1 MRTAKRITTACLTA
15 IMIFQA
21 LAPSTE
27 VFAQELDAV
36 MEASVSAAH
45 AAGNTARSAQDAVAT
60 ALQDADQA
68 TSDDVAAAPGAD
80 AGATE
85 GGDGSTN
92 AGESQD
98 SATDGTTSGDA
109 PAEGDASQ
117 DDAAADEGAAD
128 EEQADDADAD
138 AAAQASAG
146 PVIKTAGELEA
157 ALVDG
162 EVTVNDAGE
171 VTAITFGSNA
181 DLIAISNT
189 DPAIYQNANISK
201 TGLSGVDFDVCSA
214 QAVGDLGNLA
224 FQGFGSDAY
233 PFKGTLD
240 LGGRSLTANKTLFN
254 NIELS
259 DANSTVKLTWKGTDA
274 QPIVAAKVTG
284 ADKTLAATV
293 TVGTPKSD
301 TEKDI
306 CKLTSPLVG
315 EVTGALTL
323 NATYTTS
330 ANSPLAVDMQSS
342 TGNMGLLV
350 NTLAEGASLTLAG
363 LTLPDNLNGTPTI
376 NASAA
381 DANAGG
387 LIGEAREGATVALP
401 TGIDVSALSVA
412 GENAAGG
419 LIGKATKLTLTVG
432 KDNSGKEASGK
443 AIAIKPAHA
452 VGSSSAGTYAGGLIG
467 DASFADAFTINS
479 GIFDFGKGVALS
491 VSNTSAAPSAGGL
504 FGVLDISN
512 GDVAVNGG
520 SYTST
525 LQNGKDDNKHGNYGG
540 LVGKLWG
547 RKNGDALHAF
557 TVQGDTAVSFGVGSN
572 GKLTYAGGLVGYL
585 GEGGGST
592 NVSAVVISD
601 ATVTCSTSGYASANG
616 KYGGAVGLVDTNNVL
631 EVRGLKVKTAS
642 GATIGG
648 TNGGFA
654 GVVGSSWL
662 GIVKFSGIT
671 DLSDAT
677 FVENDHTAQLI
688 YENFN
693 SLIFAAGSGSD
704 SGTAA
709 GDTTKWQYKRPS
721 TPVKIDD
728 VYSCGQVIRLGNPLS
743 EDLVSINETHQWNF
757 SSKLVKTGDAF
768 ALASIDDFAKLA
780 ITWQTNGYYSM
791 VDGVTENNLNGLQSS
806 TITVN
811 GTIDLKGTGL
821 TGFTQDRADGSQVFS
836 GTLNGGGTNGNGTI
850 NLAAGEPYGMRGKAV
865 LDGNDTSNGNG
876 KIYRHGRLG
885 LFAAVNGAT
894 ISNVAIAGSMKF
906 DNGSAIDAGSLAGTI
921 VGNLSLSGVTCK
933 TNIACDDTFSNEV
946 NIGGIAGSVSA
957 ASTVA
962 FEGNSK
968 AQATITK
975 AQTLNGNMRIG
986 GAIGYVGDYTSTFN
1000 VTGLE
1005 VAGEIKTGDCAGG
1018 KIAQVGGF
1026 IGCIVQGSNE
1036 KNVTIT
1042 GLSFSEFAMTVGKN
1056 GDKLNGAGGLLGY
1069 SWGNAI
1075 VTIGGAAANTS
1086 DSTYALK
1093 TTNNTTVTAN
1103 GSTEVGGLVYAASG
1117 HWIINDYAIDL
1128 SNATINADKATVLGL
1143 LIGRGGRTENSSTYG
1158 VETYSGLYLENKAS
1172 WDTAY
1177 KVNDVAGNDVKINNT
1192 AIKSDDSDTSFD
1204 EWVGNGTKPAYG
1216 NEAGSKLIDGEWN
1229 VVVSLHTNDG
1239 ANGGKLNMSGEPGS
1253 DNSYQNRSAFGSN
1266 HKTNAWTRYYYN
1278 LDKAYAEV
1286 GNNEKNSSASS
1297 WMDSAEYLL
1306 LWCAYLY
1313 APPAI
1318 QTYIIPGNQEI
1329 FKGNN
1334 IGTDKSSGTEIDLK
1348 GYSFYPTDP
1357 AKGSTVTVNNATIT
1371 FHYSDI
1377 KAEQEGNKKNS
1388 EATQHEN
1395 MHCAL
1400 IGTHTGSLK
1409 VKNVTLAGTVGSVV
1423 NDAGSSSGAL
1433 VCRCI
1438 YGPINETNVAQL
1450 EIDGLTL
1457 DGLTVD
1463 GVNDNTSYAPLLIN
1477 EMQTCVNLSAKNIST
1492 RSYANGATA
1501 ATSLF
1506 GRLGVG
1512 KNSDQVTAKFEQI
1525 SLPSQKN
1532 DTIFTHASLLESFGY
1547 GSTSTGSADYTFTR
1561 ADADAGKVTYGSEID
1576 AKGEYSGKQL
1586 WYYDKETYAT
1596 PNGLVTVDK
1605 KPADAKNP
1613 RFGDYLPY
1621 VYKGKAT
1628 EDGVQYHE
1636 IKVNQRIPNLMTG
1649 CGTYGDPYAVTD
1661 ATEMNAIANYINNS
1675 VALDGWEVTIAANQ
1689 SELCMRRSAK
1699 PNTDNEVV
1707 YVYKQSNPSES
1718 KWEKKVGEKTDPTQ
1732 TLKDETMHRY
1742 VQSAY
1747 YSIEPP
1753 EGNKI
1758 TVDAASFGGFGNK
1771 ANPFRGVIVGDL
1783 GKSTAAIEIENNKG
1797 ELRGLIPYSYGS
1809 VVRKLYINYVNAQAT
1824 ITYSDKDADGVPT
1837 AFFGGVIGCIL
1848 GGDNIIDGVVVN
1860 NPNNGSTAYGFT
1872 VVSNPDVSNP
1882 DVSRSHLVPI
1892 GGYVGAI
1899 AGGGVIFRHTGD
1911 SWRGGTKEKFLPV
1924 AKGGANSQLYD
1935 NPYVGRVI
1943 DGYAFS
1949 EGCAVKN
1956 GDANYKINEL
1966 KDKGT
1971 PCVTTT
1977 GTDNKYIGTNAEAP
1991 VTTVENPQGLLVLSA
2006 IISSGAGAGA
2016 AHTNY
2021 ANYGVFRGSKAY
2033 WGSDTQDPAICGY
2046 LFGNK
2051 EYGKVRNADYANV
2064 GKPASAAS
2072 DFEIAK
2078 NDDQKAPGKQG
2089 WHGPLDHDDNV
2100 NSPYLVA
2107 SYAANYQ
2114 TGYVCASR
2122 SIGMSLEFKENST
2135 YDMTGYGTGY
2145 VGLNGRYYSSACD
2158 SNQKSTDRDRI
2169 TPHVAAI
2176 DGNGATIKVGTT
2188 DTAYGVVEYADDDY
2202 KVSGVGGLFSTVMFT
2217 STNVGPSVDANG
2229 GAQVKDLT
2237 FSNCNVALTYVD
2249 ADGNIASGPASND
2262 LIGTGLLAGA
2272 TANYDGNTCGVYRNV
2287 QMKNCTVLGAK
2298 SVGGLLGSS
2307 GCAKQKIDG
2316 DVTYM
2321 VDFDSNFNN
2330 DFNKGYN
2337 NCTRAPV
2344 YLYDCSYTGLSVT
2357 GEKYVGGYVGAIASP
2372 CGVWTT
2378 EAEGVKERA
2387 VGEKSTITATGTTP
2401 YVGGVL
2407 GFANLSNIS
2416 INTKIDNATAVQ
2428 PSTTVISG
2436 VNVLATRPNNSQD
2449 MGCMGAG
2456 GVVGCA
2462 RGGVISMSNVR
2473 IDAGGDAKNVTI
2485 GDKDGTN
2492 NRIRNVG
2499 GLIGRVT
2506 SSGNTK
2512 YWFEGCS
2519 VKNINVAGTNQCSG
2533 GLIGYYHSNGNITC
2547 NKISIEGST
2556 IKGSWSG
2563 GLLGAI
2569 SSGADVIDVTNTKVS
2584 NTTFGGTSN
2593 GGIAGD
2599 GRGQFHLVNVLM
2611 DSNTYKSGVKQGVL
2625 LGEADTRDNWYSLSA
2640 AGVDVK
2646 PGDGK
2651 TTSDLPPM
2659 VYATNAAAVNRKT
2672 YIAFGDYN
2680 DKLDVLGKGITL
2692 YGTDDTATTAASPFV
2707 TTSPVSTLAVR
2718 ASNDDTADRHL
2729 FGDGVAIDTAKAI
2742 QSDVI
2747 KSEEGTRVPD
2757 RYTYTNIGGNNDAG
2771 VYQNTST
2778 YRADSSRSTYNANNI
2793 TSGKKA
2799 KTDFPVL
2806 VIPGN
2811 DTTTVESYLNIVT
2824 NGGFSDARRLNGSA
2838 KHVTATAEV
2847 FSLADN
2853 GAFVKDATASQA
2865 PTLKVLNNGTS
2876 SMVFRASTD
2885 WDNERGRFTLLTV
2898 TFSEAGQSYCVQVP
2912 IIVKRML
2919 EIDFTATYSE
2929 GANFKASD
2937 FETKYDKHVLVSSGD
2952 TMTGYLTW
2960 TYGSARGE
2968 AVAYGWNTLLE
2979 AGGSMGP
2986 LNKSITFGA
2995 TLPKGT
3001 QLTLVDTAHNN
3012 REYHCT
3018 VGAGGAASVKLT
3030 DFVDAGNNAYVEPW
3044 LSEIVGV
3051 THKEDKDG
3059 AWVKLTDAE
3068 VKDKS
3073 QAELAKMAGAKVDGA
3088 YYRARTSSDATGTF
3102 YTLSVAKEEPKSE
3115 NFYLVV
3121 RTPAGSAGVNG
3132 YTATTVD
3139 TSLNEHI
3146 NYLLRGK
3153 KAADDKAAEDGH
3165 QNTASTYSVTSNY
3178 THDLIDN
3185 NEDGIKR
3192 MELLDVTYPL
3202 TMKVSDTVKFDP
3214 NQQYTSSDALYYQL
3228 DSSLVN
3234 YGKNGSA
3241 AGAHG
3246 YPTGTQ
3252 GTYSFYVKVGGN
3264 YYTWD
3269 GSKWTDAG
3277 TTETP
3282 AIAAKDWSAAGGD
3295 MSLVLADASGKAID
3309 LSGIREAA
3317 KSHNNQFTITMK
3329 ANLAMTEPACQAGII
3344 ASQNG
3349 GTDRYTKPN
3358 YRAYLSTNDETLSTS
3373 SNSAYIDGKAGYYR
3387 MDVGSSTIALEASKK
3402 SQLGINIDDLKSADG
3417 EIALVGTYDLS
3428 KLTGAEAMISSAD
3441 TVTYTLSLQQR
3452 QDDGSYAQVSGI
3464 NNYITVLGS
3473 DKLANGSLSADGKNY
3488 VFTDSKGT
3496 GGAFATRDGNSLA
3509 FEHAFRVKVN
3519 TDVEGKGQ
3527 TYANYRLVLTAHMS
3541 GVGVNDT
3548 PVNASNLAGYA
3559 NSDYV
3564 TYTLARINTKG
3575 IPHET
3580 KTN

>member
-1 MRTAKRITTACLTA
+1 
-15 IMIFQA
+15 MIFQA

-36 MEASVSAAH
+36 MEASVSAAR
-45 AAGNTARSAQDAVAT
+45 AAGNTARSVQDGVAT

-68 TSDDVAAAPGAD
+68 ASDDAATTPGAD

-98 SATDGTTSGDA
+98 STTDGTTNGDT
-109 PAEGDASQ
+109 PTEGDASQ
-117 DDAAADEGAAD
+117 DDAATDEGAAD

-138 AAAQASAG
+138 AADQAGANYPIATVEALRHALG
-146 PVIKTAGELEA
+146 DGNVITDDLGA
-157 ALVDG
+157 
-162 EVTVNDAGE
+162 
-171 VTAITFGSNA
+171 VTAITFESNA

-201 TGLSGVDFDVCSA
+201 GGSTGIDFDVCGA
-214 QAVGDLGNLA
+214 EIVDGLGSLT

-301 TEKDI
+301 AEKDI

-342 TGNMGLLV
+342 AGNMGLLA

-363 LTLPDNLNGTPTI
+363 LALPDKLDGTPTI
-376 NASAA
+376 NATAA

-412 GENAAGG
+412 GKNAAGG
-419 LIGKATKLTLTVG
+419 LIGKATNLTLNIADGVTV
-432 KDNSGKEASGK
+432 
-443 AIAIKPAHA
+443 KPACN
-452 VGSSSAGTYAGGLIG
+452 VGDKDSACSGGVIG
-467 DASFADAFTINS
+467 DVSFAQGFIVKPNM
-479 GIFDFGKGVALS
+479 FDLGKLVTLGAS
-491 VSNTSAAPSAGGL
+491 QRAGAL
-504 FGVLDISN
+504 FGVADISN
-512 GDVAVNGG
+512 GDIVVQGGTYKSKFTLPEEVSFNG
-520 SYTST
+520 S
-525 LQNGKDDNKHGNYGG
+525 YGG
-540 LVGKLWG
+540 LVGKVFATAKGVDESLRAFVVQKDADKKTCSIEFELAG
-547 RKNGDALHAF
+547 KLSDTGGVVGYVGDSADSNSQPVAVVLDGVTVACKGDASAR
-557 TVQGDTAVSFGVGSN
+557 TDA
-572 GKLTYAGGLVGYL
+572 GKF
-585 GEGGGST
+585 
-592 NVSAVVISD
+592 
-601 ATVTCSTSGYASANG
+601 
-616 KYGGAVGLVDTNNVL
+616 GGAVGVVDARNVL
-631 EVRGLKVKTAS
+631 DVRDFKLTS
-642 GATIGG
+642 DNPIGKAQS
-648 TNGGFA
+648 NRAA
-654 GVVGSSWL
+654 GIAGSAWNAV
-662 GIVKFSGIT
+662 IKFSGIT
-671 DLSDAT
+671 DLSGAS
-677 FVENDHTAQLI
+677 FAENSTTGQLVH
-688 YENFN
+688 ENHN
-693 SLIFAAGSGSD
+693 ALIFAVGDGSD
-704 SGTAA
+704 ADKGAA
-709 GDTTKWQYKRPS
+709 GWTFKRS
-721 TPVKIDD
+721 NTASKTDD
-728 VYSCGQVIRLGNPLS
+728 IATYGEVIRLGGDFIKL
-743 EDLVSINETHQWNF
+743 DVDTH
-757 SSKLVKTGDAF
+757 KLTLPDSLTAANGACTLTSVE
-768 ALASIDDFAKLA
+768 DFAKLA

-791 VDGVTENNLNGLQSS
+791 VEGVSENNPNILQSS

-850 NLAAGEPYGMRGKAV
+850 NLAVGEPYGKRGEAV

-894 ISNVAIAGSMKF
+894 ISNVTIAGSMKF

-921 VGNLSLSGVTCK
+921 VGNLPLSGVTCK
-933 TNIACDDTFSNEV
+933 TNIACDDTFGNEV

-962 FEGNSK
+962 FKDNSR
-968 AQATITK
+968 AQATIAATK
-975 AQTLNGNMRIG
+975 TLNGNSRIG
-986 GAIGYVGDYTSTFN
+986 GAIGYVGDYGSSFN
-1000 VTGLE
+1000 VAGLE
-1005 VAGEIKTGDCAGG
+1005 VAGSIETGNCTSG
-1018 KIAQVGGF
+1018 KIAQVGGL

-1036 KNVTIT
+1036 KKVTIT

-1075 VTIGGAAANTS
+1075 VTIGDTAANTS

-1093 TTNNTTVTAN
+1093 TSNNTTVTAN
-1103 GSTEVGGLVYAASG
+1103 SSTEVGGLVYAASG
-1117 HWIINDYAIDL
+1117 HWIINKYAINL
-1128 SNATINADKATVLGL
+1128 ANASFTANSATTLGV
-1143 LIGRGGRTENSSTYG
+1143 LIGRGSTSDSNSFG
-1158 VETYSGLYLENKAS
+1158 AETSYSGLYLEDRAW

-1177 KVNDVAGNDVKINNT
+1177 VVDDVSITAPKVKT
-1192 AIKSDDSDTSFD
+1192 YD
-1204 EWVGNGTKPAYG
+1204 EWLANGVKPES
-1216 NEAGSKLIDGEWN
+1216 NLIDNGCN
-1229 VVVSLHTNDG
+1229 AVVSLHTEDQ
-1239 ANGGKLNMSGEPGS
+1239 KLDMSGDPAR
-1253 DNSYQNRSAFGSN
+1253 DNSYRNRIAPANPSDSFPQTNGSV
-1266 HKTNAWTRYYYN
+1266 RYYYN

-1286 GNNEKNSSASS
+1286 GNKPENASKDN
-1297 WMDSAEYLL
+1297 WMNSAEYLL

-1313 APPAI
+1313 APSAI
-1318 QTYIIPGNQEI
+1318 QDYIIPGDQAI
-1329 FKGNN
+1329 FQGNN
-1334 IGTDKSSGTEIDLK
+1334 IGTSNSAGVEINLD

-1409 VKNVTLAGTVGSVV
+1409 VKNATLAGTVGSIV

-1433 VCRCI
+1433 VCCCI

-1532 DTIFTHASLLESFGY
+1532 KTIFTHASLLESFGY
-1547 GSTSTGSADYTFTR
+1547 GSTSTGSADYTFTK

-1586 WYYDKETYAT
+1586 WYYDKATYGT
-1596 PNGLVTVDK
+1596 NEGFVKVKGEST
-1605 KPADAKNP
+1605 DAERP
-1613 RFGDYLPY
+1613 WFSDYLPY
-1621 VYKGKAT
+1621 VAKGKAT
-1628 EDGVQYHE
+1628 ESGVQYHE
-1636 IKVNQRIPNLMTG
+1636 IKVNQRIPNFVTG
-1649 CGTYGDPYAVTD
+1649 CGTYGDPYAITS
-1661 ATEMNAIANYINNS
+1661 ALEFNTAANYINNGT
-1675 VALDGWEVTIAANQ
+1675 ALDGWEVTIAKDQ
-1689 SELCMRRSAK
+1689 STLCQRR
-1699 PNTDNEVV
+1699 NDGNRGNEVT
-1707 YVYKQSNPSES
+1707 YVYKQTNDAT
-1718 KWEKKVGEKTDPTQ
+1718 KRWEKKIGDKTDPNEV
-1732 TLKDETMHRY
+1732 LSDDTMRRY
-1742 VQSAY
+1742 LQSAY
-1747 YSIEPP
+1747 YSIEPIND
-1753 EGNKI
+1753 NKI
-1758 TVDAASFGGFGNK
+1758 TLDAASFGGFGNK
-1771 ANPFRGVIVGDL
+1771 ANPFRGVIVGKP
-1783 GKSTAAIEIENNKG
+1783 GASTATIEIENNNG
-1797 ELRGLIPYSYGS
+1797 ELRGLVPYSYGS
-1809 VVRKLYINYVNAQAT
+1809 VVRNLNINYVNASAT
-1824 ITYSDKDADGVPT
+1824 ITYSAKDTDGVPT
-1837 AFFGGVIGCIL
+1837 SFFGGVIGCIL

-1860 NPNNGSTAYGFT
+1860 GTTADSPTTGFT
-1872 VVSNPDVSNP
+1872 VAGGGTKP
-1882 DVSRSHLVPI
+1882 HLVPI

-1899 AGGGVIFRHTGD
+1899 AGGGVIFRHMSET
-1911 SWRGGTKEKFLPV
+1911 SWRAGTKEKF
-1924 AKGGANSQLYD
+1924 KSRGEGGGNFQLYD

-1949 EGCAVKN
+1949 EGCSVEN

-1966 KDKGT
+1966 DVNDTG
-1971 PCVTTT
+1971 CITTT
-1977 GTDNKYIGTNAEAP
+1977 DTYMKFSWGAGQQNNKAP
-1991 VTTVENPQGLLVLSA
+1991 KTTVKDRQGLLVLSA
-2006 IISSGAGAGA
+2006 IINSGAGAGA
-2016 AHTNY
+2016 AHTDVTDGRGTY
-2021 ANYGVFRGSKAY
+2021 RGSHAY
-2033 WGSDTQDPAICGY
+2033 EGSSVHGPISSTGY
-2046 LFGNK
+2046 KFGN
-2051 EYGKVRNADYANV
+2051 ERYGKVRNANYAAV
-2064 GKPASAAS
+2064 GKPDDAAAAS
-2072 DFEIAK
+2072 DFATSV
-2078 NDDQKAPGKQG
+2078 NDDLKAPGNQG
-2089 WHGPLDHDDNV
+2089 YQGPLDGKDGQDI
-2100 NSPYLVA
+2100 NSPYLVKK
-2107 SYAANYQ
+2107 YATDWR
-2114 TGYVCASR
+2114 TGYVCAMGVC
-2122 SIGMSLEFKENST
+2122 GMDLQFEQGAP
-2135 YDMTGYGTGY
+2135 YDMRDYGSGFL
-2145 VGLNGRYYSSACD
+2145 GLSGRYYSNACA
-2158 SNQKSTDRDRI
+2158 TDKKVNDKDFI
-2169 TPHVAAI
+2169 TPGIATI
-2176 DGNGATIKVGTT
+2176 NGNGATIKVKNNTR
-2188 DTAYGVVEYADDDY
+2188 EYVDDDY
-2202 KVSGVGGLFSTVMFT
+2202 NIAGVGGLFSTIKFY
-2217 STNVGPSVDANG
+2217 
-2229 GAQVKDLT
+2229 
-2237 FSNCNVALTYVD
+2237 SN
-2249 ADGNIASGPASND
+2249 
-2262 LIGTGLLAGA
+2262 
-2272 TANYDGNTCGVYRNV
+2272 
-2287 QMKNCTVLGAK
+2287 Q
-2298 SVGGLLGSS
+2298 
-2307 GCAKQKIDG
+2307 
-2316 DVTYM
+2316 
-2321 VDFDSNFNN
+2321 
-2330 DFNKGYN
+2330 FNKGSIEENGNANVCNLNFESCNISLAYVTSN
-2337 NCTRAPV
+2337 GAEQSTSTSNTNSGSVGVGCLAGSTANQGVYGEVAYGVFKNVDISSSTVAGGCTAGGLIGSAGVMSRSADGANGSIVTYGGGVSSPV
-2344 YLYDCSYTGLSVT
+2344 QLYDCSYTGLNVT
-2357 GEKYVGGYVGAIASP
+2357 GKKNVGGYVGTVASA

-2378 EAEGVKERA
+2378 VAEGV
-2387 VGEKSTITATGTTP
+2387 GEKTVGANSTITATGLASECRA
-2401 YVGGVL
+2401 GGVF
-2407 GFANLSNIS
+2407 GYTSSNVS
-2416 INTKIDNATAVQ
+2416 VNTNIGTTVAAASSTAV
-2428 PSTTVISG
+2428 ISK
-2436 VNVLATRPNNSQD
+2436 VDVLITGETAGQTEEQLKN
-2449 MGCMGAG
+2449 MGAG
-2456 GVVGCA
+2456 GVVGNA
-2462 RGGVISMSNVR
+2462 YSGVISMSNVR
-2473 IDAGGDAKNVTI
+2473 IEAGGGTENATI
-2485 GDKDGTN
+2485 GDKTGKN
-2492 NRIRNVG
+2492 SKIRNAG
-2499 GLIGRVT
+2499 GLIGKVT
-2506 SSGNTK
+2506 SGGSGSNA
-2512 YWFEGCS
+2512 YWFKDCG
-2519 VKNINVAGTNQCSG
+2519 VKNINIAGTYQCSG
-2533 GLIGYYHSNGNITC
+2533 GLIGYYFSNLGIAC
-2547 NKISIEGST
+2547 NNVAIENAA
-2556 IKGSWSG
+2556 INGSWSG

-2569 SSGADVIDVTNTKVS
+2569 NSGSDVIDVTNTKVS
-2584 NTTFGGTSN
+2584 NTTFSGISN

-2611 DSNTYKSGVKQGVL
+2611 DGNTYKSGVKQGVL
-2625 LGEADTRDNWYSLSA
+2625 LGEVDTRDNQYGLFA

-2646 PGDGK
+2646 PGNSK

-2659 VYATNAAAVNRKT
+2659 VYTTNTAAVNKKT

-2680 DKLDVLGKGITL
+2680 DRLDVPGKDTTL
-2692 YGTDDTATTAASPFV
+2692 YGADDTATTAASPYV

-2718 ASNDDTADRHL
+2718 ASNDDTTDRYL
-2729 FGDGVAIDTAKAI
+2729 FGDGVAIDTATTI
-2742 QSDVI
+2742 QS
-2747 KSEEGTRVPD
+2747 EAGTSVAG
-2757 RYTYTNIGGNNDAG
+2757 RYTYTNIGGINDAG
-2771 VYQNTST
+2771 AYQNTST
-2778 YRADSSRSTYNANNI
+2778 YSADSPRPTFNTNNV
-2793 TSGKKA
+2793 TSGKKVA
-2799 KTDFPVL
+2799 NDFPVL
-2806 VIPGN
+2806 MIPGN
-2811 DTTTVESYLNIVT
+2811 DTTTVEKYLNIVT

-2853 GAFVKDATASQA
+2853 GAFVKDAIASQT

-2898 TFSEAGQSYCVQVP
+2898 TFSEAGQSYRVQVP

-2929 GANFKASD
+2929 GANFKAAD
-2937 FETKYDKHVLVSSGD
+2937 YATKYDKHVLVSSGD

-2968 AVAYGWNTLLE
+2968 AVEYGWNTLLE

-2995 TLPKGT
+2995 TLPEGT

-3030 DFVDAGNNAYVEPW
+3030 EFVDASKKAYVEPW
-3044 LSEIVGV
+3044 LSETVGV
-3051 THKEDKDG
+3051 KADEAKEDKDG
-3059 AWVKLTDAE
+3059 AWVKLADDE

-3073 QAELAKMAGAKVDGA
+3073 QAELAKMADAKVDGA

-3102 YTLSVAKEEPKSE
+3102 YTLSVDKEEPKSE

-3153 KAADDKAAEDGH
+3153 IAADDKAAEDGH

-3178 THDLIDN
+3178 THGLIDN
-3185 NEDGIKR
+3185 NKNGIKQ
-3192 MELLDVTYPL
+3192 MELNDVTYPL
-3202 TMKVSDTVKFDP
+3202 TMKVSDTVKFDS

-3252 GTYSFYVKVGGN
+3252 GTYSFYVTVGGK
-3264 YYTWD
+3264 YYAPHASTVN
-3269 GSKWTDAG
+3269 GKTKWTWGEATAEDHRAATGVWTADG
-3277 TTETP
+3277 T
-3282 AIAAKDWSAAGGD
+3282 D
-3295 MSLVLADASGKAID
+3295 MKLTLADAGLGAID
-3309 LSGIREAA
+3309 LSGIREIA
-3317 KSHNNQFTITMK
+3317 KNHGSEFTITME

-3349 GTDRYTKPN
+3349 GTDKYTKPN
-3358 YRAYLSTNDETLSTS
+3358 YRACLSTNDETLSTS

-3428 KLTGAEAMISSAD
+3428 KLAGAEAMISNAS
-3441 TVTYTLSLQQR
+3441 TVTYTLSLQKRR
-3452 QDDGSYAQVSGI
+3452 QNDGRYDAVDNISS
-3464 NNYITVLGS
+3464 YITVLGS

-3488 VFTDSKGT
+3488 VFTDSKGA

-3509 FEHAFRVKVN
+3509 FKHAFRVKVN
-3519 TDVEGKGQ
+3519 TDVEGKDQ
-3527 TYANYRLVLTAHMS
+3527 TYANYRLVLTAHMF
-3541 GVGVNDT
+3541 GGGVNDT
-3548 PVNASNLAGYA
+3548 PVNVSNLAGYA

>member
-1 MRTAKRITTACLTA
+1 
-15 IMIFQA
+15 MIFQA

-36 MEASVSAAH
+36 MEASVSAAR
-45 AAGNTARSAQDAVAT
+45 AAGNTARSVQDAVAT

-68 TSDDVAAAPGAD
+68 TSDDVATTPGAD

-98 SATDGTTSGDA
+98 STTDGTTNGDT
-109 PAEGDASQ
+109 PTEGDASQ

-128 EEQADDADAD
+128 GEQADDADAD
-138 AAAQASAG
+138 AADQANTAPTIATVEDLRHALG
-146 PVIKTAGELEA
+146 DGNVITDDLGA
-157 ALVDG
+157 
-162 EVTVNDAGE
+162 
-171 VTAITFGSNA
+171 VTAITFESNA

-201 TGLSGVDFDVCSA
+201 GGSTGIDFDVCGA
-214 QAVGDLGNLA
+214 EIVDGLGSLT

-233 PFKGTLD
+233 PFKGALNLGDRTL
-240 LGGRSLTANKTLFN
+240 TVNKTLFN

-301 TEKDI
+301 AEKDI

-342 TGNMGLLV
+342 AGNMGLLV
-350 NTLAEGASLTLAG
+350 NTLAERASLTLAG
-363 LTLPDNLNGTPTI
+363 LTLPDKLNGTPTI
-376 NASAA
+376 NATASG
-381 DANAGG
+381 ANAGG

-412 GENAAGG
+412 GKNATGG

-432 KDNSGKEASGK
+432 KDNSGKDASGK

-547 RKNGDALHAF
+547 KKNGDALHAF

-585 GEGGGST
+585 GEGGGSA

-601 ATVTCSTSGYASANG
+601 TTVTCSTSGYASANG
-616 KYGGAVGLVDTNNVL
+616 KYGGAVGVVDTNNVL
-631 EVRGLKVKTAS
+631 EVRGLTVKTAG

-671 DLSDAT
+671 DLSHAT

-709 GDTTKWQYKRPS
+709 GDIKKWQYKRPS

-743 EDLVSINETHQWNF
+743 ENLISINEAHQWNF

-780 ITWQTNGYYSM
+780 ITWQTSGHYSM

-821 TGFTQDRADGSQVFS
+821 TGFTQDRVDGSQVFS
-836 GTLNGGGTNGNGTI
+836 GTLNGGGTI
-850 NLAAGEPYGMRGKAV
+850 NLAVGEPYGKRGEAV

-894 ISNVAIAGSMKF
+894 ISNVTIAGSMKF
-906 DNGSAIDAGSLAGTI
+906 DNGSAIDAGSLAGAI

-986 GAIGYVGDYTSTFN
+986 GAIGNVGDYTSTFN
-1000 VTGLE
+1000 VTRLE
-1005 VAGEIKTGDCAGG
+1005 VGGKIKTGDCAGG

-1026 IGCIVQGSNE
+1026 IGRIVQGSNE
-1036 KNVTIT
+1036 KHVTIT

-1075 VTIGGAAANTS
+1075 VTIGDTAANTS
-1086 DSTYALK
+1086 GSTYALK
-1093 TTNNTTVTAN
+1093 TSNNTTVTAN
-1103 GSTEVGGLVYAASG
+1103 SSAEVGGLVYAASG
-1117 HWIINDYAIDL
+1117 HWIVNNYAINL
-1128 SNATINADKATVLGL
+1128 ANASFTANNATTLGVL
-1143 LIGRGGRTENSSTYG
+1143 IARGGTSDSNSFG
-1158 VETYSGLYLENKAS
+1158 AETNYNGLYLEDRAS

-1177 KVNDVAGNDVKINNT
+1177 AVNGVSITAPKVT
-1192 AIKSDDSDTSFD
+1192 TYD
-1204 EWVGNGTKPAYG
+1204 EWLANGVKPES
-1216 NEAGSKLIDGEWN
+1216 NLIDSGCN
-1229 VVVSLHTNDG
+1229 AVVSLRTKG
-1239 ANGGKLNMSGEPGS
+1239 QKLDMSGDPAR
-1253 DNSYQNRSAFGSN
+1253 DNSYQNRIAPANSSDGFPQSNGSV
-1266 HKTNAWTRYYYN
+1266 RYYYN

-1286 GNNEKNSSASS
+1286 GNNPENASKDN
-1297 WMDSAEYLL
+1297 WMNSAEYLL

-1313 APPAI
+1313 APNAI
-1318 QTYIIPGNQEI
+1318 QDYIIPGNQAI
-1329 FKGNN
+1329 FQGNN
-1334 IGTDKSSGTEIDLK
+1334 IGTSDSAGVEINLD

-1377 KAEQEGNKKNS
+1377 KAEQKGNKKNS

-1423 NDAGSSSGAL
+1423 NDEGSSSGAL
-1433 VCRCI
+1433 VYRCI

-1463 GVNDNTSYAPLLIN
+1463 GVNDNTGYAPLLIN
-1477 EMQTCVNLSAKNIST
+1477 EMQTCVNLSAKSIST

-1525 SLPSQKN
+1525 SLPSKNN

-1547 GSTSTGSADYTFTR
+1547 GSTSTGSADYTFTK
-1561 ADADAGKVTYGSEID
+1561 AEADAGKVTYGSEID
-1576 AKGEYSGKQL
+1576 AKDKEYSGKQL

-1675 VALDGWEVTIAANQ
+1675 VALDGWEVTIAADQ
-1689 SELCMRRSAK
+1689 SRLCERRNKTKIDSAR
-1699 PNTDNEVV
+1699 TDNEVV
-1707 YVYKQSNPSES
+1707 YVYKQANGADN
-1718 KWEKKVGEKTDPTQ
+1718 KWEKKNGDATTDPSQ
-1732 TLKDETMHRY
+1732 TLSDETMHRY

-1809 VVRKLYINYVNAQAT
+1809 VVRNLNINYVNAQAT
-1824 ITYSDKDADGVPT
+1824 ITYSDKDEDGVPT

-1860 NPNNGSTAYGFT
+1860 NPNNGSTAYRFT
-1872 VVSNPDVSNP
+1872 V
-1882 DVSRSHLVPI
+1882 VSRSHLVPI

-1911 SWRGGTKEKFLPV
+1911 SWRGGTKEKFKPV

-1991 VTTVENPQGLLVLSA
+1991 VTTVENAQGLLVLSA

-2021 ANYGVFRGSKAY
+2021 ADYGVFRGSKAY
-2033 WGSDTQDPAICGY
+2033 WGNDTEDPAICGY

-2051 EYGKVRNADYANV
+2051 NYGKVRNASYDSV
-2064 GKPASAAS
+2064 GKPAGVAS
-2072 DFEIAK
+2072 DFEAAK

-2089 WHGPLDHDDNV
+2089 WHGPLDADNDV

-2107 SYAANYQ
+2107 SYATDYQ
-2114 TGYVCASR
+2114 TGYVCASK
-2122 SIGMSLEFKENST
+2122 SIGMSLEFKQGGT

-2145 VGLNGRYYSSACD
+2145 VGLNGRYYSNACD
-2158 SNQKSTDRDRI
+2158 SNEATTDRDRI
-2169 TPHVAAI
+2169 TPHVATI
-2176 DGNGATIKVGTT
+2176 DGNGATITVGTK
-2188 DTAYGVVEYADDDY
+2188 DTAYGAVEYTDDDY

-2217 STNVGPSVDANG
+2217 STNVGQSVTAND

-2237 FSNCNVALTYVD
+2237 FSNCSVALTYIN
-2249 ADGNIASGPASND
+2249 ANGEITSGKASND

-2272 TANYDGNTCGVYRNV
+2272 TANYDKGTCGIYRNV
-2287 QMKNCTVLGAK
+2287 QMKNCTVSGAK

-2307 GCAKQKIDG
+2307 GRASRSTDS

-2321 VDFDSNFNN
+2321 VKFSS
-2330 DFNKGYN
+2330 
-2337 NCTRAPV
+2337 TWAPM
-2344 YLYDCSYTGLSVT
+2344 YLYDCSYTGLNVA
-2357 GEKYVGGYVGAIASP
+2357 GEKYVGGYVGTVASSS
-2372 CGVWTT
+2372 GVWTT
-2378 EAEGVKERA
+2378 AAKGMSEKA
-2387 VGEKSTITATGTTP
+2387 VGESSTITATGTTP
-2401 YVGGVL
+2401 YVGGVI
-2407 GFANLSNIS
+2407 GFAKSSHISVNTNIGA
-2416 INTKIDNATAVQ
+2416 TTAV
-2428 PSTTVISG
+2428 PSSTAVISG
-2436 VNVLATRPNNSQD
+2436 VNVLATGSNTD
-2449 MGCMGAG
+2449 KYMGAG
-2456 GVVGCA
+2456 GVVGRA
-2462 RGGVISMSNVR
+2462 DGGVISMSNVR
-2473 IDAGGDAKNVTI
+2473 IDAGTGTKNAII
-2485 GDKDGTN
+2485 GDGTGKN
-2492 NRIRNVG
+2492 FKIRNAG
-2499 GLIGRVT
+2499 GLIGEVT
-2506 SSGNTK
+2506 SSGSPNK
-2512 YWFEGCS
+2512 YWFKDCS
-2519 VKNINVAGTNQCSG
+2519 VKNVNVAGTDQCSG
-2533 GLIGYYHSNGNITC
+2533 GLIGYYFSNVNITC
-2547 NKISIEGST
+2547 NNIAIENAA

-2569 SSGADVIDVTNTKVS
+2569 NSGSDVINVTNTKVS

-2625 LGEADTRDNWYSLSA
+2625 LGEVDTRDNQYSLSA

-2651 TTSDLPPM
+2651 TTSDLPSM
-2659 VYATNAAAVNRKT
+2659 VYTDNTTAVNKKT

-2680 DKLDVLGKGITL
+2680 DRLDVPGKDTTL
-2692 YGTDDTATTAASPFV
+2692 YGADDTATTAASPYV

-2718 ASNDDTADRHL
+2718 ASNDDTTDRYL
-2729 FGDGVAIDTAKAI
+2729 FGDGAAIDTATTI
-2742 QSDVI
+2742 QS
-2747 KSEEGTRVPD
+2747 EAGTSVAG
-2757 RYTYTNIGGNNDAG
+2757 RYTYTNICGINDAG
-2771 VYQNTST
+2771 AYQNKKT
-2778 YRADSSRSTYNANNI
+2778 YSADSAKSTFNTNNV
-2793 TSGKKA
+2793 TSDKKA
-2799 KTDFPVL
+2799 ATDFPVL
-2806 VIPGN
+2806 MIPGN
-2811 DTTTVESYLNIVT
+2811 DTTTVEKYLNIVT

-2847 FSLADN
+2847 FKLADN
-2853 GAFVKDATASQA
+2853 GAFVKDATASQT

-2898 TFSEAGQSYCVQVP
+2898 TFSEAGQSYRVQVP

-2929 GANFKASD
+2929 GANFKAAD
-2937 FETKYDKHVLVSSGD
+2937 YATKYDKHVLVSSGD

-2968 AVAYGWNTLLE
+2968 AVEYGWNTLLE

-2995 TLPKGT
+2995 TLPEGT

-3030 DFVDAGNNAYVEPW
+3030 EFVDASKKAYVEPW
-3044 LSEIVGV
+3044 LSETVGV
-3051 THKEDKDG
+3051 KADEAKEDKDG
-3059 AWVKLTDAE
+3059 AWVKLADDE

-3102 YTLSVAKEEPKSE
+3102 YTLSVDKEEPKSE

-3153 KAADDKAAEDGH
+3153 KAADGKAAEDGH

-3178 THDLIDN
+3178 THGLIDN
-3185 NEDGIKR
+3185 NEGGIKQ
-3192 MELLDVTYPL
+3192 MGLNDVTYPL
-3202 TMKVSDTVKFDP
+3202 TMKVGDTVKFDP
-3214 NQQYTSSDALYYQL
+3214 NQQYTSSDELYYQL

-3234 YGKNGSA
+3234 YEGGKA

-3252 GTYSFYVKVGGN
+3252 GTYSFYVTVGGK
-3264 YYTWD
+3264 YYTWN
-3269 GSKWTDAG
+3269 GSKWIDAG
-3277 TTETP
+3277 TSPTP
-3282 AIAAKDWSAAGGD
+3282 AIAAKDWSATGGD
-3295 MSLVLADASGKAID
+3295 MSLVLADASGTAID
-3309 LSGIREAA
+3309 LSGIREIA
-3317 KSHNNQFTITMK
+3317 KNHNSQFTITMK

-3349 GTDRYTKPN
+3349 GTDKYTKPN
-3358 YRAYLSTNDETLSTS
+3358 YRAHLSTHAETLSTS
-3373 SNSAYIDGKAGYYR
+3373 SNSAYIDGIAGYYR

-3428 KLTGAEAMISSAD
+3428 KLAGAEAMISNAS
-3441 TVTYTLSLQQR
+3441 TVTYTLSLQKRR
-3452 QDDGSYAQVSGI
+3452 QDDDRYDAVNDISS
-3464 NNYITVLGS
+3464 YITVLGS

-3509 FEHAFRVKVN
+3509 FKHAFRVKVN
-3519 TDVEGKGQ
+3519 TDVEGKDQ

-3548 PVNASNLAGYA
+3548 PVNVSSLAGYA

-3564 TYTLARINTKG
+3564 TYTLARINTEG
-3575 IPHET
+3575 IRHET

>member
-1 MRTAKRITTACLTA
+1 
-15 IMIFQA
+15 MIFQA

-36 MEASVSAAH
+36 MEASVSAAR
-45 AAGNTARSAQDAVAT
+45 AAGNTARSVQDAVAT

-68 TSDDVAAAPGAD
+68 TSDDVATTPGAD

-98 SATDGTTSGDA
+98 STTDGTTNGDT
-109 PAEGDASQ
+109 PTEGDASQ

-128 EEQADDADAD
+128 GEQADDADAD
-138 AAAQASAG
+138 AADQANTAPTIATVEDLRHALG
-146 PVIKTAGELEA
+146 DGNVITDDLGA
-157 ALVDG
+157 
-162 EVTVNDAGE
+162 
-171 VTAITFGSNA
+171 VTAITFESNA

-201 TGLSGVDFDVCSA
+201 GGSTGIDFDVCGA
-214 QAVGDLGNLA
+214 EIVDGLGSLT

-233 PFKGTLD
+233 PFKGALNLGDRTL
-240 LGGRSLTANKTLFN
+240 TVNKTLFN

-259 DANSTVKLTWKGTDA
+259 DDNSSVKLTWKGTDA

-342 TGNMGLLV
+342 AGNMGLLV

-363 LTLPDNLNGTPTI
+363 LALPDKLDGTPTI
-376 NASAA
+376 NATA
-381 DANAGG
+381 DGANAGG

-412 GENAAGG
+412 GKNAAGG
-419 LIGKATKLTLTVG
+419 LIGKATNLTLNIADGVTV
-432 KDNSGKEASGK
+432 
-443 AIAIKPAHA
+443 KPACN
-452 VGSSSAGTYAGGLIG
+452 VGDKDSACSGGVIG
-467 DASFADAFTINS
+467 DVSFAQGFIVKPNM
-479 GIFDFGKGVALS
+479 FDLGKLVTLGAS
-491 VSNTSAAPSAGGL
+491 QRAGAL
-504 FGVLDISN
+504 FGVADISN
-512 GDVAVNGG
+512 GDIVVQGGTYKSKFTLPEEVSFNG
-520 SYTST
+520 S
-525 LQNGKDDNKHGNYGG
+525 YGG
-540 LVGKLWG
+540 LVGKVFATAKGVDESLRAFVVQKDADKKTCSIEFELAG
-547 RKNGDALHAF
+547 KLSDTGGVVGYVGDSADSNSQPVAVVLDGVTVACKGDASAR
-557 TVQGDTAVSFGVGSN
+557 TDA
-572 GKLTYAGGLVGYL
+572 GKF
-585 GEGGGST
+585 
-592 NVSAVVISD
+592 
-601 ATVTCSTSGYASANG
+601 
-616 KYGGAVGLVDTNNVL
+616 GGAVGVVDARNVL
-631 EVRGLKVKTAS
+631 DVRDFKLTS
-642 GATIGG
+642 DNPIGKAQS
-648 TNGGFA
+648 NRAA
-654 GVVGSSWL
+654 GIAGSAWNAV
-662 GIVKFSGIT
+662 IKFSGIT
-671 DLSDAT
+671 DLSGAS
-677 FVENDHTAQLI
+677 FAENSTTGQLV
-688 YENFN
+688 YENHN
-693 SLIFAAGSGSD
+693 ALIFAVGDGSD
-704 SGTAA
+704 ADKGAA
-709 GDTTKWQYKRPS
+709 GWTFKRS
-721 TPVKIDD
+721 NTASKTDD
-728 VYSCGQVIRLGNPLS
+728 IATYGEVIRLGGDFIKL
-743 EDLVSINETHQWNF
+743 DVDTH
-757 SSKLVKTGDAF
+757 KLTLPDSLTAANGAYTLTSVE
-768 ALASIDDFAKLA
+768 DFAKLA

-791 VDGVTENNLNGLQSS
+791 VEGVSENNPNILQSS

-850 NLAAGEPYGMRGKAV
+850 NLAVGEPYGKRGEAV

-894 ISNVAIAGSMKF
+894 ISNVTIAGSMKF

-921 VGNLSLSGVTCK
+921 VGNLLLSGVTCK
-933 TNIACDDTFSNEV
+933 TNIACDDTFGNEV

-1000 VTGLE
+1000 VTRLE
-1005 VAGEIKTGDCAGG
+1005 VGGKIKTGDCAGG

-1042 GLSFSEFAMTVGKN
+1042 GLSFSRFTMNVGKN
-1056 GDKLNGAGGLLGY
+1056 GDAKNGAGGLLGY

-1075 VTIGGAAANTS
+1075 VTIGDAAASAS
-1086 DSTYALK
+1086 DNAYALK
-1093 TTNNTTVTAN
+1093 TTSNTTVTAN
-1103 GSTEVGGLVYAASG
+1103 SSTEVGGLVYAASG
-1117 HWIINDYAIDL
+1117 YWIINDYAIDL
-1128 SNATINADKATVLGL
+1128 SNATINVDKATVLGL

-1158 VETYSGLYLENKAS
+1158 VETYSGLYLEDRAS

-1177 KVNDVAGNDVKINNT
+1177 KVNGAAAGNGVKINNT

-1334 IGTDKSSGTEIDLK
+1334 IGTSDSAGVAINLD

-1400 IGTHTGSLK
+1400 IGTHTGDLN
-1409 VKNVTLAGTVGSVV
+1409 VENVTLAGTVGSVV

-1433 VCRCI
+1433 VCCCI

-1457 DGLTVD
+1457 DGLKVD
-1463 GVNDNTSYAPLLIN
+1463 GVNGNTSYAPLLIN
-1477 EMQTCVNLSAKNIST
+1477 EMQTCVNLSAKNISST
-1492 RSYANGATA
+1492 LSYAKGDTA

-1512 KNSDQVTAKFEQI
+1512 KNSDQVTAKFERI
-1525 SLPSQKN
+1525 SLPSQN
-1532 DTIFTHASLLESFGY
+1532 SNTIFTHASLLESFGY
-1547 GSTSTGSADYTFTR
+1547 KSTGTGSADYTFTK
-1561 ADADAGKVTYGSEID
+1561 ADANAGMVTYGSEID
-1576 AKGEYSGKQL
+1576 AENKEYSGKQL
-1586 WYYDKETYAT
+1586 WYYDEATYGAVS
-1596 PNGLVTVDK
+1596 GYVTVDGK
-1605 KPADAKNP
+1605 KDGDVRPW
-1613 RFGDYLPY
+1613 FGDYLPY

-1636 IKVNQRIPNLMTG
+1636 IKVNQRIPKLVMG
-1649 CGTYGDPYAVTD
+1649 CGTYGDPYSVTN
-1661 ATEMNAIANYINNS
+1661 AAEMNAIANYINNMT
-1675 VALDGWEVTIAANQ
+1675 ALDGWEVTIVADQ
-1689 SELCMRRSAK
+1689 GRLCTRRSSDHS
-1699 PNTDNEVV
+1699 TDNEVT
-1707 YVYKQSNPSES
+1707 YVYKQANGTDN
-1718 KWEKKVGEKTDPTQ
+1718 KWEKKTGDASTNSPQ
-1732 TLKDETMHRY
+1732 TLSDETMHRY
-1742 VQSAY
+1742 MQSAY
-1747 YSIEPP
+1747 YSIEPT
-1753 EGNKI
+1753 EGNTI
-1758 TVDAASFGGFGNK
+1758 TLDGASFGGFGNR
-1771 ANPFRGVIVGDL
+1771 ANPFRGVIVGNFGSDN
-1783 GKSTAAIEIENNKG
+1783 KNAAIKIENNEG
-1797 ELRGLIPYSYGS
+1797 SLRGLIPYSYGS
-1809 VVRKLYINYVNAQAT
+1809 VVRDLNIRYVNASAT
-1824 ITYSDKDADGVPT
+1824 ITYSAKDADGVPT
-1837 AFFGGVIGCIL
+1837 AFFGGVVGCIL

-1860 NPNNGSTAYGFT
+1860 GTTAENPTTGFT
-1872 VVSNPDVSNP
+1872 VTGGGDKP
-1882 DVSRSHLVPI
+1882 HLVPI

-1899 AGGGVIFRHTGD
+1899 AGGGVIFRNMDKSGKSSWRAGTGD
-1911 SWRGGTKEKFLPV
+1911 KSRGLG
-1924 AKGGANSQLYD
+1924 KGNFDLYN

-1949 EGCAVKN
+1949 EGCKVEN
-1956 GDANYKINEL
+1956 GNANYQINEL
-1966 KDKGT
+1966 TKKGT

-1977 GTDNKYIGTNAEAP
+1977 GTDNKYLGTNAEAP
-1991 VTTVENPQGLLVLSA
+1991 VTMVKNAQGLLVLSA

-2021 ANYGVFRGSKAY
+2021 SNNGVFRGSKAY
-2033 WGSDTQDPAICGY
+2033 WGSDSQDPAICGY

-2051 EYGKVRNADYANV
+2051 EYGKVRNANYANV
-2064 GKPASAAS
+2064 GKPESAAG

-2078 NDDQKAPGKQG
+2078 NDDQKAPGKQR
-2089 WHGPLDHDDNV
+2089 WHGPLDHDDDV

-2107 SYAANYQ
+2107 SYAADYQ
-2114 TGYVCASR
+2114 TGYVCASK
-2122 SIGMSLEFKENST
+2122 SIGMSLEFKQGDT
-2135 YDMTGYGTGY
+2135 YDMTDYGTGY
-2145 VGLNGRYYSSACD
+2145 VGLNGRYYSNACN
-2158 SNQKSTDRDRI
+2158 SNQPGTDRDRI
-2169 TPHVAAI
+2169 TPHVATI
-2176 DGNGATIKVGTT
+2176 DGNGATITVGTEG
-2188 DTAYGVVEYADDDY
+2188 TAYGVVEYADDDY

-2217 STNVGPSVDANG
+2217 STNVGQSVTAND

-2237 FSNCNVALTYVD
+2237 FSNCNVALTYID
-2249 ADGNIASGPASND
+2249 TNGEAKPGEAPND
-2262 LIGTGLLAGA
+2262 LTGAGLLAGA
-2272 TANYDGNTCGVYRNV
+2272 TANYDDGTCGIYRNV
-2287 QMKNCTVLGAK
+2287 QMKNCTVSGAK

-2307 GCAKQKIDG
+2307 GRARRTTSEDR
-2316 DVTYM
+2316 TYM
-2321 VDFDSNFNN
+2321 VEFGD
-2330 DFNKGYN
+2330 GWGP
-2337 NCTRAPV
+2337 A
-2344 YLYDCSYTGLSVT
+2344 YLYDCSYTGLNVT
-2357 GEKYVGGYVGAIASP
+2357 GEKNVGGYVGTVASA

-2378 EAEGVKERA
+2378 AGTGVSERT
-2387 VGEKSTITATGTTP
+2387 VGKNSTITATGTVP

-2407 GFANLSNIS
+2407 GYVERSDISVNTNIG
-2416 INTKIDNATAVQ
+2416 TTTAAQ
-2428 PSTTVISG
+2428 SSCTAVISG
-2436 VNVLATRPNNSQD
+2436 VNVLATGSNSD
-2449 MGCMGAG
+2449 DHMGAG
-2456 GVVGCA
+2456 GVVGRA

-2473 IDAGGDAKNVTI
+2473 IDGGNGTENAVI
-2485 GDKDGTN
+2485 GDKAGTN
-2492 NRIRNVG
+2492 NSIYNAG
-2499 GLIGRVT
+2499 GLIGEVT
-2506 SSGNTK
+2506 SSGSPNK
-2512 YWFEGCS
+2512 YWFDDCS
-2519 VKNINVAGTNQCSG
+2519 VKNVSIAGTGKCSG
-2533 GLIGYYHSNGNITC
+2533 GLIGYFFSNVNIAC
-2547 NKISIEGST
+2547 NNIAIENAT
-2556 IKGSWSG
+2556 IKGNWSG
-2563 GLLGAI
+2563 GLLGANNA
-2569 SSGADVIDVTNTKVS
+2569 SNSGSVVIDVTNTKVS
-2584 NTTFGGTSN
+2584 NTTFSERSN
-2593 GGIAGD
+2593 GGIMGD
-2599 GRGQFHLVNVLM
+2599 GRGQFHLLNVLM
-2611 DSNTYKSGVKQGVL
+2611 DSNSYNAGKTQGVL
-2625 LGEADTRDNWYSLSA
+2625 LGEVDTGDGKYSLSA
-2640 AGVDVK
+2640 AGVEVK
-2646 PGDGK
+2646 PGSGK

-2659 VYATNAAAVNRKT
+2659 VYTTNTNTAAVNEKT

-2680 DKLDVLGKGITL
+2680 GTAAAPNENKTL
-2692 YGTDDTATTAASPFV
+2692 YGAGDTATTATSPYV
-2707 TTSPVSTLAVR
+2707 TTRPVSTMAVR
-2718 ASNDDTADRHL
+2718 ASDGDTTDRYL
-2729 FGDGVAIDTAKAI
+2729 FGDGAAIDTATTI
-2742 QSDVI
+2742 QSQA
-2747 KSEEGTRVPD
+2747 GARVPG
-2757 RYTYTNIGGNNDAG
+2757 RYTYTNIAGINDAG
-2771 VYQNTST
+2771 AYQNTST
-2778 YRADSSRSTYNANNI
+2778 YSADSSRSTYNANNI
-2793 TSGKKA
+2793 TSDKKA

-2824 NGGFSDARRLNGSA
+2824 NGGFSDACRLNGSTA
-2838 KHVTATAEV
+2838 HVTATAEV

-2853 GAFVKDATASQA
+2853 GTFVKDVAASQA

-2876 SMVFRASTD
+2876 SMAFRASTD
-2885 WDNERGRFTLLTV
+2885 WDNEQGRFTLLTV
-2898 TFSEAGQSYCVQVP
+2898 TFSEAGQSYRVQVP

-2929 GANFKASD
+2929 GANFKAAD
-2937 FETKYDKHVLVSSGD
+2937 YATKYDKHVLVSSGD

-2960 TYGSARGE
+2960 TYGSARGKP
-2968 AVAYGWNTLLE
+2968 VDYGWNTLLE

-2995 TLPKGT
+2995 TLPEGT
-3001 QLTLVDTAHNN
+3001 QLTLVDTANN
-3012 REYHCT
+3012 SREYHYT
-3018 VGAGGAASVKLT
+3018 VGTGGATSVKLT
-3030 DFVDAGNNAYVEPW
+3030 EFVDAGNKAYYTEPW

-3051 THKEDKDG
+3051 KADEAKEDKDG
-3059 AWVKLTDAE
+3059 AWVKLADDE

-3102 YTLSVAKEEPKSE
+3102 YTLSVDKEEPKSE

-3121 RTPAGSAGVNG
+3121 RTPAGSVGVNG

-3153 KAADDKAAEDGH
+3153 KAADGKAAEDGH
-3165 QNTASTYSVTSNY
+3165 QNTPSTYSVASNY
-3178 THDLIDN
+3178 THSLVDN
-3185 NEDGIKR
+3185 KRNLVDNRDSINR
-3192 MELLDVTYPL
+3192 MELKEATYSL
-3202 TMKVSDTVKFDP
+3202 SMNVSDTVTFDSS
-3214 NQQYTSSDALYYQL
+3214 QQYTSSDALYYQL
-3228 DSSLVN
+3228 DSSLVT
-3234 YGKNGSA
+3234 YHDGVIAGSV
-3241 AGAHG
+3241 G

-3252 GTYSFYVKVGGN
+3252 GTYEFYVKVGDN
-3264 YYTWD
+3264 YYTWG
-3269 GSKWTDAG
+3269 GSGWNLAG
-3277 TTETP
+3277 TKETP
-3282 AIAAKDWSAAGGD
+3282 VVSGLSWTANGGD
-3295 MSLVLADASGKAID
+3295 MSLVLADAEGNPIDMSG
-3309 LSGIREAA
+3309 LREIAKNHVNAFTVTMRAA
-3317 KSHNNQFTITMK
+3317 LT
-3329 ANLAMTEPACQAGII
+3329 MTEPACQAGIV
-3344 ASQNG
+3344 ASQNS

-3358 YRAYLSTNDETLSTS
+3358 YRAYLSTHADTLSTS
-3373 SNSAYIDGKAGYYR
+3373 SNSAYNDGGAGYYR

-3428 KLTGAEAMISSAD
+3428 KLTGAEAMISNAS
-3441 TVTYTLSLQQR
+3441 TVTYTLSLQR
-3452 QDDGSYAQVSGI
+3452 RGKDGYAPVGDISK
-3464 NNYITVLGS
+3464 YITVFGS
-3473 DKLANGSLSADGKNY
+3473 DKLGAGSLSGSSY
-3488 VFTDSKGT
+3488 VFTDTKAGDT
-3496 GGAFATRDGNSLA
+3496 FATRDGNSLA
-3509 FEHAFRVKVN
+3509 FKHAFRVKVN
-3519 TDVEGKGQ
+3519 TDVETAGQ
-3527 TYANYRLVLTAHMS
+3527 TYANYRLVLTANMS
-3541 GVGVNDT
+3541 DNGVIKDT
-3548 PVNASNLAGYA
+3548 PVNVSNLGGYK

-3564 TYTLARINTKG
+3564 TYTLSRINTKG
-3575 IPHET
+3575 IPHGS
-3580 KTN
+3580 N

>member
-1 MRTAKRITTACLTA
+1 
-15 IMIFQA
+15 MIFQA

-36 MEASVSAAH
+36 MEASVSAAR
-45 AAGNTARSAQDAVAT
+45 AAGNTARSVQDAVAT

-68 TSDDVAAAPGAD
+68 ASDDAATTPGAD

-98 SATDGTTSGDA
+98 STTDGTTSGDA

-128 EEQADDADAD
+128 GEQADDADAD
-138 AAAQASAG
+138 AADQANTAPTIATVEDLRHALG
-146 PVIKTAGELEA
+146 DGNVITDDLGA
-157 ALVDG
+157 
-162 EVTVNDAGE
+162 
-171 VTAITFGSNA
+171 VTAITFESNA

-201 TGLSGVDFDVCSA
+201 GGSTGIDFDVCGA
-214 QAVGDLGNLA
+214 EIVDGLGSLT

-233 PFKGTLD
+233 PFKGALNLGDRTL
-240 LGGRSLTANKTLFN
+240 TVNKALFN

-342 TGNMGLLV
+342 AGNMGLLV
-350 NTLAEGASLTLAG
+350 NTLAEKASFTLAG
-363 LTLPDNLNGTPTI
+363 LALPDNLDGTPTI
-376 NASAA
+376 NATA
-381 DANAGG
+381 DGANAGG
-387 LIGEAREGATVALP
+387 LIGEAQEGATVALP

-412 GENAAGG
+412 GKNAAGG

-432 KDNSGKEASGK
+432 KDNSGKDASGK
-443 AIAIKPAHA
+443 AVVIKPAHA

-512 GDVAVNGG
+512 GDAVVNGG

-525 LQNGKDDNKHGNYGG
+525 LQNGTDNSNNNGVRGNYGG

-547 RKNGDALHAF
+547 KKNGDALHAF
-557 TVQGDTAVSFGVGSN
+557 TVQDDTAVSFGVGSN

-585 GEGGGST
+585 GEGDGSA

-616 KYGGAVGLVDTNNVL
+616 KYGGAVGVVDTNNVL

-642 GATIGG
+642 GANIGG

-709 GDTTKWQYKRPS
+709 GDTMKWQYKRPS

-743 EDLVSINETHQWNF
+743 ENLISINEAHRWIF

-791 VDGVTENNLNGLQSS
+791 VEGVSENNPNILQSS

-850 NLAAGEPYGMRGKAV
+850 NLAVGEPYGKRGEAV

-894 ISNVAIAGSMKF
+894 ISNVTIAGSMKF
-906 DNGSAIDAGSLAGTI
+906 DNGSAIDAGSLAGAI

-933 TNIACDDTFSNEV
+933 TNIACDDTFGNEV

-1000 VTGLE
+1000 VTRLE
-1005 VAGEIKTGDCAGG
+1005 VGGSIETGNCASG

-1075 VTIGGAAANTS
+1075 VTIGDADANTS

-1093 TTNNTTVTAN
+1093 TSNNTTVTAEN
-1103 GSTEVGGLVYAASG
+1103 STEVGGLVYAASG
-1117 HWIINDYAIDL
+1117 HWIINNYAINL
-1128 SNATINADKATVLGL
+1128 ANASFTANNATTLGVLIAHGS
-1143 LIGRGGRTENSSTYG
+1143 TSDSNSFG
-1158 VETYSGLYLENKAS
+1158 AETSYNGLYLEDRAS

-1177 KVNDVAGNDVKINNT
+1177 AVNGVSITAPKVKT
-1192 AIKSDDSDTSFD
+1192 YD
-1204 EWVGNGTKPAYG
+1204 EWLANGVKPES
-1216 NEAGSKLIDGEWN
+1216 NLIDSGCN
-1229 VVVSLHTNDG
+1229 AVVSLHTEG
-1239 ANGGKLNMSGEPGS
+1239 QKLNMSGDPAR
-1253 DNSYQNRSAFGSN
+1253 DNSYRNRIAPANSSDDFPQSNGSV
-1266 HKTNAWTRYYYN
+1266 RYYYN

-1286 GNNEKNSSASS
+1286 GNNPENASKDNR
-1297 WMDSAEYLL
+1297 MNSAEYLL

-1313 APPAI
+1313 APSAI
-1318 QTYIIPGNQEI
+1318 QGYVIPGNQAI
-1329 FKGNN
+1329 FQGNN
-1334 IGTDKSSGTEIDLK
+1334 IGTSDSAGVAINLD

-1357 AKGSTVTVNNATIT
+1357 AKGSTVTVKNATIT

-1377 KAEQEGNKKNS
+1377 KAEQQGNKKNS

-1400 IGTHTGSLK
+1400 IGTHAGSLK

-1457 DGLTVD
+1457 DGLKVD
-1463 GVNDNTSYAPLLIN
+1463 GVNGNTSYAPLLIN
-1477 EMQTCVNLSAKNIST
+1477 EMQTCVNLSAKNISST
-1492 RSYANGATA
+1492 LSYAKGATA

-1512 KNSDQVTAKFEQI
+1512 KNSDQVTAKFERI
-1525 SLPSQKN
+1525 SLPSKKN

-1547 GSTSTGSADYTFTR
+1547 GSTSTGSADYTFTK
-1561 ADADAGKVTYGSEID
+1561 AEADAGKVTYGSEID
-1576 AKGEYSGKQL
+1576 AKDKEYSGKQL

-1675 VALDGWEVTIAANQ
+1675 VALDGWEVTIAADQ
-1689 SELCMRRSAK
+1689 SRLCERRNKTKIDSAR
-1699 PNTDNEVV
+1699 TDNEVV
-1707 YVYKQSNPSES
+1707 YVYKQANGADN
-1718 KWEKKVGEKTDPTQ
+1718 KWEKKNGDATTDPSQ
-1732 TLKDETMHRY
+1732 TLSDETMHRY

-1809 VVRKLYINYVNAQAT
+1809 VVRNLNINYVNAQAT
-1824 ITYSDKDADGVPT
+1824 ITYSDKDEDGVPT

-1911 SWRGGTKEKFLPV
+1911 SWRGGTKEKFKPV

-1991 VTTVENPQGLLVLSA
+1991 VTTVENAQGLLVLSA

-2016 AHTNY
+2016 AQTDY
-2021 ANYGVFRGSKAY
+2021 ADYGVFRGSKAY
-2033 WGSDTQDPAICGY
+2033 WGNDTEDPAICGY

-2051 EYGKVRNADYANV
+2051 NYGKVRNANYDSV
-2064 GKPASAAS
+2064 GKPAGVAS
-2072 DFEIAK
+2072 DFEAAK

-2089 WHGPLDHDDNV
+2089 WHGPLDADNDV

-2114 TGYVCASR
+2114 TGYVCASK
-2122 SIGMSLEFKENST
+2122 SIGMSLEFKQGAP

-2145 VGLNGRYYSSACD
+2145 VGLNGRYYSNACD
-2158 SNQKSTDRDRI
+2158 SNEATTDRDRI
-2169 TPHVAAI
+2169 TPHIATI
-2176 DGNGATIKVGTT
+2176 DGNGATITVGTE
-2188 DTAYGVVEYADDDY
+2188 DAAYGAVEYADDDY

-2217 STNVGPSVDANG
+2217 STNVGQSVTANDR
-2229 GAQVKDLT
+2229 AQVKDLT
-2237 FSNCNVALTYVD
+2237 FSNCNVALTYID
-2249 ADGNIASGPASND
+2249 TNGEAKPGQATND

-2272 TANYDGNTCGVYRNV
+2272 TANYDVWTCGVYRNV
-2287 QMKNCTVLGAK
+2287 QMKNCTVSGAK

-2307 GCAKQKIDG
+2307 GRASRSTDS

-2321 VDFDSNFNN
+2321 VKFSS
-2330 DFNKGYN
+2330 
-2337 NCTRAPV
+2337 TWAPM
-2344 YLYDCSYTGLSVT
+2344 YLYDCSYTGLNVA
-2357 GEKYVGGYVGAIASP
+2357 GEKYVGGYVGRVASSS
-2372 CGVWTT
+2372 GVWTT
-2378 EAEGVKERA
+2378 AAKGMSEKA
-2387 VGEKSTITATGTTP
+2387 VGESSTITATGTTP
-2401 YVGGVL
+2401 YVGGVI
-2407 GFANLSNIS
+2407 GFAKSSHISVNTNIGA
-2416 INTKIDNATAVQ
+2416 TTAV
-2428 PSTTVISG
+2428 PSSTAVISG
-2436 VNVLATRPNNSQD
+2436 VNVLATGENTDRY
-2449 MGCMGAG
+2449 MGAG
-2456 GVVGCA
+2456 GVVG
-2462 RGGVISMSNVR
+2462 RVDGGVISMSNVR
-2473 IDAGGDAKNVTI
+2473 IDAGTGTKNAVI
-2485 GDKDGTN
+2485 GDGTGKN
-2492 NRIRNVG
+2492 FKIRNAG
-2499 GLIGRVT
+2499 GLIGEVT
-2506 SSGNTK
+2506 SSGSPNT
-2512 YWFEGCS
+2512 YWFEDCN
-2519 VKNINVAGTNQCSG
+2519 VKNVNIAGTDQCSG
-2533 GLIGYYHSNGNITC
+2533 GLIGYYFSNVNITC
-2547 NKISIEGST
+2547 NNIAIENAA
-2556 IKGSWSG
+2556 INGSWSG

-2569 SSGADVIDVTNTKVS
+2569 NSGSDVINVTNTKVS

-2611 DSNTYKSGVKQGVL
+2611 DSNIYKSDAKQGVL
-2625 LGEADTRDNWYSLSA
+2625 LGEVDTGGYSLSA

-2646 PGDGK
+2646 PGNSK

-2659 VYATNAAAVNRKT
+2659 VYTTNTAAVNKKT

-2680 DKLDVLGKGITL
+2680 DRLDVPGKDTTL
-2692 YGTDDTATTAASPFV
+2692 YGADDTATTAASPYV

-2718 ASNDDTADRHL
+2718 ASNDDTTDRYL
-2729 FGDGVAIDTAKAI
+2729 FGDGVAIDTATTI
-2742 QSDVI
+2742 QS
-2747 KSEEGTRVPD
+2747 EAGTSVAG
-2757 RYTYTNIGGNNDAG
+2757 RYTYTNIGGINDAG
-2771 VYQNTST
+2771 AYQNTST
-2778 YRADSSRSTYNANNI
+2778 YSADSPRPTFNTNNV
-2793 TSGKKA
+2793 TSGKKVA
-2799 KTDFPVL
+2799 NDFPVL
-2806 VIPGN
+2806 MIPGN
-2811 DTTTVESYLNIVT
+2811 DTTTVEKYLNIVT

-2853 GAFVKDATASQA
+2853 GAFVKDAIASQT

-2898 TFSEAGQSYCVQVP
+2898 TFSEAGQSYRVQVP

-2929 GANFKASD
+2929 GANFKAAD
-2937 FETKYDKHVLVSSGD
+2937 YATKYDKHVLVSSGD

-2968 AVAYGWNTLLE
+2968 AVEYGWNTLLE

-2995 TLPKGT
+2995 TLPEGT

-3030 DFVDAGNNAYVEPW
+3030 EFVDASKKAYVEPW
-3044 LSEIVGV
+3044 LSETVGV
-3051 THKEDKDG
+3051 KADEAKEDKDG
-3059 AWVKLTDAE
+3059 AWVKLADDE

-3102 YTLSVAKEEPKSE
+3102 YTLSVDKEEPKSE

-3153 KAADDKAAEDGH
+3153 IAADDKAAEDGH

-3178 THDLIDN
+3178 THGLIDN
-3185 NEDGIKR
+3185 NKNGIKQ
-3192 MELLDVTYPL
+3192 MELNDVTYPL
-3202 TMKVSDTVKFDP
+3202 TMKVSDTVKFDS

-3252 GTYSFYVKVGGN
+3252 GTYSFYVTVGGK
-3264 YYTWD
+3264 YYAPHASTVN
-3269 GSKWTDAG
+3269 GKTKWTWGEATAEDHRAATGVWTADG
-3277 TTETP
+3277 T
-3282 AIAAKDWSAAGGD
+3282 D
-3295 MSLVLADASGKAID
+3295 MKLTLADAGLGAID
-3309 LSGIREAA
+3309 LSGIREIA
-3317 KSHNNQFTITMK
+3317 KNHGSEFTITME

-3349 GTDRYTKPN
+3349 GTDKYTKPN
-3358 YRAYLSTNDETLSTS
+3358 YRACLSTNDETLSTS

-3428 KLTGAEAMISSAD
+3428 KLAGAEAMISNAS
-3441 TVTYTLSLQQR
+3441 TVTYTLSLQKRR
-3452 QDDGSYAQVSGI
+3452 QDDGRYDAVDNISS
-3464 NNYITVLGS
+3464 YITVLGS

-3488 VFTDSKGT
+3488 VFTDSKGA

-3509 FEHAFRVKVN
+3509 FKHAFRVKVN
-3519 TDVEGKGQ
+3519 TDVEGKDQ
-3527 TYANYRLVLTAHMS
+3527 TYANYRLVLTANIMT
-3541 GVGVNDT
+3541 GNVVNDT
-3548 PVNASNLAGYA
+3548 PVNASNLDGYSH
-3559 NSDYV
+3559 SDYV

>member
-1 MRTAKRITTACLTA
+1 
-15 IMIFQA
+15 MIFQA

-36 MEASVSAAH
+36 MEASVSAAR
-45 AAGNTARSAQDAVAT
+45 AAGNTARSVQDAVAT

-68 TSDDVAAAPGAD
+68 TSDDATTTPGAD

-98 SATDGTTSGDA
+98 STTDGTTSGDA

-138 AAAQASAG
+138 AADQANTAPTIATVEDLRHALG
-146 PVIKTAGELEA
+146 DGNVITDDLGA
-157 ALVDG
+157 
-162 EVTVNDAGE
+162 
-171 VTAITFGSNA
+171 VTAITFESNA

-201 TGLSGVDFDVCSA
+201 GGSTGIDFDVCGA
-214 QAVGDLGNLA
+214 EIVDGLGSLT

-233 PFKGTLD
+233 PFKGALNLGDRTL
-240 LGGRSLTANKTLFN
+240 TVNKTLFN

-342 TGNMGLLV
+342 AGNMGLLV
-350 NTLAEGASLTLAG
+350 NTLVEGASLTLAG
-363 LTLPDNLNGTPTI
+363 LALPDKLDGTPTI
-376 NASAA
+376 NATAA

-412 GENAAGG
+412 GKNAAGG

-432 KDNSGKEASGK
+432 KDNSGKDASGK

-467 DASFADAFTINS
+467 DASFAGAFTINS
-479 GIFDFGKGVALS
+479 GIFDFGRGVELS
-491 VSNTSAAPSAGGL
+491 VSDTSAAPSAGGL

-512 GDVAVNGG
+512 GDVVVNGG

-525 LQNGKDDNKHGNYGG
+525 LQDGKDDNRHGNYGG

-547 RKNGDALHAF
+547 QKNGDALHAF

-585 GEGGGST
+585 GEGGGSA
-592 NVSAVVISD
+592 NVSAVVISG
-601 ATVTCSTSGYASANG
+601 ATVTCSTSGYASANS
-616 KYGGAVGLVDTNNVL
+616 KYGGAVGVVDTNNVL
-631 EVRGLKVKTAS
+631 EVRGLTVKTAS

-648 TNGGFA
+648 ANGGFA

-671 DLSDAT
+671 DLSHAT

-704 SGTAA
+704 SGAAA
-709 GDTTKWQYKRPS
+709 GDTKKWQYKRSS

-743 EDLVSINETHQWNF
+743 ENLISINEAHQWNF

-791 VDGVTENNLNGLQSS
+791 VEGVTENNLNGLQSS

-821 TGFTQDRADGSQVFS
+821 TGFTQNRADGSQVFS
-836 GTLNGGGTNGNGTI
+836 GTLNGGGTI
-850 NLAAGEPYGMRGKAV
+850 NLAAGEPYGKRGEAV

-894 ISNVAIAGSMKF
+894 ISNVTIAGSMKF
-906 DNGSAIDAGSLAGTI
+906 DNGSAIDAGSLAGAI
-921 VGNLSLSGVTCK
+921 VGNLSLPGVTCK
-933 TNIACDDTFSNEV
+933 TNIACDDTFGNEV

-1000 VTGLE
+1000 VARLE
-1005 VAGEIKTGDCAGG
+1005 VGGSIETGNCASG

-1026 IGCIVQGSNE
+1026 IGCIAQGSNE

-1056 GDKLNGAGGLLGY
+1056 GDKFNGAGGLLGY

-1075 VTIGGAAANTS
+1075 VTIGDTTANTS
-1086 DSTYALK
+1086 GSTYALK
-1093 TTNNTTVTAN
+1093 TTNNTTVTAEN
-1103 GSTEVGGLVYAASG
+1103 STEVGGLVYAASG
-1117 HWIINDYAIDL
+1117 HWIINNYAINLANASFTANSATTLGVLIARGSTSD
-1128 SNATINADKATVLGL
+1128 SNSFGA
-1143 LIGRGGRTENSSTYG
+1143 
-1158 VETYSGLYLENKAS
+1158 ETNYNGLYLEDRA
-1172 WDTAY
+1172 WWGTAY
-1177 KVNDVAGNDVKINNT
+1177 AVNGVSITAPKVKT
-1192 AIKSDDSDTSFD
+1192 YD
-1204 EWVGNGTKPAYG
+1204 EWLANGVKPES
-1216 NEAGSKLIDGEWN
+1216 NLIDNGCN
-1229 VVVSLHTNDG
+1229 AVVSLHTEDQ
-1239 ANGGKLNMSGEPGS
+1239 KLDMSGDPAR
-1253 DNSYQNRSAFGSN
+1253 DNSYRNRIAPANPSDSFPQTNGSV
-1266 HKTNAWTRYYYN
+1266 RYYYN
-1278 LDKAYAEV
+1278 LDKAYTAV
-1286 GNNEKNSSASS
+1286 GNKPENASKDN
-1297 WMDSAEYLL
+1297 WMNSAEYLL

-1313 APPAI
+1313 APSAI
-1318 QTYIIPGNQEI
+1318 QGYIIPGNQAI
-1329 FKGNN
+1329 FQGNN
-1334 IGTDKSSGTEIDLK
+1334 IGTSDSAGVEINLD

-1377 KAEQEGNKKNS
+1377 KDEQEGNKKNS

-1457 DGLTVD
+1457 DGLKVD
-1463 GVNDNTSYAPLLIN
+1463 GVNGYTSYAPLLIN

-1492 RSYANGATA
+1492 LSYAKGATA

-1525 SLPSQKN
+1525 SFPSQKN
-1532 DTIFTHASLLESFGY
+1532 NTIFTHASLLESFGY

-1561 ADADAGKVTYGSEID
+1561 ADAEAGKVTYGSEID
-1576 AKGEYSGKQL
+1576 AKDKEYSGKQL

-1675 VALDGWEVTIAANQ
+1675 VALDGWEVTIAADQ
-1689 SELCMRRSAK
+1689 SRLCERRNKTKVDSAR
-1699 PNTDNEVV
+1699 TDNEVV
-1707 YVYKQSNPSES
+1707 YVYKQANGADN
-1718 KWEKKVGEKTDPTQ
+1718 KWEKKNGDATTDPSQ
-1732 TLKDETMHRY
+1732 TLSDETMHRY

-1783 GKSTAAIEIENNKG
+1783 GKSTAAIEIENNNG

-1809 VVRKLYINYVNAQAT
+1809 VVRNLNINYVNASAT
-1824 ITYSDKDADGVPT
+1824 ITYSAKDTDGVPT
-1837 AFFGGVIGCIL
+1837 SFFGGVIGCIL

-1860 NPNNGSTAYGFT
+1860 NPNNGSTAYDFT
-1872 VVSNPDVSNP
+1872 V
-1882 DVSRSHLVPI
+1882 VSRSHLVPI

-1911 SWRGGTKEKFLPV
+1911 SWRGGTKEKFLPA

-1949 EGCAVKN
+1949 EGCKVEN

-1991 VTTVENPQGLLVLSA
+1991 VTTVENAQGLLVLSA

-2021 ANYGVFRGSKAY
+2021 ADYGVFRGSKAY
-2033 WGSDTQDPAICGY
+2033 WGSDTQDPAIEGY

-2051 EYGKVRNADYANV
+2051 EYGKVRNASYDCV
-2064 GKPASAAS
+2064 GKPMSAAG
-2072 DFEIAK
+2072 DFVTAK

-2089 WHGPLDHDDNV
+2089 WHGPLDPDDDV

-2107 SYAANYQ
+2107 SYAAGYQ
-2114 TGYVCASR
+2114 TGYVCASK
-2122 SIGMSLEFKENST
+2122 SIGMSLEFKQGTT

-2145 VGLNGRYYSSACD
+2145 VGLNGRYYSNACN
-2158 SNQKSTDRDRI
+2158 SNETTTDRDRI
-2169 TPHVAAI
+2169 TPHVATI
-2176 DGNGATIKVGTT
+2176 DGNGATITVGTK
-2188 DTAYGVVEYADDDY
+2188 DAAYGAVEYADDDY
-2202 KVSGVGGLFSTVMFT
+2202 KVSGVGGLFNTVMFT
-2217 STNVGPSVDANG
+2217 STNVGQSVTANG

-2237 FSNCNVALTYVD
+2237 FSSCNVALTY
-2249 ADGNIASGPASND
+2249 IAANGGATTGEASND

-2287 QMKNCTVLGAK
+2287 QMNNCTVSGAK
-2298 SVGGLLGSS
+2298 SAGGLLGSS
-2307 GCAKQKIDG
+2307 GRASRSLSKDR
-2316 DVTYM
+2316 TYM
-2321 VDFDSNFNN
+2321 VAFN
-2330 DFNKGYN
+2330 DA
-2337 NCTRAPV
+2337 RATA
-2344 YLYDCSYTGLSVT
+2344 YLYDCSYTDLNVT
-2357 GEKYVGGYVGAIASP
+2357 GEKYVGGYVGTVASA
-2372 CGVWTT
+2372 CGVWTST
-2378 EAEGVKERA
+2378 AKGVSEKA
-2387 VGEKSTITATGTTP
+2387 VGKSSTITATGATP

-2407 GFANLSNIS
+2407 GFAKSSNLSVNTNIG
-2416 INTKIDNATAVQ
+2416 TTTAVRS
-2428 PSTTVISG
+2428 STAVISG
-2436 VNVLATRPNNSQD
+2436 VNVLATGSNTD
-2449 MGCMGAG
+2449 KYMGAG
-2456 GVVGCA
+2456 GVVGRA
-2462 RGGVISMSNVR
+2462 DGGVISMSNVR
-2473 IDAGGDAKNVTI
+2473 IDAGGDTKNAII
-2485 GDKDGTN
+2485 GDDTGTN
-2492 NRIRNVG
+2492 NSIRNAG
-2499 GLIGRVT
+2499 GLIGEVT
-2506 SSGNTK
+2506 SSGRPNT
-2512 YWFEGCS
+2512 YWFEGCG
-2519 VKNINVAGTNQCSG
+2519 VKNIDVAGTNQCSG
-2533 GLIGYYHSNGNITC
+2533 GLIGYYFSNVGIACNNIA
-2547 NKISIEGST
+2547 IEGAT

-2569 SSGADVIDVTNTKVS
+2569 NSGSDVINVTNTKVS

-2611 DSNTYKSGVKQGVL
+2611 DSNIYKSDAKQGVL
-2625 LGEADTRDNWYSLSA
+2625 LGEVDTGGYSLSA

-2646 PGDGK
+2646 PGKGK
-2651 TTSDLPPM
+2651 TTRDLPSM
-2659 VYATNAAAVNRKT
+2659 VYTVNTAAVNKKT

-2680 DKLDVLGKGITL
+2680 DTLAVPGRDTTL
-2692 YGTDDTATTAASPFV
+2692 YGADDTATMAASPYV
-2707 TTSPVSTLAVR
+2707 TTSPVSKLAVR
-2718 ASNDDTADRHL
+2718 ASDNDTTDRYL
-2729 FGDGVAIDTAKAI
+2729 FGDGAAIVTAATI
-2742 QSDVI
+2742 QS
-2747 KSEEGTRVPD
+2747 EAGTSVAG
-2757 RYTYTNIGGNNDAG
+2757 RYTYTNICGINDAG
-2771 VYQNTST
+2771 AYQNKKT
-2778 YRADSSRSTYNANNI
+2778 YSADSAKSTFNTNNV

-2799 KTDFPVL
+2799 ATDFPVL
-2806 VIPGN
+2806 MIPGN
-2811 DTTTVESYLNIVT
+2811 DTTTVEKYLNIVT

-2847 FSLADN
+2847 FKLADN
-2853 GAFVKDATASQA
+2853 GAFVKDATASQT

-2898 TFSEAGQSYCVQVP
+2898 TFSEAGQRYRVQVP

-2929 GANFKASD
+2929 GANFKAAD
-2937 FETKYDKHVLVSSGD
+2937 ATQYDNHVLVSSGD

-2968 AVAYGWNTLLE
+2968 AVDYGWNTLLE

-2995 TLPKGT
+2995 TLPEGT

-3030 DFVDAGNNAYVEPW
+3030 DFVDSGKNAHVEPW

-3051 THKEDKDG
+3051 AAKEDKDG

-3068 VKDKS
+3068 VEGKS
-3073 QAELAKMAGAKVDGA
+3073 QVELEKAAGAKVGGA
-3088 YYRARTSSDATGTF
+3088 YYRARTSSDTMGTF

-3153 KAADDKAAEDGH
+3153 KAADGKAAEDGH

-3185 NEDGIKR
+3185 NEGGIKR

-3202 TMKVSDTVKFDP
+3202 TMNVSDTVKFDP

-3234 YGKNGSA
+3234 YEKNGSA

-3252 GTYSFYVKVGGN
+3252 GTYSFYVTVGGK
-3264 YYTWD
+3264 YYMWD

-3282 AIAAKDWSAAGGD
+3282 AIAAKDWSATGGD
-3295 MSLVLADASGKAID
+3295 MSLVLADANGKAID

-3317 KSHNNQFTITMK
+3317 KSHDKKFAITMK
-3329 ANLAMTEPACQAGII
+3329 ASLTMTEPACQAGII
-3344 ASQNG
+3344 ASQDSG
-3349 GTDRYTKPN
+3349 KDKYTKPN
-3358 YRAYLSTNDETLSTS
+3358 YRAYLSTHAETLSTS
-3373 SNSAYIDGKAGYYR
+3373 SNSAYIDGNAGYYR

-3402 SQLGINIDDLKSADG
+3402 SQLGINIDDLKSVDG

-3428 KLTGAEAMISSAD
+3428 KLTGAEAMISNAS
-3441 TVTYTLSLQQR
+3441 TVTYTLSLQR
-3452 QDDGSYAQVSGI
+3452 RGKDGYAPVGDISK
-3464 NNYITVLGS
+3464 YITVFGS
-3473 DKLANGSLSADGKNY
+3473 DKLGAGSLSGSSY
-3488 VFTDSKGT
+3488 VFTDTKAGDT
-3496 GGAFATRDGNSLA
+3496 FATRDGNSLA
-3509 FEHAFRVKVN
+3509 FKHAFRVKVN
-3519 TDVEGKGQ
+3519 TDVETAGQ
-3527 TYANYRLVLTAHMS
+3527 TYANYRLVLTANMS
-3541 GVGVNDT
+3541 DNGVIKDT
-3548 PVNASNLAGYA
+3548 PVNVSNLGGYK

-3564 TYTLARINTKG
+3564 TYTLARINTQG
-3575 IPHET
+3575 IPHGS
-3580 KTN
+3580 N

>member
-36 MEASVSAAH
+36 MEASVSAAR
-45 AAGNTARSAQDAVAT
+45 AAGNTARSVQDAVAT
-60 ALQDADQA
+60 SLQDADQA
-68 TSDDVAAAPGAD
+68 APDDAATTPGAD

-85 GGDGSTN
+85 GGNGSAN

-98 SATDGTTSGDA
+98 STTDGTTSGDT
-109 PAEGDASQ
+109 PTEGDASQ

-128 EEQADDADAD
+128 GEQADDADAD
-138 AAAQASAG
+138 AADQADANY
-146 PVIKTAGELEA
+146 PIATVEA
-157 ALVDG
+157 LRRKLGDG
-162 EVTVNDAGE
+162 DVTTDDSGA
-171 VTAITFGSNA
+171 VTAITFESDA

-201 TGLSGVDFDVCSA
+201 GGSTGIDFDVCGA
-214 QAVGDLGNLA
+214 EIVDGLGSLT

-233 PFKGTLD
+233 PFKGALNLGDRTL
-240 LGGRSLTANKTLFN
+240 TVNKTLFN

-342 TGNMGLLV
+342 AGNMGLLA
-350 NTLAEGASLTLAG
+350 NTLAEKASFTLAG
-363 LTLPDNLNGTPTI
+363 LALPDNLDGTPTI
-376 NASAA
+376 NATA
-381 DANAGG
+381 DGANAGG
-387 LIGEAREGATVALP
+387 LIGEAQEGVTVALP

-412 GENAAGG
+412 GKNAAGG

-432 KDNSGKEASGK
+432 KDNSGKDASGK
-443 AIAIKPAHA
+443 AIAIKPAYA

-547 RKNGDALHAF
+547 KKNGDALHAF
-557 TVQGDTAVSFGVGSN
+557 TVQDDTAVSFGVGSN

-585 GEGGGST
+585 GEGGGSA

-616 KYGGAVGLVDTNNVL
+616 KYGGAVGVVDTNNVL

-704 SGTAA
+704 SGAAA
-709 GDTTKWQYKRPS
+709 GDAAKWQYKRPS

-728 VYSCGQVIRLGNPLS
+728 VYSYGQVIRLGNPLS
-743 EDLVSINETHQWNF
+743 ENLISINEAHQWNF
-757 SSKLVKTGDAF
+757 SPKLVKTGDAF

-791 VDGVTENNLNGLQSS
+791 VDGVTENNLNGLQSA

-821 TGFTQDRADGSQVFS
+821 TGFTQDRVDGSQVFS
-836 GTLNGGGTNGNGTI
+836 GTLNGNGANGNGTI
-850 NLAAGEPYGMRGKAV
+850 NLAVGEPYGKRGEAV
-865 LDGNDTSNGNG
+865 LDGNDTSDGNG

-894 ISNVAIAGSMKF
+894 VSNVRIAGSMKF
-906 DNGSAIDAGSLAGTI
+906 DNGSAIDAGSLAGAI

-933 TNIACDDTFSNEV
+933 TNIACDDTFSNEA
-946 NIGGIAGSVSA
+946 NIGGVAGSVSA

-962 FEGNSK
+962 FESNSR
-968 AQATITK
+968 AQATITTAK
-975 AQTLNGNMRIG
+975 TLNGNMRIG

-1000 VTGLE
+1000 VTRLE
-1005 VAGEIKTGDCAGG
+1005 VGGSIETGNCASG
-1018 KIAQVGGF
+1018 KIAQVGGL
-1026 IGCIVQGSNE
+1026 IGCIVQGSN
-1036 KNVTIT
+1036 KKSATIT
-1042 GLSFSEFAMTVGKN
+1042 GLSFSGFTMNVGKN
-1056 GDKLNGAGGLLGY
+1056 GDAKNSAGGLLGY

-1075 VTIGGAAANTS
+1075 VTIGDTDANTS

-1093 TTNNTTVTAN
+1093 TSNNTTVTAEN
-1103 GSTEVGGLVYAASG
+1103 STEVGGLVYAASG
-1117 HWIINDYAIDL
+1117 HWIINNYAINL
-1128 SNATINADKATVLGL
+1128 ANASFTANNATTLGVL
-1143 LIGRGGRTENSSTYG
+1143 IARGSTSDSTNG
-1158 VETYSGLYLENKAS
+1158 FGAETSYSGLYLEDKA
-1172 WDTAY
+1172 WWGTAY
-1177 KVNDVAGNDVKINNT
+1177 AVGGLSITAPKVKIY
-1192 AIKSDDSDTSFD
+1192 D
-1204 EWVGNGTKPAYG
+1204 EWLANGVKPKS
-1216 NEAGSKLIDGEWN
+1216 NLIDSGCN
-1229 VVVSLHTNDG
+1229 AVVSLHTEG
-1239 ANGGKLNMSGEPGS
+1239 QKLDMSGGPAE
-1253 DNSYQNRSAFGSN
+1253 DNSYQNRIVPDNSLDKFPQTNGSV
-1266 HKTNAWTRYYYN
+1266 RYYYN
-1278 LDKAYAEV
+1278 LDKAYVEV
-1286 GNNEKNSSASS
+1286 GNKPENASEDN
-1297 WMDSAEYLL
+1297 WMNSAEYLL

-1313 APPAI
+1313 APSAI
-1318 QTYIIPGNQEI
+1318 QGYIIPGNQAI
-1329 FKGNN
+1329 FQGNN
-1334 IGTDKSSGTEIDLK
+1334 IGTSNSAGVEINLD

-1357 AKGSTVTVNNATIT
+1357 ARGSTVTVNNATIT

-1438 YGPINETNVAQL
+1438 YGPIDETNVAQL

-1457 DGLTVD
+1457 DGLKVD
-1463 GVNDNTSYAPLLIN
+1463 GVNGNTSYAPLLIN
-1477 EMQTCVNLSAKNIST
+1477 EMQTCVNLSAKNISST
-1492 RSYANGATA
+1492 LSYAKGDTA

-1512 KNSDQVTAKFEQI
+1512 KNSDQVTAKFERI

-1547 GSTSTGSADYTFTR
+1547 GSTSTGSADYTFTK
-1561 ADADAGKVTYGSEID
+1561 AEATAGKVTYGSEID

-1586 WYYDKETYAT
+1586 WYYDKATYGT
-1596 PNGLVTVDK
+1596 KEGFVKVKGEST
-1605 KPADAKNP
+1605 DAERP
-1613 RFGDYLPY
+1613 WFSDYLPY

-1636 IKVNQRIPNLMTG
+1636 IKVNQRISNLMTG
-1649 CGTYGDPYAVTD
+1649 CGTYGDPYTVKD
-1661 ATEMNAIANYINNS
+1661 ATEMYTIANYINNS
-1675 VALDGWEVTIAANQ
+1675 VALDGWEVTIAADQ
-1689 SELCMRRSAK
+1689 SRLCERRNKTKTDSAR
-1699 PNTDNEVV
+1699 TDNEVV
-1707 YVYKQSNPSES
+1707 YVYKQNNPSES
-1718 KWEKKVGEKTDPTQ
+1718 KWEKKVDDTTDPSQ
-1732 TLKDETMHRY
+1732 TLSDETMHRY

-1747 YSIEPP
+1747 YSIEPTKD
-1753 EGNKI
+1753 NKI
-1758 TVDAASFGGFGNK
+1758 TLDAASFGGFGNK
-1771 ANPFRGVIVGDL
+1771 ANPFRGVIVGDP
-1783 GKSTAAIEIENNKG
+1783 KSSEPATIEIQNNKG

-1809 VVRKLYINYVNAQAT
+1809 VVRNLNINYVNAQAT
-1824 ITYSDKDADGVPT
+1824 IIYSEKDADGVPT

-1860 NPNNGSTAYGFT
+1860 DPNSGSTTYGFT
-1872 VVSNPDVSNP
+1872 VAGDSY
-1882 DVSRSHLVPI
+1882 LVPI

-1899 AGGGVIFRHTGD
+1899 AGGGVIFRNTGT
-1911 SWRGGTKEKFLPV
+1911 SWRGGTKNKKYKPIEEDA
-1924 AKGGANSQLYD
+1924 AKYDQYD

-1949 EGCAVKN
+1949 EGCNVDN

-1966 KDKGT
+1966 INKGT

-2021 ANYGVFRGSKAY
+2021 ADYGVFRGSKAY

-2051 EYGKVRNADYANV
+2051 NYGKVRNASYDCV
-2064 GKPASAAS
+2064 GKPMSAAG
-2072 DFEIAK
+2072 DFETAK

-2089 WHGPLDHDDNV
+2089 WHGPLDTDSDV

-2107 SYAANYQ
+2107 SYAADYQ
-2114 TGYVCASR
+2114 TGYVCASK
-2122 SIGMSLEFKENST
+2122 SIGMSLEFKQGTT

-2145 VGLNGRYYSSACD
+2145 VGLNGRYYSNACN
-2158 SNQKSTDRDRI
+2158 SNEATTDRDRI
-2169 TPHVAAI
+2169 TPHIATI
-2176 DGNGATIKVGTT
+2176 DGNGATITVGTE
-2188 DTAYGVVEYADDDY
+2188 DAAYGAVEYADDDY

-2217 STNVGPSVDANG
+2217 STNVGQSVTAND

-2237 FSNCNVALTYVD
+2237 FSNCNVVLTYID
-2249 ADGNIASGPASND
+2249 TNGEAKPGQATND

-2272 TANYDGNTCGVYRNV
+2272 TANYDVWTCGVYRNV
-2287 QMKNCTVLGAK
+2287 QMKNCTVSGAK

-2307 GCAKQKIDG
+2307 GRASRSTDS

-2321 VDFDSNFNN
+2321 VKFSS
-2330 DFNKGYN
+2330 
-2337 NCTRAPV
+2337 TWAPM

-2357 GEKYVGGYVGAIASP
+2357 GEKYVGGYVGTVASA

-2378 EAEGVKERA
+2378 AAKGVSEKT
-2387 VGEKSTITATGTTP
+2387 VGENSTITVTGTTP
-2401 YVGGVL
+2401 NVGGVL
-2407 GFANLSNIS
+2407 GYADLSDIS
-2416 INTKIDNATAVQ
+2416 VNTDIGTTTADRWSCTAVL
-2428 PSTTVISG
+2428 SG
-2436 VNVLATRPNNSQD
+2436 VNVLATVKKNTYD
-2449 MGCMGAG
+2449 YMGAG
-2456 GVVGCA
+2456 GVAGCA
-2462 RGGVISMSNVR
+2462 RGGIISMSNVR
-2473 IDAGGDAKNVTI
+2473 VDAGNGTENVII
-2485 GDKDGTN
+2485 GGIDGEG
-2492 NRIRNVG
+2492 IRNVG
-2499 GLIGRVT
+2499 GLFGRVT
-2506 SSGNTK
+2506 SSPYKPNK
-2512 YWFEGCS
+2512 YWFDDCS
-2519 VKNINVAGTNQCSG
+2519 VKNVNFADINQRSG
-2533 GLIGYYHSNGNITC
+2533 GLIGYYHSDLSMACNNIT
-2547 NKISIEGST
+2547 IEGAT
-2556 IKGSWSG
+2556 IGGDRSG
-2563 GLLGAI
+2563 GLLGMI
-2569 SSGADVIDVTNTKVS
+2569 HNGADVIDITNTKVS
-2584 NTTFGGTSN
+2584 NTTFSGTSN
-2593 GGIAGD
+2593 GGIAGN

-2625 LGEADTRDNWYSLSA
+2625 LGEVDTGDNKYSLSA
-2640 AGVDVK
+2640 AGVNVK
-2646 PGDGK
+2646 PGNGK

-2659 VYATNAAAVNRKT
+2659 VYTINAAAVNKKT

-2680 DKLDVLGKGITL
+2680 DKLAVPGKGITL
-2692 YGTDDTATTAASPFV
+2692 YGADDTATTAASPYV

-2718 ASNDDTADRHL
+2718 ASNDDTTDRYL
-2729 FGDGVAIDTAKAI
+2729 FGDGVAIDTATTI
-2742 QSDVI
+2742 QS
-2747 KSEEGTRVPD
+2747 EAGTSVPG
-2757 RYTYTNIGGNNDAG
+2757 RYTYTNISGINDDG
-2771 VYQNTST
+2771 TYQNKKT
-2778 YRADSSRSTYNANNI
+2778 YSADSSKSTFNTNNV

-2799 KTDFPVL
+2799 ATDFPVL
-2806 VIPGN
+2806 MIPGN
-2811 DTTTVESYLNIVT
+2811 DTTTVEKYLNIVT

-2853 GAFVKDATASQA
+2853 GAFVKDATASQTT
-2865 PTLKVLNNGTS
+2865 TLKVLNNGTS
-2876 SMVFRASTD
+2876 SMAFRASTD

-2898 TFSEAGQSYCVQVP
+2898 TFSEAGQSYRVQVP

-2929 GANFKASD
+2929 GANFKAAD
-2937 FETKYDKHVLVSSGD
+2937 FATQYDNHVLVSSGD

>member
-1 MRTAKRITTACLTA
+1 
-15 IMIFQA
+15 MIFQA

-36 MEASVSAAH
+36 MEASVSAAR
-45 AAGNTARSAQDAVAT
+45 AAGNTARSVQDAVAT

-68 TSDDVAAAPGAD
+68 ASDDAATTPGAD

-98 SATDGTTSGDA
+98 STTDGTTSGDA
-109 PAEGDASQ
+109 PAGGDASQ

-138 AAAQASAG
+138 AADQANTDPTITTVEALRRELG
-146 PVIKTAGELEA
+146 DGDVITDDSGA
-157 ALVDG
+157 
-162 EVTVNDAGE
+162 
-171 VTAITFGSNA
+171 VTAITFESNA

-201 TGLSGVDFDVCSA
+201 GGSTGIDFDVCGA
-214 QAVGDLGNLA
+214 EIVDGLGSLT
-224 FQGFGSDAY
+224 FQGFGSDAC
-233 PFKGTLD
+233 PFKGALNLGDRTL
-240 LGGRSLTANKTLFN
+240 TVNKTLFN

-301 TEKDI
+301 AEKDI

-342 TGNMGLLV
+342 AGNMGLLV
-350 NTLAEGASLTLAG
+350 NTLAERASFTLAG

-376 NASAA
+376 NATA
-381 DANAGG
+381 DGANAGG
-387 LIGEAREGATVALP
+387 LIGEAQEGATVALP

-412 GENAAGG
+412 GKNAAGG
-419 LIGKATKLTLTVG
+419 LIGKATNLTLNIADGVTV
-432 KDNSGKEASGK
+432 
-443 AIAIKPAHA
+443 KPACN
-452 VGSSSAGTYAGGLIG
+452 VGDKDSACSGGVIG
-467 DASFADAFTINS
+467 DVSFAQGFIVKPNM
-479 GIFDFGKGVALS
+479 FDLGKLVTLGAS
-491 VSNTSAAPSAGGL
+491 QRAGAL
-504 FGVLDISN
+504 FGVADISN
-512 GDVAVNGG
+512 GDIVVQGGTYKSKFTLPEEVSFNG
-520 SYTST
+520 S
-525 LQNGKDDNKHGNYGG
+525 YGG
-540 LVGKLWG
+540 LVGKVFATAKGVDESLRAFVVQKDADKKTCSIEFELAG
-547 RKNGDALHAF
+547 KLSDTGGVVGYVGDSADSNSQPVAVVLDGVTVACKGDASAR
-557 TVQGDTAVSFGVGSN
+557 TDA
-572 GKLTYAGGLVGYL
+572 GKF
-585 GEGGGST
+585 
-592 NVSAVVISD
+592 
-601 ATVTCSTSGYASANG
+601 
-616 KYGGAVGLVDTNNVL
+616 GGAVGVVDARNVL
-631 EVRGLKVKTAS
+631 DVRDFKLTS
-642 GATIGG
+642 DNPIGKAQS
-648 TNGGFA
+648 NRAA
-654 GVVGSSWL
+654 GIAGSAWNAV
-662 GIVKFSGIT
+662 IKFSGIT
-671 DLSDAT
+671 DLSGAS
-677 FVENDHTAQLI
+677 FAENSTTGQLV
-688 YENFN
+688 YENHN
-693 SLIFAAGSGSD
+693 ALIFAVGDGSD
-704 SGTAA
+704 ADKGAA
-709 GDTTKWQYKRPS
+709 GWTFKRS
-721 TPVKIDD
+721 NTASKTDD
-728 VYSCGQVIRLGNPLS
+728 IATYGEVIRLGGDFIKL
-743 EDLVSINETHQWNF
+743 DVDTH
-757 SSKLVKTGDAF
+757 KLTLPDSLTAANGAYTLTSVE
-768 ALASIDDFAKLA
+768 DFAKLA

-791 VDGVTENNLNGLQSS
+791 VEGVSENNPNILQSS

-836 GTLNGGGTNGNGTI
+836 GTLNGGGTI
-850 NLAAGEPYGMRGKAV
+850 NLAVGEPYGKRGEAV
-865 LDGNDTSNGNG
+865 LDDNDTSNGNG
-876 KIYRHGRLG
+876 KIYRHDRLG

-894 ISNVAIAGSMKF
+894 ISNVTIAGSMKF
-906 DNGSAIDAGSLAGTI
+906 DNGSAIDAGSLAGAI
-921 VGNLSLSGVTCK
+921 VGNLALSGVTCK
-933 TNIACDDTFSNEV
+933 TNIACDDTFANDV

-1000 VTGLE
+1000 VTRLE
-1005 VAGEIKTGDCAGG
+1005 VGGKIKTGDCAGG
-1018 KIAQVGGF
+1018 KIAQVGGL
-1026 IGCIVQGSNE
+1026 IGRIVQGSNE

-1075 VTIGGAAANTS
+1075 VTIGDAAASAS
-1086 DSTYALK
+1086 DNAYALK
-1093 TTNNTTVTAN
+1093 TTNNTTVAAN
-1103 GSTEVGGLVYAASG
+1103 SSTEVGGLVYAASG
-1117 HWIINDYAIDL
+1117 HWIINNYAINL
-1128 SNATINADKATVLGL
+1128 ANASFTANNATTLGVL
-1143 LIGRGGRTENSSTYG
+1143 IARGSTSDSNSFG
-1158 VETYSGLYLENKAS
+1158 AETNYNGLYLEDRA
-1172 WDTAY
+1172 WWGTAY
-1177 KVNDVAGNDVKINNT
+1177 AVDGVSITAPKVKT
-1192 AIKSDDSDTSFD
+1192 YD
-1204 EWVGNGTKPAYG
+1204 EWLANGVKPKS
-1216 NEAGSKLIDGEWN
+1216 NLIDNGCN
-1229 VVVSLHTNDG
+1229 AVVSLHTKDK
-1239 ANGGKLNMSGEPGS
+1239 KLDMSGDPAK
-1253 DNSYQNRSAFGSN
+1253 DNSYRNRIVPANPSDNFPQTNGSV
-1266 HKTNAWTRYYYN
+1266 RYYYN

-1286 GNNEKNSSASS
+1286 GNKPENASKDN
-1297 WMDSAEYLL
+1297 WMNSAEYLL

-1313 APPAI
+1313 APSAI
-1318 QTYIIPGNQEI
+1318 QDYIIPGNQAI
-1329 FKGNN
+1329 FQGNN
-1334 IGTDKSSGTEIDLK
+1334 IGTSDSAGVEINLD

-1409 VKNVTLAGTVGSVV
+1409 VKNVTLAGTVGSIV

-1457 DGLTVD
+1457 DSLKVD
-1463 GVNDNTSYAPLLIN
+1463 GVNGNTSYAPLLIN

-1492 RSYANGATA
+1492 RGYVNMPTA

-1532 DTIFTHASLLESFGY
+1532 KTIFTHASLLESFGY
-1547 GSTSTGSADYTFTR
+1547 GSTSTGSADYTFTK

-1576 AKGEYSGKQL
+1576 AKDKEYSGKQL

-1675 VALDGWEVTIAANQ
+1675 VALDGWEVTIAADQ
-1689 SELCMRRSAK
+1689 SRLCERRNKTKIDSAR
-1699 PNTDNEVV
+1699 TDNEVV
-1707 YVYKQSNPSES
+1707 YVYKQANGAGN
-1718 KWEKKVGEKTDPTQ
+1718 KWEKKNGDATTDPSQ
-1732 TLKDETMHRY
+1732 TLSDETMHRY

-1783 GKSTAAIEIENNKG
+1783 GRSTAAIEIENNKG

-1809 VVRKLYINYVNAQAT
+1809 VVRNLNINYVNAQAT
-1824 ITYSDKDADGVPT
+1824 ITYSDKDEDGVPT
-1837 AFFGGVIGCIL
+1837 AFFGGVVGCIL

-1860 NPNNGSTAYGFT
+1860 GTTAENPTTGFT
-1872 VVSNPDVSNP
+1872 VTGGGDKP
-1882 DVSRSHLVPI
+1882 HLVPI

-1899 AGGGVIFRHTGD
+1899 AGGGVIFRNMDKSGKSSWRAGTGD
-1911 SWRGGTKEKFLPV
+1911 KSRGLG
-1924 AKGGANSQLYD
+1924 KGNFDLYN

-1949 EGCAVKN
+1949 EGCKVEN
-1956 GDANYKINEL
+1956 GNANYQINEL
-1966 KDKGT
+1966 TKKGT

-1977 GTDNKYIGTNAEAP
+1977 GTDNKYLGTNAEAP
-1991 VTTVENPQGLLVLSA
+1991 VTMVKNAQGLLVLSA

-2021 ANYGVFRGSKAY
+2021 SNNGVFRGSKAY
-2033 WGSDTQDPAICGY
+2033 WGSDSQDPAICGY

-2051 EYGKVRNADYANV
+2051 EYGKVRNANYANV
-2064 GKPASAAS
+2064 GKPESAAG

-2089 WHGPLDHDDNV
+2089 WHGPLDHDDDV

-2107 SYAANYQ
+2107 SYAADYQ
-2114 TGYVCASR
+2114 TGYVCASK
-2122 SIGMSLEFKENST
+2122 SIGMSLEFKQGDT
-2135 YDMTGYGTGY
+2135 YDMTDYGTGY
-2145 VGLNGRYYSSACD
+2145 VGLNGRYYSNACN
-2158 SNQKSTDRDRI
+2158 SNQPGTDRDRI
-2169 TPHVAAI
+2169 TPHVATI
-2176 DGNGATIKVGTT
+2176 DGNGATITVGTEG
-2188 DTAYGVVEYADDDY
+2188 TAYGVVEYADDDY

-2217 STNVGPSVDANG
+2217 STNVGQSVTAND

-2237 FSNCNVALTYVD
+2237 FSNCNVALTYID
-2249 ADGNIASGPASND
+2249 TNGEAKPGEAPND
-2262 LIGTGLLAGA
+2262 LTGAGLLAGA
-2272 TANYDGNTCGVYRNV
+2272 TANYDDGTCGIYRNV
-2287 QMKNCTVLGAK
+2287 QMKNCTVSGAK

-2307 GCAKQKIDG
+2307 GRARRTTSEDR
-2316 DVTYM
+2316 TYM
-2321 VDFDSNFNN
+2321 VEFGD
-2330 DFNKGYN
+2330 GWGP
-2337 NCTRAPV
+2337 A
-2344 YLYDCSYTGLSVT
+2344 YLYDCSYTGLNVT
-2357 GEKYVGGYVGAIASP
+2357 GEKNVGGYVGTVASA

-2378 EAEGVKERA
+2378 AGTGVSERT
-2387 VGEKSTITATGTTP
+2387 VGKNSTITATGTVP

-2407 GFANLSNIS
+2407 GYVERSDISVNTNIG
-2416 INTKIDNATAVQ
+2416 TTTAAQ
-2428 PSTTVISG
+2428 SSCTAVISG
-2436 VNVLATRPNNSQD
+2436 VNVLATGSNSD
-2449 MGCMGAG
+2449 DHMGAG
-2456 GVVGCA
+2456 GVVGRA

-2473 IDAGGDAKNVTI
+2473 IDGGNGTENAVI
-2485 GDKDGTN
+2485 GDKAGTN
-2492 NRIRNVG
+2492 NSIYNAG
-2499 GLIGRVT
+2499 GLIGEVT
-2506 SSGNTK
+2506 SSGSPNK
-2512 YWFEGCS
+2512 YWFDDCS
-2519 VKNINVAGTNQCSG
+2519 VKNVSIAGTGKCSG
-2533 GLIGYYHSNGNITC
+2533 GLIGYFFSNVNIAC
-2547 NKISIEGST
+2547 NNIAIENAT
-2556 IKGSWSG
+2556 IKGNWSG
-2563 GLLGAI
+2563 GLLGANNA
-2569 SSGADVIDVTNTKVS
+2569 SNSGSVVIDVTNTKVS
-2584 NTTFGGTSN
+2584 NTTFSERSN
-2593 GGIAGD
+2593 GGIMGD
-2599 GRGQFHLVNVLM
+2599 GRGQFHLLNVLM
-2611 DSNTYKSGVKQGVL
+2611 DSNSYNAGKTQGVL
-2625 LGEADTRDNWYSLSA
+2625 LGEVDTGDGKYSLSA
-2640 AGVDVK
+2640 AGVEVK
-2646 PGDGK
+2646 PGSGK

-2659 VYATNAAAVNRKT
+2659 VYTTNTNTAAVNEKT

-2680 DKLDVLGKGITL
+2680 GTAAAPNENKTL
-2692 YGTDDTATTAASPFV
+2692 YGAGDTATTATSPYV
-2707 TTSPVSTLAVR
+2707 TTRPVSTLAVR
-2718 ASNDDTADRHL
+2718 ASDGDTTDRYL
-2729 FGDGVAIDTAKAI
+2729 FGDGAAIDTATTI
-2742 QSDVI
+2742 QSQA
-2747 KSEEGTRVPD
+2747 GARVPG
-2757 RYTYTNIGGNNDAG
+2757 RYTYTNIAGINDAG
-2771 VYQNTST
+2771 AYQNTST
-2778 YRADSSRSTYNANNI
+2778 YSADSSRSTYNANNI

-2824 NGGFSDARRLNGSA
+2824 NGGFSDARRLNGSTA
-2838 KHVTATAEV
+2838 HVTATAEV

-2853 GAFVKDATASQA
+2853 GTFVKDVAASQA

-2876 SMVFRASTD
+2876 SMAFRASTD
-2885 WDNERGRFTLLTV
+2885 WDNEQGRFTLLTV
-2898 TFSEAGQSYCVQVP
+2898 TFSEAGQSYRVQVP

-2929 GANFKASD
+2929 GANFKAAD
-2937 FETKYDKHVLVSSGD
+2937 YATKYDKHVLVSSGD

-2960 TYGSARGE
+2960 TYGSARGKP
-2968 AVAYGWNTLLE
+2968 VDYGWNTLLE

-2995 TLPKGT
+2995 TLPEGT
-3001 QLTLVDTAHNN
+3001 QLTLVDTANN
-3012 REYHCT
+3012 SREYHYT
-3018 VGAGGAASVKLT
+3018 VGTGGATSVRLT
-3030 DFVDAGNNAYVEPW
+3030 EFVDAGNKAYYTEPW

-3051 THKEDKDG
+3051 KADEAKEDKDG
-3059 AWVKLTDAE
+3059 AWVKLADDE

-3102 YTLSVAKEEPKSE
+3102 YTLSVDKEEPKSE

-3121 RTPAGSAGVNG
+3121 RTPAGSVGVNG

-3153 KAADDKAAEDGH
+3153 KAADGKAAEDGH
-3165 QNTASTYSVTSNY
+3165 QNTPSTYSVASNY
-3178 THDLIDN
+3178 THSLVDN
-3185 NEDGIKR
+3185 KRNLVDNRDSISR
-3192 MELLDVTYPL
+3192 MELKEATYSL
-3202 TMKVSDTVKFDP
+3202 SMNVSDTVTFDSS
-3214 NQQYTSSDALYYQL
+3214 QQYTSSDALYYQL
-3228 DSSLVN
+3228 DSSLVT
-3234 YGKNGSA
+3234 YHDGVIAGSV
-3241 AGAHG
+3241 G

-3252 GTYSFYVKVGGN
+3252 GTYEFYVKVGDN
-3264 YYTWD
+3264 YYTWG
-3269 GSKWTDAG
+3269 GSGWNLAG
-3277 TTETP
+3277 TKETP
-3282 AIAAKDWSAAGGD
+3282 VVSGLSWTANGGD
-3295 MSLVLADASGKAID
+3295 MSLVLADAEGNPIDMSG
-3309 LSGIREAA
+3309 LREIAKNHVNAFTVTMRAA
-3317 KSHNNQFTITMK
+3317 LT
-3329 ANLAMTEPACQAGII
+3329 MTEPACQAGIV
-3344 ASQNG
+3344 ASQNS

-3358 YRAYLSTNDETLSTS
+3358 YRAYLSTHADTLSTS
-3373 SNSAYIDGKAGYYR
+3373 SNSAYNDGGAGYYR

-3428 KLTGAEAMISSAD
+3428 KLTGAEAKIDAAS
-3441 TVTYTLSLQQR
+3441 TVTYTLSLEQR
-3452 QDDGSYAQVSGI
+3452 QDNGGYAPVGDIS
-3464 NNYITVLGS
+3464 NYITVLGS
-3473 DKLANGSLSADGKNY
+3473 DYLGTGAASADGNSY
-3488 VFTDSKGT
+3488 VFTDTKT
-3496 GGAFATRDGNSLA
+3496 NGAFLTRDGNSLA
-3509 FEHAFRVKVN
+3509 FKHAFRVKVN
-3519 TDVEGKGQ
+3519 TNVEGENQ
-3527 TYANYRLVLTAHMS
+3527 TYANYRLVLTANIMT
-3541 GVGVNDT
+3541 GNVVDDT
-3548 PVNASNLAGYA
+3548 PVNVSNLDGYSH
-3559 NSDYV
+3559 SDYV
-3564 TYTLARINTKG
+3564 TYTLARINTEG
-3575 IPHET
+3575 IRHET

>member
-1 MRTAKRITTACLTA
+1 
-15 IMIFQA
+15 MIFQA

-36 MEASVSAAH
+36 MEASVSAAR
-45 AAGNTARSAQDAVAT
+45 AAGNTARSVQDAVAT

-68 TSDDVAAAPGAD
+68 TSDDATTTPGAD

-98 SATDGTTSGDA
+98 STTDGTTSGDA

-138 AAAQASAG
+138 AADQANTAPTIATVEDLRHALG
-146 PVIKTAGELEA
+146 DGNVITDDLGA
-157 ALVDG
+157 
-162 EVTVNDAGE
+162 
-171 VTAITFGSNA
+171 VTAITFESNA

-201 TGLSGVDFDVCSA
+201 GGSTGIDFDVCGA
-214 QAVGDLGNLA
+214 EIVDGLGSLT

-233 PFKGTLD
+233 PFKGALNLGDRTL
-240 LGGRSLTANKTLFN
+240 TVNKTLFN

-323 NATYTTS
+323 NATYVTS

-342 TGNMGLLV
+342 AGNMGLLV
-350 NTLAEGASLTLAG
+350 NTLVEGASLTLAG
-363 LTLPDNLNGTPTI
+363 LALPDKLDGTPTI
-376 NASAA
+376 NATAA

-412 GENAAGG
+412 GKNAAGG

-432 KDNSGKEASGK
+432 KDNSGKDASGK

-467 DASFADAFTINS
+467 DASFAGAFTINS
-479 GIFDFGKGVALS
+479 GIFDFGRGVELS
-491 VSNTSAAPSAGGL
+491 VSDTSAAPSAGGL

-512 GDVAVNGG
+512 GDVVVNGG

-525 LQNGKDDNKHGNYGG
+525 LQDGKDDNRHGNYGG

-547 RKNGDALHAF
+547 QKNGDALHAF

-585 GEGGGST
+585 GEGGGSA
-592 NVSAVVISD
+592 NVSAVVISG
-601 ATVTCSTSGYASANG
+601 ATVTCSTSGYASANS
-616 KYGGAVGLVDTNNVL
+616 KYGGAVGVVDTNNVL
-631 EVRGLKVKTAS
+631 EVRGLTVKTAS

-648 TNGGFA
+648 ANGGFA

-671 DLSDAT
+671 DLSHAT

-704 SGTAA
+704 SGAAA
-709 GDTTKWQYKRPS
+709 GDTKKWQYKRSS

-743 EDLVSINETHQWNF
+743 ENLISINEAHQWNF

-791 VDGVTENNLNGLQSS
+791 VEGVTENNLNGLQSS

-821 TGFTQDRADGSQVFS
+821 TGFTQNRADGSQVFS
-836 GTLNGGGTNGNGTI
+836 GTLNGGGTI
-850 NLAAGEPYGMRGKAV
+850 NLAVGEPYGMRGKAV

-885 LFAAVNGAT
+885 LFAAVSGAT
-894 ISNVAIAGSMKF
+894 ISNVTIAGSMKF
-906 DNGSAIDAGSLAGTI
+906 DSGSAIDAGSLAGTI

-933 TNIACDDTFSNEV
+933 TNIARDDTFSNEV
-946 NIGGIAGSVSA
+946 NIGGIAGSVLA

-962 FEGNSK
+962 FKDNNK
-968 AQATITK
+968 AQATIAATK
-975 AQTLNGNMRIG
+975 TLNGNSRIG
-986 GAIGYVGDYTSTFN
+986 GAIGYVGDYGSSFN
-1000 VTGLE
+1000 VAGLE
-1005 VAGEIKTGDCAGG
+1005 VGGKIKTGDCAGG
-1018 KIAQVGGF
+1018 KIAQVGGL
-1026 IGCIVQGSNE
+1026 IGRIVQGSNE
-1036 KNVTIT
+1036 KYVTIT

-1056 GDKLNGAGGLLGY
+1056 GDKRNGAGGLLGY

-1075 VTIGGAAANTS
+1075 VTIGDTAANTS

-1093 TTNNTTVTAN
+1093 TANNTTVTAN
-1103 GSTEVGGLVYAASG
+1103 SSTEVGGLVYAASG
-1117 HWIINDYAIDL
+1117 HWIINNYAINLANASFTANSATTLGVLITRGSTSD
-1128 SNATINADKATVLGL
+1128 SNSFGA
-1143 LIGRGGRTENSSTYG
+1143 
-1158 VETYSGLYLENKAS
+1158 ETNYNGLYLEDRA
-1172 WDTAY
+1172 WWGTAY
-1177 KVNDVAGNDVKINNT
+1177 AVNGVSITAPKVKT
-1192 AIKSDDSDTSFD
+1192 YD
-1204 EWVGNGTKPAYG
+1204 EWLANGVKPES
-1216 NEAGSKLIDGEWN
+1216 NLIDNGCN
-1229 VVVSLHTNDG
+1229 AVVSLHTEDQ
-1239 ANGGKLNMSGEPGS
+1239 KLDMSGDPAR
-1253 DNSYQNRSAFGSN
+1253 DNSYRNRIAPANPSDSFPQTNGSV
-1266 HKTNAWTRYYYN
+1266 RYYYN

-1286 GNNEKNSSASS
+1286 GNKPENASKDN
-1297 WMDSAEYLL
+1297 WMNSAEYLL

-1313 APPAI
+1313 APSAI
-1318 QTYIIPGNQEI
+1318 QGYIIPGNQAI
-1329 FKGNN
+1329 FQGNN
-1334 IGTDKSSGTEIDLK
+1334 IGTSDSAGVEINLD

-1377 KAEQEGNKKNS
+1377 KDEQEGNKKNS

-1433 VCRCI
+1433 VCCCI

-1457 DGLTVD
+1457 DGLKVD

-1492 RSYANGATA
+1492 RGYVNMPTA

-1532 DTIFTHASLLESFGY
+1532 NTIFTHASLLESFGY
-1547 GSTSTGSADYTFTR
+1547 GSTSTGSADYTFTK
-1561 ADADAGKVTYGSEID
+1561 ADALAGKVTYGSEID
-1576 AKGEYSGKQL
+1576 AKDKEYSGKQL
-1586 WYYDKETYAT
+1586 WYYDKATYGT
-1596 PNGLVTVDK
+1596 KEGFVKVKGEST
-1605 KPADAKNP
+1605 DAERP
-1613 RFGDYLPY
+1613 WFSDYLPY
-1621 VYKGKAT
+1621 VAKGKAT

-1636 IKVNQRIPNLMTG
+1636 IKVNQRISNLMTG
-1649 CGTYGDPYAVTD
+1649 CGTYGDPYTVKD
-1661 ATEMNAIANYINNS
+1661 ATEMYTIANYINNS
-1675 VALDGWEVTIAANQ
+1675 VALDGWEVTIAADQ
-1689 SELCMRRSAK
+1689 SRLCERRNKTKTDSAR
-1699 PNTDNEVV
+1699 TDNEVA
-1707 YVYKQSNPSES
+1707 YVYKQNNPSES
-1718 KWEKKVGEKTDPTQ
+1718 KWEKKVDDTTDPSQ
-1732 TLKDETMHRY
+1732 TLSDETMHRY

-1783 GKSTAAIEIENNKG
+1783 GDLGKSTATIEIENNKG

-1809 VVRKLYINYVNAQAT
+1809 VVRNLNINYVNAQAT
-1824 ITYSDKDADGVPT
+1824 ITYSKKDADGVPT

-1911 SWRGGTKEKFLPV
+1911 SWRGGTKEKFKPV

-1991 VTTVENPQGLLVLSA
+1991 VTTVKNAQGLLVLSA

-2016 AHTNY
+2016 AQTNY

-2033 WGSDTQDPAICGY
+2033 WGNDTQTPAICGY

-2051 EYGKVRNADYANV
+2051 NYGKVRNASYDSV
-2064 GKPASAAS
+2064 GKPASADE
-2072 DFEIAK
+2072 DFATAQ

-2089 WHGPLDHDDNV
+2089 WHGPLDPDDNV

-2107 SYAANYQ
+2107 SYAADYQ
-2114 TGYVCASR
+2114 TGYVCASK
-2122 SIGMSLEFKENST
+2122 SIGMSLEFKQGAT

-2145 VGLNGRYYSSACD
+2145 VGLNGRYYSNACN
-2158 SNQKSTDRDRI
+2158 SNETTTDRDRI
-2169 TPHVAAI
+2169 TPHVATI
-2176 DGNGATIKVGTT
+2176 DGNGATITVGTK
-2188 DTAYGVVEYADDDY
+2188 DVAYGVVEYADDDY

-2217 STNVGPSVDANG
+2217 SSYVAPSVTANG
-2229 GAQVKDLT
+2229 DAQVKDLT
-2237 FSNCNVALTYVD
+2237 FSNCNVSLTYKD
-2249 ADGNIASGPASND
+2249 ANGSIASGPASND

-2272 TANYDGNTCGVYRNV
+2272 TANYDGGTRGVYRNV
-2287 QMKNCTVLGAK
+2287 QMKNCTVSGAK

-2307 GCAKQKIDG
+2307 GRASRRTDN
-2316 DVTYM
+2316 DMTYM
-2321 VDFDSNFNN
+2321 VNF
-2330 DFNKGYN
+2330 GSG
-2337 NCTRAPV
+2337 TQAPA
-2344 YLYDCSYTGLSVT
+2344 YLYDCSYAGLNVT
-2357 GEKYVGGYVGAIASP
+2357 GEKYVGGYVGTVASA

-2378 EAEGVKERA
+2378 ADTGVSERT
-2387 VGEKSTITATGTTP
+2387 VGKNSTITATGTVP

-2407 GFANLSNIS
+2407 GYVERSDISVNTNIG
-2416 INTKIDNATAVQ
+2416 TTTAAQ
-2428 PSTTVISG
+2428 SSCTAVISG
-2436 VNVLATRPNNSQD
+2436 VNVLATGSNSD
-2449 MGCMGAG
+2449 DHMGAG
-2456 GVVGCA
+2456 GVVGRA

-2473 IDAGGDAKNVTI
+2473 IDGRVGTENAVI
-2485 GDKDGTN
+2485 GDEAGTN
-2492 NRIRNVG
+2492 NSIYNAG
-2499 GLIGRVT
+2499 GLIGEVT
-2506 SSGNTK
+2506 SSGSLNK
-2512 YWFEGCS
+2512 YWFDDCN
-2519 VKNINVAGTNQCSG
+2519 VKNVSIAGTGKCSG
-2533 GLIGYYHSNGNITC
+2533 GLIGYFFSNVNIAC
-2547 NKISIEGST
+2547 NNIAIENAA
-2556 IKGSWSG
+2556 INGSWSG

-2569 SSGADVIDVTNTKVS
+2569 NSGSDVIYVTNTKVS
-2584 NTTFGGTSN
+2584 NTTFSGISN

-2625 LGEADTRDNWYSLSA
+2625 LGEVDTRDNQYGLFA

-2646 PGDGK
+2646 PGNGK

-2659 VYATNAAAVNRKT
+2659 VYTTNTAAVNKKT

-2680 DKLDVLGKGITL
+2680 DTLAAPGEGTTL
-2692 YGTDDTATTAASPFV
+2692 YGADGTATAVASPYV

-2718 ASNDDTADRHL
+2718 ASDGDTTNRYL
-2729 FGDGVAIDTAKAI
+2729 FGDGAAIDTAATI
-2742 QSDVI
+2742 QSQAGDSVR
-2747 KSEEGTRVPD
+2747 G
-2757 RYTYTNIGGNNDAG
+2757 RYTYTNISGINDDG
-2771 VYQNTST
+2771 TYQNTST
-2778 YRADSSRSTYNANNI
+2778 YSADSSKSTFNTNNV

-2799 KTDFPVL
+2799 ATDFPVL
-2806 VIPGN
+2806 MIPGN
-2811 DTTTVESYLNIVT
+2811 DTTTVEKYLNIVT

-2853 GAFVKDATASQA
+2853 GAFVKDATASQT

-2898 TFSEAGQSYCVQVP
+2898 TFREAGQSYCVQVP

-2929 GANFKASD
+2929 GANFKAAD
-2937 FETKYDKHVLVSSGD
+2937 YATKYDKHVLVSSGD

-3051 THKEDKDG
+3051 AAKEDKDG

-3068 VKDKS
+3068 VKGKS
-3073 QAELAKMAGAKVDGA
+3073 QVELEKTAGAKVGGA
-3088 YYRARTSSDATGTF
+3088 YYRARTSSDTIGTF

-3153 KAADDKAAEDGH
+3153 KAADGKAAEDGH

-3185 NEDGIKR
+3185 NEGGIKQ
-3192 MELLDVTYPL
+3192 MVLHDVTYPL
-3202 TMKVSDTVKFDP
+3202 TMKVSDTVKFDS

-3252 GTYSFYVKVGGN
+3252 GTYSFYVKVGN
-3264 YYTWD
+3264 DYYTWA
-3269 GSKWTDAG
+3269 GSKWTNAG

-3282 AIAAKDWSAAGGD
+3282 AIAAKDWSATGGD
-3295 MSLVLADASGKAID
+3295 MSLVLADTSGKAIN
-3309 LSGIREAA
+3309 LSGIREIA
-3317 KSHNNQFTITMK
+3317 KSHDNKFTITMK
-3329 ANLAMTEPACQAGII
+3329 ANLAMTEPACQAGIV
-3344 ASQNG
+3344 ASQNS

-3358 YRAYLSTNDETLSTS
+3358 YRAYLSTHADTLSTS

-3428 KLTGAEAMISSAD
+3428 KLAGAEAMISSAD

-3464 NNYITVLGS
+3464 KNYITVLGS

-3488 VFTDSKGT
+3488 VFTDSKGA

-3509 FEHAFRVKVN
+3509 FKHAFRVKVN
-3519 TDVEGKGQ
+3519 TDVETAGQ
-3527 TYANYRLVLTAHMS
+3527 TYANYRLVLTVNMS
-3541 GVGVNDT
+3541 DNGVIKDT
-3548 PVNASNLAGYA
+3548 PVNVSNLGGYK

-3564 TYTLARINTKG
+3564 TYTLARINTQG
-3575 IPHET
+3575 IPHGS
-3580 KTN
+3580 N

>member
-1 MRTAKRITTACLTA
+1 MRTAKRITTACLTV

-36 MEASVSAAH
+36 MEASVSAAR
-45 AAGNTARSAQDAVAT
+45 AAGNTARSVQDGVVS

-68 TSDDVAAAPGAD
+68 ASDDAATTPGAD
-80 AGATE
+80 AGAAE

-98 SATDGTTSGDA
+98 STTDGTTSGDA

-138 AAAQASAG
+138 AADQANTAPTIATVEALRRVLG
-146 PVIKTAGELEA
+146 DGDVIT
-157 ALVDG
+157 DDS
-162 EVTVNDAGE
+162 DA
-171 VTAITFGSNA
+171 VTAITFESNA

-201 TGLSGVDFDVCSA
+201 GGSTGIDFDVCGA
-214 QAVGDLGNLA
+214 ETVGDLGSLT

-315 EVTGALTL
+315 EVTGTLTL

-342 TGNMGLLV
+342 AGNMGLLV
-350 NTLAEGASLTLAG
+350 NTLVEGASLTLAG
-363 LTLPDNLNGTPTI
+363 LALPDKLDGTPTI
-376 NASAA
+376 NATAA

-412 GENAAGG
+412 GKNAAGG
-419 LIGKATKLTLTVG
+419 LIGKATNLTLNIADGVTV
-432 KDNSGKEASGK
+432 
-443 AIAIKPAHA
+443 KPACN
-452 VGSSSAGTYAGGLIG
+452 VGDKDSACSGGVIG
-467 DASFADAFTINS
+467 DVSFAQGFIVKPNM
-479 GIFDFGKGVALS
+479 FDLGKLVTLGAS
-491 VSNTSAAPSAGGL
+491 QRAGAL
-504 FGVLDISN
+504 FGVADISN
-512 GDVAVNGG
+512 GDIVVQGGTYKSKFTLPEEVSFNG
-520 SYTST
+520 S
-525 LQNGKDDNKHGNYGG
+525 YGG
-540 LVGKLWG
+540 LVGKVFATAKGVDESLRAFVVQKDADKKTCSIEFELAG
-547 RKNGDALHAF
+547 KLSNTGGVVGYVGDSADSNSQPVAVVLDGVTVACKGDASAR
-557 TVQGDTAVSFGVGSN
+557 TDA
-572 GKLTYAGGLVGYL
+572 GKF
-585 GEGGGST
+585 
-592 NVSAVVISD
+592 
-601 ATVTCSTSGYASANG
+601 
-616 KYGGAVGLVDTNNVL
+616 GGAVGVVDTRNVL
-631 EVRGLKVKTAS
+631 DVRDFKLTS
-642 GATIGG
+642 DNPIGKAQS
-648 TNGGFA
+648 NRAA
-654 GVVGSSWL
+654 GIAGSAWNAV
-662 GIVKFSGIT
+662 IKFSGIT
-671 DLSDAT
+671 DLSGAS
-677 FVENDHTAQLI
+677 FAENSTTGQLV
-688 YENFN
+688 YENHN
-693 SLIFAAGSGSD
+693 ALIFAVGDGSD
-704 SGTAA
+704 ADKGAA
-709 GDTTKWQYKRPS
+709 GWTFKRS
-721 TPVKIDD
+721 NTASKTDD
-728 VYSCGQVIRLGNPLS
+728 IATYGEVIRLGKGLDGKGLGNSFIALDPNS
-743 EDLVSINETHQWNF
+743 H
-757 SSKLVKTGDAF
+757 KLTLPTSPTSDGGAYTLTSVE
-768 ALASIDDFAKLA
+768 DFAKLA

-791 VDGVTENNLNGLQSS
+791 VEGVSENNPNILQSS

-811 GTIDLKGTGL
+811 GTINLKCTGL
-821 TGFTQDRADGSQVFS
+821 TGFTQDRADGSQVFL
-836 GTLNGGGTNGNGTI
+836 GTLNGNGTNGNSTI
-850 NLAAGEPYGMRGKAV
+850 NLAVGEPYGMRGEAV

-876 KIYRHGRLG
+876 KIYRHGRMG

-894 ISNVAIAGSMKF
+894 ISNVTIAGSMKF
-906 DNGSAIDAGSLAGTI
+906 DNGSAIDAGSLAGAI

-933 TNIACDDTFSNEV
+933 TNIACDDTFGNEV

-1000 VTGLE
+1000 VTRLE
-1005 VAGEIKTGDCAGG
+1005 VGGKIKTGDCAGG

-1042 GLSFSEFAMTVGKN
+1042 GLSFSRFTMNVGKN
-1056 GDKLNGAGGLLGY
+1056 GDAKNGAGGLLGY

-1075 VTIGGAAANTS
+1075 VTIGDAAASAS
-1086 DSTYALK
+1086 DNAYALK

-1103 GSTEVGGLVYAASG
+1103 SSTEVGGLVYAASG

-1158 VETYSGLYLENKAS
+1158 VETYSGLYLEDRAS

-1177 KVNDVAGNDVKINNT
+1177 KVNGAAAGNGVKINNT

-1334 IGTDKSSGTEIDLK
+1334 IGTSDSAGVAINLD

-1400 IGTHTGSLK
+1400 IGTHTGDLN
-1409 VKNVTLAGTVGSVV
+1409 VENVTLAGTVGSVV

-1433 VCRCI
+1433 VCCCI

-1457 DGLTVD
+1457 DGLKVD
-1463 GVNDNTSYAPLLIN
+1463 GVNGNTSYAPLLIN
-1477 EMQTCVNLSAKNIST
+1477 EMQTCVNLSAKNISST
-1492 RSYANGATA
+1492 LSYAKGDTA

-1512 KNSDQVTAKFEQI
+1512 KNSDQVTAKFERI
-1525 SLPSQKN
+1525 SLPSQN
-1532 DTIFTHASLLESFGY
+1532 SNTIFTHASLLESFGY
-1547 GSTSTGSADYTFTR
+1547 KSTGTGSADYTFTK
-1561 ADADAGKVTYGSEID
+1561 ADANAGMVTYGSEID
-1576 AKGEYSGKQL
+1576 AENKEYSGKQL
-1586 WYYDKETYAT
+1586 WYYDEATYGAVS
-1596 PNGLVTVDK
+1596 GYVTVDGK
-1605 KPADAKNP
+1605 KDGDVRPW
-1613 RFGDYLPY
+1613 FGDYLPY

-1636 IKVNQRIPNLMTG
+1636 IKVNQRIPKLVEG
-1649 CGTYGDPYAVTD
+1649 CGTYGDPYAVKD

-1675 VALDGWEVTIAANQ
+1675 VALDGWEVTIVADQ
-1689 SELCMRRSAK
+1689 SRLCERRNKTKIDSAR
-1699 PNTDNEVV
+1699 TDNEVV
-1707 YVYKQSNPSES
+1707 YVYKQNNPSES
-1718 KWEKKVGEKTDPTQ
+1718 KWEKKVDDTTDPSQ
-1732 TLKDETMHRY
+1732 TLSDETMHRY

-1783 GKSTAAIEIENNKG
+1783 GRSTAAIEIENNKG

-1809 VVRKLYINYVNAQAT
+1809 VVRNLNINYVNASAT
-1824 ITYSDKDADGVPT
+1824 ITYSAKDADGVPT
-1837 AFFGGVIGCIL
+1837 AFFGGVVGCIL

-1860 NPNNGSTAYGFT
+1860 GTTAENPTTGFT
-1872 VVSNPDVSNP
+1872 VTGGGDKP
-1882 DVSRSHLVPI
+1882 HLVPI

-1899 AGGGVIFRHTGD
+1899 AGGGVIFRNMDKSGKSSWRAGTGD
-1911 SWRGGTKEKFLPV
+1911 KSRGLG
-1924 AKGGANSQLYD
+1924 KGNFDLYN

-1949 EGCAVKN
+1949 EGCKVEN
-1956 GDANYKINEL
+1956 GNANYQINEL
-1966 KDKGT
+1966 TKKGT

-1977 GTDNKYIGTNAEAP
+1977 GTDNKYLGTNAEAP
-1991 VTTVENPQGLLVLSA
+1991 VTMVKNAQGLLVLSA

-2021 ANYGVFRGSKAY
+2021 SNNGVFRGSKAY
-2033 WGSDTQDPAICGY
+2033 WGSDSQDPAICGY

-2051 EYGKVRNADYANV
+2051 EYGKVRNANYANV
-2064 GKPASAAS
+2064 GKPESAAG

-2089 WHGPLDHDDNV
+2089 WHGPLDHDDDV

-2107 SYAANYQ
+2107 SYAADYQ
-2114 TGYVCASR
+2114 TGYVCASK
-2122 SIGMSLEFKENST
+2122 SIGMSLEFKQGDT
-2135 YDMTGYGTGY
+2135 YDMTDYGTGY
-2145 VGLNGRYYSSACD
+2145 VGLNGRYYSNACN
-2158 SNQKSTDRDRI
+2158 SNQPGTDRDRI
-2169 TPHVAAI
+2169 TPHVATI
-2176 DGNGATIKVGTT
+2176 DGNGATITVGTEG
-2188 DTAYGVVEYADDDY
+2188 TAYGVVEYADDDY

-2217 STNVGPSVDANG
+2217 STNVGQSVTAND

-2237 FSNCNVALTYVD
+2237 FSNCNVALTYID
-2249 ADGNIASGPASND
+2249 TNGEAKPGEAPND
-2262 LIGTGLLAGA
+2262 LTGAGLLAGA
-2272 TANYDGNTCGVYRNV
+2272 TANYDDGTCGIYRNV
-2287 QMKNCTVLGAK
+2287 QMKNCTVSGAK

-2307 GCAKQKIDG
+2307 GRARRTTSEDR
-2316 DVTYM
+2316 TYM
-2321 VDFDSNFNN
+2321 VEFGD
-2330 DFNKGYN
+2330 GWGP
-2337 NCTRAPV
+2337 A
-2344 YLYDCSYTGLSVT
+2344 YLYDCSYTGLNVT
-2357 GEKYVGGYVGAIASP
+2357 GEKNVGGYVGTVASA

-2378 EAEGVKERA
+2378 AGTGVSERT
-2387 VGEKSTITATGTTP
+2387 VGKNSTITATGTVP

-2407 GFANLSNIS
+2407 GYVERSDISVNTNIG
-2416 INTKIDNATAVQ
+2416 TTTAAQ
-2428 PSTTVISG
+2428 SSCTAVISG
-2436 VNVLATRPNNSQD
+2436 VNVLATGSNSD
-2449 MGCMGAG
+2449 DHMGAG
-2456 GVVGCA
+2456 GVVGRA

-2473 IDAGGDAKNVTI
+2473 IDGGNGTENAVI
-2485 GDKDGTN
+2485 GDKAGTN
-2492 NRIRNVG
+2492 NSIYNAG
-2499 GLIGRVT
+2499 GLIGEVT
-2506 SSGNTK
+2506 SSGSPNK
-2512 YWFEGCS
+2512 YWFDDCS
-2519 VKNINVAGTNQCSG
+2519 VKNVSIAGTGKCSG
-2533 GLIGYYHSNGNITC
+2533 GLIGYFFSNVNIAC
-2547 NKISIEGST
+2547 NNIAIENAT
-2556 IKGSWSG
+2556 IKGNWSG
-2563 GLLGAI
+2563 GLLGANNA
-2569 SSGADVIDVTNTKVS
+2569 SNSGSVVIDVTNTKVS
-2584 NTTFGGTSN
+2584 NTTFSERSN
-2593 GGIAGD
+2593 GGIMGD
-2599 GRGQFHLVNVLM
+2599 GRGQFHLLNVLM
-2611 DSNTYKSGVKQGVL
+2611 DSNSYNAGKTQGVL
-2625 LGEADTRDNWYSLSA
+2625 LGEVDTGDGKYSLSA
-2640 AGVDVK
+2640 AGVEVK
-2646 PGDGK
+2646 PGSGK

-2659 VYATNAAAVNRKT
+2659 VYTTNTNTAAVNEKT

-2680 DKLDVLGKGITL
+2680 GTAAAPNENKTL
-2692 YGTDDTATTAASPFV
+2692 YGAGDTATTATSPYV
-2707 TTSPVSTLAVR
+2707 TTRPVSTLAVR
-2718 ASNDDTADRHL
+2718 ASDGDTTDRYL
-2729 FGDGVAIDTAKAI
+2729 FGDGAAIDTATTI
-2742 QSDVI
+2742 QSQA
-2747 KSEEGTRVPD
+2747 GARVPG
-2757 RYTYTNIGGNNDAG
+2757 RYTYTNIAGINDAG
-2771 VYQNTST
+2771 AYQNTST
-2778 YRADSSRSTYNANNI
+2778 YSADSSRSTYNANNI
-2793 TSGKKA
+2793 TSDKKA

-2824 NGGFSDARRLNGSA
+2824 NGGFSDACRLNGSTA
-2838 KHVTATAEV
+2838 HVTATAEV

-2853 GAFVKDATASQA
+2853 GTFVKDVAASQA

-2876 SMVFRASTD
+2876 SMAFRASTD
-2885 WDNERGRFTLLTV
+2885 WDNEQGRFTLLTV
-2898 TFSEAGQSYCVQVP
+2898 TFSEAGQSYRVQVP

-2929 GANFKASD
+2929 GANFKAAD
-2937 FETKYDKHVLVSSGD
+2937 YATKYDKHVLVSSGD

-2960 TYGSARGE
+2960 TYGSARGKP
-2968 AVAYGWNTLLE
+2968 VDYGWNTLLE

-2995 TLPKGT
+2995 TLPEGT
-3001 QLTLVDTAHNN
+3001 QLTLVDTANN
-3012 REYHCT
+3012 SREYHYT
-3018 VGAGGAASVKLT
+3018 VGTGGATSVKLT
-3030 DFVDAGNNAYVEPW
+3030 EFVDAGNKAYYTEPW

-3051 THKEDKDG
+3051 KADEAKEDKDG
-3059 AWVKLTDAE
+3059 AWVKLADDE

-3102 YTLSVAKEEPKSE
+3102 YTLSVDKEEPKSE

-3121 RTPAGSAGVNG
+3121 RTPAGSVGVNG

-3153 KAADDKAAEDGH
+3153 KAADGKAAEDGH
-3165 QNTASTYSVTSNY
+3165 QNTPSTYSVASNY
-3178 THDLIDN
+3178 THSLVDN
-3185 NEDGIKR
+3185 KRNLVDNRDSINR
-3192 MELLDVTYPL
+3192 MELKEATYSL
-3202 TMKVSDTVKFDP
+3202 SMNVSDTVTFDSS
-3214 NQQYTSSDALYYQL
+3214 QQYTSSDALYYQL
-3228 DSSLVN
+3228 DSSLVT
-3234 YGKNGSA
+3234 YHDGVIAGSV
-3241 AGAHG
+3241 G

-3252 GTYSFYVKVGGN
+3252 GTYEFYVKVGDN
-3264 YYTWD
+3264 YYTWG
-3269 GSKWTDAG
+3269 GSGWNLAG
-3277 TTETP
+3277 TKETP
-3282 AIAAKDWSAAGGD
+3282 VVSGLSWTANGGD
-3295 MSLVLADASGKAID
+3295 MSLVLADAEGNPIDMSG
-3309 LSGIREAA
+3309 LREIAKNHVNAFTVTMRAA
-3317 KSHNNQFTITMK
+3317 LT
-3329 ANLAMTEPACQAGII
+3329 MTEPACQAGIV
-3344 ASQNG
+3344 ASQNS

-3358 YRAYLSTNDETLSTS
+3358 YRAYLSTHADTLSTS
-3373 SNSAYIDGKAGYYR
+3373 SNSAYNDGGAGYYR

-3428 KLTGAEAMISSAD
+3428 KLTGAEAKIDAAS
-3441 TVTYTLSLQQR
+3441 TVTYTLSLEQR
-3452 QDDGSYAQVSGI
+3452 QDNGGYAPVGDIS
-3464 NNYITVLGS
+3464 NYITVLGS
-3473 DKLANGSLSADGKNY
+3473 DYLGTGAASADGNSY
-3488 VFTDSKGT
+3488 VFTDTKT
-3496 GGAFATRDGNSLA
+3496 NGAFLTRDGNSLA
-3509 FEHAFRVKVN
+3509 FKHAFRVKVN
-3519 TDVEGKGQ
+3519 TNVEGENQ
-3527 TYANYRLVLTAHMS
+3527 TYANYRLVLTANIMT
-3541 GVGVNDT
+3541 GNVVDDT
-3548 PVNASNLAGYA
+3548 PVNVSNLDGYSH
-3559 NSDYV
+3559 SDYV
-3564 TYTLARINTKG
+3564 TYTLARINTEG
-3575 IPHET
+3575 IRHET

>member
-1 MRTAKRITTACLTA
+1 
-15 IMIFQA
+15 MIFQA

-36 MEASVSAAH
+36 MEASVSAAR
-45 AAGNTARSAQDAVAT
+45 AAGNTARSVQDAVAT

-68 TSDDVAAAPGAD
+68 TSDDATTTPGAD

-98 SATDGTTSGDA
+98 STTDGTTSGDA

-138 AAAQASAG
+138 AADQANTAPTIATVEDLRHALG
-146 PVIKTAGELEA
+146 DGNVITDDLGA
-157 ALVDG
+157 
-162 EVTVNDAGE
+162 
-171 VTAITFGSNA
+171 VTAITIGSNA

-189 DPAIYQNANISK
+189 DPAIYQNASISK

-254 NIELS
+254 NIELN
-259 DANSTVKLTWKGTDA
+259 DNNSTVKLTWKGTDA

-342 TGNMGLLV
+342 AGNMGLLV
-350 NTLAEGASLTLAG
+350 NTLAEKASFTLAG
-363 LTLPDNLNGTPTI
+363 LALPDNLDGTPTI
-376 NASAA
+376 NATA
-381 DANAGG
+381 DGANAGG
-387 LIGEAREGATVALP
+387 LIGEAQEGATVALP

-412 GENAAGG
+412 GKNAAGG

-432 KDNSGKEASGK
+432 KDNSGKDASGK
-443 AIAIKPAHA
+443 AVVIKPAHT

-525 LQNGKDDNKHGNYGG
+525 LQNGTDNSNNNGVRGNYGG

-547 RKNGDALHAF
+547 KKNGDALHAF

-585 GEGGGST
+585 GEGGGSA

-616 KYGGAVGLVDTNNVL
+616 KYGGAVGVVDTNNVL

-709 GDTTKWQYKRPS
+709 GDAKKWQYKRPS

-743 EDLVSINETHQWNF
+743 ENLISINEAHQWNF

-768 ALASIDDFAKLA
+768 VLASIDDFAKLA
-780 ITWQTNGYYSM
+780 ITWQTNGHYSM

-806 TITVN
+806 TITAN

-836 GTLNGGGTNGNGTI
+836 GTLNGGGTI
-850 NLAAGEPYGMRGKAV
+850 NLAVGEPYGKRGEAV
-865 LDGNDTSNGNG
+865 LDGNDTSDGNG

-894 ISNVAIAGSMKF
+894 ISNVTIAGSMKF

-921 VGNLSLSGVTCK
+921 VGNLVLSGVTCK
-933 TNIACDDTFSNEV
+933 TNIACDDTFANDV

-968 AQATITK
+968 AQATITE

-1000 VTGLE
+1000 VTRLE
-1005 VAGEIKTGDCAGG
+1005 VGGKIKTGDCAGG
-1018 KIAQVGGF
+1018 KIAQVGGL
-1026 IGCIVQGSNE
+1026 IGRIVQGSNE
-1036 KNVTIT
+1036 KYVTIT

-1075 VTIGGAAANTS
+1075 VTIGDAAAKTS
-1086 DSTYALK
+1086 GSTYALK
-1093 TTNNTTVTAN
+1093 TSNNTTVTAN
-1103 GSTEVGGLVYAASG
+1103 SSIEVGGLVYAASG

-1158 VETYSGLYLENKAS
+1158 VETYSGLYLENRAS

-1177 KVNDVAGNDVKINNT
+1177 KVNAAAGNGVKINNT
-1192 AIKSDDSDTSFD
+1192 AIQSNDSATSFD

-1334 IGTDKSSGTEIDLK
+1334 IGTSDSAGVEINLD

-1357 AKGSTVTVNNATIT
+1357 ASGSTVTVNNATIT

-1395 MHCAL
+1395 MQCAL

-1433 VCRCI
+1433 VCCCI
-1438 YGPINETNVAQL
+1438 YGPVNETNVAQL
-1450 EIDGLTL
+1450 EIDDLTL
-1457 DGLTVD
+1457 DGLKVD
-1463 GVNDNTSYAPLLIN
+1463 GVNGNTSYAPLLIN
-1477 EMQTCVNLSAKNIST
+1477 EMQTRVNLSAKNIST
-1492 RSYANGATA
+1492 RNYANGATA

-1532 DTIFTHASLLESFGY
+1532 KTIFTHASLLESFGY
-1547 GSTSTGSADYTFTR
+1547 GSTSTGSADYTFTK

-1675 VALDGWEVTIAANQ
+1675 VALDGWEVTIAADQ
-1689 SELCMRRSAK
+1689 SRLCERRNKTKIDSAR
-1699 PNTDNEVV
+1699 TDNEVV
-1707 YVYKQSNPSES
+1707 YVYKQANGADN
-1718 KWEKKVGEKTDPTQ
+1718 KWEKKNGDATTDPSQ
-1732 TLKDETMHRY
+1732 TLSDETMHRY

-1809 VVRKLYINYVNAQAT
+1809 VVRNLNINYVNAQAT

-1837 AFFGGVIGCIL
+1837 AFFGGVIGSIL

-1860 NPNNGSTAYGFT
+1860 NPNSGSTTYGFT
-1872 VVSNPDVSNP
+1872 VAGD
-1882 DVSRSHLVPI
+1882 SHLVPI

-1899 AGGGVIFRHTGD
+1899 AGGGVIFRNTGT
-1911 SWRGGTKEKFLPV
+1911 SWRGGTKNKKYKPIEEDA
-1924 AKGGANSQLYD
+1924 AKYDQYD

-1949 EGCAVKN
+1949 EGCNVDN

-1966 KDKGT
+1966 INKGT

-1991 VTTVENPQGLLVLSA
+1991 VTTVENAQGLLVLSA

-2021 ANYGVFRGSKAY
+2021 ADYGVFRGSKAY
-2033 WGSDTQDPAICGY
+2033 WGNDTEDPAICGY

-2051 EYGKVRNADYANV
+2051 NYGKVRNASYDSV
-2064 GKPASAAS
+2064 GKPAGVAS
-2072 DFEIAK
+2072 DFEAAK

-2089 WHGPLDHDDNV
+2089 WHGPLDADNDV

-2114 TGYVCASR
+2114 TGYVCASK
-2122 SIGMSLEFKENST
+2122 SIGMSLEFKQGAP

-2145 VGLNGRYYSSACD
+2145 VGLNGRYYSNACD
-2158 SNQKSTDRDRI
+2158 SNEATTDRDRI
-2169 TPHVAAI
+2169 TPHIATI
-2176 DGNGATIKVGTT
+2176 DGNGATITVGTG
-2188 DTAYGVVEYADDDY
+2188 DAAYGAVEYADDDY

-2217 STNVGPSVDANG
+2217 STNVGQSVTAND

-2237 FSNCNVALTYVD
+2237 FSNCNVALTYID
-2249 ADGNIASGPASND
+2249 TNGKAKPGQATND

-2272 TANYDGNTCGVYRNV
+2272 TANYDKGTCGIYRNV
-2287 QMKNCTVLGAK
+2287 QMKNCTVSGAK

-2307 GCAKQKIDG
+2307 GRASRNTSD
-2316 DVTYM
+2316 DRTYM
-2321 VDFDSNFNN
+2321 VKFSG
-2330 DFNKGYN
+2330 K
-2337 NCTRAPV
+2337 RAPV
-2344 YLYDCSYTGLSVT
+2344 YLYDCSYTGLNVT
-2357 GEKYVGGYVGAIASP
+2357 GEKYVGGYVGTVASP
-2372 CGVWTT
+2372 CRVWTT
-2378 EAEGVKERA
+2378 AAEGVSEKV
-2387 VGEKSTITATGTTP
+2387 VGENSTITATGITP

-2407 GFANLSNIS
+2407 GFVKSSNIS
-2416 INTKIDNATAVQ
+2416 VNTSIGTTTAVRS
-2428 PSTTVISG
+2428 STAVISG
-2436 VNVLATRPNNSQD
+2436 VNVLATGSNTD
-2449 MGCMGAG
+2449 KYMGAG
-2456 GVVGCA
+2456 GVAGRA
-2462 RGGVISMSNVR
+2462 DGGVISISNVR
-2473 IDAGGDAKNVTI
+2473 IDAGTGTKNAVI
-2485 GDKDGTN
+2485 GDGTGKN
-2492 NRIRNVG
+2492 FKIRNAG
-2499 GLIGRVT
+2499 GLIGEVT
-2506 SSGNTK
+2506 SSGSPNT
-2512 YWFEGCS
+2512 YWFEDCN
-2519 VKNINVAGTNQCSG
+2519 VKNVNIAGTDQCSG
-2533 GLIGYYHSNGNITC
+2533 GLIGYYFSNVNITC
-2547 NKISIEGST
+2547 NNIAIENAA
-2556 IKGSWSG
+2556 INGSWSG

-2569 SSGADVIDVTNTKVS
+2569 NSGSDVINVTNTKVS

-2611 DSNTYKSGVKQGVL
+2611 DSNIYKSDAKQGVL
-2625 LGEADTRDNWYSLSA
+2625 LGEVDTGGYSLSA

-2646 PGDGK
+2646 PGKGK

-2659 VYATNAAAVNRKT
+2659 VYTTNAAAVNRKT

-2680 DKLDVLGKGITL
+2680 DKLDVPGKGTTL
-2692 YGTDDTATTAASPFV
+2692 YGADDTATTAASPYV

-2718 ASNDDTADRHL
+2718 ASNGDTTDRHL
-2729 FGDGVAIDTAKAI
+2729 FGDGAAIVTAATI
-2742 QSDVI
+2742 QS
-2747 KSEEGTRVPD
+2747 EAGTSVAG
-2757 RYTYTNIGGNNDAG
+2757 RYTYTNICGINDAG
-2771 VYQNTST
+2771 AYQNKKT
-2778 YRADSSRSTYNANNI
+2778 YSADSAKSTFNTNNV

-2799 KTDFPVL
+2799 ATDFPVL
-2806 VIPGN
+2806 MIPGN
-2811 DTTTVESYLNIVT
+2811 DTTTVEKYLNIVT

-2847 FSLADN
+2847 FKLADN
-2853 GAFVKDATASQA
+2853 GAFVKDANASQT

-2898 TFSEAGQSYCVQVP
+2898 TFSEAGQSYRVQVP

-2937 FETKYDKHVLVSSGD
+2937 FETQYDKHVLVSSGD

-3001 QLTLVDTAHNN
+3001 QLTLVDMANNN
-3012 REYHCT
+3012 RECHYT

-3030 DFVDAGNNAYVEPW
+3030 EFVDASKNAYVEPW
-3044 LSEIVGV
+3044 LSETVGV
-3051 THKEDKDG
+3051 KAKEDKENG
-3059 AWVKLTDAE
+3059 AWVKLTDDE
-3068 VKDKS
+3068 VANKS
-3073 QAELAKMAGAKVDGA
+3073 QVELAKTAGAKVDGA

-3153 KAADDKAAEDGH
+3153 KAADGKAAEDGH

-3178 THDLIDN
+3178 THGLIDD

-3202 TMKVSDTVKFDP
+3202 TMNVSDTVKFDP

-3277 TTETP
+3277 TSPTP
-3282 AIAAKDWSAAGGD
+3282 AIAAKDWSATGGD

-3309 LSGIREAA
+3309 LSGIREIA
-3317 KSHNNQFTITMK
+3317 KNHNSQFTITMK

-3349 GTDRYTKPN
+3349 GTDKYTKPN
-3358 YRAYLSTNDETLSTS
+3358 YRAHLSTHAETLSTS
-3373 SNSAYIDGKAGYYR
+3373 SNSAYIDGIAGYYR

-3417 EIALVGTYDLS
+3417 TIALVGTYDLS
-3428 KLTGAEAMISSAD
+3428 KLSGADAMISSA
-3441 TVTYTLSLQQR
+3441 TSVAYTLSLQQR
-3452 QDDGSYAQVSGI
+3452 QADGNYDAVDDISS
-3464 NNYITVLGS
+3464 YITVLDS
-3473 DKLANGSLSADGKNY
+3473 DKLGTGVKSADGSSY
-3488 VFTDSKGT
+3488 VFTDTKAGDT
-3496 GGAFATRDGNSLA
+3496 FTTRDGNSLA
-3509 FEHAFRVKVN
+3509 FKHAFRVKVN
-3519 TDVEGKGQ
+3519 TDVEGKDQ
-3527 TYANYRLVLTAHMS
+3527 TYANYRLVLTANIMT
-3541 GVGVNDT
+3541 GNVVNDT
-3548 PVNASNLAGYA
+3548 PVNVSNLDGYSH
-3559 NSDYV
+3559 SDYV
-3564 TYTLARINTKG
+3564 TYTLARINTEG
-3575 IPHET
+3575 IRHET

>member
-1 MRTAKRITTACLTA
+1 
-15 IMIFQA
+15 MIFQA

-36 MEASVSAAH
+36 MEASVSAAR
-45 AAGNTARSAQDAVAT
+45 AAGNTARSVQDAVAT

-68 TSDDVAAAPGAD
+68 ASDDATTTPGAD

-98 SATDGTTSGDA
+98 STTDGTTSGDA

-128 EEQADDADAD
+128 GEQADDADAD
-138 AAAQASAG
+138 AADQANTAPTIATVEDLRHALG
-146 PVIKTAGELEA
+146 DGNVIT
-157 ALVDG
+157 DDS
-162 EVTVNDAGE
+162 DA
-171 VTAITFGSNA
+171 VTAITFESNA

-201 TGLSGVDFDVCSA
+201 GGSTGIDFDVCGA
-214 QAVGDLGNLA
+214 EIVDGLGSLT

-233 PFKGTLD
+233 PFKGALNLGDRTL
-240 LGGRSLTANKTLFN
+240 TVNKTLFN

-259 DANSTVKLTWKGTDA
+259 DDNSSVKLTWKGTDA

-342 TGNMGLLV
+342 AGNMGLLV

-363 LTLPDNLNGTPTI
+363 LALPDKLDGTPTI
-376 NASAA
+376 NATA
-381 DANAGG
+381 DGANAGG

-412 GENAAGG
+412 GKNAAGG
-419 LIGKATKLTLTVG
+419 LIGKATNLTLNIADGVTV
-432 KDNSGKEASGK
+432 
-443 AIAIKPAHA
+443 KPACN
-452 VGSSSAGTYAGGLIG
+452 VGDKDSACSGGVIG
-467 DASFADAFTINS
+467 DVSFAQGFIVKPNM
-479 GIFDFGKGVALS
+479 FDLGELVTLGA
-491 VSNTSAAPSAGGL
+491 TQRAGAL
-504 FGVLDISN
+504 FGVADISN
-512 GDVAVNGG
+512 GDIVVQGGTYKSKLALPEEVSVNG
-520 SYTST
+520 S
-525 LQNGKDDNKHGNYGG
+525 YGG
-540 LVGKLWG
+540 LVGKVFATAKGVDEPL
-547 RKNGDALHAF
+547 RAFVVQKDADKKTCSIEFELA
-557 TVQGDTAVSFGVGSN
+557 
-572 GKLTYAGGLVGYL
+572 GKLSDAGGVVGYV
-585 GEGGGST
+585 GDSSAP
-592 NVSAVVISD
+592 NPQPVAVVLD
-601 ATVTCSTSGYASANG
+601 GVTVACKGGASARTDAG
-616 KYGGAVGLVDTNNVL
+616 KFGGAVGVVDTRNVL
-631 EVRGLKVKTAS
+631 DVRDFKLTS
-642 GATIGG
+642 DNPIGKAQS
-648 TNGGFA
+648 NRAA
-654 GVVGSSWL
+654 GIAGSAWNAV
-662 GIVKFSGIT
+662 IKFSGIT
-671 DLSDAT
+671 DLSGAS
-677 FVENDHTAQLI
+677 FAENSTTGQLV
-688 YENFN
+688 YENHN
-693 SLIFAAGSGSD
+693 ALIFAVGDGSD
-704 SGTAA
+704 ADKGAA
-709 GDTTKWQYKRPS
+709 GWTFKRS
-721 TPVKIDD
+721 NTASKTDD
-728 VYSCGQVIRLGNPLS
+728 IATYGEVIRLGGDFIKL
-743 EDLVSINETHQWNF
+743 DVDTH
-757 SSKLVKTGDAF
+757 KLTLPDSLTAANGAYTLTSVE
-768 ALASIDDFAKLA
+768 DFAKLA

-791 VDGVTENNLNGLQSS
+791 VEGVSENNPNILQSS

-836 GTLNGGGTNGNGTI
+836 GTLNGGGTI
-850 NLAAGEPYGMRGKAV
+850 NHAVGEPYGMRGGAV
-865 LDGNDTSNGNG
+865 LDGNDTSDGNG

-894 ISNVAIAGSMKF
+894 ISNVTIAGSMKF

-986 GAIGYVGDYTSTFN
+986 GAIGNVGDCTSTFN
-1000 VTGLE
+1000 VTRLE
-1005 VAGEIKTGDCAGG
+1005 VGGKIKTGDCAGG
-1018 KIAQVGGF
+1018 KIAQVGGL
-1026 IGCIVQGSNE
+1026 IGRIVQGSNE
-1036 KNVTIT
+1036 KYVTIT

-1075 VTIGGAAANTS
+1075 VTIGDTAANTS
-1086 DSTYALK
+1086 GSTYALK
-1093 TTNNTTVTAN
+1093 TSNNTTVTAN

-1117 HWIINDYAIDL
+1117 HWIINNYAINL
-1128 SNATINADKATVLGL
+1128 ANASFTANNATTLGVL
-1143 LIGRGGRTENSSTYG
+1143 IARGGTSDSNSFG
-1158 VETYSGLYLENKAS
+1158 AETNYNGLYLEDRAS

-1177 KVNDVAGNDVKINNT
+1177 AVNGVSITAPKVT
-1192 AIKSDDSDTSFD
+1192 TYD
-1204 EWVGNGTKPAYG
+1204 EWLANGVKPES
-1216 NEAGSKLIDGEWN
+1216 NLIDSGCN
-1229 VVVSLHTNDG
+1229 AVVSLRTKG
-1239 ANGGKLNMSGEPGS
+1239 QKLDMSGDPAR
-1253 DNSYQNRSAFGSN
+1253 DNSYQNRIAPANSSDGFPQSNGSV
-1266 HKTNAWTRYYYN
+1266 RYYYN

-1286 GNNEKNSSASS
+1286 GNNPENASKDN
-1297 WMDSAEYLL
+1297 WMNSAEYLL

-1313 APPAI
+1313 APSAI
-1318 QTYIIPGNQEI
+1318 QDYIIPGNQAI
-1329 FKGNN
+1329 FQGNN
-1334 IGTDKSSGTEIDLK
+1334 IGTSDSAGVEINLD

-1377 KAEQEGNKKNS
+1377 KAEQKGNKKNS
-1388 EATQHEN
+1388 EVTQHEN

-1423 NDAGSSSGAL
+1423 NDEGSSSGAL

-1450 EIDGLTL
+1450 EIDDLTL

-1532 DTIFTHASLLESFGY
+1532 KTIFTHASLLESFGY
-1547 GSTSTGSADYTFTR
+1547 GSTSTGSADYTFTK

-1576 AKGEYSGKQL
+1576 AKDKEYSGKQL

-1675 VALDGWEVTIAANQ
+1675 VALDGWEVTIAADQ

-1771 ANPFRGVIVGDL
+1771 ANPFRGVIVGNL
-1783 GKSTAAIEIENNKG
+1783 RSSGSATIEIENNKG

-1809 VVRKLYINYVNAQAT
+1809 VVRNLNINYVNAHAT

-1860 NPNNGSTAYGFT
+1860 DPNSGSTTYGFT
-1872 VVSNPDVSNP
+1872 VAGD
-1882 DVSRSHLVPI
+1882 SHLVSI

-1899 AGGGVIFRHTGD
+1899 AGGGVIFRNTGT
-1911 SWRGGTKEKFLPV
+1911 SWRGGTKNKKYKPIEEDA
-1924 AKGGANSQLYD
+1924 AKYDQYD

-1949 EGCAVKN
+1949 EGCNVDN

-1966 KDKGT
+1966 INKGT

-1991 VTTVENPQGLLVLSA
+1991 VTTVENAQGLLVLSA

-2021 ANYGVFRGSKAY
+2021 ADYGVFRGSKAY
-2033 WGSDTQDPAICGY
+2033 WGNDTEDPAICGY

-2051 EYGKVRNADYANV
+2051 NYGKVRNASYDSV
-2064 GKPASAAS
+2064 GKPAGVAS
-2072 DFEIAK
+2072 DFEAAK

-2089 WHGPLDHDDNV
+2089 WHGPLDADNDV

-2114 TGYVCASR
+2114 TGYVCASK
-2122 SIGMSLEFKENST
+2122 SIGMSLEFKQGAP

-2145 VGLNGRYYSSACD
+2145 VGLNGRYYSNACD
-2158 SNQKSTDRDRI
+2158 SNEATTDRDRI
-2169 TPHVAAI
+2169 TPHIATI
-2176 DGNGATIKVGTT
+2176 DGNGATITVGTE
-2188 DTAYGVVEYADDDY
+2188 DAAYGAVEYADDDY

-2217 STNVGPSVDANG
+2217 STNVGQSVTAND

-2237 FSNCNVALTYVD
+2237 FSNCNVALTYIN
-2249 ADGNIASGPASND
+2249 ANGEITSGQASND

-2272 TANYDGNTCGVYRNV
+2272 TANYDKGTCGIYCNV
-2287 QMKNCTVLGAK
+2287 QMKNCTVSGAK

-2307 GCAKQKIDG
+2307 GRADRSISDNR
-2316 DVTYM
+2316 TYM
-2321 VDFDSNFNN
+2321 VEFI
-2330 DFNKGYN
+2330 NKL
-2337 NCTRAPV
+2337 APV
-2344 YLYDCSYTGLSVT
+2344 YLYDCSYTGLNVT
-2357 GEKYVGGYVGAIASP
+2357 GEKYVGGYVGTVASA
-2372 CGVWTT
+2372 CRVWTS
-2378 EAEGVKERA
+2378 AAKGVSERT
-2387 VGEKSTITATGTTP
+2387 VGKNSTITATGTVP

-2407 GFANLSNIS
+2407 GYVERSDISVNTNIG
-2416 INTKIDNATAVQ
+2416 TTTAAQ
-2428 PSTTVISG
+2428 SSCTAVISG
-2436 VNVLATRPNNSQD
+2436 VNVLATGSNSD
-2449 MGCMGAG
+2449 DHMGAG
-2456 GVVGCA
+2456 GVVGRA

-2473 IDAGGDAKNVTI
+2473 IDGGNGTENAVI
-2485 GDKDGTN
+2485 GDKAGTN
-2492 NRIRNVG
+2492 NSIYNAG
-2499 GLIGRVT
+2499 GLIGEVT
-2506 SSGNTK
+2506 SSGSPNK
-2512 YWFEGCS
+2512 YWFDDCS
-2519 VKNINVAGTNQCSG
+2519 VKNVSIAGTGKCSG
-2533 GLIGYYHSNGNITC
+2533 GLIGYFFSNVNIAC
-2547 NKISIEGST
+2547 NNIAIENAT
-2556 IKGSWSG
+2556 IKGNWSG
-2563 GLLGAI
+2563 GLLGANNA
-2569 SSGADVIDVTNTKVS
+2569 SNSGSVAIDVTNTKVS
-2584 NTTFGGTSN
+2584 NTTFSERSN
-2593 GGIAGD
+2593 GGIMGD
-2599 GRGQFHLVNVLM
+2599 GRGQFHLLNVLM
-2611 DSNTYKSGVKQGVL
+2611 DSNSYNAGKTQGVL
-2625 LGEADTRDNWYSLSA
+2625 LGEVDTGDGKYSLSA
-2640 AGVDVK
+2640 AGVEVK
-2646 PGDGK
+2646 PGSGK

-2659 VYATNAAAVNRKT
+2659 VYTTNTNTAAVNEKT

-2680 DKLDVLGKGITL
+2680 GTAAAPNENKTL
-2692 YGTDDTATTAASPFV
+2692 YGAGDTATTATSPYV
-2707 TTSPVSTLAVR
+2707 TTRPVSTLAVR
-2718 ASNDDTADRHL
+2718 ASDGDTTDRYL
-2729 FGDGVAIDTAKAI
+2729 FGDGAAIDTATTI
-2742 QSDVI
+2742 QSQA
-2747 KSEEGTRVPD
+2747 GARVPG
-2757 RYTYTNIGGNNDAG
+2757 RYTYTNIAGINDAG
-2771 VYQNTST
+2771 AYQNTST
-2778 YRADSSRSTYNANNI
+2778 YSADSSRSTYNANNI

-2824 NGGFSDARRLNGSA
+2824 NGGFSDARRLNGSTA
-2838 KHVTATAEV
+2838 HVTATAEV

-2853 GAFVKDATASQA
+2853 GTFVKDVAASQA

-2876 SMVFRASTD
+2876 SMAFRASTD
-2885 WDNERGRFTLLTV
+2885 WDNEQGRFTLLTV
-2898 TFSEAGQSYCVQVP
+2898 TFSEAGQSYRVQVP

-2929 GANFKASD
+2929 GANFKAAD
-2937 FETKYDKHVLVSSGD
+2937 YATKYDKHVLVSSGD

-2960 TYGSARGE
+2960 TYGSARGKP
-2968 AVAYGWNTLLE
+2968 VDYGWNTLLE

-2995 TLPKGT
+2995 TLPEGT
-3001 QLTLVDTAHNN
+3001 QLTLVDTANN
-3012 REYHCT
+3012 SREYHYT
-3018 VGAGGAASVKLT
+3018 VGTGGATSVKLT
-3030 DFVDAGNNAYVEPW
+3030 EFVDAGNKAYYTEPW

-3051 THKEDKDG
+3051 KADEAKEDKDG
-3059 AWVKLTDAE
+3059 AWVKLADDE

-3102 YTLSVAKEEPKSE
+3102 YTLSVDKEEPKSE

-3153 KAADDKAAEDGH
+3153 IAADGKAAEDGH
-3165 QNTASTYSVTSNY
+3165 QNTPSTYSVASNY
-3178 THDLIDN
+3178 THSLVDN
-3185 NEDGIKR
+3185 KRNLVDNRDSINR
-3192 MELLDVTYPL
+3192 MELKDATYPL
-3202 TMKVSDTVKFDP
+3202 SMDVSDTVTFDSS
-3214 NQQYTSSDALYYQL
+3214 QQYTSSDALYYQL
-3228 DSSLVN
+3228 DSSLVT
-3234 YGKNGSA
+3234 YHDGVIAGSV
-3241 AGAHG
+3241 G

-3252 GTYSFYVKVGGN
+3252 GTYEFYVKVGDN
-3264 YYTWD
+3264 YYTWG
-3269 GSKWTDAG
+3269 GSGWNLAG
-3277 TTETP
+3277 AKETP
-3282 AIAAKDWSAAGGD
+3282 VVSGLSWTANGGD
-3295 MSLVLADASGKAID
+3295 MSLVLADTEGNPIDMSG
-3309 LSGIREAA
+3309 LREIA
-3317 KSHNNQFTITMK
+3317 KNHDNAFTVTMK
-3329 ANLAMTEPACQAGII
+3329 AALTMTEPACQAGIV
-3344 ASQNG
+3344 ASQNS

-3358 YRAYLSTNDETLSTS
+3358 YRAYLSTHADTLSTS
-3373 SNSAYIDGKAGYYR
+3373 SNSAYNDGGAGYYR

-3428 KLTGAEAMISSAD
+3428 KLTGAEAKIDAAS
-3441 TVTYTLSLQQR
+3441 TVTYTLSLEQR
-3452 QDDGSYAQVSGI
+3452 QDNGGYAPVGDIS
-3464 NNYITVLGS
+3464 NYITVLGS
-3473 DKLANGSLSADGKNY
+3473 DYLGTGAASADGNSY
-3488 VFTDSKGT
+3488 VFTDTKT
-3496 GGAFATRDGNSLA
+3496 NGAFLTRDGNSLA
-3509 FEHAFRVKVN
+3509 FKHAFRVKVN
-3519 TDVEGKGQ
+3519 TNVEGENQ
-3527 TYANYRLVLTAHMS
+3527 TYTNYRLVLTANIMT
-3541 GVGVNDT
+3541 GNVVDDT
-3548 PVNASNLAGYA
+3548 PVNVSNLDGYSH
-3559 NSDYV
+3559 SDYV
-3564 TYTLARINTKG
+3564 TYTLARINTEG
-3575 IPHET
+3575 IRHET

>member
-1 MRTAKRITTACLTA
+1 
-15 IMIFQA
+15 MIFQA

-36 MEASVSAAH
+36 MEASVSAAR
-45 AAGNTARSAQDAVAT
+45 AAGNTARSVQDAVAT

-68 TSDDVAAAPGAD
+68 ASDDVATTPGAD

-92 AGESQD
+92 ADESQD
-98 SATDGTTSGDA
+98 STTDGTTSGDA

-138 AAAQASAG
+138 AADQASTDPTITTVEALRHALG
-146 PVIKTAGELEA
+146 DGDVITDDSGA
-157 ALVDG
+157 
-162 EVTVNDAGE
+162 
-171 VTAITFGSNA
+171 VTAITFESNA

-189 DPAIYQNANISK
+189 DSAIYQNANISK
-201 TGLSGVDFDVCSA
+201 GGSTGIDFDVCGA
-214 QAVGDLGNLA
+214 EIVDGLGSLT

-233 PFKGTLD
+233 PFKGALNLGDRTL
-240 LGGRSLTANKTLFN
+240 TVNKTLFN

-342 TGNMGLLV
+342 AGNMGLLV
-350 NTLAEGASLTLAG
+350 NTLVEGASLTLAG
-363 LTLPDNLNGTPTI
+363 LALPDKLDGTPTI
-376 NASAA
+376 NATAA

-401 TGIDVSALSVA
+401 TGIDVSVLSVA
-412 GENAAGG
+412 GKNAAGG
-419 LIGKATKLTLTVG
+419 LIGKATNLTLNIADGVTV
-432 KDNSGKEASGK
+432 
-443 AIAIKPAHA
+443 KPACN
-452 VGSSSAGTYAGGLIG
+452 VGDKDSACSGGVIG
-467 DASFADAFTINS
+467 DVSFAQGFIVKPNM
-479 GIFDFGKGVALS
+479 FDLGKLVTLGAS
-491 VSNTSAAPSAGGL
+491 QRAGAL
-504 FGVLDISN
+504 FGVADISN
-512 GDVAVNGG
+512 GDIVVQGGTYKSKFTLPEEVSFNG
-520 SYTST
+520 S
-525 LQNGKDDNKHGNYGG
+525 YGG
-540 LVGKLWG
+540 LVGKVFATAKGVDESLRAFVVQKDADKKTCSIEFELAG
-547 RKNGDALHAF
+547 KLSNTGGVVGYVGDSADSNSQPVAVVLDGVTVACKGDASAR
-557 TVQGDTAVSFGVGSN
+557 TDA
-572 GKLTYAGGLVGYL
+572 GKF
-585 GEGGGST
+585 
-592 NVSAVVISD
+592 
-601 ATVTCSTSGYASANG
+601 
-616 KYGGAVGLVDTNNVL
+616 GGAVGVVDTRNVL
-631 EVRGLKVKTAS
+631 DVRDFKLTS
-642 GATIGG
+642 DNPIGKAQS
-648 TNGGFA
+648 NRAA
-654 GVVGSSWL
+654 GIAGSAWNAV
-662 GIVKFSGIT
+662 IKFSGIT
-671 DLSDAT
+671 DLLGASFA
-677 FVENDHTAQLI
+677 ENSTTGQLV
-688 YENFN
+688 YENHN
-693 SLIFAAGSGSD
+693 ALIFAAGNGSNGELTD
-704 SGTAA
+704 KGAKGWTFKRSNTASK
-709 GDTTKWQYKRPS
+709 T
-721 TPVKIDD
+721 DD
-728 VYSCGQVIRLGNPLS
+728 IATYGEVIRLGKGLDGKGLGNSFIALDPNS
-743 EDLVSINETHQWNF
+743 H
-757 SSKLVKTGDAF
+757 KLTLPTSPTSDGGAYTLTSVE
-768 ALASIDDFAKLA
+768 DFAKLA

-791 VDGVTENNLNGLQSS
+791 VEGVSENNPNILQSS

-850 NLAAGEPYGMRGKAV
+850 NLAVGEPYGKRGEAV

-885 LFAAVNGAT
+885 LFASVNGAT
-894 ISNVAIAGSMKF
+894 ISNVTIAGSMKF
-906 DNGSAIDAGSLAGTI
+906 DNGSAIDAGSLAGAI

-933 TNIACDDTFSNEV
+933 TNIACDDTFGNEV

-986 GAIGYVGDYTSTFN
+986 GAIGCVGDYTSTFN
-1000 VTGLE
+1000 VARLE
-1005 VAGEIKTGDCAGG
+1005 VGGSIETGNCASG

-1026 IGCIVQGSNE
+1026 IGCIAQGSNE

-1056 GDKLNGAGGLLGY
+1056 GDKFNGAGGLLGY

-1075 VTIGGAAANTS
+1075 VTIGDTAANTS
-1086 DSTYALK
+1086 GSTYALK

-1158 VETYSGLYLENKAS
+1158 VETYSGLYLEDRAS

-1177 KVNDVAGNDVKINNT
+1177 KVNGAAAGNGVKINNT

-1334 IGTDKSSGTEIDLK
+1334 IGTSDSAGVAINLD

-1400 IGTHTGSLK
+1400 IGTHTGDLN
-1409 VKNVTLAGTVGSVV
+1409 VENVTLAGTVGSVV

-1433 VCRCI
+1433 VCCCI

-1457 DGLTVD
+1457 DGLKVD
-1463 GVNDNTSYAPLLIN
+1463 GVNGNTSYAPLLIN
-1477 EMQTCVNLSAKNIST
+1477 EMQTCVNLSAKNISST
-1492 RSYANGATA
+1492 LSYAKGDTA

-1512 KNSDQVTAKFEQI
+1512 KKSDQVTAKFERI
-1525 SLPSQKN
+1525 SLPSQN
-1532 DTIFTHASLLESFGY
+1532 SNTIFTHASLLESFGY
-1547 GSTSTGSADYTFTR
+1547 KSTGTGSADYTFTK
-1561 ADADAGKVTYGSEID
+1561 ADANAGMVTYGSEID
-1576 AKGEYSGKQL
+1576 AENKEYSGKQL
-1586 WYYDKETYAT
+1586 WYYDEATYGAVS
-1596 PNGLVTVDK
+1596 GYVTVDGK
-1605 KPADAKNP
+1605 KDGDVRPW
-1613 RFGDYLPY
+1613 FGDYLPY

-1636 IKVNQRIPNLMTG
+1636 IKVNQRIPRLVEG
-1649 CGTYGDPYAVTD
+1649 CGTYGDPYAVKD

-1675 VALDGWEVTIAANQ
+1675 VALDGWEVTIVADQ
-1689 SELCMRRSAK
+1689 SRLCERRNKTKIDSAR
-1699 PNTDNEVV
+1699 TDNEVV
-1707 YVYKQSNPSES
+1707 YVYKQNNPSES
-1718 KWEKKVGEKTDPTQ
+1718 KWEKKVDDTTDPSQ
-1732 TLKDETMHRY
+1732 TLSDETMHRY

-1783 GKSTAAIEIENNKG
+1783 GDLGKSTATIEIENNKG

-1809 VVRKLYINYVNAQAT
+1809 VVRNLNINYVNASAT
-1824 ITYSDKDADGVPT
+1824 ITYSAKDTDGVPT
-1837 AFFGGVIGCIL
+1837 SFFGGVIGCIL

-1860 NPNNGSTAYGFT
+1860 NPNNGSTAYDFT
-1872 VVSNPDVSNP
+1872 V
-1882 DVSRSHLVPI
+1882 VSRSHLVPI

-1911 SWRGGTKEKFLPV
+1911 SWRGGTKEKFLPA

-1949 EGCAVKN
+1949 EGCKVEN

-1991 VTTVENPQGLLVLSA
+1991 VTTVENAQGLLVLSA

-2021 ANYGVFRGSKAY
+2021 ADYGVFRGSKAY
-2033 WGSDTQDPAICGY
+2033 WGSDTQDPAIEGY

-2051 EYGKVRNADYANV
+2051 EYGKVRNASYDCV
-2064 GKPASAAS
+2064 GKPMSAAG
-2072 DFEIAK
+2072 DFVTAK

-2089 WHGPLDHDDNV
+2089 WHGPLDPDDDV

-2107 SYAANYQ
+2107 SYAAGYQ
-2114 TGYVCASR
+2114 TGYVCASK
-2122 SIGMSLEFKENST
+2122 SIGMSLEFKQGTT

-2145 VGLNGRYYSSACD
+2145 VGLNGRYYSNACN
-2158 SNQKSTDRDRI
+2158 SNETTTDRDRI
-2169 TPHVAAI
+2169 TPHVATI
-2176 DGNGATIKVGTT
+2176 DGNGATITVGTK
-2188 DTAYGVVEYADDDY
+2188 DAAYGAVEYADDDY
-2202 KVSGVGGLFSTVMFT
+2202 KVSGVGGLFNTVMFT
-2217 STNVGPSVDANG
+2217 STNVGQSVTANG

-2237 FSNCNVALTYVD
+2237 FSSCNVALTY
-2249 ADGNIASGPASND
+2249 IAANGGATTGEASND

-2287 QMKNCTVLGAK
+2287 QMNNCTVSGAK
-2298 SVGGLLGSS
+2298 SAGGLLGSS
-2307 GCAKQKIDG
+2307 GRASRSLSKDR
-2316 DVTYM
+2316 TYM
-2321 VDFDSNFNN
+2321 VAFN
-2330 DFNKGYN
+2330 DA
-2337 NCTRAPV
+2337 RATA
-2344 YLYDCSYTGLSVT
+2344 YLYDCSYTDLNVT
-2357 GEKYVGGYVGAIASP
+2357 GEKYVGGYVGTVASA
-2372 CGVWTT
+2372 CGVWTST
-2378 EAEGVKERA
+2378 AKGVSEKA
-2387 VGEKSTITATGTTP
+2387 VGKSSTITATGATP

-2407 GFANLSNIS
+2407 GFAKSSNLSVNTNIG
-2416 INTKIDNATAVQ
+2416 TTTAVRS
-2428 PSTTVISG
+2428 STAVISG
-2436 VNVLATRPNNSQD
+2436 VNVLATGSNAD
-2449 MGCMGAG
+2449 KYMGAG
-2456 GVVGCA
+2456 GVVGRA
-2462 RGGVISMSNVR
+2462 DGGVISMSNVR
-2473 IDAGGDAKNVTI
+2473 IDAGGDTKNAII
-2485 GDKDGTN
+2485 GDDTGTN
-2492 NRIRNVG
+2492 NSIRNAG
-2499 GLIGRVT
+2499 GLIGEVT
-2506 SSGNTK
+2506 SSGRPNT
-2512 YWFEGCS
+2512 YWFEGCG
-2519 VKNINVAGTNQCSG
+2519 VKNIDVAGTNQCSG
-2533 GLIGYYHSNGNITC
+2533 GLIGYYFSNVGIACNNIA
-2547 NKISIEGST
+2547 IEGAT

-2569 SSGADVIDVTNTKVS
+2569 NSGSDVINVTNTKVS

-2611 DSNTYKSGVKQGVL
+2611 DSNIYKSDAKQGVL
-2625 LGEADTRDNWYSLSA
+2625 LGEVDTGGYSLSA

-2646 PGDGK
+2646 PGKGK
-2651 TTSDLPPM
+2651 TTRDLPSM
-2659 VYATNAAAVNRKT
+2659 VYTVNTAAVNKKT

-2680 DKLDVLGKGITL
+2680 DTLAVPGRDTTL
-2692 YGTDDTATTAASPFV
+2692 YGADDTATMAASPYV
-2707 TTSPVSTLAVR
+2707 TTSPVSKLAVR
-2718 ASNDDTADRHL
+2718 ASDNDTTDRYL
-2729 FGDGVAIDTAKAI
+2729 FGDGAAIVTAATI
-2742 QSDVI
+2742 QS
-2747 KSEEGTRVPD
+2747 EAGTSVAG
-2757 RYTYTNIGGNNDAG
+2757 RYTYTNICGINDAG
-2771 VYQNTST
+2771 AYQNKKT
-2778 YRADSSRSTYNANNI
+2778 YSADSAKSTFNTNNV

-2799 KTDFPVL
+2799 ATDFPVL
-2806 VIPGN
+2806 MIPGN
-2811 DTTTVESYLNIVT
+2811 DTTTVEKYLNIVT

-2847 FSLADN
+2847 FKLADN
-2853 GAFVKDATASQA
+2853 GAFVKDATASQT

-2898 TFSEAGQSYCVQVP
+2898 TFSEAGQRYRVQVP

-2929 GANFKASD
+2929 GANFKAAD
-2937 FETKYDKHVLVSSGD
+2937 ATQYDNHVLVSSGD

-2968 AVAYGWNTLLE
+2968 AVDYGWNTLLE

-2995 TLPKGT
+2995 TLPEGT

-3030 DFVDAGNNAYVEPW
+3030 DFVDSGKNAYVEPW

-3051 THKEDKDG
+3051 AAKEDKDG

-3068 VKDKS
+3068 VEGKS
-3073 QAELAKMAGAKVDGA
+3073 QVELEKAAGAKVGGA
-3088 YYRARTSSDATGTF
+3088 YYRARTSSDTMGTF

-3153 KAADDKAAEDGH
+3153 KAADGKAAEDGH

-3185 NEDGIKR
+3185 NEGGIKQ
-3192 MELLDVTYPL
+3192 MVLHDVTYPL
-3202 TMKVSDTVKFDP
+3202 TMKVSDTVKFDS

-3228 DSSLVN
+3228 NSSLVN

-3252 GTYSFYVKVGGN
+3252 GTYSFYVKVGN
-3264 YYTWD
+3264 DYYTWA

-3282 AIAAKDWSAAGGD
+3282 AIAAKDWSATGGD
-3295 MSLVLADASGKAID
+3295 MSLVLADTSGKAID
-3309 LSGIREAA
+3309 LSGIREIA
-3317 KSHNNQFTITMK
+3317 KSHDNKFTITMEAK
-3329 ANLAMTEPACQAGII
+3329 LTMTEPACQAGII

-3349 GTDRYTKPN
+3349 GTDKYTKPN
-3358 YRAYLSTNDETLSTS
+3358 YRAHLSTHAETLSTS
-3373 SNSAYIDGKAGYYR
+3373 SNSAYIDGIAGYYR

-3428 KLTGAEAMISSAD
+3428 KLTGAEAMISNAD

-3452 QDDGSYAQVSGI
+3452 QDDGSYDAVDNISS
-3464 NNYITVLGS
+3464 YITVLGS

-3509 FEHAFRVKVN
+3509 FKHAFRVKVN

-3527 TYANYRLVLTAHMS
+3527 IYANYRLVLTANIMT
-3541 GVGVNDT
+3541 GNVVNDT
-3548 PVNASNLAGYA
+3548 PVNVSNLAGYA
-3559 NSDYV
+3559 HSDYV
-3564 TYTLARINTKG
+3564 TYTLARINTEG
-3575 IPHET
+3575 IRHET

>member
-1 MRTAKRITTACLTA
+1 
-15 IMIFQA
+15 MIFQA

-36 MEASVSAAH
+36 MEASVSAAR
-45 AAGNTARSAQDAVAT
+45 AAGNTARSVQDAVAT

-68 TSDDVAAAPGAD
+68 TSDDVATTPGAD

-98 SATDGTTSGDA
+98 STTDGTTNGDT
-109 PAEGDASQ
+109 PTEGDASQ

-128 EEQADDADAD
+128 GEQADDADAD
-138 AAAQASAG
+138 AADQANTAPTIATVEDLRHALG
-146 PVIKTAGELEA
+146 DGNVITDDLGA
-157 ALVDG
+157 
-162 EVTVNDAGE
+162 
-171 VTAITFGSNA
+171 VTAITFESNA

-201 TGLSGVDFDVCSA
+201 GGSTGIDFDVCGA
-214 QAVGDLGNLA
+214 EIVDGLGSLT

-301 TEKDI
+301 AEKDI

-342 TGNMGLLV
+342 AGNMGLLA

-363 LTLPDNLNGTPTI
+363 LALPDKLDGTPTI
-376 NASAA
+376 NATAA

-412 GENAAGG
+412 GKNAAGG
-419 LIGKATKLTLTVG
+419 LIGKATNLTLNIADGVTV
-432 KDNSGKEASGK
+432 
-443 AIAIKPAHA
+443 KPACN
-452 VGSSSAGTYAGGLIG
+452 VGDKDSACSGGVIG
-467 DASFADAFTINS
+467 DVSFAQGFIVKPNM
-479 GIFDFGKGVALS
+479 FDLGKLVTLGAS
-491 VSNTSAAPSAGGL
+491 QRAGAL
-504 FGVLDISN
+504 FGVADISN
-512 GDVAVNGG
+512 GDIVVQGGTYKSKFTLPEEVSFNG
-520 SYTST
+520 S
-525 LQNGKDDNKHGNYGG
+525 YGG
-540 LVGKLWG
+540 LVGKVFATAKGVDESLRAFVVQKDADKKTCSIEFELAG
-547 RKNGDALHAF
+547 KLSDTGGVVGYVGDSADSNSQPVAVVLDGVTVACKGDASAR
-557 TVQGDTAVSFGVGSN
+557 TDA
-572 GKLTYAGGLVGYL
+572 GKF
-585 GEGGGST
+585 
-592 NVSAVVISD
+592 
-601 ATVTCSTSGYASANG
+601 
-616 KYGGAVGLVDTNNVL
+616 GGAVGVVDARNVL
-631 EVRGLKVKTAS
+631 DVRDFKLTS
-642 GATIGG
+642 DNPIGKAQS
-648 TNGGFA
+648 NRAA
-654 GVVGSSWL
+654 GIAGSAWNAV
-662 GIVKFSGIT
+662 IKFSGIT
-671 DLSDAT
+671 DLSGAS
-677 FVENDHTAQLI
+677 FAENSTTGQLV
-688 YENFN
+688 YENHN
-693 SLIFAAGSGSD
+693 ALIFAVGDGSD
-704 SGTAA
+704 ADKGAA
-709 GDTTKWQYKRPS
+709 GWTFKRS
-721 TPVKIDD
+721 NTASKTDD
-728 VYSCGQVIRLGNPLS
+728 IATYGEVIRLGGDFIKL
-743 EDLVSINETHQWNF
+743 DVDTH
-757 SSKLVKTGDAF
+757 KLTLPDSLTAANGAYTLTSVE
-768 ALASIDDFAKLA
+768 DFAKLA

-791 VDGVTENNLNGLQSS
+791 VEGVSENNPNILQSS

-821 TGFTQDRADGSQVFS
+821 TGFAQDRADGSQVFS
-836 GTLNGGGTNGNGTI
+836 GTLNGGGTI
-850 NLAAGEPYGMRGKAV
+850 NLAVGEPYGKRGEAV
-865 LDGNDTSNGNG
+865 LDDNDTSNGNG

-894 ISNVAIAGSMKF
+894 ISNVTIAGSMKF
-906 DNGSAIDAGSLAGTI
+906 DNGSAIDAGSLAGAI
-921 VGNLSLSGVTCK
+921 VGNLALSGVTCK
-933 TNIACDDTFSNEV
+933 TNIACDDTFANDV

-1000 VTGLE
+1000 VTRLE
-1005 VAGEIKTGDCAGG
+1005 VGGKIKTGDCAGG
-1018 KIAQVGGF
+1018 KIAQVGGL
-1026 IGCIVQGSNE
+1026 IGRIVQGSNE

-1075 VTIGGAAANTS
+1075 VTIGDAAASAS
-1086 DSTYALK
+1086 DNAYALK
-1093 TTNNTTVTAN
+1093 TTNNTTVAAN
-1103 GSTEVGGLVYAASG
+1103 SSTEVGGLVYAASG
-1117 HWIINDYAIDL
+1117 HWIINNYAINL
-1128 SNATINADKATVLGL
+1128 ANASFTANNATTLGVL
-1143 LIGRGGRTENSSTYG
+1143 IARGSTSDSNSFG
-1158 VETYSGLYLENKAS
+1158 AETNYNGLYLEDRA
-1172 WDTAY
+1172 WWGTAY
-1177 KVNDVAGNDVKINNT
+1177 AVDGVSITAPKVKT
-1192 AIKSDDSDTSFD
+1192 YD
-1204 EWVGNGTKPAYG
+1204 EWLANGVKPES
-1216 NEAGSKLIDGEWN
+1216 NLIDNGCN
-1229 VVVSLHTNDG
+1229 AVVSLHTEDQ
-1239 ANGGKLNMSGEPGS
+1239 KLDMSGDPAR
-1253 DNSYQNRSAFGSN
+1253 DNSYRNRIALANPSDSFPQTNGSV
-1266 HKTNAWTRYYYN
+1266 RYYYN

-1286 GNNEKNSSASS
+1286 GNKPENASKDN
-1297 WMDSAEYLL
+1297 WMNSAEYLL

-1313 APPAI
+1313 APSAI
-1318 QTYIIPGNQEI
+1318 QDYIIPGDQAI
-1329 FKGNN
+1329 FQGNN
-1334 IGTDKSSGTEIDLK
+1334 IGTSDSAGVEINLD

-1409 VKNVTLAGTVGSVV
+1409 VKNVTLAGTVGSIV

-1457 DGLTVD
+1457 DSLKVD
-1463 GVNDNTSYAPLLIN
+1463 GVNGNTSYAPLLIN

-1492 RSYANGATA
+1492 RGYVNMPTA

-1532 DTIFTHASLLESFGY
+1532 KTIFTHASLLESFGY
-1547 GSTSTGSADYTFTR
+1547 GSTSTGSADYTFTK

-1576 AKGEYSGKQL
+1576 AKDKEYSGKQL

-1675 VALDGWEVTIAANQ
+1675 VALDGWEVTIAADQ
-1689 SELCMRRSAK
+1689 SRLCERRNKTKIDSAR
-1699 PNTDNEVV
+1699 TDNEVV
-1707 YVYKQSNPSES
+1707 YVYKQANGAGN
-1718 KWEKKVGEKTDPTQ
+1718 KWEKKNGDATTDPSQ
-1732 TLKDETMHRY
+1732 TLSDETMHRY

-1783 GKSTAAIEIENNKG
+1783 GRSTAAIEIENNKG

-1809 VVRKLYINYVNAQAT
+1809 VVRNLNINYVNAQAT
-1824 ITYSDKDADGVPT
+1824 ITYSDKDEDGVPT

-1860 NPNNGSTAYGFT
+1860 DPNSGSTTYGFT
-1872 VVSNPDVSNP
+1872 VAGD
-1882 DVSRSHLVPI
+1882 SHLVPI

-1899 AGGGVIFRHTGD
+1899 AGGGVIFRNTGT
-1911 SWRGGTKEKFLPV
+1911 SWRGGTKNKKYKPIEEDA
-1924 AKGGANSQLYD
+1924 AKYDQYD

-1949 EGCAVKN
+1949 EGCNVDN

-1966 KDKGT
+1966 INKGT

-1991 VTTVENPQGLLVLSA
+1991 VTTVENAQGLLVLSA

-2021 ANYGVFRGSKAY
+2021 ADYGVFRGSKAY
-2033 WGSDTQDPAICGY
+2033 WGSDTQDPAIEGY

-2051 EYGKVRNADYANV
+2051 NYGKVRNASYDSV
-2064 GKPASAAS
+2064 GKPAGVAS
-2072 DFEIAK
+2072 DFEAAK

-2089 WHGPLDHDDNV
+2089 WHGPLDADNDV

-2114 TGYVCASR
+2114 TGYVCASK
-2122 SIGMSLEFKENST
+2122 SIGMSLEFKQGAP

-2145 VGLNGRYYSSACD
+2145 VGLNGRYYSNACD
-2158 SNQKSTDRDRI
+2158 SNEATTDRDRI
-2169 TPHVAAI
+2169 TPHVATI
-2176 DGNGATIKVGTT
+2176 DGNGATITVGTE
-2188 DTAYGVVEYADDDY
+2188 DAAYGAVEYADDDY

-2217 STNVGPSVDANG
+2217 STYVGPSVAANG
-2229 GAQVKDLT
+2229 DAQVRDLT
-2237 FSNCNVALTYVD
+2237 FSNCNVALAYIDTN
-2249 ADGNIASGPASND
+2249 GKTTSGQASND

-2287 QMKNCTVLGAK
+2287 QMNNCTVSGAK

-2307 GCAKQKIDG
+2307 GRASRTTSEDR
-2316 DVTYM
+2316 TYM
-2321 VDFDSNFNN
+2321 VEFGD
-2330 DFNKGYN
+2330 GWGP
-2337 NCTRAPV
+2337 A
-2344 YLYDCSYTGLSVT
+2344 YLYDCSYTGLNVT
-2357 GEKYVGGYVGAIASP
+2357 GEKNVGGYVGTVASA

-2378 EAEGVKERA
+2378 AGTGVSERT
-2387 VGEKSTITATGTTP
+2387 VGKNSTITATGTVP

-2407 GFANLSNIS
+2407 GYVERSDISVNTNIG
-2416 INTKIDNATAVQ
+2416 TTTAAQ
-2428 PSTTVISG
+2428 SSCTAVISG
-2436 VNVLATRPNNSQD
+2436 VNVLATGSNSD
-2449 MGCMGAG
+2449 DHMGAG
-2456 GVVGCA
+2456 GVVGRA

-2473 IDAGGDAKNVTI
+2473 IDGGNGTENAVI
-2485 GDKDGTN
+2485 GDKAGTN
-2492 NRIRNVG
+2492 NSIYNAG
-2499 GLIGRVT
+2499 GLIGEVT
-2506 SSGNTK
+2506 SSGSPNK
-2512 YWFEGCS
+2512 YWFDDCS
-2519 VKNINVAGTNQCSG
+2519 VKNVSIAGTGKCSG
-2533 GLIGYYHSNGNITC
+2533 GLIGYFFSNVNIAC
-2547 NKISIEGST
+2547 NNIAIENAT
-2556 IKGSWSG
+2556 IKGNWSG
-2563 GLLGAI
+2563 GLLGANNA
-2569 SSGADVIDVTNTKVS
+2569 SNSGSVVIDVTNTKVS
-2584 NTTFGGTSN
+2584 NTTFSERSN
-2593 GGIAGD
+2593 GGIMGD
-2599 GRGQFHLVNVLM
+2599 GRGQFHLLNVLM
-2611 DSNTYKSGVKQGVL
+2611 DSNSYNAGKTQGVL
-2625 LGEADTRDNWYSLSA
+2625 LGEVDTGDGKYSLSA
-2640 AGVDVK
+2640 AGVEVK
-2646 PGDGK
+2646 PGSGK

-2659 VYATNAAAVNRKT
+2659 VYTTNTNTAAANEKT

-2680 DKLDVLGKGITL
+2680 GTAAAPNENKTL
-2692 YGTDDTATTAASPFV
+2692 YGAGDTATTATSPYV
-2707 TTSPVSTLAVR
+2707 TTRPVSTLAVR
-2718 ASNDDTADRHL
+2718 ASDGDTTDRYL
-2729 FGDGVAIDTAKAI
+2729 FGDGAAIDTATTI
-2742 QSDVI
+2742 QSQA
-2747 KSEEGTRVPD
+2747 GARVPG
-2757 RYTYTNIGGNNDAG
+2757 RYTYTNIAGINDAG
-2771 VYQNTST
+2771 AYQNTST
-2778 YRADSSRSTYNANNI
+2778 YSADSSRSTYNANNI
-2793 TSGKKA
+2793 TSDKKA

-2824 NGGFSDARRLNGSA
+2824 NGGFSDARRLNGSTA
-2838 KHVTATAEV
+2838 HVTATAEV

-2853 GAFVKDATASQA
+2853 GTFVKDVAASQA

-2876 SMVFRASTD
+2876 SMAFRASTD
-2885 WDNERGRFTLLTV
+2885 WDNEQGRFTLITV
-2898 TFSEAGQSYCVQVP
+2898 TFSEAGQSYRVQVP

-2929 GANFKASD
+2929 GANFKAAD
-2937 FETKYDKHVLVSSGD
+2937 YATKYDKHVLVSSGD

-2960 TYGSARGE
+2960 TYGSARDE
-2968 AVAYGWNTLLE
+2968 AVEYGWNTLLE

-2995 TLPKGT
+2995 TLPEGT

-3030 DFVDAGNNAYVEPW
+3030 EFVDASKKAYVEPW

-3051 THKEDKDG
+3051 KADEAKEDKDG
-3059 AWVKLTDAE
+3059 AWVKLADDE

-3102 YTLSVAKEEPKSE
+3102 YTLSVDKEEPKSE

-3153 KAADDKAAEDGH
+3153 KAADGKAAEDGH

-3178 THDLIDN
+3178 THGLIDN
-3185 NEDGIKR
+3185 NKNGIKQ
-3192 MELLDVTYPL
+3192 MELNDVTYPL
-3202 TMKVSDTVKFDP
+3202 TMKVSDTVKFDS

-3252 GTYSFYVKVGGN
+3252 GTYSFYVTVGGK
-3264 YYTWD
+3264 YYAPHASTVN
-3269 GSKWTDAG
+3269 GKTKWTWGEATAEDHRAATGVWTADG
-3277 TTETP
+3277 T
-3282 AIAAKDWSAAGGD
+3282 D
-3295 MSLVLADASGKAID
+3295 MKLTLADAGLGAID
-3309 LSGIREAA
+3309 LSGIREIA
-3317 KSHNNQFTITMK
+3317 KNHGSEFTITME

-3349 GTDRYTKPN
+3349 GTDKYTKPN
-3358 YRAYLSTNDETLSTS
+3358 YRACLSTNDETLSTS

-3428 KLTGAEAMISSAD
+3428 KLAGAEAMISNAS
-3441 TVTYTLSLQQR
+3441 TVTYTLSLQKRR
-3452 QDDGSYAQVSGI
+3452 QDDGRYDAVDNISS
-3464 NNYITVLGS
+3464 YITVLGS

-3488 VFTDSKGT
+3488 VFTDSKGA

-3509 FEHAFRVKVN
+3509 FKHAFRVKVN
-3519 TDVEGKGQ
+3519 TDVEGKDQ
-3527 TYANYRLVLTAHMS
+3527 TYANYRLVLTAHMF
-3541 GVGVNDT
+3541 GGGVNDT
-3548 PVNASNLAGYA
+3548 PVNVSNLAGYA

-3580 KTN
+3580 ETN

>member
-1 MRTAKRITTACLTA
+1 
-15 IMIFQA
+15 MIFQA

-36 MEASVSAAH
+36 MEASVSAAR
-45 AAGNTARSAQDAVAT
+45 AAGNTARSVQDAVAT

-68 TSDDVAAAPGAD
+68 TPDDVATTPGAD

-98 SATDGTTSGDA
+98 STTDGTTNGDT
-109 PAEGDASQ
+109 PTEGDASQ

-128 EEQADDADAD
+128 GEQADDADAD
-138 AAAQASAG
+138 AADQANTAPTIATVEDLRHALG
-146 PVIKTAGELEA
+146 DGNVITDDLGA
-157 ALVDG
+157 
-162 EVTVNDAGE
+162 
-171 VTAITFGSNA
+171 VTAITFESNA

-201 TGLSGVDFDVCSA
+201 GGSTGIDFDVCGA
-214 QAVGDLGNLA
+214 EIVDGLGSLT

-233 PFKGTLD
+233 PFKGALNLGDRTL
-240 LGGRSLTANKTLFN
+240 TVNKTLFN

-259 DANSTVKLTWKGTDA
+259 DDNSSVKLTWKGTDA

-342 TGNMGLLV
+342 AGNMGLLV

-363 LTLPDNLNGTPTI
+363 LALPDKLDGTPTI
-376 NASAA
+376 NATA
-381 DANAGG
+381 DGANAGG

-412 GENAAGG
+412 GKNAAGG
-419 LIGKATKLTLTVG
+419 LIGKATNLTLNIADGVTV
-432 KDNSGKEASGK
+432 
-443 AIAIKPAHA
+443 KPACN
-452 VGSSSAGTYAGGLIG
+452 VGDKDSACSGGVIG
-467 DASFADAFTINS
+467 DVSFAQGFIVKPNM
-479 GIFDFGKGVALS
+479 FDLGKLVTLGAS
-491 VSNTSAAPSAGGL
+491 QRAGAL
-504 FGVLDISN
+504 FGVADISN
-512 GDVAVNGG
+512 GDIVVQGGTYKSKFTLPEEVSFNG
-520 SYTST
+520 S
-525 LQNGKDDNKHGNYGG
+525 YGG
-540 LVGKLWG
+540 LVGKVFATAKGVDESLRAFVVQKDADKKTCSIEFELAG
-547 RKNGDALHAF
+547 KLSDTGGVVGYVGDSADSNSQPVAVVLDGVTVACKGDASAR
-557 TVQGDTAVSFGVGSN
+557 TDA
-572 GKLTYAGGLVGYL
+572 GKF
-585 GEGGGST
+585 
-592 NVSAVVISD
+592 
-601 ATVTCSTSGYASANG
+601 
-616 KYGGAVGLVDTNNVL
+616 GGAVGVVDARNVL
-631 EVRGLKVKTAS
+631 DVRDFKLTS
-642 GATIGG
+642 DNPIGKAQS
-648 TNGGFA
+648 NRAA
-654 GVVGSSWL
+654 GIAGSAWNAV
-662 GIVKFSGIT
+662 IKFSGIT
-671 DLSDAT
+671 DLSGAS
-677 FVENDHTAQLI
+677 FAENSTTGQLV
-688 YENFN
+688 YENHN
-693 SLIFAAGSGSD
+693 ALIFAVGDGSD
-704 SGTAA
+704 ADKGAA
-709 GDTTKWQYKRPS
+709 GWTFKRS
-721 TPVKIDD
+721 NTASKTDD
-728 VYSCGQVIRLGNPLS
+728 IATYGEVIRLGGDFIKL
-743 EDLVSINETHQWNF
+743 DVDTH
-757 SSKLVKTGDAF
+757 KLTLPDSLTAANGAYTLTSVE
-768 ALASIDDFAKLA
+768 DFAKLA

-791 VDGVTENNLNGLQSS
+791 VEGVSENNPNILQSS

-850 NLAAGEPYGMRGKAV
+850 NLAVGEPYGKRGEAV

-894 ISNVAIAGSMKF
+894 ISNVTIAGSMKF

-921 VGNLSLSGVTCK
+921 VGNLLLSGVTCK
-933 TNIACDDTFSNEV
+933 TNIACDDTFGNEV

-1000 VTGLE
+1000 VTRLE
-1005 VAGEIKTGDCAGG
+1005 VGGKIKTGDCAGG

-1042 GLSFSEFAMTVGKN
+1042 GLSFSRFTMNVGKN
-1056 GDKLNGAGGLLGY
+1056 GDAKNGAGGLLGY

-1075 VTIGGAAANTS
+1075 VTIGDAAASAS
-1086 DSTYALK
+1086 DNAYALK

-1103 GSTEVGGLVYAASG
+1103 SSTEVGGLVYAASG
-1117 HWIINDYAIDL
+1117 YWIINDYAIDL

-1158 VETYSGLYLENKAS
+1158 VETYSGLYLEDRAS

-1177 KVNDVAGNDVKINNT
+1177 KVNGAAAGNGVKINNT

-1334 IGTDKSSGTEIDLK
+1334 IGTSDSAGVAINLD

-1400 IGTHTGSLK
+1400 IGTHTGDLN
-1409 VKNVTLAGTVGSVV
+1409 VENVTLAGTVGSVV

-1433 VCRCI
+1433 VCCCI

-1457 DGLTVD
+1457 DGLKVD
-1463 GVNDNTSYAPLLIN
+1463 GVNGNTSYAPLLIN
-1477 EMQTCVNLSAKNIST
+1477 EMQTCVNLSAKNISST
-1492 RSYANGATA
+1492 LSYAKGDTA

-1512 KNSDQVTAKFEQI
+1512 KNSDQVTAKFERI
-1525 SLPSQKN
+1525 SLPSQN
-1532 DTIFTHASLLESFGY
+1532 SNTIFTHASLLESFGY
-1547 GSTSTGSADYTFTR
+1547 KSTGTGSADYTFTK
-1561 ADADAGKVTYGSEID
+1561 ADANAGMVTYGSEID
-1576 AKGEYSGKQL
+1576 AENKEYSGKQL
-1586 WYYDKETYAT
+1586 WYYDEATYGAVS
-1596 PNGLVTVDK
+1596 GYVTVDGK
-1605 KPADAKNP
+1605 KDGDVRPW
-1613 RFGDYLPY
+1613 FGDYLPY

-1636 IKVNQRIPNLMTG
+1636 IKVNQRIPKLVMG
-1649 CGTYGDPYAVTD
+1649 CGTYGDPYSVTN
-1661 ATEMNAIANYINNS
+1661 AAEMNAIANYINNMT
-1675 VALDGWEVTIAANQ
+1675 ALDGWEVTIVADQ
-1689 SELCMRRSAK
+1689 GRLCTRRSSDHS
-1699 PNTDNEVV
+1699 TDNEVT
-1707 YVYKQSNPSES
+1707 YVYKQANGTDN
-1718 KWEKKVGEKTDPTQ
+1718 KWEKKTGDASTNSPQ
-1732 TLKDETMHRY
+1732 TLSDETMHRY
-1742 VQSAY
+1742 MQSAY
-1747 YSIEPP
+1747 YSIEPT
-1753 EGNKI
+1753 EGNTI
-1758 TVDAASFGGFGNK
+1758 TLDGASFGGFGNR
-1771 ANPFRGVIVGDL
+1771 ANPFRGVIVGNFGSDN
-1783 GKSTAAIEIENNKG
+1783 KNAAIKIENNEG
-1797 ELRGLIPYSYGS
+1797 SLRGLIPYSYGS
-1809 VVRKLYINYVNAQAT
+1809 VVRDLNIRYVNASAT
-1824 ITYSDKDADGVPT
+1824 ITYSAKDADGVPT
-1837 AFFGGVIGCIL
+1837 AFFGGVVGCIL

-1860 NPNNGSTAYGFT
+1860 GTTAENPTTGFT
-1872 VVSNPDVSNP
+1872 VTGGGDKP
-1882 DVSRSHLVPI
+1882 HLVPI

-1899 AGGGVIFRHTGD
+1899 AGGGVIFRNMDKSGKSSWRAGTGD
-1911 SWRGGTKEKFLPV
+1911 KSRGLG
-1924 AKGGANSQLYD
+1924 KGNFDLYN

-1949 EGCAVKN
+1949 EGCKVEN
-1956 GDANYKINEL
+1956 GNANYQINEL
-1966 KDKGT
+1966 TKKGT

-1977 GTDNKYIGTNAEAP
+1977 GTDNKYLGTNAEAP
-1991 VTTVENPQGLLVLSA
+1991 VTMVKNAQGLLVLSA

-2021 ANYGVFRGSKAY
+2021 SNNGVFRGSKAY
-2033 WGSDTQDPAICGY
+2033 WGSDSQDPAICGY

-2051 EYGKVRNADYANV
+2051 EYGKVRNANYANV
-2064 GKPASAAS
+2064 GKPESAAG

-2078 NDDQKAPGKQG
+2078 NDDQKAPGKQR
-2089 WHGPLDHDDNV
+2089 WHGPLDHDDDV

-2107 SYAANYQ
+2107 SYAADYQ
-2114 TGYVCASR
+2114 TGYVCASK
-2122 SIGMSLEFKENST
+2122 SIGMSLEFKQGDT
-2135 YDMTGYGTGY
+2135 YDMTDYGTGY
-2145 VGLNGRYYSSACD
+2145 VGLNGRYYSNACN
-2158 SNQKSTDRDRI
+2158 SNQPGTDRDRI
-2169 TPHVAAI
+2169 TPHVATI
-2176 DGNGATIKVGTT
+2176 DGNGATITVGTEG
-2188 DTAYGVVEYADDDY
+2188 TAYGVVEYADDDY

-2217 STNVGPSVDANG
+2217 STNVGQSVTAND

-2237 FSNCNVALTYVD
+2237 FSNCNVALTYID
-2249 ADGNIASGPASND
+2249 TNGEAKPGEAPND
-2262 LIGTGLLAGA
+2262 LTGAGLLAGA
-2272 TANYDGNTCGVYRNV
+2272 TANYDDGTCGIYRNV
-2287 QMKNCTVLGAK
+2287 QMKNCTVSGAK

-2307 GCAKQKIDG
+2307 GRARRTTSEDR
-2316 DVTYM
+2316 TYM
-2321 VDFDSNFNN
+2321 VEFGD
-2330 DFNKGYN
+2330 GWGP
-2337 NCTRAPV
+2337 A
-2344 YLYDCSYTGLSVT
+2344 YLYDCSYTGLNVT
-2357 GEKYVGGYVGAIASP
+2357 GEKNVGGYVGTVASA

-2378 EAEGVKERA
+2378 AGTGVSERT
-2387 VGEKSTITATGTTP
+2387 VGKNSTITATGTVP

-2407 GFANLSNIS
+2407 GYVERSDISVNTNIG
-2416 INTKIDNATAVQ
+2416 TTTAAQ
-2428 PSTTVISG
+2428 SSCTAVISG
-2436 VNVLATRPNNSQD
+2436 VNVLATGSNSD
-2449 MGCMGAG
+2449 DHMGAG
-2456 GVVGCA
+2456 GVVGRA

-2473 IDAGGDAKNVTI
+2473 IDGGNGTENAVI
-2485 GDKDGTN
+2485 GDKAGTN
-2492 NRIRNVG
+2492 NSIYNAG
-2499 GLIGRVT
+2499 GLIGEVT
-2506 SSGNTK
+2506 SSGSPNK
-2512 YWFEGCS
+2512 YWFDDCS
-2519 VKNINVAGTNQCSG
+2519 VKNVSIAGTGKCSG
-2533 GLIGYYHSNGNITC
+2533 GLIGYFFSNVNIAC
-2547 NKISIEGST
+2547 NNIAIENAT
-2556 IKGSWSG
+2556 IKGNWSG
-2563 GLLGAI
+2563 GLLGANNA
-2569 SSGADVIDVTNTKVS
+2569 SNSGSVVIDVTNTKVS
-2584 NTTFGGTSN
+2584 NTTFSERSN
-2593 GGIAGD
+2593 GGIMGD
-2599 GRGQFHLVNVLM
+2599 GRGQFHLLNVLM
-2611 DSNTYKSGVKQGVL
+2611 DSNSYNAGKTQGVL
-2625 LGEADTRDNWYSLSA
+2625 LGEVDTGDGKYSLSA
-2640 AGVDVK
+2640 AGVEVK
-2646 PGDGK
+2646 PGSGK

-2659 VYATNAAAVNRKT
+2659 VYTTNTNTAAVNEKT

-2680 DKLDVLGKGITL
+2680 GTAAAPNENKTL
-2692 YGTDDTATTAASPFV
+2692 YGAGDTATTATSPYV
-2707 TTSPVSTLAVR
+2707 TTRPVSTMAVR
-2718 ASNDDTADRHL
+2718 ASDGDTTDRYL
-2729 FGDGVAIDTAKAI
+2729 FGDGAAIDTATTI
-2742 QSDVI
+2742 QSQA
-2747 KSEEGTRVPD
+2747 GARVPG
-2757 RYTYTNIGGNNDAG
+2757 RYTYTNIAGINDAG
-2771 VYQNTST
+2771 AYQNTST
-2778 YRADSSRSTYNANNI
+2778 YSADSSRSTYNANNI
-2793 TSGKKA
+2793 TSDKKA

-2824 NGGFSDARRLNGSA
+2824 NGGFSDACRLNGSTA
-2838 KHVTATAEV
+2838 HVTATAEV

-2853 GAFVKDATASQA
+2853 GTFVKDVAASQA

-2876 SMVFRASTD
+2876 SMAFRASTD
-2885 WDNERGRFTLLTV
+2885 WDNEQGRFTLLTV
-2898 TFSEAGQSYCVQVP
+2898 TFSEAGQSYRVQVP

-2929 GANFKASD
+2929 GANFKAAD
-2937 FETKYDKHVLVSSGD
+2937 YATKYDKHVLVSSGD

-2960 TYGSARGE
+2960 TYGSARGKP
-2968 AVAYGWNTLLE
+2968 VDYGWNTLLE

-2995 TLPKGT
+2995 TLPEGT
-3001 QLTLVDTAHNN
+3001 QLTLVDTANN
-3012 REYHCT
+3012 SREYHYT
-3018 VGAGGAASVKLT
+3018 VGTGGATSVKLT
-3030 DFVDAGNNAYVEPW
+3030 EFVDAGNKAYYTEPW

-3051 THKEDKDG
+3051 KADEAKEDKDG
-3059 AWVKLTDAE
+3059 AWVKLADDE

-3102 YTLSVAKEEPKSE
+3102 YTLSVDKEEPKSE

-3121 RTPAGSAGVNG
+3121 RTPAGSVGVNG

-3153 KAADDKAAEDGH
+3153 KAADGKAAEDGH
-3165 QNTASTYSVTSNY
+3165 QNTPSTYSVASNY
-3178 THDLIDN
+3178 THSLVDN
-3185 NEDGIKR
+3185 KRNLVDNRDSINR
-3192 MELLDVTYPL
+3192 MELKEATYSL
-3202 TMKVSDTVKFDP
+3202 SMNVSDTVTFDSS
-3214 NQQYTSSDALYYQL
+3214 QQYTSSDALYYQL
-3228 DSSLVN
+3228 DSSLVT
-3234 YGKNGSA
+3234 YHDGVIAGSV
-3241 AGAHG
+3241 G

-3252 GTYSFYVKVGGN
+3252 GTYEFYVKVGDN
-3264 YYTWD
+3264 YYTWG
-3269 GSKWTDAG
+3269 GSGWNLAG
-3277 TTETP
+3277 TKETP
-3282 AIAAKDWSAAGGD
+3282 VVSGLSWTANGGD
-3295 MSLVLADASGKAID
+3295 MSLVLADAEGNPIDMSG
-3309 LSGIREAA
+3309 LREIAKNHVNAFTVTMRAA
-3317 KSHNNQFTITMK
+3317 LT
-3329 ANLAMTEPACQAGII
+3329 MTEPACQAGIV
-3344 ASQNG
+3344 ASQNS

-3358 YRAYLSTNDETLSTS
+3358 YRAYLSTHADTLSTS
-3373 SNSAYIDGKAGYYR
+3373 SNSAYNDGGAGYYR

-3428 KLTGAEAMISSAD
+3428 KLTGAEAMISNAS
-3441 TVTYTLSLQQR
+3441 TVTYTLSLQR
-3452 QDDGSYAQVSGI
+3452 RGKDGYAPVGDISK
-3464 NNYITVLGS
+3464 YITVFGS
-3473 DKLANGSLSADGKNY
+3473 DKLGAGSLSGSSY
-3488 VFTDSKGT
+3488 VFTDTKAGDT
-3496 GGAFATRDGNSLA
+3496 FATRDGNSLA
-3509 FEHAFRVKVN
+3509 FKHAFRVKVN
-3519 TDVEGKGQ
+3519 TDVETAGQ
-3527 TYANYRLVLTAHMS
+3527 TYANYRLVLTANMS
-3541 GVGVNDT
+3541 DNGVIKDT
-3548 PVNASNLAGYA
+3548 PVNVSNLGGYK

-3564 TYTLARINTKG
+3564 TYTLSRINTKG
-3575 IPHET
+3575 IPHGS
-3580 KTN
+3580 N

>member
-1 MRTAKRITTACLTA
+1 
-15 IMIFQA
+15 MIFQA

-36 MEASVSAAH
+36 MEASVSAAR
-45 AAGNTARSAQDAVAT
+45 AAGNTARSVQDAVAT

-68 TSDDVAAAPGAD
+68 TSDDVATTPGAD

-98 SATDGTTSGDA
+98 STTDGTTNGDT
-109 PAEGDASQ
+109 PTEGDASQ

-128 EEQADDADAD
+128 GEQADDADAD
-138 AAAQASAG
+138 AADQANTAPTIATVEDLRHALG
-146 PVIKTAGELEA
+146 DGNVITDDLGA
-157 ALVDG
+157 
-162 EVTVNDAGE
+162 
-171 VTAITFGSNA
+171 VTAITFESNA

-201 TGLSGVDFDVCSA
+201 GGSTGIDFDVCGA
-214 QAVGDLGNLA
+214 EIVDGLGSLT

-233 PFKGTLD
+233 PFKGALNLGDRTL
-240 LGGRSLTANKTLFN
+240 TVNKTLFN

-259 DANSTVKLTWKGTDA
+259 DDNSSVKLTWKGTDA

-342 TGNMGLLV
+342 AGNMGLLV

-363 LTLPDNLNGTPTI
+363 LALPDKLDGTPTI
-376 NASAA
+376 NATA
-381 DANAGG
+381 DGANAGG

-412 GENAAGG
+412 GKNAAGG
-419 LIGKATKLTLTVG
+419 LIGKATNLTLNIADGVTV
-432 KDNSGKEASGK
+432 
-443 AIAIKPAHA
+443 KPACN
-452 VGSSSAGTYAGGLIG
+452 VGDKDSACSGGVIG
-467 DASFADAFTINS
+467 DVSFAQGFIVKPNM
-479 GIFDFGKGVALS
+479 FDLGKLVTLGAS
-491 VSNTSAAPSAGGL
+491 QRAGAL
-504 FGVLDISN
+504 FGVADISN
-512 GDVAVNGG
+512 GDIVVQGGTYKSKFTLPEEVSFNG
-520 SYTST
+520 S
-525 LQNGKDDNKHGNYGG
+525 YGG
-540 LVGKLWG
+540 LVGKVFATAKGVDESLRAFVVQKDADKKTCSIEFELAG
-547 RKNGDALHAF
+547 KLSDTGGVVGYVGDSADSNSQPVAVVLDGVTVACKGDASAR
-557 TVQGDTAVSFGVGSN
+557 TDA
-572 GKLTYAGGLVGYL
+572 GKF
-585 GEGGGST
+585 
-592 NVSAVVISD
+592 
-601 ATVTCSTSGYASANG
+601 
-616 KYGGAVGLVDTNNVL
+616 GGAVGVVDARNVL
-631 EVRGLKVKTAS
+631 DVRDFKLTS
-642 GATIGG
+642 DNPIGKAQS
-648 TNGGFA
+648 NRAA
-654 GVVGSSWL
+654 GIAGSAWNAV
-662 GIVKFSGIT
+662 IKFSGIT
-671 DLSDAT
+671 DLSGAS
-677 FVENDHTAQLI
+677 FAENSTTGQLV
-688 YENFN
+688 YENHN
-693 SLIFAAGSGSD
+693 ALIFAVGDGSD
-704 SGTAA
+704 ADKGAA
-709 GDTTKWQYKRPS
+709 GWTFKRS
-721 TPVKIDD
+721 NTASKTDD
-728 VYSCGQVIRLGNPLS
+728 IATYGEVIRLGGDFIKL
-743 EDLVSINETHQWNF
+743 DVDTH
-757 SSKLVKTGDAF
+757 KLTLPDSLTAANGACTLTSVE
-768 ALASIDDFAKLA
+768 DFAKLA

-791 VDGVTENNLNGLQSS
+791 VEGVSENNPNILQSS

-850 NLAAGEPYGMRGKAV
+850 NLAVGEPYGKRGEAV

-894 ISNVAIAGSMKF
+894 ISNVTIAGSMKF

-921 VGNLSLSGVTCK
+921 VGNLLLSGVTCK
-933 TNIACDDTFSNEV
+933 TNIACDDTFGNEV

-1000 VTGLE
+1000 VTRLE
-1005 VAGEIKTGDCAGG
+1005 VGGKIKTGDCAGG

-1042 GLSFSEFAMTVGKN
+1042 GLSFSRFTMNVGKN
-1056 GDKLNGAGGLLGY
+1056 GDAKNGAGGLLGY

-1075 VTIGGAAANTS
+1075 VTIGDAAASAS
-1086 DSTYALK
+1086 DNAYALK

-1103 GSTEVGGLVYAASG
+1103 SSTEVGGLVYAASG
-1117 HWIINDYAIDL
+1117 YWIINDYAIDL

-1158 VETYSGLYLENKAS
+1158 VETYSGLYLEDRAS

-1177 KVNDVAGNDVKINNT
+1177 KVNGAAAGNGVKINNT

-1334 IGTDKSSGTEIDLK
+1334 IGTSDSAGVAINLD

-1400 IGTHTGSLK
+1400 IGTHTGDLN
-1409 VKNVTLAGTVGSVV
+1409 VENVTLAGTVGSVV

-1433 VCRCI
+1433 VCCCI

-1457 DGLTVD
+1457 DGLKVD
-1463 GVNDNTSYAPLLIN
+1463 GVNGNTSYAPLLIN
-1477 EMQTCVNLSAKNIST
+1477 EMQTCVNLSAKNISST
-1492 RSYANGATA
+1492 LSYAKGDTA

-1512 KNSDQVTAKFEQI
+1512 KNSDQVTAKFERI
-1525 SLPSQKN
+1525 SLPSQN
-1532 DTIFTHASLLESFGY
+1532 SNTIFTHASLLESFGY
-1547 GSTSTGSADYTFTR
+1547 KSTGTGSADYTFTK
-1561 ADADAGKVTYGSEID
+1561 ADANAGMVTYGSEID
-1576 AKGEYSGKQL
+1576 AENKEYSGKQL
-1586 WYYDKETYAT
+1586 WYYDEATYGAVS
-1596 PNGLVTVDK
+1596 GYVTVDGK
-1605 KPADAKNP
+1605 KDGDVRPW
-1613 RFGDYLPY
+1613 FGDYLPY

-1636 IKVNQRIPNLMTG
+1636 IKVNQRIPKLVMG
-1649 CGTYGDPYAVTD
+1649 CGTYGDPYSVTN
-1661 ATEMNAIANYINNS
+1661 AAEMNAIANYINNMT
-1675 VALDGWEVTIAANQ
+1675 ALDGWEVTIVADQ
-1689 SELCMRRSAK
+1689 GRLCTRRSSDHS
-1699 PNTDNEVV
+1699 TDNEVT
-1707 YVYKQSNPSES
+1707 YVYKQANGTDN
-1718 KWEKKVGEKTDPTQ
+1718 KWEKKTGDASTNSPQ
-1732 TLKDETMHRY
+1732 TLSDETMHRY
-1742 VQSAY
+1742 MQSAY
-1747 YSIEPP
+1747 YSIEPT
-1753 EGNKI
+1753 EGNTI
-1758 TVDAASFGGFGNK
+1758 TLDGASFGGFGNR
-1771 ANPFRGVIVGDL
+1771 ANPFRGVIVGNFGSDN
-1783 GKSTAAIEIENNKG
+1783 KNAAIKIENNEG
-1797 ELRGLIPYSYGS
+1797 SLRGLIPYSYGS
-1809 VVRKLYINYVNAQAT
+1809 VVRDLNIRYVNASAT
-1824 ITYSDKDADGVPT
+1824 ITYSAKDADGVPT
-1837 AFFGGVIGCIL
+1837 AFFGGVVGCIL

-1860 NPNNGSTAYGFT
+1860 GTTAENPTTGFT
-1872 VVSNPDVSNP
+1872 VTGGGDKP
-1882 DVSRSHLVPI
+1882 HLVPI

-1899 AGGGVIFRHTGD
+1899 AGGGVIFRNMDKSGKSSWRAGTGD
-1911 SWRGGTKEKFLPV
+1911 KSRGLG
-1924 AKGGANSQLYD
+1924 KGNFDLYN

-1949 EGCAVKN
+1949 EGCKVEN
-1956 GDANYKINEL
+1956 GNANYQINEL
-1966 KDKGT
+1966 TKKGT

-1977 GTDNKYIGTNAEAP
+1977 GTDNKYLGTNAEAP
-1991 VTTVENPQGLLVLSA
+1991 VTMVKNAQGLLVLSA

-2021 ANYGVFRGSKAY
+2021 SNNGVFRGSKAY
-2033 WGSDTQDPAICGY
+2033 WGSDSQDPAICGY

-2051 EYGKVRNADYANV
+2051 EYGKVRNANYANV
-2064 GKPASAAS
+2064 GKPESAAG

-2078 NDDQKAPGKQG
+2078 NDDQKAPGKQR
-2089 WHGPLDHDDNV
+2089 WHGPLDHDDDV

-2107 SYAANYQ
+2107 SYAADYQ
-2114 TGYVCASR
+2114 TGYVCASK
-2122 SIGMSLEFKENST
+2122 SIGMSLEFKQGDT
-2135 YDMTGYGTGY
+2135 YDMTDYGTGY
-2145 VGLNGRYYSSACD
+2145 VGLNGRYYSNACN
-2158 SNQKSTDRDRI
+2158 SNQPGTDRDRI
-2169 TPHVAAI
+2169 TPHVATI
-2176 DGNGATIKVGTT
+2176 DGNGATITVGTEG
-2188 DTAYGVVEYADDDY
+2188 TAYGVVEYADDDY

-2217 STNVGPSVDANG
+2217 STNVGQSVTAND

-2237 FSNCNVALTYVD
+2237 FSNCNVALTYID
-2249 ADGNIASGPASND
+2249 TNGEAKPGEAPND
-2262 LIGTGLLAGA
+2262 LTGAGLLAGA
-2272 TANYDGNTCGVYRNV
+2272 TANYDDGTCGIYRNV
-2287 QMKNCTVLGAK
+2287 QMKNCTVSGAK

-2307 GCAKQKIDG
+2307 GRARRTTSEDR
-2316 DVTYM
+2316 TYM
-2321 VDFDSNFNN
+2321 VEFGD
-2330 DFNKGYN
+2330 GWGP
-2337 NCTRAPV
+2337 A
-2344 YLYDCSYTGLSVT
+2344 YLYDCSYTGLNVT
-2357 GEKYVGGYVGAIASP
+2357 GEKNVGGYVGTVASA

-2378 EAEGVKERA
+2378 AGTGASERT
-2387 VGEKSTITATGTTP
+2387 VGKNSTITATGTVP

-2407 GFANLSNIS
+2407 GYVERSDISVNTNIG
-2416 INTKIDNATAVQ
+2416 TTTAAQ
-2428 PSTTVISG
+2428 SSCTAVISG
-2436 VNVLATRPNNSQD
+2436 VNVLATGSNSD
-2449 MGCMGAG
+2449 DHMGAG
-2456 GVVGCA
+2456 GVVGRA

-2473 IDAGGDAKNVTI
+2473 IDGGNGTENAVI
-2485 GDKDGTN
+2485 GDKAGTN
-2492 NRIRNVG
+2492 NSIYNAG
-2499 GLIGRVT
+2499 GLIGEVT
-2506 SSGNTK
+2506 SSGSPNK
-2512 YWFEGCS
+2512 YWFDDCS
-2519 VKNINVAGTNQCSG
+2519 VKNVSIAGTGKCSG
-2533 GLIGYYHSNGNITC
+2533 GLIGYFFSNVNIAC
-2547 NKISIEGST
+2547 NNIAIENAT
-2556 IKGSWSG
+2556 IKGNWSG
-2563 GLLGAI
+2563 GLLGANNA
-2569 SSGADVIDVTNTKVS
+2569 SNSGSVVIDVTNTKVS
-2584 NTTFGGTSN
+2584 NTTFSERSN
-2593 GGIAGD
+2593 GGIMGD
-2599 GRGQFHLVNVLM
+2599 GRGQFHLLNVLM
-2611 DSNTYKSGVKQGVL
+2611 DSNSYNAGKTQGVL
-2625 LGEADTRDNWYSLSA
+2625 LGEVDTGDGKYSLSA
-2640 AGVDVK
+2640 AGVEVK
-2646 PGDGK
+2646 PGSGK

-2659 VYATNAAAVNRKT
+2659 VYTTNTNTAAVNEKT

-2680 DKLDVLGKGITL
+2680 GTAAAPNENKTL
-2692 YGTDDTATTAASPFV
+2692 YGAGDTATTATSPYV
-2707 TTSPVSTLAVR
+2707 TTRPVSTMAVR
-2718 ASNDDTADRHL
+2718 ASDGDTTDRYL
-2729 FGDGVAIDTAKAI
+2729 FGDGAAIDTATTI
-2742 QSDVI
+2742 QSQA
-2747 KSEEGTRVPD
+2747 GARVPG
-2757 RYTYTNIGGNNDAG
+2757 RYTYTNIAGINDAG
-2771 VYQNTST
+2771 AYQNTST
-2778 YRADSSRSTYNANNI
+2778 YSADSSRSTYNANNI
-2793 TSGKKA
+2793 TSDKKA

-2824 NGGFSDARRLNGSA
+2824 NGGFSDACRLNGSTA
-2838 KHVTATAEV
+2838 HVTATAEV

-2853 GAFVKDATASQA
+2853 GTFVKDVAASQA

-2876 SMVFRASTD
+2876 SMAFRASTD
-2885 WDNERGRFTLLTV
+2885 WDNEQGRFTLLTV
-2898 TFSEAGQSYCVQVP
+2898 TFSEAGQSYRVQVP

-2929 GANFKASD
+2929 GANFKAAD
-2937 FETKYDKHVLVSSGD
+2937 YATKYDKHVLVSSGD

-2960 TYGSARGE
+2960 TYGSARGKP
-2968 AVAYGWNTLLE
+2968 VDYGWNTLLE

-2995 TLPKGT
+2995 TLPEGT
-3001 QLTLVDTAHNN
+3001 QLTLVDTANN
-3012 REYHCT
+3012 SREYHYT
-3018 VGAGGAASVKLT
+3018 VGTGGATSVKLT
-3030 DFVDAGNNAYVEPW
+3030 EFVDAGNKAYYTEPW

-3051 THKEDKDG
+3051 KADEAKEDKDG
-3059 AWVKLTDAE
+3059 AWVKLADDE

-3102 YTLSVAKEEPKSE
+3102 YTLSVDKEEPKSE

-3121 RTPAGSAGVNG
+3121 RTPAGSVGVNG

-3153 KAADDKAAEDGH
+3153 KAADGKAAEDGH
-3165 QNTASTYSVTSNY
+3165 QNTPSTYSVASNY
-3178 THDLIDN
+3178 THSLVDN
-3185 NEDGIKR
+3185 KRNLVDNRDSINR
-3192 MELLDVTYPL
+3192 MELKEATYSL
-3202 TMKVSDTVKFDP
+3202 SMNVSDTVTFDSS
-3214 NQQYTSSDALYYQL
+3214 QQYTSSDALYYQL
-3228 DSSLVN
+3228 DSSLVT
-3234 YGKNGSA
+3234 YHDGVIAGSV
-3241 AGAHG
+3241 G

-3252 GTYSFYVKVGGN
+3252 GTYEFYVKVGDN
-3264 YYTWD
+3264 YYTWG
-3269 GSKWTDAG
+3269 GSGWNLAG
-3277 TTETP
+3277 TKETP
-3282 AIAAKDWSAAGGD
+3282 VVSGLSWTANGGD
-3295 MSLVLADASGKAID
+3295 MSLVLADAEGNPIDMSG
-3309 LSGIREAA
+3309 LREIAKNHVNAFTVTMRAA
-3317 KSHNNQFTITMK
+3317 LT
-3329 ANLAMTEPACQAGII
+3329 MTEPACQAGIV
-3344 ASQNG
+3344 ASQNS

-3358 YRAYLSTNDETLSTS
+3358 YRAYLSTHADTLSTS
-3373 SNSAYIDGKAGYYR
+3373 SNSAYNDGGAGYYR

-3428 KLTGAEAMISSAD
+3428 KLTGAEAMISNAS
-3441 TVTYTLSLQQR
+3441 TVTYTLSLQR
-3452 QDDGSYAQVSGI
+3452 RGKDGYAPVGDISK
-3464 NNYITVLGS
+3464 YITVFGS
-3473 DKLANGSLSADGKNY
+3473 DKLGAGSLSGSSY
-3488 VFTDSKGT
+3488 VFTDTKAGDT
-3496 GGAFATRDGNSLA
+3496 FATRDGNSLA
-3509 FEHAFRVKVN
+3509 FKHAFRVKVN
-3519 TDVEGKGQ
+3519 TDVETAGQ
-3527 TYANYRLVLTAHMS
+3527 TYANYRLVLTANMS
-3541 GVGVNDT
+3541 DNGVIKDT
-3548 PVNASNLAGYA
+3548 PVNVSNLGGYK

-3564 TYTLARINTKG
+3564 TYTLSRINTKG
-3575 IPHET
+3575 IPHGS
-3580 KTN
+3580 N

>member
-1 MRTAKRITTACLTA
+1 
-15 IMIFQA
+15 MIFQA

-36 MEASVSAAH
+36 MEASVSAAR
-45 AAGNTARSAQDAVAT
+45 AAGNTARSVQDGVAT

-68 TSDDVAAAPGAD
+68 ASDDAATTPGAD

-98 SATDGTTSGDA
+98 STTDGTTNGDT
-109 PAEGDASQ
+109 PTEGDASQ
-117 DDAAADEGAAD
+117 DDAATDEGAAD

-138 AAAQASAG
+138 AADQAGANYPIATVEALRHALG
-146 PVIKTAGELEA
+146 DGNVITDDLGA
-157 ALVDG
+157 
-162 EVTVNDAGE
+162 
-171 VTAITFGSNA
+171 VTAITFESNA

-201 TGLSGVDFDVCSA
+201 GGSTGIDFDVCGA
-214 QAVGDLGNLA
+214 EIVDGLGSLT

-233 PFKGTLD
+233 PFKGALNLGDRTL
-240 LGGRSLTANKTLFN
+240 TVNKTLFN

-342 TGNMGLLV
+342 AGNMGLLV
-350 NTLAEGASLTLAG
+350 NTLAEKASFTLAG
-363 LTLPDNLNGTPTI
+363 LALPDNLDGTPTI
-376 NASAA
+376 NATA
-381 DANAGG
+381 DGANAGG
-387 LIGEAREGATVALP
+387 LIGEAQEGATVALP

-412 GENAAGG
+412 GKNAAGG

-432 KDNSGKEASGK
+432 KDNSGKDASGK
-443 AIAIKPAHA
+443 AVVIKPAHA

-512 GDVAVNGG
+512 GDAVVNGG

-525 LQNGKDDNKHGNYGG
+525 LQNGTDNSNNNGVRGNYGG

-547 RKNGDALHAF
+547 KKNGDALHAF
-557 TVQGDTAVSFGVGSN
+557 TVQDDTAVSFGVGSN

-585 GEGGGST
+585 GEGGGSA

-616 KYGGAVGLVDTNNVL
+616 KYGGAVGVVDTNNVL

-642 GATIGG
+642 GANIGG

-709 GDTTKWQYKRPS
+709 GDTMKWQYKRPS

-743 EDLVSINETHQWNF
+743 ENLISINEAHRWIF

-806 TITVN
+806 TITVS

-850 NLAAGEPYGMRGKAV
+850 NLAVGEPYGMRGKAV

-894 ISNVAIAGSMKF
+894 ISNVTIAGSMKF
-906 DNGSAIDAGSLAGTI
+906 DNGSAIDAGSLAGAI

-962 FEGNSK
+962 FEGDSK

-975 AQTLNGNMRIG
+975 AQTLSGNMRIG
-986 GAIGYVGDYTSTFN
+986 GAIGNVGDYTSTFN
-1000 VTGLE
+1000 VTRLE
-1005 VAGEIKTGDCAGG
+1005 VGGKIKTGDCAGG

-1026 IGCIVQGSNE
+1026 IGRIVQGSNE
-1036 KNVTIT
+1036 KHVTIT

-1075 VTIGGAAANTS
+1075 VTIGDTAANTS
-1086 DSTYALK
+1086 GSAYALK
-1093 TTNNTTVTAN
+1093 TSNNTTVTAN
-1103 GSTEVGGLVYAASG
+1103 SSAEVGGLVYAASG
-1117 HWIINDYAIDL
+1117 HWIVNNYAINL
-1128 SNATINADKATVLGL
+1128 ANASFTANNATTLGVL
-1143 LIGRGGRTENSSTYG
+1143 IARGGTSDSNSFG
-1158 VETYSGLYLENKAS
+1158 AETNYNGLYLEDRAS

-1177 KVNDVAGNDVKINNT
+1177 AVNGVSITAPKVT
-1192 AIKSDDSDTSFD
+1192 TYD
-1204 EWVGNGTKPAYG
+1204 EWLANGVKPES
-1216 NEAGSKLIDGEWN
+1216 NLIDNGCN
-1229 VVVSLHTNDG
+1229 AVVSLHTEG
-1239 ANGGKLNMSGEPGS
+1239 QKLDMSGNPAR
-1253 DNSYQNRSAFGSN
+1253 DNSYQNRIAPANSSDGFPQSNGSV
-1266 HKTNAWTRYYYN
+1266 RYYYN

-1286 GNNEKNSSASS
+1286 GNNPENDSKDN
-1297 WMDSAEYLL
+1297 WMNSAEYLL

-1313 APPAI
+1313 APSAI
-1318 QTYIIPGNQEI
+1318 QDYIIPGNQAI
-1329 FKGNN
+1329 FQGNN
-1334 IGTDKSSGTEIDLK
+1334 IGTSDSAGVEINLD

-1377 KAEQEGNKKNS
+1377 KAEQKGNKKNS

-1423 NDAGSSSGAL
+1423 NDEGSSSGAL

-1463 GVNDNTSYAPLLIN
+1463 GVNDDTSYAPLLIN

-1525 SLPSQKN
+1525 SLPSKNN

-1547 GSTSTGSADYTFTR
+1547 GSTSTGSADYTFTK
-1561 ADADAGKVTYGSEID
+1561 AEADAGKVTYGSEID
-1576 AKGEYSGKQL
+1576 AKDKEYSGKQL

-1675 VALDGWEVTIAANQ
+1675 VALDGWEVTIAADQ
-1689 SELCMRRSAK
+1689 SRLCERRNKTKIDSAR
-1699 PNTDNEVV
+1699 TDNEVV
-1707 YVYKQSNPSES
+1707 YVYKQANGADN
-1718 KWEKKVGEKTDPTQ
+1718 KWEKKNGDATTDPSQ
-1732 TLKDETMHRY
+1732 TLSDETMHRY

-1809 VVRKLYINYVNAQAT
+1809 VVRNLNINYVNAQAT
-1824 ITYSDKDADGVPT
+1824 ITYSDKDEDGVPT

-1911 SWRGGTKEKFLPV
+1911 SWRGGTKEKFKPV

-1991 VTTVENPQGLLVLSA
+1991 VTTVENAQGLLVLSA

-2016 AHTNY
+2016 AQTDY
-2021 ANYGVFRGSKAY
+2021 ADYGVFRGSKAY
-2033 WGSDTQDPAICGY
+2033 WGNDTEDPAICGY

-2051 EYGKVRNADYANV
+2051 NYGKVRNANYDSV
-2064 GKPASAAS
+2064 GKPAGVAS
-2072 DFEIAK
+2072 DFEAAK

-2089 WHGPLDHDDNV
+2089 WHGPLDADNDV

-2114 TGYVCASR
+2114 TGYVCASK
-2122 SIGMSLEFKENST
+2122 SIGMSLEFKQGAP

-2145 VGLNGRYYSSACD
+2145 VGLNGRYYSNACD
-2158 SNQKSTDRDRI
+2158 SNEATTDRDRI
-2169 TPHVAAI
+2169 TPHIATI
-2176 DGNGATIKVGTT
+2176 DGNGATITVGTE
-2188 DTAYGVVEYADDDY
+2188 DAAYGAVEYADDDY

-2217 STNVGPSVDANG
+2217 STNVGQSVTANDR
-2229 GAQVKDLT
+2229 AQVKDLT
-2237 FSNCNVALTYVD
+2237 FSNCNVALTYID
-2249 ADGNIASGPASND
+2249 TNGEAKPGQATND

-2272 TANYDGNTCGVYRNV
+2272 TANYDVWTCGVYRNV
-2287 QMKNCTVLGAK
+2287 QMKNCTVSGAK

-2307 GCAKQKIDG
+2307 GRASRSTDS

-2321 VDFDSNFNN
+2321 VKFSS
-2330 DFNKGYN
+2330 
-2337 NCTRAPV
+2337 TWAPM
-2344 YLYDCSYTGLSVT
+2344 YLYDCSYTGLNVA
-2357 GEKYVGGYVGAIASP
+2357 GEKYVGGYVGTVASSS
-2372 CGVWTT
+2372 GVWTT
-2378 EAEGVKERA
+2378 AAKGMSEKA
-2387 VGEKSTITATGTTP
+2387 VGESSTITATGTTP
-2401 YVGGVL
+2401 YVGGVI
-2407 GFANLSNIS
+2407 GFAKSSHISVNTNIGA
-2416 INTKIDNATAVQ
+2416 TTAV
-2428 PSTTVISG
+2428 PSSTAVISG
-2436 VNVLATRPNNSQD
+2436 VNVLATGENTDRY
-2449 MGCMGAG
+2449 MGAG
-2456 GVVGCA
+2456 GVVG
-2462 RGGVISMSNVR
+2462 RVDGGVISMSNVR
-2473 IDAGGDAKNVTI
+2473 IDAGTGTKNAVI
-2485 GDKDGTN
+2485 GDGTGKN
-2492 NRIRNVG
+2492 FKIRNAG
-2499 GLIGRVT
+2499 GLIGEVT
-2506 SSGNTK
+2506 SSGSPNT
-2512 YWFEGCS
+2512 YWFEDCN
-2519 VKNINVAGTNQCSG
+2519 VKNVNIAGTDQCSG
-2533 GLIGYYHSNGNITC
+2533 GLIGYYFSNVNITC
-2547 NKISIEGST
+2547 NNIAIENAA
-2556 IKGSWSG
+2556 INGSWSG

-2569 SSGADVIDVTNTKVS
+2569 NSGSDVINVTNTKVS

-2611 DSNTYKSGVKQGVL
+2611 DSNIYKSDAKQGVL
-2625 LGEADTRDNWYSLSA
+2625 LGEVDTGGYSLSA

-2646 PGDGK
+2646 PGKGK

-2659 VYATNAAAVNRKT
+2659 VYTTNTAAVNKKT

-2680 DKLDVLGKGITL
+2680 DRLDVPGKDTTL
-2692 YGTDDTATTAASPFV
+2692 YGADDTATTAASPYV

-2718 ASNDDTADRHL
+2718 ASNDDTTDRYL
-2729 FGDGVAIDTAKAI
+2729 FGDGVAIDTATTI
-2742 QSDVI
+2742 QS
-2747 KSEEGTRVPD
+2747 EAGTSVAG
-2757 RYTYTNIGGNNDAG
+2757 RYTYTNIGGINDAG
-2771 VYQNTST
+2771 AYQNTST
-2778 YRADSSRSTYNANNI
+2778 YSADSPRPTFNTNNV
-2793 TSGKKA
+2793 TSDKKA
-2799 KTDFPVL
+2799 ATDFPVL
-2806 VIPGN
+2806 MIPGN
-2811 DTTTVESYLNIVT
+2811 DTTTVEKYLNIVT

-2847 FSLADN
+2847 FNLADN
-2853 GAFVKDATASQA
+2853 GAFVKDATASQT

-2898 TFSEAGQSYCVQVP
+2898 TFREAGQSYRVQVP

-2929 GANFKASD
+2929 GANFKAAD
-2937 FETKYDKHVLVSSGD
+2937 FATQYDNHVLVSSGD

-3001 QLTLVDTAHNN
+3001 QLTLVDTANNN

-3044 LSEIVGV
+3044 LSETVGV
-3051 THKEDKDG
+3051 KAKEDKENG
-3059 AWVKLTDAE
+3059 AWVKLTDDE
-3068 VKDKS
+3068 VANKS
-3073 QAELAKMAGAKVDGA
+3073 QVELAKTAGAKVDGA
-3088 YYRARTSSDATGTF
+3088 YYRARTSSDTMGTF

-3153 KAADDKAAEDGH
+3153 KAADGKAAEDGH
-3165 QNTASTYSVTSNY
+3165 QNTPSTYSVTSNY
-3178 THDLIDN
+3178 THGLIDN
-3185 NEDGIKR
+3185 NKDGIKQ
-3192 MELLDVTYPL
+3192 MELHDVTYPL
-3202 TMKVSDTVKFDP
+3202 TMKVSDTVKFDS
-3214 NQQYTSSDALYYQL
+3214 NQQYTSSDELYYQL

-3234 YGKNGSA
+3234 YEGGKA

-3252 GTYSFYVKVGGN
+3252 GTYSFYVKVGGK
-3264 YYTWD
+3264 YYTWN
-3269 GSKWTDAG
+3269 GSKWIDAG
-3277 TTETP
+3277 TSPTP
-3282 AIAAKDWSAAGGD
+3282 AIAAKDWSATGGD

-3309 LSGIREAA
+3309 LSGIREIA
-3317 KSHNNQFTITMK
+3317 KNHGSEFTITME

-3349 GTDRYTKPN
+3349 GTDKYTKPN
-3358 YRAYLSTNDETLSTS
+3358 YRAHLSTHAETLSTS
-3373 SNSAYIDGKAGYYR
+3373 SNSAYIGGIAGYYR

-3428 KLTGAEAMISSAD
+3428 KLAGAEAMISNAS
-3441 TVTYTLSLQQR
+3441 TVTYTLSLQKRR
-3452 QDDGSYAQVSGI
+3452 QDDDRYDAVDNISS
-3464 NNYITVLGS
+3464 YITVLGS
-3473 DKLANGSLSADGKNY
+3473 DKLANGSLNADGKNY

-3496 GGAFATRDGNSLA
+3496 GGTFATRDGNSLA
-3509 FEHAFRVKVN
+3509 FKHAFRVKVN
-3519 TDVEGKGQ
+3519 TDVEGKDQ

-3548 PVNASNLAGYA
+3548 PVNVSSLAGYA

>member
-1 MRTAKRITTACLTA
+1 MRTAKRITTACLTV

-27 VFAQELDAV
+27 VFAQELDTV
-36 MEASVSAAH
+36 MEASVSAAR
-45 AAGNTARSAQDAVAT
+45 AAGNTARSVQDAVAT

-68 TSDDVAAAPGAD
+68 TSDDVATTPGAD

-98 SATDGTTSGDA
+98 STTDGTTNGDT
-109 PAEGDASQ
+109 PTEGDASQ

-138 AAAQASAG
+138 AADQADANYPIATVEALRHALG
-146 PVIKTAGELEA
+146 DGDVIT
-157 ALVDG
+157 DDS
-162 EVTVNDAGE
+162 DA
-171 VTAITFGSNA
+171 VTAITFESDA

-189 DPAIYQNANISK
+189 DPAIYQNANISRS
-201 TGLSGVDFDVCSA
+201 GLSGIDFDVCDA
-214 QAVGDLGNLA
+214 KTVGNLGSLT
-224 FQGFGSDAY
+224 FQGFGSDDY
-233 PFKGTLD
+233 PFKGALN
-240 LGGRSLTANKTLFN
+240 LVGRTLTANKTLFN

-259 DANSTVKLTWKGTDA
+259 DANSTVKLTWKGADA
-274 QPIVAAKVTG
+274 QQPIVAAKVTG

-293 TVGTPKSD
+293 TVGTPKSE

-323 NATYTTS
+323 NATYATS

-342 TGNMGLLV
+342 AGNMGLLV

-363 LTLPDNLNGTPTI
+363 LTLPDKLNGTPTI
-376 NASAA
+376 NATASG
-381 DANAGG
+381 ANAGG

-412 GENAAGG
+412 GKNATGG

-432 KDNSGKEASGK
+432 KDNSGKDASGK

-479 GIFDFGKGVALS
+479 GIFDFGRGVALN

-547 RKNGDALHAF
+547 KKNGDALHAF

-585 GEGGGST
+585 GEGGGSA
-592 NVSAVVISD
+592 NVSAVVIND

-616 KYGGAVGLVDTNNVL
+616 KYGGAVGVVDTNSVL

-709 GDTTKWQYKRPS
+709 GDTMKWQYKRPS

-728 VYSCGQVIRLGNPLS
+728 VYSYGQVIRLGNPLS
-743 EDLVSINETHQWNF
+743 ENLISINKAHQWNF

-780 ITWQTNGYYSM
+780 ITWQTSGHYSM

-836 GTLNGGGTNGNGTI
+836 GTLNGGGTI
-850 NLAAGEPYGMRGKAV
+850 NLAVGEPYGMRGGSV
-865 LDGNDTSNGNG
+865 LGEGDTSKGNG

-894 ISNVAIAGSMKF
+894 ISNVTIAGSMKF
-906 DNGSAIDAGSLAGTI
+906 DNGSAIDAGSLAGAI

-986 GAIGYVGDYTSTFN
+986 GAIGNVGDYTSTFN
-1000 VTGLE
+1000 VTRLE
-1005 VAGEIKTGDCAGG
+1005 VGGSIETGNCASG
-1018 KIAQVGGF
+1018 KIAQAGGL
-1026 IGCIVQGSNE
+1026 IGRIVQGSNE
-1036 KNVTIT
+1036 KHVTIT

-1117 HWIINDYAIDL
+1117 HWIVNNYAINL
-1128 SNATINADKATVLGL
+1128 ANASFTANNATTLGVL
-1143 LIGRGGRTENSSTYG
+1143 IARGGTSDSNSFG
-1158 VETYSGLYLENKAS
+1158 AETNYNGLYLEDRAS

-1177 KVNDVAGNDVKINNT
+1177 AVNGVSITAPKVT
-1192 AIKSDDSDTSFD
+1192 TYD
-1204 EWVGNGTKPAYG
+1204 EWLANGVKPES
-1216 NEAGSKLIDGEWN
+1216 NLIDSGCN
-1229 VVVSLHTNDG
+1229 AVVSLRTKG
-1239 ANGGKLNMSGEPGS
+1239 QKLDMSGDPAR
-1253 DNSYQNRSAFGSN
+1253 DNSYQNRIAPANSSDGFPQSNGSV
-1266 HKTNAWTRYYYN
+1266 RYYYN

-1286 GNNEKNSSASS
+1286 GNNPENASKDN
-1297 WMDSAEYLL
+1297 WMNSAEYLL

-1313 APPAI
+1313 APNAI
-1318 QTYIIPGNQEI
+1318 QDYIIPGNQAI
-1329 FKGNN
+1329 FQGNN
-1334 IGTDKSSGTEIDLK
+1334 IGTSDSAGVEINLD

-1400 IGTHTGSLK
+1400 IGTHMGSLK
-1409 VKNVTLAGTVGSVV
+1409 VKNVTLAGTVGSIV

-1433 VCRCI
+1433 VCCCI

-1450 EIDGLTL
+1450 EIDDLTL
-1457 DGLTVD
+1457 DGLKVD

-1525 SLPSQKN
+1525 SLPSKNN

-1547 GSTSTGSADYTFTR
+1547 GSTSTGSADYTFTK

-1576 AKGEYSGKQL
+1576 AKDKEYSGKQL

-1675 VALDGWEVTIAANQ
+1675 VALDGWEVTIAADQ
-1689 SELCMRRSAK
+1689 SRLCERRSKTKIDGAR
-1699 PNTDNEVV
+1699 TDNEVV
-1707 YVYKQSNPSES
+1707 YVYKQANGAGN
-1718 KWEKKVGEKTDPTQ
+1718 KWEKKNGDATTDPSQ
-1732 TLKDETMHRY
+1732 TLSDETMHRY

-1809 VVRKLYINYVNAQAT
+1809 VVRNLNINYVNAQAT
-1824 ITYSDKDADGVPT
+1824 ITYSDKDEGGVPT

-1872 VVSNPDVSNP
+1872 VAGDSY
-1882 DVSRSHLVPI
+1882 LVPI

-1899 AGGGVIFRHTGD
+1899 AGGGVIFRNTGT
-1911 SWRGGTKEKFLPV
+1911 SWRGGTKNKKYKPIEEDA
-1924 AKGGANSQLYD
+1924 AKYD
-1935 NPYVGRVI
+1935 QYVNPYVGRVI

-1949 EGCAVKN
+1949 EGCNVDN

-1966 KDKGT
+1966 INKGT

-1991 VTTVENPQGLLVLSA
+1991 VTTVENAQGLLVLSA

-2016 AHTNY
+2016 AQTDY
-2021 ANYGVFRGSKAY
+2021 ADYGVFRGSKAY
-2033 WGSDTQDPAICGY
+2033 WGNDTEDPAICGY

-2051 EYGKVRNADYANV
+2051 NYGKVRNANYDSV
-2064 GKPASAAS
+2064 GKPAGVAS
-2072 DFEIAK
+2072 DFEAAK

-2089 WHGPLDHDDNV
+2089 WHGPLDADNDV

-2114 TGYVCASR
+2114 TGYVCASK
-2122 SIGMSLEFKENST
+2122 SIGMSLEFKQGAP

-2145 VGLNGRYYSSACD
+2145 VGLNGRYYSNACD
-2158 SNQKSTDRDRI
+2158 SNEATTDRDRI
-2169 TPHVAAI
+2169 TPHIATI
-2176 DGNGATIKVGTT
+2176 DGNGATITVGTE
-2188 DTAYGVVEYADDDY
+2188 DAAYGAVEYADDDY

-2217 STNVGPSVDANG
+2217 STNVGQSVTANDR
-2229 GAQVKDLT
+2229 AQVKDLT
-2237 FSNCNVALTYVD
+2237 FSNCNVALTYID
-2249 ADGNIASGPASND
+2249 TNGEAKPGQATND

-2272 TANYDGNTCGVYRNV
+2272 TANYDVWTCGVYRNV
-2287 QMKNCTVLGAK
+2287 QMKNCTVSGAK

-2307 GCAKQKIDG
+2307 GRASRSTDS

-2321 VDFDSNFNN
+2321 VKFSS
-2330 DFNKGYN
+2330 
-2337 NCTRAPV
+2337 TWAPM
-2344 YLYDCSYTGLSVT
+2344 YLYDCSYTGLNVA
-2357 GEKYVGGYVGAIASP
+2357 GEKYVGGYVGTVASSS
-2372 CGVWTT
+2372 GVWTT
-2378 EAEGVKERA
+2378 AAKGMSEKA
-2387 VGEKSTITATGTTP
+2387 VGESSTITATGTTP
-2401 YVGGVL
+2401 YVGGVI
-2407 GFANLSNIS
+2407 GFAKSSHISVNTNIGA
-2416 INTKIDNATAVQ
+2416 TTAV
-2428 PSTTVISG
+2428 PSSTAVISG
-2436 VNVLATRPNNSQD
+2436 VNVLATGSNTD
-2449 MGCMGAG
+2449 KYMGAG
-2456 GVVGCA
+2456 GVVGRA
-2462 RGGVISMSNVR
+2462 DGGVISMSNVR
-2473 IDAGGDAKNVTI
+2473 IDAGTGTKNAII
-2485 GDKDGTN
+2485 GDGTGKN
-2492 NRIRNVG
+2492 FKIRNAG
-2499 GLIGRVT
+2499 GLIGEVT
-2506 SSGNTK
+2506 SSGSPNK
-2512 YWFEGCS
+2512 YWFKDCS
-2519 VKNINVAGTNQCSG
+2519 VKNVNVAGTDQCSG
-2533 GLIGYYHSNGNITC
+2533 GLIGYYFSNVNITC
-2547 NKISIEGST
+2547 NNIAIENAA
-2556 IKGSWSG
+2556 INGSWSG

-2569 SSGADVIDVTNTKVS
+2569 NSGSDVIDVTNTKVS
-2584 NTTFGGTSN
+2584 NTTFSGISN

-2611 DSNTYKSGVKQGVL
+2611 DGNTYKSGVKQGVL
-2625 LGEADTRDNWYSLSA
+2625 LGEVDTRDNQYGLFA

-2646 PGDGK
+2646 PGNSK

-2659 VYATNAAAVNRKT
+2659 VYTTNTAAVNKKT

-2680 DKLDVLGKGITL
+2680 DRLDVPGKDTTL
-2692 YGTDDTATTAASPFV
+2692 YGADDTATTAASPYV

-2718 ASNDDTADRHL
+2718 ASNDDTTDRYL
-2729 FGDGVAIDTAKAI
+2729 FGDGVAIDTATTI
-2742 QSDVI
+2742 QS
-2747 KSEEGTRVPD
+2747 EAGTSVAG
-2757 RYTYTNIGGNNDAG
+2757 RYTYTNIGGINDAG
-2771 VYQNTST
+2771 AYQNTST
-2778 YRADSSRSTYNANNI
+2778 YSADSPRPTFNTNNV
-2793 TSGKKA
+2793 TSGKKVA
-2799 KTDFPVL
+2799 NDFPVL
-2806 VIPGN
+2806 MIPGN
-2811 DTTTVESYLNIVT
+2811 DTTTVEKYLNIVT

-2853 GAFVKDATASQA
+2853 GAFVKDAIASQT

-2898 TFSEAGQSYCVQVP
+2898 TFSEAGQSYRVQVP

-2929 GANFKASD
+2929 GANFKAAD
-2937 FETKYDKHVLVSSGD
+2937 YATKYDKHVLVSSGD

-2968 AVAYGWNTLLE
+2968 AVEYGWNTLLE

-2995 TLPKGT
+2995 TLPEGT

-3030 DFVDAGNNAYVEPW
+3030 EFVDASKKAYVEPW
-3044 LSEIVGV
+3044 LSETVGV
-3051 THKEDKDG
+3051 KADEAKEDKDG
-3059 AWVKLTDAE
+3059 AWVKLADDE

-3102 YTLSVAKEEPKSE
+3102 YTLSVDKEEPKSE

-3153 KAADDKAAEDGH
+3153 IAADDKAAEDGH
-3165 QNTASTYSVTSNY
+3165 QNTPSTYSVASNY
-3178 THDLIDN
+3178 THSLVDN
-3185 NEDGIKR
+3185 KRNIVDNRDSISR
-3192 MELLDVTYPL
+3192 MELKEATYSL
-3202 TMKVSDTVKFDP
+3202 SMNVSDTVTFDSS
-3214 NQQYTSSDALYYQL
+3214 QQYTSSDALYYQL
-3228 DSSLVN
+3228 DSSLVT
-3234 YGKNGSA
+3234 YHDGVIAGSV
-3241 AGAHG
+3241 G

-3252 GTYSFYVKVGGN
+3252 GTYEFYVKVGDN
-3264 YYTWD
+3264 YYTWG
-3269 GSKWTDAG
+3269 GSGWNLAG
-3277 TTETP
+3277 TKETP
-3282 AIAAKDWSAAGGD
+3282 VVSGLSWTANGGD
-3295 MSLVLADASGKAID
+3295 MSLVLADAEGNPIDMSG
-3309 LSGIREAA
+3309 LREIAKNHVNAFTVTMRAA
-3317 KSHNNQFTITMK
+3317 LT
-3329 ANLAMTEPACQAGII
+3329 MTEPACQAGIV
-3344 ASQNG
+3344 ASQNS

-3358 YRAYLSTNDETLSTS
+3358 YRAYLSTHADTLSTS
-3373 SNSAYIDGKAGYYR
+3373 SNSAYNDGGAGYYR

-3428 KLTGAEAMISSAD
+3428 KLTGAEAKIDAAS
-3441 TVTYTLSLQQR
+3441 TVTYTLSLEQR
-3452 QDDGSYAQVSGI
+3452 QDNGGYAPVGDIS
-3464 NNYITVLGS
+3464 NYITVLGS
-3473 DKLANGSLSADGKNY
+3473 DCLGTGAASADGNSY
-3488 VFTDSKGT
+3488 VFTDTKT
-3496 GGAFATRDGNSLA
+3496 NGAFLTRDGNSLA
-3509 FEHAFRVKVN
+3509 FKHAFRVKVN
-3519 TDVEGKGQ
+3519 TIVEGENQ
-3527 TYANYRLVLTAHMS
+3527 TYANYRLVLTANIMT
-3541 GVGVNDT
+3541 GNVVDDT
-3548 PVNASNLAGYA
+3548 PVNVSNLDGYSH
-3559 NSDYV
+3559 SDYV
-3564 TYTLARINTKG
+3564 TYTLARINTEG
-3575 IPHET
+3575 IRHET

>member
-1 MRTAKRITTACLTA
+1 
-15 IMIFQA
+15 MIFQA

-36 MEASVSAAH
+36 MEASVSAAR
-45 AAGNTARSAQDAVAT
+45 AAGNTARSVQDAVAT

-68 TSDDVAAAPGAD
+68 ASDDATTTPGAD

-98 SATDGTTSGDA
+98 STTDGTTSGDA

-128 EEQADDADAD
+128 GEQADDADAD
-138 AAAQASAG
+138 AADQANTAPTIATVEDLRHALG
-146 PVIKTAGELEA
+146 DGNVIT
-157 ALVDG
+157 DDS
-162 EVTVNDAGE
+162 DA
-171 VTAITFGSNA
+171 VTAITFESNA

-201 TGLSGVDFDVCSA
+201 GGSTGIDFDVCGA
-214 QAVGDLGNLA
+214 EIVDGLGSLT

-233 PFKGTLD
+233 PFKGALNLGDRTL
-240 LGGRSLTANKTLFN
+240 TVNKTLFN

-259 DANSTVKLTWKGTDA
+259 DDNSSVKLTWKGTDA

-342 TGNMGLLV
+342 AGNMGLLV

-363 LTLPDNLNGTPTI
+363 LALPDKLDGTPTI
-376 NASAA
+376 NATA
-381 DANAGG
+381 DGANAGG

-412 GENAAGG
+412 GKNAAGG
-419 LIGKATKLTLTVG
+419 LIGKATNLTLNIADGVTV
-432 KDNSGKEASGK
+432 
-443 AIAIKPAHA
+443 KPACN
-452 VGSSSAGTYAGGLIG
+452 VGDKDSACSGGVIG
-467 DASFADAFTINS
+467 DVSFAQGFIVKPNM
-479 GIFDFGKGVALS
+479 FDLGELVTLGA
-491 VSNTSAAPSAGGL
+491 TQRAGAL
-504 FGVLDISN
+504 FGVADISN
-512 GDVAVNGG
+512 GDIVVQGGTYKSKLALPEEVSVNG
-520 SYTST
+520 S
-525 LQNGKDDNKHGNYGG
+525 YGG
-540 LVGKLWG
+540 LVGKVFATAKGVDEPL
-547 RKNGDALHAF
+547 RAFVVQKDADKKTCSIEFELA
-557 TVQGDTAVSFGVGSN
+557 
-572 GKLTYAGGLVGYL
+572 GKLSDAGGVVGYV
-585 GEGGGST
+585 GDSSAP
-592 NVSAVVISD
+592 NPQPVAVVLD
-601 ATVTCSTSGYASANG
+601 GVTVACKGGASARTDAG
-616 KYGGAVGLVDTNNVL
+616 KFGGAVGVVDTRNVL
-631 EVRGLKVKTAS
+631 DVRDFKLTS
-642 GATIGG
+642 DNPIGKAQS
-648 TNGGFA
+648 NRAA
-654 GVVGSSWL
+654 GIAGSAWNAV
-662 GIVKFSGIT
+662 IKFSGIT
-671 DLSDAT
+671 DLSGAS
-677 FVENDHTAQLI
+677 FAENSTTGQLV
-688 YENFN
+688 YENHN
-693 SLIFAAGSGSD
+693 ALIFAVGDGSD
-704 SGTAA
+704 ADKGAA
-709 GDTTKWQYKRPS
+709 GWTFKRS
-721 TPVKIDD
+721 NTASKTDD
-728 VYSCGQVIRLGNPLS
+728 IATYGEVIRLGGDFIKL
-743 EDLVSINETHQWNF
+743 DVDTH
-757 SSKLVKTGDAF
+757 KLTLPDSLTAANGAYTLTSVE
-768 ALASIDDFAKLA
+768 DFAKLA

-791 VDGVTENNLNGLQSS
+791 VEGVSENNPNILQSS

-836 GTLNGGGTNGNGTI
+836 GTLNGGGTI
-850 NLAAGEPYGMRGKAV
+850 NHAVGEPYGMRGGAV
-865 LDGNDTSNGNG
+865 LDGNDTSDGNG

-894 ISNVAIAGSMKF
+894 ISNVTIAGSMKF

-986 GAIGYVGDYTSTFN
+986 GAIGNVGDCTSTFN
-1000 VTGLE
+1000 VTRLE
-1005 VAGEIKTGDCAGG
+1005 VGGKIKTGDCAGG
-1018 KIAQVGGF
+1018 KIAQVGGL
-1026 IGCIVQGSNE
+1026 IGRIVQGSNE
-1036 KNVTIT
+1036 KYVTIT

-1075 VTIGGAAANTS
+1075 VTIGDTAANTS
-1086 DSTYALK
+1086 GSTYALK
-1093 TTNNTTVTAN
+1093 TSNNTTVTAN

-1117 HWIINDYAIDL
+1117 HWIINNYAINL
-1128 SNATINADKATVLGL
+1128 ANASFTANNATTLGVL
-1143 LIGRGGRTENSSTYG
+1143 IARGGTSDSNSFG
-1158 VETYSGLYLENKAS
+1158 AETNYNGLYLEDRAS

-1177 KVNDVAGNDVKINNT
+1177 AVNGVSITAPKVT
-1192 AIKSDDSDTSFD
+1192 TYD
-1204 EWVGNGTKPAYG
+1204 EWLANGVKPES
-1216 NEAGSKLIDGEWN
+1216 NLIDSGCN
-1229 VVVSLHTNDG
+1229 AVVSLRTKG
-1239 ANGGKLNMSGEPGS
+1239 QKLDMSGDPAR
-1253 DNSYQNRSAFGSN
+1253 DNSYQNRIAPANSSDGFPQSNGSV
-1266 HKTNAWTRYYYN
+1266 RYYYN

-1286 GNNEKNSSASS
+1286 GNNPENASKDN
-1297 WMDSAEYLL
+1297 WMNSAEYLL

-1313 APPAI
+1313 APSAI
-1318 QTYIIPGNQEI
+1318 QDYIIPGNQAI
-1329 FKGNN
+1329 FQGNN
-1334 IGTDKSSGTEIDLK
+1334 IGTSDSAGVEINLD

-1371 FHYSDI
+1371 FYYSDI
-1377 KAEQEGNKKNS
+1377 KAEQKGNKKNS
-1388 EATQHEN
+1388 EVTQHEN

-1423 NDAGSSSGAL
+1423 NDEGSSSGAL

-1450 EIDGLTL
+1450 EIDDLTL

-1532 DTIFTHASLLESFGY
+1532 KTIFTHASLLESFGY
-1547 GSTSTGSADYTFTR
+1547 GSTSTGSADYTFTK

-1576 AKGEYSGKQL
+1576 AKDKEYSGKQL

-1675 VALDGWEVTIAANQ
+1675 VALDGWEVTIAADQ

-1771 ANPFRGVIVGDL
+1771 ANPFRGVIVGNL
-1783 GKSTAAIEIENNKG
+1783 RSSGSATIEIENNKG

-1809 VVRKLYINYVNAQAT
+1809 VVRNLNINYVNAHAT

-1860 NPNNGSTAYGFT
+1860 DPNSGSTTYDFIVAG
-1872 VVSNPDVSNP
+1872 D
-1882 DVSRSHLVPI
+1882 SHLVPI

-1899 AGGGVIFRHTGD
+1899 AGGGVIFRNTGT
-1911 SWRGGTKEKFLPV
+1911 SWRGGTKNKKYKPIEEDA
-1924 AKGGANSQLYD
+1924 AKYDQYD
-1935 NPYVGRVI
+1935 NPYVGRMI

-1949 EGCAVKN
+1949 EGCNVDN

-1966 KDKGT
+1966 INKGT

-1977 GTDNKYIGTNAEAP
+1977 GTDNKYLGTNAEAP
-1991 VTTVENPQGLLVLSA
+1991 VTMVKNAQGLLVLSA

-2021 ANYGVFRGSKAY
+2021 SNNGVFRGSKAY
-2033 WGSDTQDPAICGY
+2033 WGSDSQDPAICGY

-2051 EYGKVRNADYANV
+2051 EYGKVRNANYANV
-2064 GKPASAAS
+2064 GKPESAAG

-2089 WHGPLDHDDNV
+2089 WHGPLDHDDDV

-2107 SYAANYQ
+2107 SYAADYQ
-2114 TGYVCASR
+2114 TGYVCASK
-2122 SIGMSLEFKENST
+2122 SIGMSLEFKQGDT
-2135 YDMTGYGTGY
+2135 YDMTDYGTGY
-2145 VGLNGRYYSSACD
+2145 VGLNGRYYSNACN
-2158 SNQKSTDRDRI
+2158 SNQPGTDRDRI
-2169 TPHVAAI
+2169 TPHVATI
-2176 DGNGATIKVGTT
+2176 DGNGATITVGTE
-2188 DTAYGVVEYADDDY
+2188 DAAYGAVEYADDDY

-2217 STNVGPSVDANG
+2217 STNVGQSVTAND

-2237 FSNCNVALTYVD
+2237 FSNCNVALTYIN
-2249 ADGNIASGPASND
+2249 ANGEITSGQASND

-2272 TANYDGNTCGVYRNV
+2272 TANYDKGTCGIYCNV
-2287 QMKNCTVLGAK
+2287 QMKNCTVSGAK

-2307 GCAKQKIDG
+2307 GRADRSISDNR
-2316 DVTYM
+2316 TYM
-2321 VDFDSNFNN
+2321 VEFI
-2330 DFNKGYN
+2330 NKL
-2337 NCTRAPV
+2337 APV
-2344 YLYDCSYTGLSVT
+2344 YLYDCSYTGLNVT
-2357 GEKYVGGYVGAIASP
+2357 GEKYVGGYVGTVASA
-2372 CGVWTT
+2372 CRVWTS
-2378 EAEGVKERA
+2378 AAKGVSERT
-2387 VGEKSTITATGTTP
+2387 VGKNSTITATGTVP

-2407 GFANLSNIS
+2407 GYVERSDISVNTNIG
-2416 INTKIDNATAVQ
+2416 TTTAAQ
-2428 PSTTVISG
+2428 SSCTAVISG
-2436 VNVLATRPNNSQD
+2436 VNVLATGSNSD
-2449 MGCMGAG
+2449 DHMGAG
-2456 GVVGCA
+2456 GVVGRA

-2473 IDAGGDAKNVTI
+2473 IDGGNGTENAVI
-2485 GDKDGTN
+2485 GDKAGTN
-2492 NRIRNVG
+2492 NSIYNAG
-2499 GLIGRVT
+2499 GLIGEVT
-2506 SSGNTK
+2506 SSGSPNK
-2512 YWFEGCS
+2512 YWFDDCS
-2519 VKNINVAGTNQCSG
+2519 VKNVSIAGTGKCSG
-2533 GLIGYYHSNGNITC
+2533 GLIGYFFSNVNIAC
-2547 NKISIEGST
+2547 NNIAIENAT
-2556 IKGSWSG
+2556 IKGNWSG
-2563 GLLGAI
+2563 GLLGANNA
-2569 SSGADVIDVTNTKVS
+2569 SNSGSVAIDVTNTKVS
-2584 NTTFGGTSN
+2584 NTTFSERSN
-2593 GGIAGD
+2593 GGIMGD
-2599 GRGQFHLVNVLM
+2599 GRGQFHLLNVLM
-2611 DSNTYKSGVKQGVL
+2611 DSNSYNAGKTQGVL
-2625 LGEADTRDNWYSLSA
+2625 LGEVDTGDGKYSLSA
-2640 AGVDVK
+2640 AGVEVK
-2646 PGDGK
+2646 PGSGK

-2659 VYATNAAAVNRKT
+2659 VYTTNTNTAAVNEKT

-2680 DKLDVLGKGITL
+2680 GTAAAPNENKTL
-2692 YGTDDTATTAASPFV
+2692 YGAGDTATTATSPYV
-2707 TTSPVSTLAVR
+2707 TTRPVSTLAVR
-2718 ASNDDTADRHL
+2718 ASDGDTTDRYL
-2729 FGDGVAIDTAKAI
+2729 FGDGAAIDTATTI
-2742 QSDVI
+2742 QSQA
-2747 KSEEGTRVPD
+2747 GARVPG
-2757 RYTYTNIGGNNDAG
+2757 RYTYTNIAGINDAG
-2771 VYQNTST
+2771 AYQNTST
-2778 YRADSSRSTYNANNI
+2778 YSADSSRSTYNANNI

-2824 NGGFSDARRLNGSA
+2824 NGGFSDARRLNGSTA
-2838 KHVTATAEV
+2838 HVTATAEV

-2853 GAFVKDATASQA
+2853 GTFVKDVAASQA

-2876 SMVFRASTD
+2876 SMAFRASTD
-2885 WDNERGRFTLLTV
+2885 WDNEQGRFTLLTV
-2898 TFSEAGQSYCVQVP
+2898 TFSEAGQSYRVQVP

-2929 GANFKASD
+2929 GANFKAAD
-2937 FETKYDKHVLVSSGD
+2937 YATKYDKHVLVSSGD

-2960 TYGSARGE
+2960 TYGSARGKP
-2968 AVAYGWNTLLE
+2968 VDYGWNTLLE

-2995 TLPKGT
+2995 TLPEGT
-3001 QLTLVDTAHNN
+3001 QLTLVDTANN
-3012 REYHCT
+3012 SREYHYT
-3018 VGAGGAASVKLT
+3018 VGTGGATSVKLT
-3030 DFVDAGNNAYVEPW
+3030 EFVDAGNKAYYTEPW

-3051 THKEDKDG
+3051 KADEAKEDKDG
-3059 AWVKLTDAE
+3059 AWVKLADDE

-3102 YTLSVAKEEPKSE
+3102 YTLSVDKEEPKSE

-3153 KAADDKAAEDGH
+3153 IAADGKAAEDGH
-3165 QNTASTYSVTSNY
+3165 QNTPSTYSVASNY
-3178 THDLIDN
+3178 THSLVDN
-3185 NEDGIKR
+3185 KRNLVDNRDSINR
-3192 MELLDVTYPL
+3192 MELKDATYPL
-3202 TMKVSDTVKFDP
+3202 SMDVSDTVTFDSS
-3214 NQQYTSSDALYYQL
+3214 QQYTSSDALYYQL
-3228 DSSLVN
+3228 DSSLVT
-3234 YGKNGSA
+3234 YHDGVIAGSV
-3241 AGAHG
+3241 G

-3252 GTYSFYVKVGGN
+3252 GTYEFYVKVGDN
-3264 YYTWD
+3264 YYTWG
-3269 GSKWTDAG
+3269 GSGWNLAG
-3277 TTETP
+3277 AKETP
-3282 AIAAKDWSAAGGD
+3282 VVSGLSWTANGGD
-3295 MSLVLADASGKAID
+3295 MSLVLADTEGNPIDMSG
-3309 LSGIREAA
+3309 LREIA
-3317 KSHNNQFTITMK
+3317 KNHDNAFTVTMK
-3329 ANLAMTEPACQAGII
+3329 AALTMTEPACQAGIV
-3344 ASQNG
+3344 ASQNS

-3358 YRAYLSTNDETLSTS
+3358 YRAYLSTHADTLSTS
-3373 SNSAYIDGKAGYYR
+3373 SNSAYNDGGAGYYR

-3428 KLTGAEAMISSAD
+3428 KLTGAEAKIDAAS
-3441 TVTYTLSLQQR
+3441 TVTYTLSLERR
-3452 QDDGSYAQVSGI
+3452 QDNGGYAPVGDIS
-3464 NNYITVLGS
+3464 NYITVLGS
-3473 DKLANGSLSADGKNY
+3473 DYLGTGAASADGNSY
-3488 VFTDSKGT
+3488 VFTDTKT
-3496 GGAFATRDGNSLA
+3496 NGAFLTRDGNSLA
-3509 FEHAFRVKVN
+3509 FKHAFRVKVN
-3519 TDVEGKGQ
+3519 TNVEGENQ
-3527 TYANYRLVLTAHMS
+3527 TYANYRLVLTANIMT
-3541 GVGVNDT
+3541 GNVVDDT
-3548 PVNASNLAGYA
+3548 PVNVSNLDGYSH
-3559 NSDYV
+3559 SDYV
-3564 TYTLARINTKG
+3564 TYTLARVNTEG
-3575 IPHET
+3575 IRHET

>member
-1 MRTAKRITTACLTA
+1 
-15 IMIFQA
+15 MIFQA

-36 MEASVSAAH
+36 MEASVSAAR
-45 AAGNTARSAQDAVAT
+45 AAGNTARSVQDAVAT

-68 TSDDVAAAPGAD
+68 TSDDATTTPGAD

-98 SATDGTTSGDA
+98 STTDGTTSGDA

-138 AAAQASAG
+138 AADQANTAPTIATVEDLRHALG
-146 PVIKTAGELEA
+146 DGNVITDDLGA
-157 ALVDG
+157 
-162 EVTVNDAGE
+162 
-171 VTAITFGSNA
+171 VTAITFESNA

-201 TGLSGVDFDVCSA
+201 GGSTGIDFDVCGA
-214 QAVGDLGNLA
+214 EIVDGLGSLT

-233 PFKGTLD
+233 PFKGALNLGDRTL
-240 LGGRSLTANKTLFN
+240 TVNKTLFN

-342 TGNMGLLV
+342 AGNMGLLV
-350 NTLAEGASLTLAG
+350 NTLVEGASLTLAG
-363 LTLPDNLNGTPTI
+363 LALPDKLDGTPTI
-376 NASAA
+376 NATAA

-412 GENAAGG
+412 GKNAAGG

-432 KDNSGKEASGK
+432 KDNSGKDASGK

-467 DASFADAFTINS
+467 DASFAGAFTINS
-479 GIFDFGKGVALS
+479 GIFDFGRGVELS
-491 VSNTSAAPSAGGL
+491 VSDTSAAPSAGGL

-512 GDVAVNGG
+512 GDVVVNGG

-525 LQNGKDDNKHGNYGG
+525 LQDGKDDNRHGNYGG

-547 RKNGDALHAF
+547 QKNGDALHAF

-585 GEGGGST
+585 GEGGGSA
-592 NVSAVVISD
+592 NVSAVVISG
-601 ATVTCSTSGYASANG
+601 ATVTCSTSGYASANS
-616 KYGGAVGLVDTNNVL
+616 KYGGAVGVVDTNNVL
-631 EVRGLKVKTAS
+631 EVRGLTVKTAS

-648 TNGGFA
+648 ANGGFA

-671 DLSDAT
+671 DLSHAT

-704 SGTAA
+704 SGAAA
-709 GDTTKWQYKRPS
+709 GDTKKWQYKRSS

-743 EDLVSINETHQWNF
+743 ENLISINEAHQWNF

-791 VDGVTENNLNGLQSS
+791 VEGVTENNLNGLQSS

-821 TGFTQDRADGSQVFS
+821 TGFTQNRADGSQVFS
-836 GTLNGGGTNGNGTI
+836 GTLNGGGTI
-850 NLAAGEPYGMRGKAV
+850 NLAAGEPYGKRGEAV

-894 ISNVAIAGSMKF
+894 ISNVTIAGSMKF
-906 DNGSAIDAGSLAGTI
+906 DNGSAIDAGSLAGAI
-921 VGNLSLSGVTCK
+921 VGNLSLPGVTCK
-933 TNIACDDTFSNEV
+933 TNIACDDTFGNEV

-1000 VTGLE
+1000 VTRLE
-1005 VAGEIKTGDCAGG
+1005 VGGSIETGNCASG
-1018 KIAQVGGF
+1018 KIAQVGGL
-1026 IGCIVQGSNE
+1026 IGCIVQGSN
-1036 KNVTIT
+1036 KKSVTIT
-1042 GLSFSEFAMTVGKN
+1042 GLSFSGFTMNVGKN
-1056 GDKLNGAGGLLGY
+1056 GDAKNGAGGLLGY

-1075 VTIGGAAANTS
+1075 VTIGDAAASAS
-1086 DSTYALK
+1086 DNAYALK

-1103 GSTEVGGLVYAASG
+1103 SSTEVGGLVYAASG
-1117 HWIINDYAIDL
+1117 HWIINKYAINL
-1128 SNATINADKATVLGL
+1128 GGASFTANNATTLGVL
-1143 LIGRGGRTENSSTYG
+1143 IARGSTSDSTNG
-1158 VETYSGLYLENKAS
+1158 FGAETSYSGLYLEDKA
-1172 WDTAY
+1172 WWGTAY
-1177 KVNDVAGNDVKINNT
+1177 AVGGLSITAPKVKIY
-1192 AIKSDDSDTSFD
+1192 D
-1204 EWVGNGTKPAYG
+1204 EWLANGVKPES
-1216 NEAGSKLIDGEWN
+1216 NLIDNGCN
-1229 VVVSLHTNDG
+1229 AVVSLHTKDE
-1239 ANGGKLNMSGEPGS
+1239 KLDMSGDPAK
-1253 DNSYQNRSAFGSN
+1253 DNSYRNRIVPDNPLDKFPQTNGSV
-1266 HKTNAWTRYYYN
+1266 RYYYN

-1286 GNNEKNSSASS
+1286 GNNPENASKDN
-1297 WMDSAEYLL
+1297 WMNSAEYLL

-1313 APPAI
+1313 APSAI
-1318 QTYIIPGNQEI
+1318 QDYIIPGNQAI
-1329 FKGNN
+1329 FHGNN
-1334 IGTDKSSGTEIDLK
+1334 IGTSDSAGVAINLD

-1377 KAEQEGNKKNS
+1377 KVEQEGNKKNS

-1433 VCRCI
+1433 VCCCI

-1457 DGLTVD
+1457 DGLKVD
-1463 GVNDNTSYAPLLIN
+1463 GVNGNTSYAPLLIN
-1477 EMQTCVNLSAKNIST
+1477 EMQTCVNLSAKNISST
-1492 RSYANGATA
+1492 LSYAKGATA

-1512 KNSDQVTAKFEQI
+1512 KDSDQVTAKFERI
-1525 SLPSQKN
+1525 SLPSQKGN
-1532 DTIFTHASLLESFGY
+1532 SIFTHASLLESFGY

-1576 AKGEYSGKQL
+1576 GSTEYPGKQL
-1586 WYYDKETYAT
+1586 WYYDEATYGT
-1596 PNGLVTVDK
+1596 DSGLVTVDNK
-1605 KPADAKNP
+1605 QASVTNP

-1628 EDGVQYHE
+1628 ENGVQYHE
-1636 IKVNQRIPNLMTG
+1636 IKVNQRLPKLLTG
-1649 CGTYGDPYAVTD
+1649 CGTYGDPYTVKD
-1661 ATEMNAIANYINNS
+1661 ATEMNAIANYINNGT
-1675 VALDGWEVTIAANQ
+1675 ALDGWEVTIAANQ
-1689 SELCMRRSAK
+1689 TILCERRSDK
-1699 PNTDNEVV
+1699 TKTDNEVV

-1718 KWEKKVGEKTDPTQ
+1718 KWEKRIGETTDPNQ
-1732 TLKDETMHRY
+1732 TLKDETMRRY
-1742 VQSAY
+1742 IQSAY

-1771 ANPFRGVIVGDL
+1771 ANPFRGVIVGNPRSS
-1783 GKSTAAIEIENNKG
+1783 GSATIEIKNNKG

-1809 VVRKLYINYVNAQAT
+1809 VVRNLNINYVNASAT
-1824 ITYSDKDADGVPT
+1824 ITYSAKDTDGVPT
-1837 AFFGGVIGCIL
+1837 SFFGGVIGCIL

-1860 NPNNGSTAYGFT
+1860 NPNNGSTAYDFT
-1872 VVSNPDVSNP
+1872 V
-1882 DVSRSHLVPI
+1882 VSRSHLVPI

-1911 SWRGGTKEKFLPV
+1911 SWRGGTKEKFLPA

-1949 EGCAVKN
+1949 EGCKVEN

-1991 VTTVENPQGLLVLSA
+1991 VTTVENAQGLLVLSA

-2021 ANYGVFRGSKAY
+2021 ADYGVFRGSKAY
-2033 WGSDTQDPAICGY
+2033 WGSDTQDPAIEGY

-2051 EYGKVRNADYANV
+2051 EYGKVRNASYDCV
-2064 GKPASAAS
+2064 GKPMSAAG
-2072 DFEIAK
+2072 DFVTAK

-2089 WHGPLDHDDNV
+2089 WYGPLDPDDDV

-2107 SYAANYQ
+2107 SYAAGYQ
-2114 TGYVCASR
+2114 TGYVCASK
-2122 SIGMSLEFKENST
+2122 SIGMSLEFKQGTT

-2145 VGLNGRYYSSACD
+2145 VGLNGRYYSNACN
-2158 SNQKSTDRDRI
+2158 SNETTTDRDRI
-2169 TPHVAAI
+2169 TPHVATI
-2176 DGNGATIKVGTT
+2176 DGNGATITVGTK
-2188 DTAYGVVEYADDDY
+2188 DAAYGAVEYADDDY
-2202 KVSGVGGLFSTVMFT
+2202 KVSGVGGLFNTVMFT
-2217 STNVGPSVDANG
+2217 STNVGQSVTANG

-2237 FSNCNVALTYVD
+2237 FSSCNVALTY
-2249 ADGNIASGPASND
+2249 IAANGGATTGEASND

-2287 QMKNCTVLGAK
+2287 QMNNCTVSGAK
-2298 SVGGLLGSS
+2298 SAGGLLGSS
-2307 GCAKQKIDG
+2307 GRASRSLSKDR
-2316 DVTYM
+2316 TYM
-2321 VDFDSNFNN
+2321 VAFN
-2330 DFNKGYN
+2330 DA
-2337 NCTRAPV
+2337 RATA
-2344 YLYDCSYTGLSVT
+2344 YLYDCSYTDLNVT
-2357 GEKYVGGYVGAIASP
+2357 GEKYVGGYVGTVASA
-2372 CGVWTT
+2372 CGVWTST
-2378 EAEGVKERA
+2378 AKGVSEKA
-2387 VGEKSTITATGTTP
+2387 VGKSSTITATGATP

-2407 GFANLSNIS
+2407 GFAKSSNLSVNTNIGTTTTVRS
-2416 INTKIDNATAVQ
+2416 STA
-2428 PSTTVISG
+2428 VISG
-2436 VNVLATRPNNSQD
+2436 VNVLATGSNTD
-2449 MGCMGAG
+2449 KYMGAG
-2456 GVVGCA
+2456 GVVGRA
-2462 RGGVISMSNVR
+2462 DGGVISMSNVR
-2473 IDAGGDAKNVTI
+2473 IDAGGDTKNAII
-2485 GDKDGTN
+2485 GDDTGTN
-2492 NRIRNVG
+2492 NSIRNAG
-2499 GLIGRVT
+2499 GLIGEVT
-2506 SSGNTK
+2506 SSGRPNT
-2512 YWFEGCS
+2512 YWFEGCG
-2519 VKNINVAGTNQCSG
+2519 VKNIDVAGTNQCSG
-2533 GLIGYYHSNGNITC
+2533 GLIGYYFSNVGIACNNIA
-2547 NKISIEGST
+2547 IEGAT

-2569 SSGADVIDVTNTKVS
+2569 NSGSDVINVTNTKVS

-2611 DSNTYKSGVKQGVL
+2611 DSNIYKSDAKQGVL
-2625 LGEADTRDNWYSLSA
+2625 LGEVDTGGYSLSA

-2646 PGDGK
+2646 PGKGK
-2651 TTSDLPPM
+2651 TTRDLPSM
-2659 VYATNAAAVNRKT
+2659 VYTVNTAAVNKKT

-2680 DKLDVLGKGITL
+2680 DTLAVPGRDTTL
-2692 YGTDDTATTAASPFV
+2692 YGADDTTTMAASPYV
-2707 TTSPVSTLAVR
+2707 TTSPVSKLAVR
-2718 ASNDDTADRHL
+2718 ASDNDTTDRYL
-2729 FGDGVAIDTAKAI
+2729 FGDGAAIVTAATI
-2742 QSDVI
+2742 QS
-2747 KSEEGTRVPD
+2747 EAGTSVAG
-2757 RYTYTNIGGNNDAG
+2757 RYTYTNICGINDAG
-2771 VYQNTST
+2771 AYQNKKT
-2778 YRADSSRSTYNANNI
+2778 YSADSAKSTFNTNNV

-2799 KTDFPVL
+2799 ATDFPVL
-2806 VIPGN
+2806 MIPGN
-2811 DTTTVESYLNIVT
+2811 DTTTVEKYLNIVT

-2847 FSLADN
+2847 FKLADN
-2853 GAFVKDATASQA
+2853 GAFVKDATASQT

-2898 TFSEAGQSYCVQVP
+2898 TFSEAGQRYRVQVP

-2929 GANFKASD
+2929 GANFKAAD
-2937 FETKYDKHVLVSSGD
+2937 ATQYDNHVLVSSGD

-2968 AVAYGWNTLLE
+2968 AVDYGWNTLLE

-2995 TLPKGT
+2995 TLPEGT

-3030 DFVDAGNNAYVEPW
+3030 DFVDSGKNAYVEPW

-3051 THKEDKDG
+3051 AAKEDKDG

-3068 VKDKS
+3068 VEGKS
-3073 QAELAKMAGAKVDGA
+3073 QVELEKAAGAKVGGA
-3088 YYRARTSSDATGTF
+3088 YYRARTSSDTMGTF

-3153 KAADDKAAEDGH
+3153 KAADGKAAEDGH

-3185 NEDGIKR
+3185 NEGGIKR

-3202 TMKVSDTVKFDP
+3202 TMNVSDTVKFDP

-3252 GTYSFYVKVGGN
+3252 GTYSFYVMVENN
-3264 YYTWD
+3264 YYKWD
-3269 GSKWTDAG
+3269 GSGWTDVG
-3277 TTETP
+3277 TTKTP
-3282 AIAAKDWSAAGGD
+3282 VVAAKDWSATGGD
-3295 MSLVLADASGKAID
+3295 MSLVLADTSGKAID
-3309 LSGIREAA
+3309 LSGIREIA
-3317 KSHNNQFTITMK
+3317 KSHDNKFTITMEAK
-3329 ANLAMTEPACQAGII
+3329 LTMTEPACQAGII
-3344 ASQNG
+3344 ASQNS
-3349 GTDRYTKPN
+3349 GTDKYTKPN
-3358 YRAYLSTNDETLSTS
+3358 YRAHLSTHAETLSTS
-3373 SNSAYIDGKAGYYR
+3373 SNSAYIDGIAGYYR

-3428 KLTGAEAMISSAD
+3428 KLTGAEAMISNAD

-3452 QDDGSYAQVSGI
+3452 QDDGSYDAVDNISS
-3464 NNYITVLGS
+3464 YITVLGS

-3509 FEHAFRVKVN
+3509 FKHAFRVKVN

-3527 TYANYRLVLTAHMS
+3527 IYANYRLVLTANIMT
-3541 GVGVNDT
+3541 GNVVNGT
-3548 PVNASNLAGYA
+3548 PVNVSNLAGYA
-3559 NSDYV
+3559 HSDYV
-3564 TYTLARINTKG
+3564 TYTLARINTEG
-3575 IPHET
+3575 IRHET

>member
-1 MRTAKRITTACLTA
+1 
-15 IMIFQA
+15 MIFQA

-36 MEASVSAAH
+36 MEASVSAAR
-45 AAGNTARSAQDAVAT
+45 AAGNTARSVQDGVAT

-68 TSDDVAAAPGAD
+68 ASDDAATTPGAD

-98 SATDGTTSGDA
+98 STTDGTTNGDT
-109 PAEGDASQ
+109 PTEGDASQ
-117 DDAAADEGAAD
+117 DDAATDEGAAD

-138 AAAQASAG
+138 AADQAGANYPIATVEALRHALG
-146 PVIKTAGELEA
+146 DGNVITDDLGA
-157 ALVDG
+157 
-162 EVTVNDAGE
+162 
-171 VTAITFGSNA
+171 VTAITFESNA

-201 TGLSGVDFDVCSA
+201 GGSTGIDFDVCGA
-214 QAVGDLGNLA
+214 EIVDGLGSLT

-301 TEKDI
+301 AEKDI

-342 TGNMGLLV
+342 AGNMGLLA

-376 NASAA
+376 NATAA

-412 GENAAGG
+412 GKNAAGG
-419 LIGKATKLTLTVG
+419 LIGKATNLTLNIADGVTV
-432 KDNSGKEASGK
+432 
-443 AIAIKPAHA
+443 KPACN
-452 VGSSSAGTYAGGLIG
+452 VGDKDSACSGGVIG
-467 DASFADAFTINS
+467 DVSFAQGFIVKPNM
-479 GIFDFGKGVALS
+479 FDLGKLVTLGAS
-491 VSNTSAAPSAGGL
+491 QRAGAL
-504 FGVLDISN
+504 FGVADISN
-512 GDVAVNGG
+512 GDIVVQGGTYKSKFTLPEEVSFNG
-520 SYTST
+520 S
-525 LQNGKDDNKHGNYGG
+525 YGG
-540 LVGKLWG
+540 LVGKVFATAKGVDESLRAFVVQKDADKKTCSIEFELAG
-547 RKNGDALHAF
+547 KLSDTGGVVGYVGDSADSNSQPVAVVLDGVTVACKGDASAR
-557 TVQGDTAVSFGVGSN
+557 TDA
-572 GKLTYAGGLVGYL
+572 GKF
-585 GEGGGST
+585 
-592 NVSAVVISD
+592 
-601 ATVTCSTSGYASANG
+601 
-616 KYGGAVGLVDTNNVL
+616 GGAVGVVDARNVL
-631 EVRGLKVKTAS
+631 DVRDFKLTS
-642 GATIGG
+642 DNPIGKAQS
-648 TNGGFA
+648 NRAA
-654 GVVGSSWL
+654 GIAGSAWNAV
-662 GIVKFSGIT
+662 IKFSGIT
-671 DLSDAT
+671 DLSGAS
-677 FVENDHTAQLI
+677 FAENSTTGQLV
-688 YENFN
+688 YENHN
-693 SLIFAAGSGSD
+693 ALIFAVGDGSD
-704 SGTAA
+704 ADKGAA
-709 GDTTKWQYKRPS
+709 GWTFKRS
-721 TPVKIDD
+721 NTASKTDD
-728 VYSCGQVIRLGNPLS
+728 IATYGEVIRLGGDFIKL
-743 EDLVSINETHQWNF
+743 DVDTH
-757 SSKLVKTGDAF
+757 KLTLPDSLTAANGAYTLTSVE
-768 ALASIDDFAKLA
+768 DFAKLA

-791 VDGVTENNLNGLQSS
+791 VEGVSENNPNILQSS

-821 TGFTQDRADGSQVFS
+821 TGFAQDRADGSQVFS

-850 NLAAGEPYGMRGKAV
+850 NLAVGEPYGMRGGAV
-865 LDGNDTSNGNG
+865 LDGNDTTNGNG

-885 LFAAVNGAT
+885 LFAVVNGAT
-894 ISNVAIAGSMKF
+894 ISNVTIAGSMKF
-906 DNGSAIDAGSLAGTI
+906 DNGSAIDAGSLAGAI

-933 TNIACDDTFSNEV
+933 TNIACDDTFANDV
-946 NIGGIAGSVSA
+946 NIGGIAGSVLA

-962 FEGNSK
+962 FKDNSR
-968 AQATITK
+968 AQATIAATK
-975 AQTLNGNMRIG
+975 TLNGNMRIG
-986 GAIGYVGDYTSTFN
+986 GAIGYVGDYGSSFN
-1000 VTGLE
+1000 VAGLE
-1005 VAGEIKTGDCAGG
+1005 VAGSIETGDCAGG
-1018 KIAQVGGF
+1018 KIAQVGGL

-1036 KNVTIT
+1036 KKVTIT

-1075 VTIGGAAANTS
+1075 VTIGDTAANTS

-1093 TTNNTTVTAN
+1093 TSNNTTVTAN
-1103 GSTEVGGLVYAASG
+1103 SSTEVGGLVYAASG
-1117 HWIINDYAIDL
+1117 HWIINKYAINLANASFTANSATTLGVLIARGSTSD
-1128 SNATINADKATVLGL
+1128 SNSFGA
-1143 LIGRGGRTENSSTYG
+1143 
-1158 VETYSGLYLENKAS
+1158 ETSYSGLYLEDRAW

-1177 KVNDVAGNDVKINNT
+1177 VVDDVSITAPKVKT
-1192 AIKSDDSDTSFD
+1192 YD
-1204 EWVGNGTKPAYG
+1204 EWLANGVKPES
-1216 NEAGSKLIDGEWN
+1216 NLIDNGCN
-1229 VVVSLHTNDG
+1229 AVVSLHTEDQ
-1239 ANGGKLNMSGEPGS
+1239 KLDMSGDPAR
-1253 DNSYQNRSAFGSN
+1253 DNSYRNRIAPANPSDSFPQTNGSV
-1266 HKTNAWTRYYYN
+1266 RYYYN

-1286 GNNEKNSSASS
+1286 GNKPENASKDN
-1297 WMDSAEYLL
+1297 WMNSAEYLL

-1313 APPAI
+1313 APSAI
-1318 QTYIIPGNQEI
+1318 QDYIIPGDQAI
-1329 FKGNN
+1329 FQGNN
-1334 IGTDKSSGTEIDLK
+1334 IGTSNSEGVEINLD

-1409 VKNVTLAGTVGSVV
+1409 VKNATLAGTVGSIV

-1433 VCRCI
+1433 VCCCI

-1532 DTIFTHASLLESFGY
+1532 KTIFTHASLLESFGY
-1547 GSTSTGSADYTFTR
+1547 GSTSTGSADYTFTK

-1586 WYYDKETYAT
+1586 WYYDKATYGT
-1596 PNGLVTVDK
+1596 NEGFVKVKGEST
-1605 KPADAKNP
+1605 DAERP
-1613 RFGDYLPY
+1613 WFSDYLPY
-1621 VYKGKAT
+1621 VAKGKAT
-1628 EDGVQYHE
+1628 ESGVQYHE
-1636 IKVNQRIPNLMTG
+1636 IKVNQRIPNFVTG
-1649 CGTYGDPYAVTD
+1649 CGTYGDPYAITS
-1661 ATEMNAIANYINNS
+1661 ALEFNTAANYINNGT
-1675 VALDGWEVTIAANQ
+1675 ALDGWEVTIAKDQ
-1689 SELCMRRSAK
+1689 STLCQRR
-1699 PNTDNEVV
+1699 NDGNRGNEVT
-1707 YVYKQSNPSES
+1707 YVYKQTNDAT
-1718 KWEKKVGEKTDPTQ
+1718 KRWEKKIGDKTDPNEV
-1732 TLKDETMHRY
+1732 LSDDTMRRY
-1742 VQSAY
+1742 LQSAY
-1747 YSIEPP
+1747 YSIEPIND
-1753 EGNKI
+1753 NKI
-1758 TVDAASFGGFGNK
+1758 TLDAASFGGFGNK
-1771 ANPFRGVIVGDL
+1771 ANPFRGVIVGKP
-1783 GKSTAAIEIENNKG
+1783 GASTATIEIENNNG
-1797 ELRGLIPYSYGS
+1797 ELRGLVPYSYGS
-1809 VVRKLYINYVNAQAT
+1809 VVRNLNINYVNASAT
-1824 ITYSDKDADGVPT
+1824 ITYSAKDTDGVPT
-1837 AFFGGVIGCIL
+1837 SFFGGVIGCIL

-1860 NPNNGSTAYGFT
+1860 GTTADSPTTGFT
-1872 VVSNPDVSNP
+1872 VAGGGAKP
-1882 DVSRSHLVPI
+1882 HLVPI

-1899 AGGGVIFRHTGD
+1899 AGGGVIFRHMSET
-1911 SWRGGTKEKFLPV
+1911 SWRAGTKEKF
-1924 AKGGANSQLYD
+1924 KSRGEGGGNFQLYD

-1949 EGCAVKN
+1949 EGCSVEN

-1966 KDKGT
+1966 DVNDTG
-1971 PCVTTT
+1971 CITTT
-1977 GTDNKYIGTNAEAP
+1977 DTYMKFSWGAGQQNNKAP
-1991 VTTVENPQGLLVLSA
+1991 KTTVKDRQGLLVLSA
-2006 IISSGAGAGA
+2006 IINSGAGAGA
-2016 AHTNY
+2016 AHTDVTDGRGTY
-2021 ANYGVFRGSKAY
+2021 RGSHAY
-2033 WGSDTQDPAICGY
+2033 EGSSVHGPISSTGY
-2046 LFGNK
+2046 KFGN
-2051 EYGKVRNADYANV
+2051 ERYGKVRNANYAAV
-2064 GKPASAAS
+2064 GKPDDAAAAS
-2072 DFEIAK
+2072 DFATSV
-2078 NDDQKAPGKQG
+2078 NDDLKAPGNQG
-2089 WHGPLDHDDNV
+2089 YQGPLDGKDGQDI
-2100 NSPYLVA
+2100 NSPYLVKK
-2107 SYAANYQ
+2107 YATDWR
-2114 TGYVCASR
+2114 TGYVCAMGVC
-2122 SIGMSLEFKENST
+2122 GMDLQFEQGAP
-2135 YDMTGYGTGY
+2135 YDMRDYGSGFL
-2145 VGLNGRYYSSACD
+2145 GLSGRYYSNACA
-2158 SNQKSTDRDRI
+2158 TDKKVNDKDFI
-2169 TPHVAAI
+2169 TPGIATI
-2176 DGNGATIKVGTT
+2176 NGNGATIKVKNNTR
-2188 DTAYGVVEYADDDY
+2188 EYVDDDY
-2202 KVSGVGGLFSTVMFT
+2202 NIAGVGGLFSTIKFYSNQFNKGSIEENGNANVCNLNFESCNISLAYVTSNGAEQST
-2217 STNVGPSVDANG
+2217 STSNTNSGSVGVG
-2229 GAQVKDLT
+2229 
-2237 FSNCNVALTYVD
+2237 C
-2249 ADGNIASGPASND
+2249 
-2262 LIGTGLLAGA
+2262 LAGS
-2272 TANYDGNTCGVYRNV
+2272 TANQGVYGEVAYGVFKNV
-2287 QMKNCTVLGAK
+2287 DISSSTVAGGCT
-2298 SVGGLLGSS
+2298 VGGLIGSAGVMS
-2307 GCAKQKIDG
+2307 RSADG
-2316 DVTYM
+2316 ANGSIVTYGGG
-2321 VDFDSNFNN
+2321 VSS
-2330 DFNKGYN
+2330 
-2337 NCTRAPV
+2337 PV
-2344 YLYDCSYTGLSVT
+2344 QLYDCSYTGLNVT
-2357 GEKYVGGYVGAIASP
+2357 GKKNVGGYVGTVASA

-2378 EAEGVKERA
+2378 VAEGV
-2387 VGEKSTITATGTTP
+2387 GEKTVGANSTITATGLASECRA
-2401 YVGGVL
+2401 GGVF
-2407 GFANLSNIS
+2407 GYTSSNVS
-2416 INTKIDNATAVQ
+2416 VNTNIGTTVAAASSTAV
-2428 PSTTVISG
+2428 ISK
-2436 VNVLATRPNNSQD
+2436 VDVLITGETAGQTEEQLKN
-2449 MGCMGAG
+2449 MGAG
-2456 GVVGCA
+2456 GVVGNA
-2462 RGGVISMSNVR
+2462 YSGVISMSNVR
-2473 IDAGGDAKNVTI
+2473 IEAGGGTENATI
-2485 GDKDGTN
+2485 GDKTGKN
-2492 NRIRNVG
+2492 SKIRNAG
-2499 GLIGRVT
+2499 GLIGKVT
-2506 SSGNTK
+2506 SGGSGSNA
-2512 YWFEGCS
+2512 YWFKDCG
-2519 VKNINVAGTNQCSG
+2519 VKNINIAGTYQCSG
-2533 GLIGYYHSNGNITC
+2533 GLIGYYFSNLGIAC
-2547 NKISIEGST
+2547 NNVAIENAA
-2556 IKGSWSG
+2556 INGSWSG

-2569 SSGADVIDVTNTKVS
+2569 NSGSDVIDVTNTKVS
-2584 NTTFGGTSN
+2584 NTTFSGISN

-2611 DSNTYKSGVKQGVL
+2611 DGNTYKSGVKQGVL
-2625 LGEADTRDNWYSLSA
+2625 LGEVDTRDNQYGLFA

-2646 PGDGK
+2646 PGNSK

-2659 VYATNAAAVNRKT
+2659 VYTTNTAAVDKKT

-2680 DKLDVLGKGITL
+2680 DRLDVPGKDTTL
-2692 YGTDDTATTAASPFV
+2692 YGADDTATTAASPYV

-2718 ASNDDTADRHL
+2718 ASNDDTTDRYL
-2729 FGDGVAIDTAKAI
+2729 FGDGVAIDTATTI
-2742 QSDVI
+2742 QS
-2747 KSEEGTRVPD
+2747 EAGTSVAG
-2757 RYTYTNIGGNNDAG
+2757 RYTYTNIGGINDAG
-2771 VYQNTST
+2771 AYQNTST
-2778 YRADSSRSTYNANNI
+2778 YSADSPRPTFNTNNV
-2793 TSGKKA
+2793 TSGKKVA
-2799 KTDFPVL
+2799 NDFPVL
-2806 VIPGN
+2806 MIPGN
-2811 DTTTVESYLNIVT
+2811 DTTTVEKYLNIVT

-2853 GAFVKDATASQA
+2853 GAFVKDAIASQT

-2898 TFSEAGQSYCVQVP
+2898 TFSEAGQSYRVQVP

-2929 GANFKASD
+2929 GANFKAAD
-2937 FETKYDKHVLVSSGD
+2937 YATKYDKHVLVSSGD

-2968 AVAYGWNTLLE
+2968 AVEYGWNTLLE

-2995 TLPKGT
+2995 TLPEGT

-3030 DFVDAGNNAYVEPW
+3030 EFVDASKKAYVEPW
-3044 LSEIVGV
+3044 LSETVGV
-3051 THKEDKDG
+3051 KADEAKEDKDG
-3059 AWVKLTDAE
+3059 AWVKLADDE

-3102 YTLSVAKEEPKSE
+3102 YTLSVDKEEPKSE

-3153 KAADDKAAEDGH
+3153 IAADDKAAEDGH

-3178 THDLIDN
+3178 THGLIDN
-3185 NEDGIKR
+3185 NKNGIKQ
-3192 MELLDVTYPL
+3192 MELNDVTYPL
-3202 TMKVSDTVKFDP
+3202 TMKVSDTVKFDS

-3252 GTYSFYVKVGGN
+3252 GTYSFYVTVGGK
-3264 YYTWD
+3264 YYAPHASTVN
-3269 GSKWTDAG
+3269 GKTKWTWGEATAEDHRAATGVWTADG
-3277 TTETP
+3277 T
-3282 AIAAKDWSAAGGD
+3282 D
-3295 MSLVLADASGKAID
+3295 MKLTLADAGLGAID
-3309 LSGIREAA
+3309 LSGIREIA
-3317 KSHNNQFTITMK
+3317 KNHGSEFTITME

-3349 GTDRYTKPN
+3349 GTDKYTKPN
-3358 YRAYLSTNDETLSTS
+3358 YRACLSTNDETLSTS

-3428 KLTGAEAMISSAD
+3428 KLAGAEAMISNAS
-3441 TVTYTLSLQQR
+3441 TVTYTLSLQKRR
-3452 QDDGSYAQVSGI
+3452 QDDGRYDAVDNISS
-3464 NNYITVLGS
+3464 YITVLGS

-3488 VFTDSKGT
+3488 VFTDSKGA

-3509 FEHAFRVKVN
+3509 FKHAFRVKVN
-3519 TDVEGKGQ
+3519 TDVEGKDQ
-3527 TYANYRLVLTAHMS
+3527 TYANYRLVLTAHMF
-3541 GVGVNDT
+3541 GGGVNDT
-3548 PVNASNLAGYA
+3548 PVNVSNLAGYA

>member
-1 MRTAKRITTACLTA
+1 
-15 IMIFQA
+15 MIFQA

-36 MEASVSAAH
+36 MEASVSAAR
-45 AAGNTARSAQDAVAT
+45 AAGNTARSVQDAVVT

-68 TSDDVAAAPGAD
+68 TSDDVATTPGAD

-98 SATDGTTSGDA
+98 STTDGTTNGDT
-109 PAEGDASQ
+109 PTEGDASQ

-128 EEQADDADAD
+128 GEQADDADAD
-138 AAAQASAG
+138 AADQANTAPTIATVEDLRHALG
-146 PVIKTAGELEA
+146 DGNVITDDLGA
-157 ALVDG
+157 
-162 EVTVNDAGE
+162 
-171 VTAITFGSNA
+171 VTAITFESNA

-201 TGLSGVDFDVCSA
+201 GGSTGIDFDVCGA
-214 QAVGDLGNLA
+214 EIVDGLGSLT

-233 PFKGTLD
+233 PFKGALNLGDRTL
-240 LGGRSLTANKTLFN
+240 TVNKTLFN

-259 DANSTVKLTWKGTDA
+259 DDNSSVKLTWKGADA

-342 TGNMGLLV
+342 AGNMGLLV

-363 LTLPDNLNGTPTI
+363 LALPDKLDGTPTI
-376 NASAA
+376 NATA
-381 DANAGG
+381 DGANAGG

-443 AIAIKPAHA
+443 AVAIKPAHA

-616 KYGGAVGLVDTNNVL
+616 KYGGAVGVVDTNNVL

-642 GATIGG
+642 DATIGG

-704 SGTAA
+704 SGAAA
-709 GDTTKWQYKRPS
+709 GDIKKWQYKRPS

-728 VYSCGQVIRLGNPLS
+728 VYSYGQVIRLGNPLS
-743 EDLVSINETHQWNF
+743 EDLISINKEHQWNF

-821 TGFTQDRADGSQVFS
+821 TGFAQDRADGSQVFS
-836 GTLNGGGTNGNGTI
+836 GTLNGGGTI
-850 NLAAGEPYGMRGKAV
+850 NLAVGEPYGKRGEAV
-865 LDGNDTSNGNG
+865 LDDNDTSNGNG

-894 ISNVAIAGSMKF
+894 ISNVTIAGSMKF
-906 DNGSAIDAGSLAGTI
+906 DNGSAIDAGSLAGAI
-921 VGNLSLSGVTCK
+921 VGNLALSGVTCK
-933 TNIACDDTFSNEV
+933 TNIACDDTFANDV

-1000 VTGLE
+1000 VTRLE
-1005 VAGEIKTGDCAGG
+1005 VGGKIKTGDCAGG
-1018 KIAQVGGF
+1018 KIAQVGGL
-1026 IGCIVQGSNE
+1026 IGRIVQGSNE

-1075 VTIGGAAANTS
+1075 VTIGDAAASAS
-1086 DSTYALK
+1086 DNAYALK
-1093 TTNNTTVTAN
+1093 TTNNTTVAAN
-1103 GSTEVGGLVYAASG
+1103 SSTEVGGLVYAASG
-1117 HWIINDYAIDL
+1117 HWIINNYAINL
-1128 SNATINADKATVLGL
+1128 ANASFTANNATTLGVL
-1143 LIGRGGRTENSSTYG
+1143 IARGSTSDSNSFG
-1158 VETYSGLYLENKAS
+1158 AETNYNGLYLEDRA
-1172 WDTAY
+1172 WWGTAY
-1177 KVNDVAGNDVKINNT
+1177 AVDGVSITAPKVKT
-1192 AIKSDDSDTSFD
+1192 YD
-1204 EWVGNGTKPAYG
+1204 EWLANGVKPES
-1216 NEAGSKLIDGEWN
+1216 NLIDNGCN
-1229 VVVSLHTNDG
+1229 AVVSLHTEDQ
-1239 ANGGKLNMSGEPGS
+1239 KLDMSGDPAR
-1253 DNSYQNRSAFGSN
+1253 DNSYRNRIALANPSDSFPQTNGSV
-1266 HKTNAWTRYYYN
+1266 RYYYN

-1286 GNNEKNSSASS
+1286 GNKPENASKDN
-1297 WMDSAEYLL
+1297 WMNSAEYLL

-1313 APPAI
+1313 APSAI
-1318 QTYIIPGNQEI
+1318 QDYIIPGDQAI
-1329 FKGNN
+1329 FQGNN
-1334 IGTDKSSGTEIDLK
+1334 IGTSDSAGVEINLD

-1409 VKNVTLAGTVGSVV
+1409 VKNVTLAGTVGSIV

-1457 DGLTVD
+1457 DSLKVD
-1463 GVNDNTSYAPLLIN
+1463 GVNGNTSYAPLLIN

-1492 RSYANGATA
+1492 RGYVNMPTA

-1532 DTIFTHASLLESFGY
+1532 KTIFTHASLLESFGY
-1547 GSTSTGSADYTFTR
+1547 GSTSTGSADYTFTK

-1576 AKGEYSGKQL
+1576 AKDKEYSGKQL

-1621 VYKGKAT
+1621 VHKGKAT

-1675 VALDGWEVTIAANQ
+1675 VALDGWEVTIAADQ
-1689 SELCMRRSAK
+1689 SRLCERRNKTKIDSAR
-1699 PNTDNEVV
+1699 TDNEVV
-1707 YVYKQSNPSES
+1707 YVYKQANGAGN
-1718 KWEKKVGEKTDPTQ
+1718 KWEKKNGDATTDPSQ
-1732 TLKDETMHRY
+1732 TLSDETMHRY

-1783 GKSTAAIEIENNKG
+1783 GRSTAAIEIENNKG

-1809 VVRKLYINYVNAQAT
+1809 VVRNLNINYVNAQAT
-1824 ITYSDKDADGVPT
+1824 ITYSDKDEDGVPT

-1860 NPNNGSTAYGFT
+1860 DPNSGSTTYGFT
-1872 VVSNPDVSNP
+1872 VAGD
-1882 DVSRSHLVPI
+1882 SHLVPI

-1899 AGGGVIFRHTGD
+1899 AGGGVIFRNTGT
-1911 SWRGGTKEKFLPV
+1911 SWRGGTKNKKYKPIEEDA
-1924 AKGGANSQLYD
+1924 AKYDQYD

-1949 EGCAVKN
+1949 EGCNVDN

-1966 KDKGT
+1966 INKGT

-1991 VTTVENPQGLLVLSA
+1991 VTTVENAQGLLVLSA

-2021 ANYGVFRGSKAY
+2021 ADYGVFRGSKAY
-2033 WGSDTQDPAICGY
+2033 WGSDTQDPAIEGY

-2051 EYGKVRNADYANV
+2051 NYGKVRNASYDSV
-2064 GKPASAAS
+2064 GKPAGVAS
-2072 DFEIAK
+2072 DFEAAK

-2089 WHGPLDHDDNV
+2089 WHGPLDADNDV

-2114 TGYVCASR
+2114 TGYVCASK
-2122 SIGMSLEFKENST
+2122 SIGMSLEFKQGAP

-2145 VGLNGRYYSSACD
+2145 VGLNGRYYSNACD
-2158 SNQKSTDRDRI
+2158 SNEATTDRDRI
-2169 TPHVAAI
+2169 TPHVATI
-2176 DGNGATIKVGTT
+2176 DGNGATITVGTE
-2188 DTAYGVVEYADDDY
+2188 DAAYGAVEYADDDY

-2217 STNVGPSVDANG
+2217 STYVGPSVAANG
-2229 GAQVKDLT
+2229 DAQVRDLT
-2237 FSNCNVALTYVD
+2237 FSNCNVALAYIDTN
-2249 ADGNIASGPASND
+2249 GKTTSGQASND

-2287 QMKNCTVLGAK
+2287 QMNNCTVSGAK

-2307 GCAKQKIDG
+2307 GRASRTTSEDR
-2316 DVTYM
+2316 TYM
-2321 VDFDSNFNN
+2321 VEFGD
-2330 DFNKGYN
+2330 GWGP
-2337 NCTRAPV
+2337 A
-2344 YLYDCSYTGLSVT
+2344 YLYDCSYTGLNVT
-2357 GEKYVGGYVGAIASP
+2357 GEKNVGGYVGTVASA

-2378 EAEGVKERA
+2378 AGTGVSERT
-2387 VGEKSTITATGTTP
+2387 VGKNSTITATGTVP

-2407 GFANLSNIS
+2407 GYVERSDISVNTNIG
-2416 INTKIDNATAVQ
+2416 TTTAAQ
-2428 PSTTVISG
+2428 SSCTAVISG
-2436 VNVLATRPNNSQD
+2436 VNVLATGSNSD
-2449 MGCMGAG
+2449 DHMGAG
-2456 GVVGCA
+2456 GVVGRA

-2473 IDAGGDAKNVTI
+2473 IDGGNGTENAVI
-2485 GDKDGTN
+2485 GDKAGTN
-2492 NRIRNVG
+2492 NSIYNAG
-2499 GLIGRVT
+2499 GLIGEVT
-2506 SSGNTK
+2506 SSGSPNK
-2512 YWFEGCS
+2512 YWFDDCS
-2519 VKNINVAGTNQCSG
+2519 VKNVSIAGTGKCSG
-2533 GLIGYYHSNGNITC
+2533 GLIGYFFSNVNIAC
-2547 NKISIEGST
+2547 NNIAIENAT
-2556 IKGSWSG
+2556 IKGNWSG
-2563 GLLGAI
+2563 GLLGANNA
-2569 SSGADVIDVTNTKVS
+2569 SNSGSVVIDVTNTKVS
-2584 NTTFGGTSN
+2584 NTTFSERSN
-2593 GGIAGD
+2593 GGIMGD
-2599 GRGQFHLVNVLM
+2599 GRGQFHLLNVLM
-2611 DSNTYKSGVKQGVL
+2611 DSNSYNAGKTQGVL
-2625 LGEADTRDNWYSLSA
+2625 LGEVDTGDGKYSLSA
-2640 AGVDVK
+2640 AGVEVK
-2646 PGDGK
+2646 PGSGK

-2659 VYATNAAAVNRKT
+2659 VYTTNTNTAAANEKT

-2680 DKLDVLGKGITL
+2680 GTAAAPNENKTL
-2692 YGTDDTATTAASPFV
+2692 YGAGDTATTATSPYV
-2707 TTSPVSTLAVR
+2707 TTRPVSTLAVR
-2718 ASNDDTADRHL
+2718 ASDGDTTDRYL
-2729 FGDGVAIDTAKAI
+2729 FGDGAAIDTATTI
-2742 QSDVI
+2742 QSQA
-2747 KSEEGTRVPD
+2747 GARVPG
-2757 RYTYTNIGGNNDAG
+2757 RYTYTNIAGINDAG
-2771 VYQNTST
+2771 AYQNTST
-2778 YRADSSRSTYNANNI
+2778 YSADSSRSTYNANNI
-2793 TSGKKA
+2793 TSDKKA

-2824 NGGFSDARRLNGSA
+2824 NGGFSDARRLNGSTA
-2838 KHVTATAEV
+2838 HVTATAEV

-2853 GAFVKDATASQA
+2853 GTFVKDVAASQA

-2876 SMVFRASTD
+2876 SMAFRASTD
-2885 WDNERGRFTLLTV
+2885 WDNEQGRFTLLTV
-2898 TFSEAGQSYCVQVP
+2898 TFSEAGQSYRVQVP

-2929 GANFKASD
+2929 GANFKAAD
-2937 FETKYDKHVLVSSGD
+2937 YATKYDKHVLVSSGD

-2960 TYGSARGE
+2960 TYGSARDE
-2968 AVAYGWNTLLE
+2968 AVEYGWNTLLE

-2995 TLPKGT
+2995 TLPEGT

-3030 DFVDAGNNAYVEPW
+3030 EFVDASKKAYVEPW

-3051 THKEDKDG
+3051 KADEAKEDKDG
-3059 AWVKLTDAE
+3059 AWVKLADDE

-3102 YTLSVAKEEPKSE
+3102 YTLSVDKEEPKSE

-3153 KAADDKAAEDGH
+3153 KAADGKAAEDGH

-3178 THDLIDN
+3178 THGLIDN
-3185 NEDGIKR
+3185 NKNGIKQ
-3192 MELLDVTYPL
+3192 MELNDVTYPL
-3202 TMKVSDTVKFDP
+3202 TMKVSDTVKFDS

-3252 GTYSFYVKVGGN
+3252 GTYSFYVTVGGK
-3264 YYTWD
+3264 YYAPHASTVN
-3269 GSKWTDAG
+3269 GKTKWTWGEATAEDHRAATGVWTADG
-3277 TTETP
+3277 T
-3282 AIAAKDWSAAGGD
+3282 D
-3295 MSLVLADASGKAID
+3295 MKLTLADAGLGAID
-3309 LSGIREAA
+3309 LSGIREIA
-3317 KSHNNQFTITMK
+3317 KNHGSEFTITME

-3349 GTDRYTKPN
+3349 GTDKYTKPN
-3358 YRAYLSTNDETLSTS
+3358 YRACLSTNDETLSTS

-3428 KLTGAEAMISSAD
+3428 KLAGAEAMISNAS
-3441 TVTYTLSLQQR
+3441 TVTYTLSLQKRR
-3452 QDDGSYAQVSGI
+3452 QDDGRYDAVDNISS
-3464 NNYITVLGS
+3464 YITVLGS

-3488 VFTDSKGT
+3488 VFTDSKGA

-3509 FEHAFRVKVN
+3509 FKHAFRVKVN
-3519 TDVEGKGQ
+3519 TDVEGKDQ
-3527 TYANYRLVLTAHMS
+3527 TYANYRLVLTAHMF
-3541 GVGVNDT
+3541 GGGVNDT
-3548 PVNASNLAGYA
+3548 PVNVSNLAGYA

-3580 KTN
+3580 ETN

>member
-1 MRTAKRITTACLTA
+1 
-15 IMIFQA
+15 MIFQA

-36 MEASVSAAH
+36 MEASVSAAR
-45 AAGNTARSAQDAVAT
+45 AAGNTARSVQDAVAT

-68 TSDDVAAAPGAD
+68 TSDDATTTPGAD

-98 SATDGTTSGDA
+98 STTDGTTSGDA

-138 AAAQASAG
+138 AADQANTAPTIATVEALRRVLG
-146 PVIKTAGELEA
+146 DGDVITDDSD
-157 ALVDG
+157 V
-162 EVTVNDAGE
+162 
-171 VTAITFGSNA
+171 VTAITFESNA

-201 TGLSGVDFDVCSA
+201 GGSTGIDFDVCGA
-214 QAVGDLGNLA
+214 EIVDGLGSLT

-233 PFKGTLD
+233 PFKGALNLGDRTL
-240 LGGRSLTANKTLFN
+240 TVNKTLFN

-259 DANSTVKLTWKGTDA
+259 DANSTVKLIWKGTDA
-274 QPIVAAKVTG
+274 QPIVAAKITG

-342 TGNMGLLV
+342 AGNMGLLV
-350 NTLAEGASLTLAG
+350 NTLVEGASLTLAG
-363 LTLPDNLNGTPTI
+363 LALPDKLDGTPTI
-376 NASAA
+376 NATAA

-387 LIGEAREGATVALP
+387 LIGEAREGVTVALP

-412 GENAAGG
+412 GKNAAGG
-419 LIGKATKLTLTVG
+419 LIGKATNLTLNIADGVTV
-432 KDNSGKEASGK
+432 
-443 AIAIKPAHA
+443 KPACD
-452 VGSSSAGTYAGGLIG
+452 VGDKDSACSGGVIG
-467 DASFADAFTINS
+467 DVSFAQGFIVKPNM
-479 GIFDFGKGVALS
+479 FDLGKFVTLGAS
-491 VSNTSAAPSAGGL
+491 QRAGAL
-504 FGVLDISN
+504 FGVADISN
-512 GDVAVNGG
+512 GDIVVQGGTYKSKFTLPEEVSFNG
-520 SYTST
+520 S
-525 LQNGKDDNKHGNYGG
+525 YGG
-540 LVGKLWG
+540 LVGKVFATAKGVDESLRAFVVQKDADKKTCSIEFELAG
-547 RKNGDALHAF
+547 KLSNTGGVVGYVGDSADSNSQPVAVVLDGVTVACKGDASAR
-557 TVQGDTAVSFGVGSN
+557 TDA
-572 GKLTYAGGLVGYL
+572 GKF
-585 GEGGGST
+585 
-592 NVSAVVISD
+592 
-601 ATVTCSTSGYASANG
+601 
-616 KYGGAVGLVDTNNVL
+616 GGAVGVVDTRNVL
-631 EVRGLKVKTAS
+631 DVRDFKLTS
-642 GATIGG
+642 DNPIGKAQS
-648 TNGGFA
+648 NRAA
-654 GVVGSSWL
+654 GIAGSAWNAV
-662 GIVKFSGIT
+662 IKFSGIT
-671 DLSDAT
+671 DLLGTSFA
-677 FVENDHTAQLI
+677 ENSTTGQLV
-688 YENFN
+688 YENHN
-693 SLIFAAGSGSD
+693 ALIFAAGNGSNGELTEKGAKGWTFKR
-704 SGTAA
+704 SNTASK
-709 GDTTKWQYKRPS
+709 T
-721 TPVKIDD
+721 DD
-728 VYSCGQVIRLGNPLS
+728 IATYGEVIRLGKGLDGKGLGNSFIALDPNS
-743 EDLVSINETHQWNF
+743 H
-757 SSKLVKTGDAF
+757 KLTLPTSPTSDGGAYTLTSVE
-768 ALASIDDFAKLA
+768 DFAKLA

-791 VDGVTENNLNGLQSS
+791 VEGVSENNPNILQSS

-850 NLAAGEPYGMRGKAV
+850 NLAVGEPYGKRGEAV

-885 LFAAVNGAT
+885 LFASVNGAT
-894 ISNVAIAGSMKF
+894 ISNVTIAGSMKF
-906 DNGSAIDAGSLAGTI
+906 DNGSAIDAGSLAGAI

-933 TNIACDDTFSNEV
+933 TNIACDDTFANDV
-946 NIGGIAGSVSA
+946 NIGGIAGSVLA

-962 FEGNSK
+962 FKDNSK
-968 AQATITK
+968 AQATIAATK
-975 AQTLNGNMRIG
+975 TLNGNSRIG
-986 GAIGYVGDYTSTFN
+986 GAIGYVGDYGSSFN
-1000 VTGLE
+1000 VAGLE
-1005 VAGEIKTGDCAGG
+1005 VAGSIETGDCAGG
-1018 KIAQVGGF
+1018 KIAQVGGL
-1026 IGCIVQGSNE
+1026 IGCIAQSTYGADGAIANSAKKDVN
-1036 KNVTIT
+1036 IT
-1042 GLSFSEFAMTVGKN
+1042 GLSFNSFKMGVGKN
-1056 GDKLNGAGGLLGY
+1056 GDKLNGVGGLLGY
-1069 SWGNAI
+1069 SWGNAV
-1075 VTIGGAAANTS
+1075 VTIGD
-1086 DSTYALK
+1086 DSINKNENSYALK
-1093 TTNNTTVTAN
+1093 TTNASITATADD
-1103 GSTEVGGLVYAASG
+1103 SKELGGLVYAASG
-1117 HWIINDYAIDL
+1117 HWIINNYAIDL
-1128 SNATINADKATVLGL
+1128 SGTTINAGAAQTLGVLVC
-1143 LIGRGGRTENSSTYG
+1143 RGCKVDNKTTYG
-1158 VETYSGLYLENKAS
+1158 VENYIGLYLEDRAY
-1172 WDTAY
+1172 WGTAY
-1177 KVNDVAGNDVKINNT
+1177 RVPSGSEAIN
-1192 AIKSDDSDTSFD
+1192 ASSVESFD
-1204 EWVGNGTKPAYG
+1204 EWVGSGVQPNK
-1216 NEAGSKLIDGEWN
+1216 GSKLMDADWN
-1229 VVVSLHTNDG
+1229 TVVSLHTQKNKLDMDG
-1239 ANGGKLNMSGEPGS
+1239 DSTK
-1253 DNSYQNRSAFGSN
+1253 DNSYHNRSSFGRSQN
-1266 HKTNAWTRYYYN
+1266 TNGNTRYFYN
-1278 LDKAYAEV
+1278 LDIAS
-1286 GNNEKNSSASS
+1286 KNCEGGFSGGQINTA
-1297 WMDSAEYLL
+1297 DKLL
-1306 LWCAYLY
+1306 LWSAFCY
-1313 APPAI
+1313 APAGIRSTIVPD
-1318 QTYIIPGNQEI
+1318 
-1329 FKGNN
+1329 
-1334 IGTDKSSGTEIDLK
+1334 GTTGLDGSITITGTIDLA
-1348 GYSFYPTDP
+1348 GYSYYPTQP
-1357 AKGSTVTVNNATIT
+1357 IGEVTVNNAVIT
-1371 FHYSDI
+1371 FYYSKI
-1377 KAEQEGNKKNS
+1377 KAEQNGNKLNS
-1388 EATQHEN
+1388 DATQHEN
-1395 MHCAL
+1395 MHCGLFQTVADGDL
-1400 IGTHTGSLK
+1400 TVS
-1409 VKNVTLAGTVGSVV
+1409 NVTLGGTVGPVI
-1423 NDAGSSSGAL
+1423 NDGKSSTDAIGAGGSSSGAL
-1433 VCRCI
+1433 VCRYVCGSSDGNGTKI
-1438 YGPINETNVAQL
+1438 REIS
-1450 EIDGLTL
+1450 IDGLTL
-1457 DGLTVD
+1457 NNLIVD
-1463 GVNDNTSYAPLLIN
+1463 GANSATDANAYMPLLIN
-1477 EMQTCVNLSAKNIST
+1477 EMQKYVSLNAKNIKTTGYTSGT
-1492 RSYANGATA
+1492 KA

-1506 GRLGVG
+1506 GKLGVG
-1512 KNSDQVTAKFEQI
+1512 SEADQVTAKFEQI

-1547 GSTSTGSADYTFTR
+1547 GSTRTGSADYTFTR

-1576 AKGEYSGKQL
+1576 GSTEYPGKQL
-1586 WYYDKETYAT
+1586 WYYDEATYGT
-1596 PNGLVTVDK
+1596 RSGLVTVDK
-1605 KPADAKNP
+1605 KPADADNP

-1649 CGTYGDPYAVTD
+1649 CGTYGDPYTVTD
-1661 ATEMNAIANYINNS
+1661 AAEMNAIANYINNS

-1689 SELCMRRSAK
+1689 SELCMRRSAN

-1747 YSIEPP
+1747 YSIKPTKD
-1753 EGNKI
+1753 NKI
-1758 TVDAASFGGFGNK
+1758 TLDAASFGGFGNK
-1771 ANPFRGVIVGDL
+1771 ANPFRGVIVGDP
-1783 GKSTAAIEIENNKG
+1783 KSSEPATIEIKNNRG

-1809 VVRKLYINYVNAQAT
+1809 VVRNLNINYVNAQAT
-1824 ITYSDKDADGVPT
+1824 ITYSEKDADGVPT

-1860 NPNNGSTAYGFT
+1860 NPNNGSTAYDFT

-1899 AGGGVIFRHTGD
+1899 AGGGVIFRNTGT
-1911 SWRGGTKEKFLPV
+1911 SWRGGTKNKKYKPIEEDA
-1924 AKGGANSQLYD
+1924 AKYDQYD

-1949 EGCAVKN
+1949 EGCNVDN

-1966 KDKGT
+1966 INKGI

-2021 ANYGVFRGSKAY
+2021 ADYGVFRGSKAY
-2033 WGSDTQDPAICGY
+2033 WGSDTQDPAIEGY

-2051 EYGKVRNADYANV
+2051 EYGKVRNATYDCV
-2064 GKPASAAS
+2064 GKPMSDAG

-2089 WHGPLDHDDNV
+2089 WHGPLDPDGDV

-2107 SYAANYQ
+2107 SYAADYQ
-2114 TGYVCASR
+2114 TGYVCASK
-2122 SIGMSLEFKENST
+2122 SIGMSLEFKQGTT

-2145 VGLNGRYYSSACD
+2145 VGLNGRYYSNACN
-2158 SNQKSTDRDRI
+2158 SNETTTDRDRI
-2169 TPHVAAI
+2169 TPHVATI
-2176 DGNGATIKVGTT
+2176 DGNGATITVGTKN
-2188 DTAYGVVEYADDDY
+2188 TAYGAVEYTDDDY

-2217 STNVGPSVDANG
+2217 STNVGQSVTAND

-2237 FSNCNVALTYVD
+2237 FSSCNIALTY
-2249 ADGNIASGPASND
+2249 IAANGGATTGTASND

-2287 QMKNCTVLGAK
+2287 QMNNCTVSGAK

-2307 GCAKQKIDG
+2307 GRASRSLSKDR
-2316 DVTYM
+2316 TYM
-2321 VDFDSNFNN
+2321 VAFSDA
-2330 DFNKGYN
+2330 
-2337 NCTRAPV
+2337 RATA
-2344 YLYDCSYTGLSVT
+2344 YLYDCSYTDLNVT
-2357 GEKYVGGYVGAIASP
+2357 GEKYVGGYVGTVASA
-2372 CGVWTT
+2372 CGVWTS
-2378 EAEGVKERA
+2378 AAKGVSEKA
-2387 VGEKSTITATGTTP
+2387 VGKSSTITATGATP

-2407 GFANLSNIS
+2407 GFAKSSNLSVNTNIG
-2416 INTKIDNATAVQ
+2416 TTTAVRS
-2428 PSTTVISG
+2428 STAVISG
-2436 VNVLATRPNNSQD
+2436 VNVLATGSNTD
-2449 MGCMGAG
+2449 KYMGAG
-2456 GVVGCA
+2456 GVVGRA
-2462 RGGVISMSNVR
+2462 DGGVISMSNVR
-2473 IDAGGDAKNVTI
+2473 IDAGTGTKNAII
-2485 GDKDGTN
+2485 GDGTGTN
-2492 NRIRNVG
+2492 NSIRNAG
-2499 GLIGRVT
+2499 GLIGEVT
-2506 SSGNTK
+2506 SSGSPNT
-2512 YWFEGCS
+2512 YWFEGCN
-2519 VKNINVAGTNQCSG
+2519 VKNVNIAGTDQCSG
-2533 GLIGYYHSNGNITC
+2533 GLIGYYFSNLGIACNNIA
-2547 NKISIEGST
+2547 IEGAT

-2569 SSGADVIDVTNTKVS
+2569 NSGADVINVTNTKVS

-2611 DSNTYKSGVKQGVL
+2611 DSNTYKSGSKQGVL
-2625 LGEADTRDNWYSLSA
+2625 LGEVDTGDNKYSLSA
-2640 AGVDVK
+2640 AGVNVK
-2646 PGDGK
+2646 PGAGK

-2659 VYATNAAAVNRKT
+2659 VYTTNTAAVNRKT
-2672 YIAFGDYN
+2672 YIAFGNYN
-2680 DKLDVLGKGITL
+2680 DTLAPPAKNTTL
-2692 YGTDDTATTAASPFV
+2692 YGADKTATTATKPYV
-2707 TTSPVSTLAVR
+2707 TTSPVSKLAVR
-2718 ASNDDTADRHL
+2718 ASDNDTTDRYL
-2729 FGDGVAIDTAKAI
+2729 FGDGAAIDTATTI
-2742 QSDVI
+2742 QS
-2747 KSEEGTRVPD
+2747 EAGTSVAG
-2757 RYTYTNIGGNNDAG
+2757 RYTYTNICGINDAG
-2771 VYQNTST
+2771 AYQNKKT
-2778 YRADSSRSTYNANNI
+2778 YSADSAKSTFNTNNV
-2793 TSGKKA
+2793 TSGKKVA
-2799 KTDFPVL
+2799 TDFPVL
-2806 VIPGN
+2806 MIPGN
-2811 DTTTVESYLNIVT
+2811 DTTTVEKYLNIVT

-2847 FSLADN
+2847 FKLADN
-2853 GAFVKDATASQA
+2853 GAFVKDATASQT

-2898 TFSEAGQSYCVQVP
+2898 TFSEAGQRYRVQVP

-2929 GANFKASD
+2929 GANFKAAD
-2937 FETKYDKHVLVSSGD
+2937 FATQYDNHVLVSSGD

-3030 DFVDAGNNAYVEPW
+3030 DFVDASKKAYVEPW

-3051 THKEDKDG
+3051 AAKEDKDG

-3068 VKDKS
+3068 VKGKS
-3073 QAELAKMAGAKVDGA
+3073 QVELEKTAGAKVGGA
-3088 YYRARTSSDATGTF
+3088 YYRARTSSDTMGTF

-3178 THDLIDN
+3178 THSLVDN
-3185 NEDGIKR
+3185 KRNLVDNRDSINR
-3192 MELLDVTYPL
+3192 MELKEATYSL
-3202 TMKVSDTVKFDP
+3202 SMNVSDTVTFDSS
-3214 NQQYTSSDALYYQL
+3214 QQYTSSDALYYQL
-3228 DSSLVN
+3228 DSSLVT
-3234 YGKNGSA
+3234 YHDGVIAGSV
-3241 AGAHG
+3241 G

-3252 GTYSFYVKVGGN
+3252 GTYEFYVKVGDN
-3264 YYTWD
+3264 YYTWG
-3269 GSKWTDAG
+3269 GSGWNLAG
-3277 TTETP
+3277 TKETP
-3282 AIAAKDWSAAGGD
+3282 VVSGLSWTANGGD
-3295 MSLVLADASGKAID
+3295 MSLVLADAEGNPIDMSG
-3309 LSGIREAA
+3309 LREIAKNHVNAFTVTMRAA
-3317 KSHNNQFTITMK
+3317 LT
-3329 ANLAMTEPACQAGII
+3329 MTEPACQAGIV
-3344 ASQNG
+3344 ASQNS

-3358 YRAYLSTNDETLSTS
+3358 YRAYLSTHADTLSTS
-3373 SNSAYIDGKAGYYR
+3373 SNSAYNDGGAGYYR

-3428 KLTGAEAMISSAD
+3428 KLTGAEAKIDAAS
-3441 TVTYTLSLQQR
+3441 TVTYTLSLEQR
-3452 QDDGSYAQVSGI
+3452 QDNGGYAPVGDIS
-3464 NNYITVLGS
+3464 NYITVLGS
-3473 DKLANGSLSADGKNY
+3473 DYLGTGAASADGNSY
-3488 VFTDSKGT
+3488 VFTDTKT
-3496 GGAFATRDGNSLA
+3496 NGAFLTRDGNSLA
-3509 FEHAFRVKVN
+3509 FKHAFRVKVN
-3519 TDVEGKGQ
+3519 TNVEGENQ
-3527 TYANYRLVLTAHMS
+3527 TYANYRLVLTANIMT
-3541 GVGVNDT
+3541 GNVVDDT
-3548 PVNASNLAGYA
+3548 PVNVSNLDGYSH
-3559 NSDYV
+3559 SDYV
-3564 TYTLARINTKG
+3564 TYTLARINTEG
-3575 IPHET
+3575 IRHET

>member
-1 MRTAKRITTACLTA
+1 
-15 IMIFQA
+15 MIFQA

-27 VFAQELDAV
+27 VFAQELDTV
-36 MEASVSAAH
+36 MEASVSAAR
-45 AAGNTARSAQDAVAT
+45 AAGNTARSVQDGVAT

-68 TSDDVAAAPGAD
+68 ASDDAATTPGAD

-98 SATDGTTSGDA
+98 STTDGTTNGDT
-109 PAEGDASQ
+109 PTEGDASQ
-117 DDAAADEGAAD
+117 DDAATDEGAAD

-138 AAAQASAG
+138 AADQAGANYPIATVEALRHALG
-146 PVIKTAGELEA
+146 DGNVITDDLGA
-157 ALVDG
+157 
-162 EVTVNDAGE
+162 
-171 VTAITFGSNA
+171 VTAITFESNA

-201 TGLSGVDFDVCSA
+201 GGSTGIDFDVCGA
-214 QAVGDLGNLA
+214 EIVDGLGSLT

-233 PFKGTLD
+233 PFKGALNLGDRTL
-240 LGGRSLTANKTLFN
+240 TVNKTLFN

-342 TGNMGLLV
+342 AGNMGLLV

-363 LTLPDNLNGTPTI
+363 LALPDKLDGTPTI
-376 NASAA
+376 NATA
-381 DANAGG
+381 DGANAGG
-387 LIGEAREGATVALP
+387 LIGEAQEGATVALP

-412 GENAAGG
+412 GKNAAGG

-432 KDNSGKEASGK
+432 KDNSGKDASGK
-443 AIAIKPAHA
+443 AVVIKPAHA

-512 GDVAVNGG
+512 GDAVVNGG

-525 LQNGKDDNKHGNYGG
+525 LQNGTDNSNNNGVRGNYGG

-547 RKNGDALHAF
+547 KKNGDALHAF
-557 TVQGDTAVSFGVGSN
+557 TVQDDTAVSFGVGSN

-585 GEGGGST
+585 GEGGGSA

-616 KYGGAVGLVDTNNVL
+616 KYGGAVGVVDTNNVL

-642 GATIGG
+642 GANIGG

-709 GDTTKWQYKRPS
+709 GDTMKWQYKRPS

-743 EDLVSINETHQWNF
+743 ENLISINEAHRWIF

-806 TITVN
+806 TITVS

-850 NLAAGEPYGMRGKAV
+850 NLAVGEPYGMRGKAV

-894 ISNVAIAGSMKF
+894 ISNVTIAGSMKF
-906 DNGSAIDAGSLAGTI
+906 DNGSAIDAGSLAGAI

-962 FEGNSK
+962 FEGDSK

-975 AQTLNGNMRIG
+975 AQTLSGNMRIG
-986 GAIGYVGDYTSTFN
+986 GAIGNVGDYTSTFN
-1000 VTGLE
+1000 VTRLE
-1005 VAGEIKTGDCAGG
+1005 VGGKIKTGDCAGG

-1026 IGCIVQGSNE
+1026 IGRIVQGSNE
-1036 KNVTIT
+1036 KHVTIT

-1075 VTIGGAAANTS
+1075 VTIGDTAANTS
-1086 DSTYALK
+1086 GSAYALK
-1093 TTNNTTVTAN
+1093 TSNNTTVTAN
-1103 GSTEVGGLVYAASG
+1103 SSAEVGGLVYAASG
-1117 HWIINDYAIDL
+1117 HWIVNNYAINL
-1128 SNATINADKATVLGL
+1128 ANASFTANNATTLGVL
-1143 LIGRGGRTENSSTYG
+1143 IARGGTSDSNSFG
-1158 VETYSGLYLENKAS
+1158 AETNYNGLYLEDRAS

-1177 KVNDVAGNDVKINNT
+1177 AVNGVSITAPKVT
-1192 AIKSDDSDTSFD
+1192 TYD
-1204 EWVGNGTKPAYG
+1204 EWLANGVKPES
-1216 NEAGSKLIDGEWN
+1216 NLIDNGCN
-1229 VVVSLHTNDG
+1229 AVVSLHTEG
-1239 ANGGKLNMSGEPGS
+1239 QKLDMSGNPAR
-1253 DNSYQNRSAFGSN
+1253 DNSYQNRIAPANSSDGFPQSNGSV
-1266 HKTNAWTRYYYN
+1266 RYYYN

-1286 GNNEKNSSASS
+1286 GNNPENDSKDN
-1297 WMDSAEYLL
+1297 WMNSAEYLL

-1313 APPAI
+1313 APSAI
-1318 QTYIIPGNQEI
+1318 QDYIIPGNQAI
-1329 FKGNN
+1329 FQGNN
-1334 IGTDKSSGTEIDLK
+1334 IGTSDSAGVEINLD

-1377 KAEQEGNKKNS
+1377 KAEQKGNKKNS

-1423 NDAGSSSGAL
+1423 NDEGSSSGAL

-1463 GVNDNTSYAPLLIN
+1463 GVNDDTSYAPLLIN

-1525 SLPSQKN
+1525 SLPSKNN

-1547 GSTSTGSADYTFTR
+1547 GSTSTGSADYTFTK
-1561 ADADAGKVTYGSEID
+1561 AEADAGKVTYGSEID
-1576 AKGEYSGKQL
+1576 AKDKEYSGKQL

-1675 VALDGWEVTIAANQ
+1675 VALDGWEVTIAADQ
-1689 SELCMRRSAK
+1689 SRLCERRNKTKIDSAR
-1699 PNTDNEVV
+1699 TDNEVV
-1707 YVYKQSNPSES
+1707 YVYKQANGADN
-1718 KWEKKVGEKTDPTQ
+1718 KWEKKNGDATTDPSQ
-1732 TLKDETMHRY
+1732 TLSDETMHRY

-1809 VVRKLYINYVNAQAT
+1809 VVRNLNINYVNAQAT
-1824 ITYSDKDADGVPT
+1824 ITYSDKDEDGVPT

-1911 SWRGGTKEKFLPV
+1911 SWRGGTKEKFKPV

-1991 VTTVENPQGLLVLSA
+1991 VTTVENAQGLLVLSA

-2016 AHTNY
+2016 AQTDY
-2021 ANYGVFRGSKAY
+2021 ADYGVFRGSKAY
-2033 WGSDTQDPAICGY
+2033 WGNDTEDPAICGY

-2051 EYGKVRNADYANV
+2051 NYGKVRNANYDSV
-2064 GKPASAAS
+2064 GKPAGVAS
-2072 DFEIAK
+2072 DFEAAK

-2089 WHGPLDHDDNV
+2089 WHGPLDADNDV

-2114 TGYVCASR
+2114 TGYVCASK
-2122 SIGMSLEFKENST
+2122 SIGMSLEFKQGAP

-2145 VGLNGRYYSSACD
+2145 VGLNGRYYSNACD
-2158 SNQKSTDRDRI
+2158 SNEATTDRDRI
-2169 TPHVAAI
+2169 TPHIATI
-2176 DGNGATIKVGTT
+2176 DGNGATITVGTE
-2188 DTAYGVVEYADDDY
+2188 DAAYGAVEYADDDY

-2217 STNVGPSVDANG
+2217 STNVGQSVTANDR
-2229 GAQVKDLT
+2229 AQVKDLT
-2237 FSNCNVALTYVD
+2237 FSNCNVALTYID
-2249 ADGNIASGPASND
+2249 TNGEAKPGQATND

-2272 TANYDGNTCGVYRNV
+2272 TANYDVWTCGVYRNV
-2287 QMKNCTVLGAK
+2287 QMKNCTVSGAK

-2307 GCAKQKIDG
+2307 GRASRSTDS

-2321 VDFDSNFNN
+2321 VKFSS
-2330 DFNKGYN
+2330 
-2337 NCTRAPV
+2337 TWAPM
-2344 YLYDCSYTGLSVT
+2344 YLYDCSYTGLNVA
-2357 GEKYVGGYVGAIASP
+2357 GEKYVGGYVGTVASSS
-2372 CGVWTT
+2372 GVWTT
-2378 EAEGVKERA
+2378 AAKGMSEKA
-2387 VGEKSTITATGTTP
+2387 VGESSTITATGTTP
-2401 YVGGVL
+2401 YVGGVI
-2407 GFANLSNIS
+2407 GFAKSSHISVNTNIGA
-2416 INTKIDNATAVQ
+2416 TTAV
-2428 PSTTVISG
+2428 PSSTAVISG
-2436 VNVLATRPNNSQD
+2436 VNVLATGENTDRY
-2449 MGCMGAG
+2449 MGAG
-2456 GVVGCA
+2456 GVVG
-2462 RGGVISMSNVR
+2462 RVDGGVISMSNVR
-2473 IDAGGDAKNVTI
+2473 IDAGTGTKNAVI
-2485 GDKDGTN
+2485 GDGTGKN
-2492 NRIRNVG
+2492 FKIRNAG
-2499 GLIGRVT
+2499 GLIGEVT
-2506 SSGNTK
+2506 SSGSPNT
-2512 YWFEGCS
+2512 YWFEDCN
-2519 VKNINVAGTNQCSG
+2519 VKNVNIAGTDQCSG
-2533 GLIGYYHSNGNITC
+2533 GLIGYYFSNVNITC
-2547 NKISIEGST
+2547 NNIAIENAA
-2556 IKGSWSG
+2556 INGSWSG

-2569 SSGADVIDVTNTKVS
+2569 NSGSDVINVTNTKVS

-2611 DSNTYKSGVKQGVL
+2611 DSNIYKSDAKQGVL
-2625 LGEADTRDNWYSLSA
+2625 LGEVDTGGYSLSA

-2646 PGDGK
+2646 PGKGK

-2659 VYATNAAAVNRKT
+2659 VYTTNTAAVNKKT

-2680 DKLDVLGKGITL
+2680 DRLDVPGKDTTL
-2692 YGTDDTATTAASPFV
+2692 YGADDTATTAASPYV

-2718 ASNDDTADRHL
+2718 ASNDDTTDRYL
-2729 FGDGVAIDTAKAI
+2729 FGDGVAIDTATTI
-2742 QSDVI
+2742 QS
-2747 KSEEGTRVPD
+2747 EAGTSVAG
-2757 RYTYTNIGGNNDAG
+2757 RYTYTNIGGINDAG
-2771 VYQNTST
+2771 AYQNTST
-2778 YRADSSRSTYNANNI
+2778 YSADSPRPTFNTNNV
-2793 TSGKKA
+2793 TSDKKA
-2799 KTDFPVL
+2799 ATDFPVL
-2806 VIPGN
+2806 MIPGN
-2811 DTTTVESYLNIVT
+2811 DTTTVEKYLNIVT

-2847 FSLADN
+2847 FNLADN
-2853 GAFVKDATASQA
+2853 GAFVKDATASQT

-2898 TFSEAGQSYCVQVP
+2898 TFREAGQSYRVQVP

-2929 GANFKASD
+2929 GANFKAAD
-2937 FETKYDKHVLVSSGD
+2937 FATQYDNHVLVSSGD

-3001 QLTLVDTAHNN
+3001 QLTLVDTANNN

-3044 LSEIVGV
+3044 LSETVGV
-3051 THKEDKDG
+3051 KAKEDKENG
-3059 AWVKLTDAE
+3059 AWVKLTDDE
-3068 VKDKS
+3068 VANKS
-3073 QAELAKMAGAKVDGA
+3073 QVELAKTAGAKVDGA
-3088 YYRARTSSDATGTF
+3088 YYRARTSSDTMGTF

-3153 KAADDKAAEDGH
+3153 KAADGKAAEDGH
-3165 QNTASTYSVTSNY
+3165 QNTPSTYSVTSNY
-3178 THDLIDN
+3178 THGLIDN
-3185 NEDGIKR
+3185 NKDGIKQ
-3192 MELLDVTYPL
+3192 MELHDVTYPL
-3202 TMKVSDTVKFDP
+3202 TMKVSDTVKFDS
-3214 NQQYTSSDALYYQL
+3214 NQQYTSSDELYYQL

-3234 YGKNGSA
+3234 YEGGKA

-3252 GTYSFYVKVGGN
+3252 GTYSFYVKVGGK
-3264 YYTWD
+3264 YYTWN
-3269 GSKWTDAG
+3269 GSKWIDAG
-3277 TTETP
+3277 TSPTP
-3282 AIAAKDWSAAGGD
+3282 AIAAKDWSATGGD
-3295 MSLVLADASGKAID
+3295 MSLVLADVSGKAID
-3309 LSGIREAA
+3309 LSGIREIA
-3317 KSHNNQFTITMK
+3317 KNHGSEFTITME

-3349 GTDRYTKPN
+3349 GTDKYTKPN
-3358 YRAYLSTNDETLSTS
+3358 YRAHLSTHAETLSTS
-3373 SNSAYIDGKAGYYR
+3373 SNSAYIGGIAGYYR

-3428 KLTGAEAMISSAD
+3428 KLAGAEAMISNAS
-3441 TVTYTLSLQQR
+3441 TVTYTLSLQKRR
-3452 QDDGSYAQVSGI
+3452 QDDDRYDAVDNISS
-3464 NNYITVLGS
+3464 YITVLGS

-3496 GGAFATRDGNSLA
+3496 GGTFATRDGNSLA
-3509 FEHAFRVKVN
+3509 FKHAFRVKVN
-3519 TDVEGKGQ
+3519 TDVEGKDQ

-3548 PVNASNLAGYA
+3548 PVNVSSLAGYA

>member
-1 MRTAKRITTACLTA
+1 
-15 IMIFQA
+15 MIFQA

-36 MEASVSAAH
+36 MEASVSAAR
-45 AAGNTARSAQDAVAT
+45 AAGNTARSVQDAVAT

-68 TSDDVAAAPGAD
+68 TSDDVATTPGAD

-98 SATDGTTSGDA
+98 STTDGTTNGDT
-109 PAEGDASQ
+109 PTEGDASQ

-128 EEQADDADAD
+128 GEQADDADAD
-138 AAAQASAG
+138 AADQANTAPTIATVEDLRHALG
-146 PVIKTAGELEA
+146 DGNVITDDLGA
-157 ALVDG
+157 
-162 EVTVNDAGE
+162 
-171 VTAITFGSNA
+171 VTAITFESNA

-201 TGLSGVDFDVCSA
+201 GGSTGIDFDVCGA
-214 QAVGDLGNLA
+214 EIVDGLGSLT

-233 PFKGTLD
+233 PFKGALNLGDRTL
-240 LGGRSLTANKTLFN
+240 TVNKTLFN

-306 CKLTSPLVG
+306 CKLASPLVG

-323 NATYTTS
+323 NATYVTS
-330 ANSPLAVDMQSS
+330 ANSPLAIDMQSS

-363 LTLPDNLNGTPTI
+363 LALPDKLDGTPTI
-376 NASAA
+376 NATAA

-412 GENAAGG
+412 GKNAAGG
-419 LIGKATKLTLTVG
+419 LIGKATNLTLNIADGVTV
-432 KDNSGKEASGK
+432 
-443 AIAIKPAHA
+443 KPACN
-452 VGSSSAGTYAGGLIG
+452 VGDKDSACSGGVIG
-467 DASFADAFTINS
+467 DVSFAQGFIVKPNM
-479 GIFDFGKGVALS
+479 FDLGKLVTLGAS
-491 VSNTSAAPSAGGL
+491 QRAGAL
-504 FGVLDISN
+504 FGVADISN
-512 GDVAVNGG
+512 GDIVVQGGTYKSKFTLPEEVSFNG
-520 SYTST
+520 S
-525 LQNGKDDNKHGNYGG
+525 YGG
-540 LVGKLWG
+540 LVGKVFATAKGVDESLRAFVVQKDADKKTCSIEFELAG
-547 RKNGDALHAF
+547 KLSDTGGVVGYVGDSADSNSQPVAVVLDGVTVACKGDASAR
-557 TVQGDTAVSFGVGSN
+557 TDA
-572 GKLTYAGGLVGYL
+572 GKF
-585 GEGGGST
+585 
-592 NVSAVVISD
+592 
-601 ATVTCSTSGYASANG
+601 
-616 KYGGAVGLVDTNNVL
+616 GGAVGVVDARNVL
-631 EVRGLKVKTAS
+631 DVRDFKLTS
-642 GATIGG
+642 DNPIGKAQS
-648 TNGGFA
+648 NRAA
-654 GVVGSSWL
+654 GIAGSAWNAV
-662 GIVKFSGIT
+662 IKFSGIT
-671 DLSDAT
+671 DLSGAS
-677 FVENDHTAQLI
+677 FAENSTTGQLV
-688 YENFN
+688 YENHN
-693 SLIFAAGSGSD
+693 ALIFAVGDGSD
-704 SGTAA
+704 ADKGAA
-709 GDTTKWQYKRPS
+709 GWTFKRS
-721 TPVKIDD
+721 NTASKTDD
-728 VYSCGQVIRLGNPLS
+728 IATYGEVIRLGGDFIKL
-743 EDLVSINETHQWNF
+743 DVDTH
-757 SSKLVKTGDAF
+757 KLTLPDSLTAANGAYTLTSVE
-768 ALASIDDFAKLA
+768 DFAKLA

-791 VDGVTENNLNGLQSS
+791 VEGVSENNPNILQSS

-850 NLAAGEPYGMRGKAV
+850 NLAVGEPYGKRGEAV

-894 ISNVAIAGSMKF
+894 ISNVTIAGSMKF

-921 VGNLSLSGVTCK
+921 VGNLPLSGVTCK
-933 TNIACDDTFSNEV
+933 TNIACDDTFGNEV

-962 FEGNSK
+962 FKDNSR
-968 AQATITK
+968 AQATIAATK
-975 AQTLNGNMRIG
+975 TLNGNSRIG
-986 GAIGYVGDYTSTFN
+986 GAIGYVGDYGSSFN
-1000 VTGLE
+1000 VAGLE
-1005 VAGEIKTGDCAGG
+1005 VAGSIETGNCTSG
-1018 KIAQVGGF
+1018 KIAQVGGL

-1036 KNVTIT
+1036 KKVTIT

-1075 VTIGGAAANTS
+1075 VTIGDTAANTS

-1093 TTNNTTVTAN
+1093 TSNNTTVTAN
-1103 GSTEVGGLVYAASG
+1103 SSTEVGGLVYAASG
-1117 HWIINDYAIDL
+1117 HWIINKYAINL
-1128 SNATINADKATVLGL
+1128 ANASFTANSATTLGV
-1143 LIGRGGRTENSSTYG
+1143 LIGRGSTSDSNSFG
-1158 VETYSGLYLENKAS
+1158 AETSYSGLYLEDRAW

-1177 KVNDVAGNDVKINNT
+1177 VVDDVSITAPKVKT
-1192 AIKSDDSDTSFD
+1192 YD
-1204 EWVGNGTKPAYG
+1204 EWLANGVKPES
-1216 NEAGSKLIDGEWN
+1216 NLIDNGCN
-1229 VVVSLHTNDG
+1229 AVVSLHTEDQ
-1239 ANGGKLNMSGEPGS
+1239 KLDMSGDPAR
-1253 DNSYQNRSAFGSN
+1253 DNSYRNRIAPANPSDSFPQTNGSV
-1266 HKTNAWTRYYYN
+1266 RYYYN

-1286 GNNEKNSSASS
+1286 GNKPENASKDN
-1297 WMDSAEYLL
+1297 WMNSAEYLL

-1313 APPAI
+1313 APSAI
-1318 QTYIIPGNQEI
+1318 QDYIIPGDQAI
-1329 FKGNN
+1329 FQGNN
-1334 IGTDKSSGTEIDLK
+1334 IGTSNSAGVEINLD

-1409 VKNVTLAGTVGSVV
+1409 VKNATLAGTVGSIV

-1433 VCRCI
+1433 VCCCI

-1532 DTIFTHASLLESFGY
+1532 KTIFTHASLLESFGY
-1547 GSTSTGSADYTFTR
+1547 GSTSTGSADYTFTK

-1586 WYYDKETYAT
+1586 WYYDKATYGT
-1596 PNGLVTVDK
+1596 NEGFVKVKGEST
-1605 KPADAKNP
+1605 DAERP
-1613 RFGDYLPY
+1613 WFSDYLPY
-1621 VYKGKAT
+1621 VAKGKAT
-1628 EDGVQYHE
+1628 ESGVQYHE
-1636 IKVNQRIPNLMTG
+1636 IKVNQRIPNFVTG
-1649 CGTYGDPYAVTD
+1649 CGTYGDPYAITS
-1661 ATEMNAIANYINNS
+1661 ALEFNTAANYINNGT
-1675 VALDGWEVTIAANQ
+1675 ALDGWEVTIAKDQ
-1689 SELCMRRSAK
+1689 STLCQRR
-1699 PNTDNEVV
+1699 NDGNRGNEVT
-1707 YVYKQSNPSES
+1707 YVYKQTNDAT
-1718 KWEKKVGEKTDPTQ
+1718 KRWEKKIGDKTDPNEV
-1732 TLKDETMHRY
+1732 LSDDTMRRY
-1742 VQSAY
+1742 LQSAY
-1747 YSIEPP
+1747 YSIEPIND
-1753 EGNKI
+1753 NKI
-1758 TVDAASFGGFGNK
+1758 TLDAASFGGFGNK
-1771 ANPFRGVIVGDL
+1771 ANPFRGVIVGKP
-1783 GKSTAAIEIENNKG
+1783 GASTATIEIENNNG
-1797 ELRGLIPYSYGS
+1797 ELRGLVPYSYGS
-1809 VVRKLYINYVNAQAT
+1809 VVRNLNINYVNASAT
-1824 ITYSDKDADGVPT
+1824 ITYSAKDTDGVPT
-1837 AFFGGVIGCIL
+1837 SFFGGVIGCIL

-1860 NPNNGSTAYGFT
+1860 GTTADSPTTGFT
-1872 VVSNPDVSNP
+1872 VAGGGTKP
-1882 DVSRSHLVPI
+1882 HLVPI

-1899 AGGGVIFRHTGD
+1899 AGGGVIFRHMSET
-1911 SWRGGTKEKFLPV
+1911 SWRAGTKEKF
-1924 AKGGANSQLYD
+1924 KSRGEGGGNFQLYD

-1949 EGCAVKN
+1949 EGCSVEN

-1966 KDKGT
+1966 DVNDTG
-1971 PCVTTT
+1971 CITTT
-1977 GTDNKYIGTNAEAP
+1977 DTYMKFSWGAGQQNNKAP
-1991 VTTVENPQGLLVLSA
+1991 KTTVKDRQGLLVLSA
-2006 IISSGAGAGA
+2006 IINSGAGAGA
-2016 AHTNY
+2016 AHTDVTDGRGTY
-2021 ANYGVFRGSKAY
+2021 RGSHAY
-2033 WGSDTQDPAICGY
+2033 EGSSVHGPISSTGY
-2046 LFGNK
+2046 KFGN
-2051 EYGKVRNADYANV
+2051 ERYGKVRNANYAAV
-2064 GKPASAAS
+2064 GKPDDAAAAS
-2072 DFEIAK
+2072 DFATSV
-2078 NDDQKAPGKQG
+2078 NDDLKAPGNQG
-2089 WHGPLDHDDNV
+2089 YQGPLDGKDGQDI
-2100 NSPYLVA
+2100 NSPYLVKK
-2107 SYAANYQ
+2107 YATDWR
-2114 TGYVCASR
+2114 TGYVCAMGVC
-2122 SIGMSLEFKENST
+2122 GMDLQFEQGAP
-2135 YDMTGYGTGY
+2135 YDMRDYGSGFL
-2145 VGLNGRYYSSACD
+2145 GLSGRYYSNACA
-2158 SNQKSTDRDRI
+2158 TDKKVNDKDFI
-2169 TPHVAAI
+2169 TPGIATI
-2176 DGNGATIKVGTT
+2176 NGNGATIKVKNNTR
-2188 DTAYGVVEYADDDY
+2188 EYVDDDY
-2202 KVSGVGGLFSTVMFT
+2202 NIAGVGGLFSTIKFY
-2217 STNVGPSVDANG
+2217 
-2229 GAQVKDLT
+2229 
-2237 FSNCNVALTYVD
+2237 SN
-2249 ADGNIASGPASND
+2249 
-2262 LIGTGLLAGA
+2262 
-2272 TANYDGNTCGVYRNV
+2272 
-2287 QMKNCTVLGAK
+2287 Q
-2298 SVGGLLGSS
+2298 
-2307 GCAKQKIDG
+2307 
-2316 DVTYM
+2316 
-2321 VDFDSNFNN
+2321 
-2330 DFNKGYN
+2330 FNKGSIEENGNANVCNLNFESCNISLAYVTSN
-2337 NCTRAPV
+2337 GAEQSTSTSNTNSGSVGVGCLAGSTANQGVYGEVAYGVFKNVDISSSTVAGGCTAGGLIGSAGVMSRSADGANGSIVTYGGGVSSPV
-2344 YLYDCSYTGLSVT
+2344 QLYDCSYTGLNVT
-2357 GEKYVGGYVGAIASP
+2357 GKKNVGGYVGTVASA

-2378 EAEGVKERA
+2378 VAEGV
-2387 VGEKSTITATGTTP
+2387 GEKTVGANSTITATGLASECRA
-2401 YVGGVL
+2401 GGVF
-2407 GFANLSNIS
+2407 GYTSSNVS
-2416 INTKIDNATAVQ
+2416 VNTNIGTTVAAASSTAV
-2428 PSTTVISG
+2428 ISK
-2436 VNVLATRPNNSQD
+2436 VDVLITGETAGQTEEQLKN
-2449 MGCMGAG
+2449 MGAG
-2456 GVVGCA
+2456 GVVGNA
-2462 RGGVISMSNVR
+2462 YSGVISMSNVR
-2473 IDAGGDAKNVTI
+2473 IEAGGGTENATI
-2485 GDKDGTN
+2485 GDKTGKN
-2492 NRIRNVG
+2492 SKIRNAG
-2499 GLIGRVT
+2499 GLIGKVT
-2506 SSGNTK
+2506 SGGSGSNA
-2512 YWFEGCS
+2512 YWFKDCG
-2519 VKNINVAGTNQCSG
+2519 VKNINIAGTYQCSG
-2533 GLIGYYHSNGNITC
+2533 GLIGYYFSNLGIAC
-2547 NKISIEGST
+2547 NNVAIENAA
-2556 IKGSWSG
+2556 INGSWSG

-2569 SSGADVIDVTNTKVS
+2569 NSGSDVIDVTNTKVS
-2584 NTTFGGTSN
+2584 NTTFSGISN

-2611 DSNTYKSGVKQGVL
+2611 DGNTYKSGVKQGVL
-2625 LGEADTRDNWYSLSA
+2625 LGEVDTRDNQYGLFA

-2646 PGDGK
+2646 PGNSK

-2659 VYATNAAAVNRKT
+2659 VYTTNTAAVNKKT

-2680 DKLDVLGKGITL
+2680 DRLDVPGKDTTL
-2692 YGTDDTATTAASPFV
+2692 YGADDTATTAASPYV

-2718 ASNDDTADRHL
+2718 ASNDDTTDRYL
-2729 FGDGVAIDTAKAI
+2729 FGDGVAIDTATTI
-2742 QSDVI
+2742 Q
-2747 KSEEGTRVPD
+2747 SEEGTSVAG
-2757 RYTYTNIGGNNDAG
+2757 RYTYTNIGGINDAG
-2771 VYQNTST
+2771 AYQNTST
-2778 YRADSSRSTYNANNI
+2778 YSADSPRPTFNTNNV
-2793 TSGKKA
+2793 TSGKKVA
-2799 KTDFPVL
+2799 NDFPVL
-2806 VIPGN
+2806 MIPGN
-2811 DTTTVESYLNIVT
+2811 DTTTVEKYLNIVT

-2853 GAFVKDATASQA
+2853 GAFVKDAIASQT

-2898 TFSEAGQSYCVQVP
+2898 TFSEAGQSYRVQVP

-2929 GANFKASD
+2929 GANFKAAD
-2937 FETKYDKHVLVSSGD
+2937 YATKYDKHVLVSSGD

-2968 AVAYGWNTLLE
+2968 AVEYGWNTLLE

-2995 TLPKGT
+2995 TLPEGT

-3030 DFVDAGNNAYVEPW
+3030 EFVDASKKAYVEPW
-3044 LSEIVGV
+3044 LSETVGV
-3051 THKEDKDG
+3051 KADEAKEDKDG
-3059 AWVKLTDAE
+3059 AWVKLADDE

-3102 YTLSVAKEEPKSE
+3102 YTLSVDKEEPKSE

-3153 KAADDKAAEDGH
+3153 IAADDKAAEDGH

-3178 THDLIDN
+3178 THGLIDN
-3185 NEDGIKR
+3185 NKNGIKQ
-3192 MELLDVTYPL
+3192 MELNDVTYPL
-3202 TMKVSDTVKFDP
+3202 TMKVSDTVKFDS

-3252 GTYSFYVKVGGN
+3252 GTYSFYVTVGGK
-3264 YYTWD
+3264 YYAPHASTVN
-3269 GSKWTDAG
+3269 GKTKWTWGEATAEDHRAATGVWTADG
-3277 TTETP
+3277 T
-3282 AIAAKDWSAAGGD
+3282 D
-3295 MSLVLADASGKAID
+3295 MKLTLADAGLGAID
-3309 LSGIREAA
+3309 LSGIREIA
-3317 KSHNNQFTITMK
+3317 KNHGSEFTITME

-3349 GTDRYTKPN
+3349 GTDKYTKPN
-3358 YRAYLSTNDETLSTS
+3358 YRACLSTNDETLSTS

-3402 SQLGINIDDLKSADG
+3402 SQLGINIDDLKSANG

-3428 KLTGAEAMISSAD
+3428 KLAGAEAMISNAS
-3441 TVTYTLSLQQR
+3441 TVTYTLSLQKRR
-3452 QDDGSYAQVSGI
+3452 QDDGRYDAVDNISS
-3464 NNYITVLGS
+3464 YITVLGS

-3488 VFTDSKGT
+3488 VFTDSKGA

-3509 FEHAFRVKVN
+3509 FKHAFRVKVN
-3519 TDVEGKGQ
+3519 TDVEGKDQ
-3527 TYANYRLVLTAHMS
+3527 TYANYRLVLTAHMF
-3541 GVGVNDT
+3541 GGGVNDT
-3548 PVNASNLAGYA
+3548 PVNVSNLAGYA

>member
-36 MEASVSAAH
+36 MEASVSAAR
-45 AAGNTARSAQDAVAT
+45 AAGNTARSVQDAVAT
-60 ALQDADQA
+60 ALQDADQT
-68 TSDDVAAAPGAD
+68 TSDDVATTPGAD

-98 SATDGTTSGDA
+98 STTDGTTNGDT
-109 PAEGDASQ
+109 PTEGDASQ

-128 EEQADDADAD
+128 GEQADDADAD
-138 AAAQASAG
+138 AADQANTAPTIATVEDLRHALG
-146 PVIKTAGELEA
+146 DGNVITDDLGA
-157 ALVDG
+157 
-162 EVTVNDAGE
+162 
-171 VTAITFGSNA
+171 VTAITFESNA

-201 TGLSGVDFDVCSA
+201 GGSTGIDFDVCGA
-214 QAVGDLGNLA
+214 EIVDGLGSLT

-233 PFKGTLD
+233 PFKGALNLGDRTL
-240 LGGRSLTANKTLFN
+240 TVNKTLFN

-306 CKLTSPLVG
+306 CKLASPLVG

-323 NATYTTS
+323 NATYVTS
-330 ANSPLAVDMQSS
+330 ANSPLAIDVQSS

-363 LTLPDNLNGTPTI
+363 LALPDKLDGTPTI
-376 NASAA
+376 NATAA

-412 GENAAGG
+412 GKNAAGG
-419 LIGKATKLTLTVG
+419 LIGKATNLTLNIADGVTV
-432 KDNSGKEASGK
+432 
-443 AIAIKPAHA
+443 KPACN
-452 VGSSSAGTYAGGLIG
+452 VGDKDSACSGGVIG
-467 DASFADAFTINS
+467 DVSFAQGFIVKPNM
-479 GIFDFGKGVALS
+479 FDLGKLVTLGAS
-491 VSNTSAAPSAGGL
+491 QRAGAL
-504 FGVLDISN
+504 FGVADISN
-512 GDVAVNGG
+512 GDIVVQGGTYKSKFTLPEEVSFNG
-520 SYTST
+520 S
-525 LQNGKDDNKHGNYGG
+525 YGG
-540 LVGKLWG
+540 LVGKVFATAKGVDESLRAFVVQKDADKKTCSIEFELAG
-547 RKNGDALHAF
+547 KLSDTGGVVGYVGDSADSNSQPVAVVLDGVTVACKGDASAR
-557 TVQGDTAVSFGVGSN
+557 TDA
-572 GKLTYAGGLVGYL
+572 GKF
-585 GEGGGST
+585 
-592 NVSAVVISD
+592 
-601 ATVTCSTSGYASANG
+601 
-616 KYGGAVGLVDTNNVL
+616 GGAVGVVDARNVL
-631 EVRGLKVKTAS
+631 DVRDFKLTS
-642 GATIGG
+642 DNPIGKAQS
-648 TNGGFA
+648 NRAA
-654 GVVGSSWL
+654 GIAGSAWNAV
-662 GIVKFSGIT
+662 IKFSGIT
-671 DLSDAT
+671 DLSGAS
-677 FVENDHTAQLI
+677 FAENSTTGQLV
-688 YENFN
+688 YENHN
-693 SLIFAAGSGSD
+693 ALIFAVGDGSD
-704 SGTAA
+704 ADKGAA
-709 GDTTKWQYKRPS
+709 GWTFKRS
-721 TPVKIDD
+721 NTASKTDD
-728 VYSCGQVIRLGNPLS
+728 IATYGEVIRLGGDFIKL
-743 EDLVSINETHQWNF
+743 DVDTH
-757 SSKLVKTGDAF
+757 KLTLPDSLTAANGAYTLTSVE
-768 ALASIDDFAKLA
+768 DFAKLA

-791 VDGVTENNLNGLQSS
+791 VEGVSENNPNILQSS

-850 NLAAGEPYGMRGKAV
+850 NLAVGEPYGKRGEAV

-894 ISNVAIAGSMKF
+894 ISNVTIAGSMKF

-921 VGNLSLSGVTCK
+921 VGNLPLSGVTCK
-933 TNIACDDTFSNEV
+933 TNIACDDTFGNEV

-962 FEGNSK
+962 FKDNSR
-968 AQATITK
+968 AQATIAATK
-975 AQTLNGNMRIG
+975 TLNGNSRIG
-986 GAIGYVGDYTSTFN
+986 GAIGYVGDYGSSFN
-1000 VTGLE
+1000 VAGLE
-1005 VAGEIKTGDCAGG
+1005 VAGSIETGNCTSG
-1018 KIAQVGGF
+1018 KIAQVGGL

-1036 KNVTIT
+1036 KKVTIT

-1075 VTIGGAAANTS
+1075 VTIGDTAANTS

-1093 TTNNTTVTAN
+1093 TSNNTTVTAN
-1103 GSTEVGGLVYAASG
+1103 SSTEVGGLVYAASG
-1117 HWIINDYAIDL
+1117 HWIINKYAINL
-1128 SNATINADKATVLGL
+1128 ANASFTANSATTLGV
-1143 LIGRGGRTENSSTYG
+1143 LIGRGSTSDSNSFG
-1158 VETYSGLYLENKAS
+1158 AETSYSGLYLEDRAW

-1177 KVNDVAGNDVKINNT
+1177 VVDDVSITAPKVKT
-1192 AIKSDDSDTSFD
+1192 YD
-1204 EWVGNGTKPAYG
+1204 EWLANGVKPES
-1216 NEAGSKLIDGEWN
+1216 NLIDNGCN
-1229 VVVSLHTNDG
+1229 AVVSLHTEDQ
-1239 ANGGKLNMSGEPGS
+1239 KLDMSGDPAR
-1253 DNSYQNRSAFGSN
+1253 DNSYRNRIAPANPSDSFPQTNGSV
-1266 HKTNAWTRYYYN
+1266 RYYYN

-1286 GNNEKNSSASS
+1286 GNKPENASKDN
-1297 WMDSAEYLL
+1297 WMNSAEYLL

-1313 APPAI
+1313 APSAI
-1318 QTYIIPGNQEI
+1318 QDYIIPGDQAI
-1329 FKGNN
+1329 FQGNN
-1334 IGTDKSSGTEIDLK
+1334 IGTSNSAGVEINLD

-1409 VKNVTLAGTVGSVV
+1409 VKNATLAGTVGSIV

-1433 VCRCI
+1433 VCCCI

-1532 DTIFTHASLLESFGY
+1532 KTIFTHASLLESFGY
-1547 GSTSTGSADYTFTR
+1547 GSTSTGSADYTFTK

-1586 WYYDKETYAT
+1586 WYYDKATYGT
-1596 PNGLVTVDK
+1596 NEGFVKVKGEST
-1605 KPADAKNP
+1605 DAERP
-1613 RFGDYLPY
+1613 WFSDYLPY
-1621 VYKGKAT
+1621 VAKGKAT
-1628 EDGVQYHE
+1628 ESGVQYHE
-1636 IKVNQRIPNLMTG
+1636 IKVNQRIPNFVTG
-1649 CGTYGDPYAVTD
+1649 CGTYGDPYAITS
-1661 ATEMNAIANYINNS
+1661 ALEFNTAANYINNGT
-1675 VALDGWEVTIAANQ
+1675 ALDGWEVTIAKDQ
-1689 SELCMRRSAK
+1689 STLCQRR
-1699 PNTDNEVV
+1699 NDGNRGNEVT
-1707 YVYKQSNPSES
+1707 YVYKQTNDAT
-1718 KWEKKVGEKTDPTQ
+1718 KRWEKKIGDKTDPNEV
-1732 TLKDETMHRY
+1732 LSDDTMRRY
-1742 VQSAY
+1742 LQSAY
-1747 YSIEPP
+1747 YSIEPIND
-1753 EGNKI
+1753 NKI
-1758 TVDAASFGGFGNK
+1758 TLDAASFGGFGNK
-1771 ANPFRGVIVGDL
+1771 ANPFRGVIVGKP
-1783 GKSTAAIEIENNKG
+1783 GASTATIEIENNNG
-1797 ELRGLIPYSYGS
+1797 ELRGLVPYSYGS
-1809 VVRKLYINYVNAQAT
+1809 VVRNLNINYVNASAT
-1824 ITYSDKDADGVPT
+1824 ITYSAKDTDGVPT
-1837 AFFGGVIGCIL
+1837 SFFGGVIGCIL

-1860 NPNNGSTAYGFT
+1860 GTTADSPTTGFT
-1872 VVSNPDVSNP
+1872 VAGGGTKP
-1882 DVSRSHLVPI
+1882 HLVPI

-1899 AGGGVIFRHTGD
+1899 AGGGVIFRHMSET
-1911 SWRGGTKEKFLPV
+1911 SWRAGTKEKF
-1924 AKGGANSQLYD
+1924 KSRGEGGGNFQLYD

-1949 EGCAVKN
+1949 EGCSVEN

-1966 KDKGT
+1966 DVNDTGYI
-1971 PCVTTT
+1971 TTT
-1977 GTDNKYIGTNAEAP
+1977 DTYMKFSWGAGQQNNKAP
-1991 VTTVENPQGLLVLSA
+1991 KTTVKDRQGLLVLSA
-2006 IISSGAGAGA
+2006 IINSGAGAGA
-2016 AHTNY
+2016 AHTDVTDGRGTY
-2021 ANYGVFRGSKAY
+2021 RGSHAY
-2033 WGSDTQDPAICGY
+2033 EGSSVHGPISSTGY
-2046 LFGNK
+2046 KFGN
-2051 EYGKVRNADYANV
+2051 ERYGKVRNANYAAV
-2064 GKPASAAS
+2064 GKPDDAAAAS
-2072 DFEIAK
+2072 DFATSV
-2078 NDDQKAPGKQG
+2078 NDDLKAPGNQG
-2089 WHGPLDHDDNV
+2089 YQGPLDGKDGQDI
-2100 NSPYLVA
+2100 NSPYLVKK
-2107 SYAANYQ
+2107 YATDWR
-2114 TGYVCASR
+2114 TGYVCAMDVC
-2122 SIGMSLEFKENST
+2122 GMDLQFEQGAP
-2135 YDMTGYGTGY
+2135 YDMRDYGSGFL
-2145 VGLNGRYYSSACD
+2145 GLSGRYYSNACA
-2158 SNQKSTDRDRI
+2158 TDKKVNDKDFI
-2169 TPHVAAI
+2169 TPGIATI
-2176 DGNGATIKVGTT
+2176 NGNGATIKVKNNTR
-2188 DTAYGVVEYADDDY
+2188 EYVDDDY
-2202 KVSGVGGLFSTVMFT
+2202 NIAGVGGLFSTIKFY
-2217 STNVGPSVDANG
+2217 
-2229 GAQVKDLT
+2229 
-2237 FSNCNVALTYVD
+2237 SN
-2249 ADGNIASGPASND
+2249 
-2262 LIGTGLLAGA
+2262 
-2272 TANYDGNTCGVYRNV
+2272 
-2287 QMKNCTVLGAK
+2287 Q
-2298 SVGGLLGSS
+2298 
-2307 GCAKQKIDG
+2307 
-2316 DVTYM
+2316 
-2321 VDFDSNFNN
+2321 
-2330 DFNKGYN
+2330 FNKGSIEENGNANVCNLNFESCNISLAYVTSN
-2337 NCTRAPV
+2337 GAEQSTSTSNTNSGSVGVGCLAGSTANQGVYGEVAYGVFKNVDISSSTVAGGCTAGGLIGSAGVMSRSADGANGSIVTYGGGVSSPV
-2344 YLYDCSYTGLSVT
+2344 QLYDCSYTGLNVT
-2357 GEKYVGGYVGAIASP
+2357 GKKNVGGYVGTVASA

-2378 EAEGVKERA
+2378 VAEGV
-2387 VGEKSTITATGTTP
+2387 GEKTVGANSTITATGLASECRA
-2401 YVGGVL
+2401 GGVF
-2407 GFANLSNIS
+2407 GYTSSNVS
-2416 INTKIDNATAVQ
+2416 VNTNIGTTVAAASSTAV
-2428 PSTTVISG
+2428 ISK
-2436 VNVLATRPNNSQD
+2436 VDVLITGETAGQTEEQLKN
-2449 MGCMGAG
+2449 MGAG
-2456 GVVGCA
+2456 GVVGNA
-2462 RGGVISMSNVR
+2462 YSGVISMSNVR
-2473 IDAGGDAKNVTI
+2473 IEAGGGTENATI
-2485 GDKDGTN
+2485 GDKTGKN
-2492 NRIRNVG
+2492 SKIRNAG
-2499 GLIGRVT
+2499 GLIGKVT
-2506 SSGNTK
+2506 SGGSGSNA
-2512 YWFEGCS
+2512 YWFKDCG
-2519 VKNINVAGTNQCSG
+2519 VKNINIAGTYQCSG
-2533 GLIGYYHSNGNITC
+2533 GLIGYYFSNLGIAC
-2547 NKISIEGST
+2547 NNVAIENAA
-2556 IKGSWSG
+2556 INGSWSG

-2569 SSGADVIDVTNTKVS
+2569 NSGSDVIDVTNTKVS
-2584 NTTFGGTSN
+2584 NTTFSGISN

-2611 DSNTYKSGVKQGVL
+2611 DGNTYKSGVKQGVL
-2625 LGEADTRDNWYSLSA
+2625 LGEVDTRDNQYGLFA

-2646 PGDGK
+2646 PGNSK

-2659 VYATNAAAVNRKT
+2659 VYTTNTAAVNKKT

-2680 DKLDVLGKGITL
+2680 DRLDVPGKDTTL
-2692 YGTDDTATTAASPFV
+2692 YGADDTATTAASPYV

-2718 ASNDDTADRHL
+2718 ASNDDTTDRYL
-2729 FGDGVAIDTAKAI
+2729 FGDGVAIDTATTI
-2742 QSDVI
+2742 QS
-2747 KSEEGTRVPD
+2747 EAGTSVAG
-2757 RYTYTNIGGNNDAG
+2757 RYTYTNIGGINDAG
-2771 VYQNTST
+2771 AYQNTST
-2778 YRADSSRSTYNANNI
+2778 YSADSPRPTFNTNNV
-2793 TSGKKA
+2793 TSGKKVA
-2799 KTDFPVL
+2799 NDFPVL
-2806 VIPGN
+2806 MIPGN
-2811 DTTTVESYLNIVT
+2811 DTTTVEKYLNIVT

-2853 GAFVKDATASQA
+2853 GAFVKDAIASQT

-2898 TFSEAGQSYCVQVP
+2898 TFSEAGQSYRVQVP

-2919 EIDFTATYSE
+2919 EIDFTTTYSE
-2929 GANFKASD
+2929 GANFKAAD
-2937 FETKYDKHVLVSSGD
+2937 YATKYDKHVLVSSGD

-2968 AVAYGWNTLLE
+2968 AVEYGWNTLLE

-2995 TLPKGT
+2995 TLPEGT

-3030 DFVDAGNNAYVEPW
+3030 EFVDASKKAYVEPW
-3044 LSEIVGV
+3044 LSETVGV
-3051 THKEDKDG
+3051 KADEAKEDKDG
-3059 AWVKLTDAE
+3059 AWVKLADDE

-3102 YTLSVAKEEPKSE
+3102 YTLSVDKEEPKSE

-3153 KAADDKAAEDGH
+3153 IAADDKAAEDGH

-3178 THDLIDN
+3178 THGLIDN
-3185 NEDGIKR
+3185 NKNGIKQ
-3192 MELLDVTYPL
+3192 MELNDVTYPL
-3202 TMKVSDTVKFDP
+3202 TMKVSDTVKFDS

-3252 GTYSFYVKVGGN
+3252 GTYSFYVTVGGK
-3264 YYTWD
+3264 YYAPHASTVN
-3269 GSKWTDAG
+3269 GKTKWTWGEATAEDHRAATGVWTADG
-3277 TTETP
+3277 T
-3282 AIAAKDWSAAGGD
+3282 D
-3295 MSLVLADASGKAID
+3295 MKLTLADAGLGAID
-3309 LSGIREAA
+3309 LSGIREIA
-3317 KSHNNQFTITMK
+3317 KNHGSEFTITME

-3349 GTDRYTKPN
+3349 GTDKYTKPN
-3358 YRAYLSTNDETLSTS
+3358 YRACLSTNDETLSTS

-3428 KLTGAEAMISSAD
+3428 KLAGAEAMISNAS
-3441 TVTYTLSLQQR
+3441 TVTYTLSLQKRR
-3452 QDDGSYAQVSGI
+3452 QDDGRYDAVDNISS
-3464 NNYITVLGS
+3464 YITVLGS

-3488 VFTDSKGT
+3488 VFTDSKGA

-3509 FEHAFRVKVN
+3509 FKHAFRVKVN
-3519 TDVEGKGQ
+3519 TDVEGKDQ
-3527 TYANYRLVLTAHMS
+3527 TYANYRLVLTAHMF
-3541 GVGVNDT
+3541 GGGVNDT
-3548 PVNASNLAGYA
+3548 PVNVSNLAGYA

-3564 TYTLARINTKG
+3564 TYTLARTNTKG

>member
-1 MRTAKRITTACLTA
+1 
-15 IMIFQA
+15 MIFQA

-36 MEASVSAAH
+36 MEASVSAAR
-45 AAGNTARSAQDAVAT
+45 AAGNTARSVQDAVAT
-60 ALQDADQA
+60 ALQDADQS
-68 TSDDVAAAPGAD
+68 TSDDVATTPGAD

-98 SATDGTTSGDA
+98 STIDGTTNGDT
-109 PAEGDASQ
+109 PTEGDASQ

-128 EEQADDADAD
+128 GEQADDADAD
-138 AAAQASAG
+138 AADQANTAPTIATVEDLRHALG
-146 PVIKTAGELEA
+146 DGNVITDDLGA
-157 ALVDG
+157 
-162 EVTVNDAGE
+162 
-171 VTAITFGSNA
+171 VTAITFESNA

-201 TGLSGVDFDVCSA
+201 GGSTGIDFDVCGA
-214 QAVGDLGNLA
+214 EIVDGLGSLT

-233 PFKGTLD
+233 PFKGALNLGDRTL
-240 LGGRSLTANKTLFN
+240 TVNKTLFN
-254 NIELS
+254 NIKLS

-306 CKLTSPLVG
+306 CKLASPLVG

-323 NATYTTS
+323 NATYVTS
-330 ANSPLAVDMQSS
+330 ANSPLAIDMQSS

-363 LTLPDNLNGTPTI
+363 LALPDKLDGTPTI
-376 NASAA
+376 NATAA

-412 GENAAGG
+412 GKNAAGG
-419 LIGKATKLTLTVG
+419 LIGKATNLTLNIADGVTV
-432 KDNSGKEASGK
+432 
-443 AIAIKPAHA
+443 KPACN
-452 VGSSSAGTYAGGLIG
+452 VGDKDSACSGGVIG
-467 DASFADAFTINS
+467 DVSFAQGFIVKPNM
-479 GIFDFGKGVALS
+479 FDLGKLVTLGAS
-491 VSNTSAAPSAGGL
+491 QRAGAL
-504 FGVLDISN
+504 FGVADISN
-512 GDVAVNGG
+512 GDIVVQGGTYKSKFTLPEEVSFNG
-520 SYTST
+520 S
-525 LQNGKDDNKHGNYGG
+525 YGG
-540 LVGKLWG
+540 LVGKVFATAKGVDEPLRAFVVQKDADKKTCSIEFELAG
-547 RKNGDALHAF
+547 KLSDTGGVVGYVGDSADSNSQPVAVVLDGVTVACKGDASAR
-557 TVQGDTAVSFGVGSN
+557 TDA
-572 GKLTYAGGLVGYL
+572 GKF
-585 GEGGGST
+585 
-592 NVSAVVISD
+592 
-601 ATVTCSTSGYASANG
+601 
-616 KYGGAVGLVDTNNVL
+616 GGAVGVVDARNVL
-631 EVRGLKVKTAS
+631 DVRDFKLTS
-642 GATIGG
+642 DNPIGKAQS
-648 TNGGFA
+648 NRAA
-654 GVVGSSWL
+654 GIAGSAWNAV
-662 GIVKFSGIT
+662 IKFSGIT
-671 DLSDAT
+671 DLSGAS
-677 FVENDHTAQLI
+677 FAENSTTGQLV
-688 YENFN
+688 YENHN
-693 SLIFAAGSGSD
+693 ALIFAVGDGSD
-704 SGTAA
+704 ADKGAA
-709 GDTTKWQYKRPS
+709 GWTFKRS
-721 TPVKIDD
+721 NTASKTDD
-728 VYSCGQVIRLGNPLS
+728 IATYGEVIRLGGDFIKL
-743 EDLVSINETHQWNF
+743 DVDTH
-757 SSKLVKTGDAF
+757 KLTLPDSLTAANGAYTLTSVE
-768 ALASIDDFAKLA
+768 DFAKLA

-791 VDGVTENNLNGLQSS
+791 VEGVSENNPNILQSS

-850 NLAAGEPYGMRGKAV
+850 NLAVGEPYGKRGEAV

-894 ISNVAIAGSMKF
+894 ISNVTIAGSMKF

-921 VGNLSLSGVTCK
+921 VGNLPLSGVTCK
-933 TNIACDDTFSNEV
+933 TNIACDDTFGNEV

-962 FEGNSK
+962 FKDNSR
-968 AQATITK
+968 AQATIAATK
-975 AQTLNGNMRIG
+975 TLNGNSRIG
-986 GAIGYVGDYTSTFN
+986 GAIGYVGDYGSSFN
-1000 VTGLE
+1000 VAGLE
-1005 VAGEIKTGDCAGG
+1005 VAGSIETGNCTSG
-1018 KIAQVGGF
+1018 KIAQVGGL

-1036 KNVTIT
+1036 KKVTIT

-1075 VTIGGAAANTS
+1075 VTIGDTAANTS

-1103 GSTEVGGLVYAASG
+1103 SSTEVGGLVYAASG
-1117 HWIINDYAIDL
+1117 HWIINKYAINL
-1128 SNATINADKATVLGL
+1128 ANASFTANSATTLGV
-1143 LIGRGGRTENSSTYG
+1143 LIGRGSTSDSNSFG
-1158 VETYSGLYLENKAS
+1158 AETSYSGLYLEDRAW

-1177 KVNDVAGNDVKINNT
+1177 VVDDVSITAPKVKT
-1192 AIKSDDSDTSFD
+1192 YD
-1204 EWVGNGTKPAYG
+1204 EWLANGVKPES
-1216 NEAGSKLIDGEWN
+1216 NLIDNGCN
-1229 VVVSLHTNDG
+1229 AVVSLHTEDQ
-1239 ANGGKLNMSGEPGS
+1239 KLDMSGDPAR
-1253 DNSYQNRSAFGSN
+1253 DNSYRNRIAPANPSDSFPQTNGSV
-1266 HKTNAWTRYYYN
+1266 RYYYN

-1286 GNNEKNSSASS
+1286 GNKPENASKDN
-1297 WMDSAEYLL
+1297 WMNSAEYLL

-1313 APPAI
+1313 APSAI
-1318 QTYIIPGNQEI
+1318 QDYIIPGDQAI
-1329 FKGNN
+1329 FQGNN
-1334 IGTDKSSGTEIDLK
+1334 IGTSNSAGVEINLD

-1409 VKNVTLAGTVGSVV
+1409 VKNATLAGTVGSIV

-1433 VCRCI
+1433 VCCCI

-1532 DTIFTHASLLESFGY
+1532 KTIFTHASLLESFGY
-1547 GSTSTGSADYTFTR
+1547 GSTSTGSADYTFTK

-1586 WYYDKETYAT
+1586 WYYDKATYGT
-1596 PNGLVTVDK
+1596 NEGFVKVKGEST
-1605 KPADAKNP
+1605 DAERP
-1613 RFGDYLPY
+1613 WFSDYLPY
-1621 VYKGKAT
+1621 VAKGKAT
-1628 EDGVQYHE
+1628 ESGVQYHE
-1636 IKVNQRIPNLMTG
+1636 IKVNQRIPNFVTG
-1649 CGTYGDPYAVTD
+1649 CGTYGDPYAITS
-1661 ATEMNAIANYINNS
+1661 ALEFNTAANYINNGT
-1675 VALDGWEVTIAANQ
+1675 ALDGWEVTIAKDQ
-1689 SELCMRRSAK
+1689 STLCQRR
-1699 PNTDNEVV
+1699 NDGNRGNEVT
-1707 YVYKQSNPSES
+1707 YVYKQTNDAT
-1718 KWEKKVGEKTDPTQ
+1718 KRWEKKIGDKTDPNEV
-1732 TLKDETMHRY
+1732 LSDDTMRRY
-1742 VQSAY
+1742 LQSAY
-1747 YSIEPP
+1747 YSIEPIND
-1753 EGNKI
+1753 NKI
-1758 TVDAASFGGFGNK
+1758 TLDAASFGGFGNK
-1771 ANPFRGVIVGDL
+1771 ANPFRGVIVGKP
-1783 GKSTAAIEIENNKG
+1783 GASTATIEIENNNG
-1797 ELRGLIPYSYGS
+1797 ELRGLVPYSYGS
-1809 VVRKLYINYVNAQAT
+1809 VVRNLNINYVNASAT
-1824 ITYSDKDADGVPT
+1824 ITYSAKDTDGVPT
-1837 AFFGGVIGCIL
+1837 SFFGGVIGCIL

-1860 NPNNGSTAYGFT
+1860 GTTADSPTTGFT
-1872 VVSNPDVSNP
+1872 VAGGGTKP
-1882 DVSRSHLVPI
+1882 HLVPI

-1899 AGGGVIFRHTGD
+1899 AGGGVIFRHMSET
-1911 SWRGGTKEKFLPV
+1911 SWRAGTKEKF
-1924 AKGGANSQLYD
+1924 KSRGEGGGNFQLYD

-1949 EGCAVKN
+1949 EGCSVEN

-1966 KDKGT
+1966 DVNDTG
-1971 PCVTTT
+1971 CITTT
-1977 GTDNKYIGTNAEAP
+1977 DTYMKFSWGAGQQNNKAP
-1991 VTTVENPQGLLVLSA
+1991 KTTVKDRQGLLVLSA
-2006 IISSGAGAGA
+2006 IINSGAGAGA
-2016 AHTNY
+2016 AHTDVTDGRGTY
-2021 ANYGVFRGSKAY
+2021 RGSHAY
-2033 WGSDTQDPAICGY
+2033 EGSSVHGPISSTGY
-2046 LFGNK
+2046 KFGN
-2051 EYGKVRNADYANV
+2051 ERYGKVRNANYAAV
-2064 GKPASAAS
+2064 GKPDDAAAAS
-2072 DFEIAK
+2072 DFATSV
-2078 NDDQKAPGKQG
+2078 NDDLKAPGNQG
-2089 WHGPLDHDDNV
+2089 YQGPLDGKDGQDI
-2100 NSPYLVA
+2100 NSPYLVKK
-2107 SYAANYQ
+2107 YATDWR
-2114 TGYVCASR
+2114 TGYVCAMGVC
-2122 SIGMSLEFKENST
+2122 GMDLQFEQGAP
-2135 YDMTGYGTGY
+2135 YDMRDYGSGFL
-2145 VGLNGRYYSSACD
+2145 GLSGRYYSNACA
-2158 SNQKSTDRDRI
+2158 TDKKVNDKDFI
-2169 TPHVAAI
+2169 TPGIATI
-2176 DGNGATIKVGTT
+2176 NGNGATIKVKNNTR
-2188 DTAYGVVEYADDDY
+2188 EYVDDDY
-2202 KVSGVGGLFSTVMFT
+2202 NIAGVGGLFSTIKFY
-2217 STNVGPSVDANG
+2217 
-2229 GAQVKDLT
+2229 
-2237 FSNCNVALTYVD
+2237 SN
-2249 ADGNIASGPASND
+2249 
-2262 LIGTGLLAGA
+2262 
-2272 TANYDGNTCGVYRNV
+2272 
-2287 QMKNCTVLGAK
+2287 Q
-2298 SVGGLLGSS
+2298 
-2307 GCAKQKIDG
+2307 
-2316 DVTYM
+2316 
-2321 VDFDSNFNN
+2321 
-2330 DFNKGYN
+2330 FNKGSIEENGNANVCNLNFESCNISLAYVTSN
-2337 NCTRAPV
+2337 GAEQSTSTSNTNSGSVGVGCLAGSTANQGVYGEVAYGVFKNVDISSSTVAGGCTAGGLIGSAGVMSRSADGANGSIVTYGGGVSSPV
-2344 YLYDCSYTGLSVT
+2344 QLYDCSYTGLNVT
-2357 GEKYVGGYVGAIASP
+2357 GKKNVGGYVGTVASA

-2378 EAEGVKERA
+2378 VAEGV
-2387 VGEKSTITATGTTP
+2387 GEKTVGANSTITATGLASECRA
-2401 YVGGVL
+2401 GGVF
-2407 GFANLSNIS
+2407 GYTSSNVS
-2416 INTKIDNATAVQ
+2416 VNTNIGTTVAAASSTAV
-2428 PSTTVISG
+2428 ISK
-2436 VNVLATRPNNSQD
+2436 VDVLITGETAGQTEEQLKN
-2449 MGCMGAG
+2449 MGAG
-2456 GVVGCA
+2456 GVVGNA
-2462 RGGVISMSNVR
+2462 YSGVISMSNVR
-2473 IDAGGDAKNVTI
+2473 IEAGGGTENATI
-2485 GDKDGTN
+2485 GDKTGKN
-2492 NRIRNVG
+2492 SKIRNAG
-2499 GLIGRVT
+2499 GLIGKVT
-2506 SSGNTK
+2506 SGGSGSNA
-2512 YWFEGCS
+2512 YWFKDCG
-2519 VKNINVAGTNQCSG
+2519 VKNINIAGTYQCSG
-2533 GLIGYYHSNGNITC
+2533 GLIGYYFSNLGIAC
-2547 NKISIEGST
+2547 NNVAIENAA
-2556 IKGSWSG
+2556 INGSWSG

-2569 SSGADVIDVTNTKVS
+2569 NSGSDVIDVTNTKVS
-2584 NTTFGGTSN
+2584 NTTFSGISN

-2611 DSNTYKSGVKQGVL
+2611 DGNTYKSGVKQGVL
-2625 LGEADTRDNWYSLSA
+2625 LGEVDTRDNQYGLFA

-2646 PGDGK
+2646 PGNSK

-2659 VYATNAAAVNRKT
+2659 VYTTNTAAVNKKT

-2680 DKLDVLGKGITL
+2680 DRLDVPGKDTTL
-2692 YGTDDTATTAASPFV
+2692 YGADDTATTAASPYV

-2718 ASNDDTADRHL
+2718 ASNDDTTDRYL
-2729 FGDGVAIDTAKAI
+2729 FGDGVAIDTATTI
-2742 QSDVI
+2742 QS
-2747 KSEEGTRVPD
+2747 EAGTSVAG
-2757 RYTYTNIGGNNDAG
+2757 RYTYTNIGGINDAG
-2771 VYQNTST
+2771 AYQNTST
-2778 YRADSSRSTYNANNI
+2778 YSADSPRPTFNTNNV

-2799 KTDFPVL
+2799 ATDFPVL
-2806 VIPGN
+2806 MIPGN
-2811 DTTTVESYLNIVT
+2811 DTTTVEKYLNIVT

-2853 GAFVKDATASQA
+2853 GAFVKDANASQT

-2898 TFSEAGQSYCVQVP
+2898 TFSEAGQIYRVQVP

-2960 TYGSARGE
+2960 TYGSAR
-2968 AVAYGWNTLLE
+2968 AKPVAYGWNTLLE

-2995 TLPKGT
+2995 TLPEGT

-3012 REYHCT
+3012 CEYHCT

-3051 THKEDKDG
+3051 KADEAKEDKHG
-3059 AWVKLTDAE
+3059 AWVKLANDE
-3068 VKDKS
+3068 VKGKS

-3102 YTLSVAKEEPKSE
+3102 YTLSVDKEEPKSE

-3153 KAADDKAAEDGH
+3153 IAADDKAAEDGH

-3178 THDLIDN
+3178 THGLIDN
-3185 NEDGIKR
+3185 NKNGIKQ
-3192 MELLDVTYPL
+3192 MELNDVTYPL
-3202 TMKVSDTVKFDP
+3202 TMKVSDTVKFDS

-3252 GTYSFYVKVGGN
+3252 GTYSFYVTVGGK
-3264 YYTWD
+3264 YYAPHASTVN
-3269 GSKWTDAG
+3269 GKTKWTWGEATAEDHRAATGVWTADG
-3277 TTETP
+3277 T
-3282 AIAAKDWSAAGGD
+3282 D
-3295 MSLVLADASGKAID
+3295 MKLTLADAGLGAID
-3309 LSGIREAA
+3309 LSGIREIA
-3317 KSHNNQFTITMK
+3317 KNHGSEFTITME

-3349 GTDRYTKPN
+3349 GTDKYTKPN
-3358 YRAYLSTNDETLSTS
+3358 YRACLSTNDETLSTS

-3428 KLTGAEAMISSAD
+3428 KLAGAEAMISNAS
-3441 TVTYTLSLQQR
+3441 TVTYTLSLQKRR
-3452 QDDGSYAQVSGI
+3452 QDDGRYDAVDNISS
-3464 NNYITVLGS
+3464 YITVLGS

-3488 VFTDSKGT
+3488 VFTDSKGA

-3509 FEHAFRVKVN
+3509 FKHAFRVKVN
-3519 TDVEGKGQ
+3519 TDVEGKDQ
-3527 TYANYRLVLTAHMS
+3527 TYANYRLVLTAHMF
-3541 GVGVNDT
+3541 GGGVNDT
-3548 PVNASNLAGYA
+3548 PVNVSNLAGYA

-3580 KTN
+3580 ETN

>member
-1 MRTAKRITTACLTA
+1 
-15 IMIFQA
+15 MIFQA

-36 MEASVSAAH
+36 MEASVSAAR
-45 AAGNTARSAQDAVAT
+45 AAGNTARSVQDAVAT

-68 TSDDVAAAPGAD
+68 ASDDAATTPGAD

-98 SATDGTTSGDA
+98 STTDGTTSGDA

-128 EEQADDADAD
+128 EEQADGADAD
-138 AAAQASAG
+138 AAAQANIAPTIATVEDLRHALG
-146 PVIKTAGELEA
+146 DGDVITDDLGA
-157 ALVDG
+157 
-162 EVTVNDAGE
+162 
-171 VTAITFGSNA
+171 VTAITFESNA

-201 TGLSGVDFDVCSA
+201 GGSTGIDFDVCGA
-214 QAVGDLGNLA
+214 EIVDGLGSLT

-233 PFKGTLD
+233 PFKGALNLGDRTL
-240 LGGRSLTANKTLFN
+240 TVNKTLFN

-342 TGNMGLLV
+342 AGNMGLLV
-350 NTLAEGASLTLAG
+350 NTLVEGASLTLAG
-363 LTLPDNLNGTPTI
+363 LALPDKLDGTPTI
-376 NASAA
+376 NATAA

-412 GENAAGG
+412 GKNAAGG
-419 LIGKATKLTLTVG
+419 LIGKATKLTLNIADGVTV
-432 KDNSGKEASGK
+432 
-443 AIAIKPAHA
+443 KPACN
-452 VGSSSAGTYAGGLIG
+452 VGDKDSACSGGVIG
-467 DASFADAFTINS
+467 DVSFAQGFIVKPNM
-479 GIFDFGKGVALS
+479 FDLGKLVTLGAS
-491 VSNTSAAPSAGGL
+491 QRAGAL
-504 FGVLDISN
+504 FGVADISN
-512 GDVAVNGG
+512 GDIVVQGGTYKSKFTLPEEVSFNG
-520 SYTST
+520 S
-525 LQNGKDDNKHGNYGG
+525 YGG
-540 LVGKLWG
+540 LVGKVFATAKG
-547 RKNGDALHAF
+547 VDESLHAF
-557 TVQGDTAVSFGVGSN
+557 VVQKDADKKTCSIEFELA
-572 GKLTYAGGLVGYL
+572 GKLSNTGGVVGYV
-585 GEGGGST
+585 GDSADS
-592 NVSAVVISD
+592 NSQPVAVVLD
-601 ATVTCSTSGYASANG
+601 GVTVACKGDASARTDAG
-616 KYGGAVGLVDTNNVL
+616 KFGGAVGVVDTRNVL
-631 EVRGLKVKTAS
+631 DVRDFKLTS
-642 GATIGG
+642 DNPIGKAQS
-648 TNGGFA
+648 NRAA
-654 GVVGSSWL
+654 GIAGSAWNAV
-662 GIVKFSGIT
+662 IKFSGIT
-671 DLSDAT
+671 DLLGASFA
-677 FVENDHTAQLI
+677 ENSTTGQLV
-688 YENFN
+688 YENHN
-693 SLIFAAGSGSD
+693 ALIFAAGNGSNGELTD
-704 SGTAA
+704 KGAKGWTFKRSNAA
-709 GDTTKWQYKRPS
+709 SKT
-721 TPVKIDD
+721 DD
-728 VYSCGQVIRLGNPLS
+728 IATYGEVIRLGKGLDGKGLGNSFIALDS
-743 EDLVSINETHQWNF
+743 NSH
-757 SSKLVKTGDAF
+757 KLTLPTSPTSDGGAYTLTSVE
-768 ALASIDDFAKLA
+768 DFAKLA

-791 VDGVTENNLNGLQSS
+791 VEGVSENNPNILQSS

-836 GTLNGGGTNGNGTI
+836 GTLNGGGTI
-850 NLAAGEPYGMRGKAV
+850 NLAVGEAYGKRGEDV
-865 LDGNDTSNGNG
+865 LDGNNTSNGNG

-894 ISNVAIAGSMKF
+894 ISNVTIAGSMKF
-906 DNGSAIDAGSLAGTI
+906 DNGSAIDAGSLAGAI

-933 TNIACDDTFSNEV
+933 TNIACDDTFANDV

-975 AQTLNGNMRIG
+975 VQTLNGNSRIG
-986 GAIGYVGDYTSTFN
+986 GAIGYVSDCASTFN
-1000 VTGLE
+1000 VTRLE
-1005 VAGEIKTGDCAGG
+1005 VGGKIKTGDCAGG
-1018 KIAQVGGF
+1018 KIAQVGGL
-1026 IGCIVQGSNE
+1026 IGRIVQGSNE

-1075 VTIGGAAANTS
+1075 VTIGDAAANTS
-1086 DSTYALK
+1086 GGTYALK

-1103 GSTEVGGLVYAASG
+1103 SSTEVGGLVYAASG
-1117 HWIINDYAIDL
+1117 HWIINNYAINL
-1128 SNATINADKATVLGL
+1128 ANASFTANNATTLGVL
-1143 LIGRGGRTENSSTYG
+1143 IARGGTSDSNSFG
-1158 VETYSGLYLENKAS
+1158 AETNYNGLYLEDRAS

-1177 KVNDVAGNDVKINNT
+1177 AVNGVSITAPKVT
-1192 AIKSDDSDTSFD
+1192 TYD
-1204 EWVGNGTKPAYG
+1204 EWLANGVKPES
-1216 NEAGSKLIDGEWN
+1216 NLIDSGCN
-1229 VVVSLHTNDG
+1229 AVVSLRTKG
-1239 ANGGKLNMSGEPGS
+1239 QKLDMSGDPAR
-1253 DNSYQNRSAFGSN
+1253 DNSYRNRIAPANPSDSFPQTNGSV
-1266 HKTNAWTRYYYN
+1266 RYYYN

-1286 GNNEKNSSASS
+1286 GNKPENASKDN
-1297 WMDSAEYLL
+1297 WMNSAEYLL

-1313 APPAI
+1313 APSAI
-1318 QTYIIPGNQEI
+1318 QGYIIPGNQAI
-1329 FKGNN
+1329 FQGNN
-1334 IGTDKSSGTEIDLK
+1334 IGTSDSAGVEINLD

-1377 KAEQEGNKKNS
+1377 KDEQEGNKKNS

-1433 VCRCI
+1433 VCCCI

-1457 DGLTVD
+1457 DGLKVD
-1463 GVNDNTSYAPLLIN
+1463 GVDGNTSYAPLLIN
-1477 EMQTCVNLSAKNIST
+1477 EMQTRVNLSAKNISST
-1492 RSYANGATA
+1492 LSYAKGAKA

-1532 DTIFTHASLLESFGY
+1532 NTIFTHASLLESFGY
-1547 GSTSTGSADYTFTR
+1547 GSTSTGSADYTFTK
-1561 ADADAGKVTYGSEID
+1561 AEADAGKVTYGSEID
-1576 AKGEYSGKQL
+1576 AKDKEYSGKQL

-1675 VALDGWEVTIAANQ
+1675 VALDGWEVTIAADQ
-1689 SELCMRRSAK
+1689 SELCMRLSAE

-1707 YVYKQSNPSES
+1707 YVYKQANGADN
-1718 KWEKKVGEKTDPTQ
+1718 KWEKKNGDATTDPSQ
-1732 TLKDETMHRY
+1732 TLSDETMHRY

-1809 VVRKLYINYVNAQAT
+1809 VVRNLNINYVNAQAT
-1824 ITYSDKDADGVPT
+1824 ITYSDKDEDGVPT

-1860 NPNNGSTAYGFT
+1860 NPNSGSTTYGFT
-1872 VVSNPDVSNP
+1872 VAGD
-1882 DVSRSHLVPI
+1882 SHLVPI

-1899 AGGGVIFRHTGD
+1899 AGGGVIFRNTGT
-1911 SWRGGTKEKFLPV
+1911 SWRGGTKNKKYKPIEEDA
-1924 AKGGANSQLYD
+1924 AKYDQYD

-1949 EGCAVKN
+1949 EGCNVDN

-1966 KDKGT
+1966 INKGT

-2016 AHTNY
+2016 AQTSY
-2021 ANYGVFRGSKAY
+2021 ADYGVFRGSKAY
-2033 WGSDTQDPAICGY
+2033 WGNNTQTPAICGY

-2051 EYGKVRNADYANV
+2051 EYGKVRNASYDSV
-2064 GKPASAAS
+2064 GKPASAAG
-2072 DFEIAK
+2072 DFETAK

-2089 WHGPLDHDDNV
+2089 WHGPLDTDSDV

-2107 SYAANYQ
+2107 SYAADYQ
-2114 TGYVCASR
+2114 TGYVCASK
-2122 SIGMSLEFKENST
+2122 SIGMSLEFKQGAT

-2145 VGLNGRYYSSACD
+2145 VGLNGRYYSNACN
-2158 SNQKSTDRDRI
+2158 SNETTTDRDRI
-2169 TPHVAAI
+2169 TPHVATI
-2176 DGNGATIKVGTT
+2176 DGNGATITVGTK
-2188 DTAYGVVEYADDDY
+2188 DAAYGAVEYADDDY
-2202 KVSGVGGLFSTVMFT
+2202 KVSGVGGLFNTVMFT
-2217 STNVGPSVDANG
+2217 STNVGQSVTANG

-2237 FSNCNVALTYVD
+2237 FSSCNVALIY
-2249 ADGNIASGPASND
+2249 IAANGGATTGTASND

-2287 QMKNCTVLGAK
+2287 QMNNCTVSGAK

-2307 GCAKQKIDG
+2307 GRASRSTDS

-2321 VDFDSNFNN
+2321 VKFSS
-2330 DFNKGYN
+2330 
-2337 NCTRAPV
+2337 TWAPM
-2344 YLYDCSYTGLSVT
+2344 YLNDCSYTGLNVE
-2357 GEKYVGGYVGAIASP
+2357 GEKYVGGYVGTVASSS
-2372 CGVWTT
+2372 GVWTT
-2378 EAEGVKERA
+2378 ASEGVSEKA
-2387 VGEKSTITATGTTP
+2387 VGENSTLTATGTNL
-2401 YVGGVL
+2401 YVGGVI
-2407 GFANLSNIS
+2407 GFAKSSHIS
-2416 INTKIDNATAVQ
+2416 VNTYIGTTKAVI
-2428 PSTTVISG
+2428 PSSTTVISG
-2436 VNVLATRPNNSQD
+2436 VNVLATGENTDRY
-2449 MGCMGAG
+2449 MGAG
-2456 GVVGCA
+2456 GVVG
-2462 RGGVISMSNVR
+2462 RVDGGVISMSNVR
-2473 IDAGGDAKNVTI
+2473 IDAGTGTKNAVI
-2485 GDKDGTN
+2485 GDGTGKN
-2492 NRIRNVG
+2492 FKIRNAG
-2499 GLIGRVT
+2499 GLIGEVT
-2506 SSGNTK
+2506 SSGSPNT
-2512 YWFEGCS
+2512 YWFEDCN
-2519 VKNINVAGTNQCSG
+2519 VKNVNIAGTDQCSG
-2533 GLIGYYHSNGNITC
+2533 GLIGYYFSNVNITC
-2547 NKISIEGST
+2547 NNIAIENAA
-2556 IKGSWSG
+2556 INGSWSG

-2569 SSGADVIDVTNTKVS
+2569 NSGSDVINVTNTKVS

-2611 DSNTYKSGVKQGVL
+2611 DSNIYKSDAKQGVL
-2625 LGEADTRDNWYSLSA
+2625 LGEVDTGGYSLSA

-2646 PGDGK
+2646 PGKGK

-2659 VYATNAAAVNRKT
+2659 VYTTNTAAVNKKT

-2680 DKLDVLGKGITL
+2680 DRLDVPGKDTTL
-2692 YGTDDTATTAASPFV
+2692 YGADDTATTAASPYV
-2707 TTSPVSTLAVR
+2707 TTSPVSTLTVR
-2718 ASNDDTADRHL
+2718 ASNDDTTDRYL
-2729 FGDGVAIDTAKAI
+2729 FGDGAAIATAATI
-2742 QSDVI
+2742 QSQA
-2747 KSEEGTRVPD
+2747 GARVPG
-2757 RYTYTNIGGNNDAG
+2757 RYTYTNIGGINDAG
-2771 VYQNTST
+2771 AYQNKKT
-2778 YRADSSRSTYNANNI
+2778 YSADSAKSTFNTNNV
-2793 TSGKKA
+2793 TSDKKA
-2799 KTDFPVL
+2799 ATDFPVL
-2806 VIPGN
+2806 MIPGN
-2811 DTTTVESYLNIVT
+2811 DTTTVEKYLNIVT

-2853 GAFVKDATASQA
+2853 GAFVKDAIASQT

-2898 TFSEAGQSYCVQVP
+2898 TFSEAGQSYRVQVP

-2929 GANFKASD
+2929 GANFKAAD
-2937 FETKYDKHVLVSSGD
+2937 YATKYDKHVLVSSGD

-2968 AVAYGWNTLLE
+2968 AVEYGWNTLLE

-2995 TLPKGT
+2995 TLPEGT
-3001 QLTLVDTAHNN
+3001 QLTLVDTANN
-3012 REYHCT
+3012 SREYHYT
-3018 VGAGGAASVKLT
+3018 VGTGGATSVKLT
-3030 DFVDAGNNAYVEPW
+3030 EFVDADGAYVEPW
-3044 LSEIVGV
+3044 LSETVGV
-3051 THKEDKDG
+3051 ETKVDKDG

-3068 VKDKS
+3068 VEGKS
-3073 QAELAKMAGAKVDGA
+3073 QVELEKAAGAKVGGA
-3088 YYRARTSSDATGTF
+3088 YYRARTSSDTTGTF
-3102 YTLSVAKEEPKSE
+3102 YTLSVAEEEPKSE
-3115 NFYLVV
+3115 DFYLVV

-3153 KAADDKAAEDGH
+3153 IAADGKAAEDGH

-3178 THDLIDN
+3178 THGLIDN
-3185 NEDGIKR
+3185 NKNGIKQ
-3192 MELLDVTYPL
+3192 MELNDVTYPL
-3202 TMKVSDTVKFDP
+3202 TMKVSDTVKFDS

-3252 GTYSFYVKVGGN
+3252 GTYSFYVTVGGK
-3264 YYTWD
+3264 YYVPHASTVN
-3269 GSKWTDAG
+3269 GKTKWTWGEATAEDHRAAATGVWTADG
-3277 TTETP
+3277 T
-3282 AIAAKDWSAAGGD
+3282 D
-3295 MSLVLADASGKAID
+3295 MKLTLADADHGAID
-3309 LSGIREAA
+3309 LSGIREIA
-3317 KSHNNQFTITMK
+3317 KNHSSEFTITME

-3349 GTDRYTKPN
+3349 GTDKYTKPN
-3358 YRAYLSTNDETLSTS
+3358 YRAYLSTHAETLSTS
-3373 SNSAYIDGKAGYYR
+3373 SNSAHIDGKAGYYR

-3428 KLTGAEAMISSAD
+3428 KLTGAEAMISNAS
-3441 TVTYTLSLQQR
+3441 TVTYTLSLQR
-3452 QDDGSYAQVSGI
+3452 RGKDGYAPVGDISK
-3464 NNYITVLGS
+3464 YITVFGS
-3473 DKLANGSLSADGKNY
+3473 DKLGAGSLSGSSY
-3488 VFTDSKGT
+3488 VFTDTKAGDT
-3496 GGAFATRDGNSLA
+3496 FATRDGNSLA
-3509 FEHAFRVKVN
+3509 FKHAFRVKVN
-3519 TDVEGKGQ
+3519 TDVETAGQ
-3527 TYANYRLVLTAHMS
+3527 TYANYRLVLTANMS
-3541 GVGVNDT
+3541 DNGVIKDT
-3548 PVNASNLAGYA
+3548 PVNVSNLGGYK
-3559 NSDYV
+3559 NSGYV

-3575 IPHET
+3575 IPHGS
-3580 KTN
+3580 N

>member
-1 MRTAKRITTACLTA
+1 
-15 IMIFQA
+15 MIFQA

-36 MEASVSAAH
+36 MEASVSAAR
-45 AAGNTARSAQDAVAT
+45 AAGNTARSVQDAVAT
-60 ALQDADQA
+60 ALQDDDQA
-68 TSDDVAAAPGAD
+68 ASDDAATTPGAD

-98 SATDGTTSGDA
+98 STTDGTASGDA

-138 AAAQASAG
+138 AAAQANTTYPITTVEVLRRKLG
-146 PVIKTAGELEA
+146 DGDVIT
-157 ALVDG
+157 DG
-162 EVTVNDAGE
+162 SGA
-171 VTAITFGSNA
+171 VTAIIFESNA

-201 TGLSGVDFDVCSA
+201 GGSTGIDFDVCGA
-214 QAVGDLGNLA
+214 EIVDGLGSLT

-233 PFKGTLD
+233 PFKGALNLGDRTL
-240 LGGRSLTANKTLFN
+240 TVNKTLFN

-323 NATYTTS
+323 NATYVTS

-342 TGNMGLLV
+342 AGNMGLLV
-350 NTLAEGASLTLAG
+350 NTLAEKASLTLSG
-363 LTLPDNLNGTPTI
+363 LALPDNLDGTPTI
-376 NASAA
+376 NATA
-381 DANAGG
+381 DGANAGG
-387 LIGEAREGATVALP
+387 LIGEAQEGATVALP

-412 GENAAGG
+412 GKNAAGG
-419 LIGKATKLTLTVG
+419 LIGKATNLTLTVG
-432 KDNSGKEASGK
+432 KDNSGKDASGK
-443 AIAIKPAHA
+443 AVAIKPAHA

-585 GEGGGST
+585 GEGGGSA

-616 KYGGAVGLVDTNNVL
+616 KYGGAVGVVDTNNVL

-704 SGTAA
+704 SGAAA

-728 VYSCGQVIRLGNPLS
+728 VYSYGQVIRLGNPLS
-743 EDLVSINETHQWNF
+743 EDLISINEVHQWNF

-791 VDGVTENNLNGLQSS
+791 VDGVTENNLTGLQSS

-821 TGFTQDRADGSQVFS
+821 TGFTQDRADGSQVFL
-836 GTLNGGGTNGNGTI
+836 GTLNGGGTNVNGTI
-850 NLAAGEPYGMRGKAV
+850 NLAVGEPYGMRGKAV

-894 ISNVAIAGSMKF
+894 ISNVTIAGSMKF
-906 DNGSAIDAGSLAGTI
+906 DSGSAIDAGSLAGTI

-962 FEGNSK
+962 FGGNSK
-968 AQATITK
+968 ARATITK

-986 GAIGYVGDYTSTFN
+986 GAIGNVGDYTSTFN
-1000 VTGLE
+1000 VAGLE
-1005 VAGEIKTGDCAGG
+1005 VGGKIKTGDCAGG
-1018 KIAQVGGF
+1018 KIAQVGGL
-1026 IGCIVQGSNE
+1026 IGRIVQGSNE
-1036 KNVTIT
+1036 KYVTIT

-1075 VTIGGAAANTS
+1075 VTIGDAAAKTNG
-1086 DSTYALK
+1086 STYALK
-1093 TTNNTTVTAN
+1093 TSNNTTVTAN
-1103 GSTEVGGLVYAASG
+1103 SSTEVGGLVYAASG
-1117 HWIINDYAIDL
+1117 HWIINNYAINLANASFTANSATTLGVLIARGSTSD
-1128 SNATINADKATVLGL
+1128 SNNFGA
-1143 LIGRGGRTENSSTYG
+1143 
-1158 VETYSGLYLENKAS
+1158 ETNYNGLYLEDRA
-1172 WDTAY
+1172 WWGTAY
-1177 KVNDVAGNDVKINNT
+1177 AVNGVSITAPKVKT
-1192 AIKSDDSDTSFD
+1192 YD
-1204 EWVGNGTKPAYG
+1204 EWLANGVKPES
-1216 NEAGSKLIDGEWN
+1216 NLIDNGCN
-1229 VVVSLHTNDG
+1229 AVVSLHTKDE
-1239 ANGGKLNMSGEPGS
+1239 KLDMSGDPAR
-1253 DNSYQNRSAFGSN
+1253 DNSYRNRIAPANPSDSFP
-1266 HKTNAWTRYYYN
+1266 KTNGSVRYYYN

-1286 GNNEKNSSASS
+1286 GNKPENASKDN
-1297 WMDSAEYLL
+1297 WMNSAEYLL

-1313 APPAI
+1313 APSAI
-1318 QTYIIPGNQEI
+1318 QGYIIPGNQAI
-1329 FKGNN
+1329 FQGNN
-1334 IGTDKSSGTEIDLK
+1334 IGTSDSAGVEINLD

-1377 KAEQEGNKKNS
+1377 KAEQKGNKKNS

-1423 NDAGSSSGAL
+1423 NDEGSSSGAL

-1438 YGPINETNVAQL
+1438 YGPINETNVVQL

-1457 DGLTVD
+1457 DGLKVD
-1463 GVNDNTSYAPLLIN
+1463 GVNGNTSYAPLLIN
-1477 EMQTCVNLSAKNIST
+1477 EMQTCVNLSAKNISST
-1492 RSYANGATA
+1492 LSYAKGDKA

-1525 SLPSQKN
+1525 SLPSQEN
-1532 DTIFTHASLLESFGY
+1532 NTIFTHASLLESFGY

-1561 ADADAGKVTYGSEID
+1561 ADGDAGKVTYGSEID
-1576 AKGEYSGKQL
+1576 GSTEYPGKQL
-1586 WYYDKETYAT
+1586 WYYDEATYGAVS
-1596 PNGLVTVDK
+1596 GYVTVDGK
-1605 KPADAKNP
+1605 KDGDVRPW
-1613 RFGDYLPY
+1613 FGDYLPY
-1621 VYKGKAT
+1621 VYKGKAA

-1636 IKVNQRIPNLMTG
+1636 IKVNQRIPKLVMG
-1649 CGTYGDPYAVTD
+1649 CGTYGDPYSVTN
-1661 ATEMNAIANYINNS
+1661 AAEMNAIANYINNMT
-1675 VALDGWEVTIAANQ
+1675 ALDGWEVTIVADQ
-1689 SELCMRRSAK
+1689 GRLCTRRSSDHS
-1699 PNTDNEVV
+1699 TDNEVT
-1707 YVYKQSNPSES
+1707 YVYKQANGTDN
-1718 KWEKKVGEKTDPTQ
+1718 KWEKKTGDASTNSPQ
-1732 TLKDETMHRY
+1732 TLSDETMHRY
-1742 VQSAY
+1742 MQSAY
-1747 YSIEPP
+1747 YSIEPT
-1753 EGNKI
+1753 EGNTI
-1758 TVDAASFGGFGNK
+1758 TLDGASFGGFGNR
-1771 ANPFRGVIVGDL
+1771 ANPFRGVIVGNFGSDN
-1783 GKSTAAIEIENNKG
+1783 KNATIKIENNEG
-1797 ELRGLIPYSYGS
+1797 SLRGLIPYSYGS
-1809 VVRKLYINYVNAQAT
+1809 VVRDLNIRYVNASAT
-1824 ITYSDKDADGVPT
+1824 ITYSAKDADGVPT
-1837 AFFGGVIGCIL
+1837 AFFGGVVGCIL

-1860 NPNNGSTAYGFT
+1860 GTTAENPTTGFT
-1872 VVSNPDVSNP
+1872 VTGGGDKP
-1882 DVSRSHLVPI
+1882 HLVPI

-1899 AGGGVIFRHTGD
+1899 AGGGVIFRNMDKSGKSSWRAGTGD
-1911 SWRGGTKEKFLPV
+1911 KSRGLG
-1924 AKGGANSQLYD
+1924 KGNFDLYN

-1949 EGCAVKN
+1949 EGCKVEN
-1956 GDANYKINEL
+1956 GNANYQINEL
-1966 KDKGT
+1966 TKKGT

-1977 GTDNKYIGTNAEAP
+1977 GTDNKYLGTNAEAP
-1991 VTTVENPQGLLVLSA
+1991 VTMVKNAQGLLVLSA

-2021 ANYGVFRGSKAY
+2021 SNNGVFRGSKAY
-2033 WGSDTQDPAICGY
+2033 WGSDSQDPAICGY

-2051 EYGKVRNADYANV
+2051 EYGKVRNANYANV
-2064 GKPASAAS
+2064 GKPESAAG

-2089 WHGPLDHDDNV
+2089 WHGPLDHDDDV

-2107 SYAANYQ
+2107 SYAADYQ
-2114 TGYVCASR
+2114 TGYVCASK
-2122 SIGMSLEFKENST
+2122 SIGMSLEFKQGDT
-2135 YDMTGYGTGY
+2135 YDMTDYGTGY
-2145 VGLNGRYYSSACD
+2145 VGLNGRYYSNACN
-2158 SNQKSTDRDRI
+2158 SNQPGTDRDRI
-2169 TPHVAAI
+2169 TPHVATI
-2176 DGNGATIKVGTT
+2176 DGNGATITVGTEG
-2188 DTAYGVVEYADDDY
+2188 TAYGVVEYADDDY

-2217 STNVGPSVDANG
+2217 STNVGQSVTAND

-2237 FSNCNVALTYVD
+2237 FSNCNVALTYID
-2249 ADGNIASGPASND
+2249 TNGEAKPGEAPND
-2262 LIGTGLLAGA
+2262 LTGAGLLAGA
-2272 TANYDGNTCGVYRNV
+2272 TANYDDGTCGIYRNV
-2287 QMKNCTVLGAK
+2287 QMKNCTVSGAK

-2307 GCAKQKIDG
+2307 GRARRTTSEDR
-2316 DVTYM
+2316 TYM
-2321 VDFDSNFNN
+2321 VEFGD
-2330 DFNKGYN
+2330 GWGP
-2337 NCTRAPV
+2337 A
-2344 YLYDCSYTGLSVT
+2344 YLYDCSYTGLNVT
-2357 GEKYVGGYVGAIASP
+2357 GEKNVGGYVGTVASA

-2378 EAEGVKERA
+2378 AGTGVSERT
-2387 VGEKSTITATGTTP
+2387 VGKNSTITATGTVP

-2407 GFANLSNIS
+2407 GYVERSDISVNTNIG
-2416 INTKIDNATAVQ
+2416 TTTAAQ
-2428 PSTTVISG
+2428 SSCTAVISG
-2436 VNVLATRPNNSQD
+2436 VNVLATGSNSD
-2449 MGCMGAG
+2449 DHMGAG
-2456 GVVGCA
+2456 GVVGRA

-2473 IDAGGDAKNVTI
+2473 IDGGNGTENAVI
-2485 GDKDGTN
+2485 GDKAGTN
-2492 NRIRNVG
+2492 NSIYNAG
-2499 GLIGRVT
+2499 GLIGEVT
-2506 SSGNTK
+2506 SSGSPNK
-2512 YWFEGCS
+2512 YWFDDCS
-2519 VKNINVAGTNQCSG
+2519 VKNVSIAGTGKCSG
-2533 GLIGYYHSNGNITC
+2533 GLIGYFFSNVNIAC
-2547 NKISIEGST
+2547 NNIAIENAT
-2556 IKGSWSG
+2556 IKGNWSG
-2563 GLLGAI
+2563 GLLGANNA
-2569 SSGADVIDVTNTKVS
+2569 SNSGSVVIDVTNTKVS
-2584 NTTFGGTSN
+2584 NTTFSERSN
-2593 GGIAGD
+2593 GGIMGD
-2599 GRGQFHLVNVLM
+2599 GRGQFHLLNVLM
-2611 DSNTYKSGVKQGVL
+2611 DSNSYNAGKTQGVL
-2625 LGEADTRDNWYSLSA
+2625 LGEVDTGDGKYSLSA
-2640 AGVDVK
+2640 AGVEVK
-2646 PGDGK
+2646 PGSGK

-2659 VYATNAAAVNRKT
+2659 VYTTNTNTAAVNEKT

-2680 DKLDVLGKGITL
+2680 GTAAAPNENKTL
-2692 YGTDDTATTAASPFV
+2692 YGAGDTATTATSPYV
-2707 TTSPVSTLAVR
+2707 TTRPVSTLAVR
-2718 ASNDDTADRHL
+2718 ASDGDTTDRYL
-2729 FGDGVAIDTAKAI
+2729 FGDGAAIDTATTI
-2742 QSDVI
+2742 QSQA
-2747 KSEEGTRVPD
+2747 GARVPG
-2757 RYTYTNIGGNNDAG
+2757 RYTYTNIAGINDAG
-2771 VYQNTST
+2771 AYQNTST
-2778 YRADSSRSTYNANNI
+2778 YSADSSRSTYNANNI
-2793 TSGKKA
+2793 TSDKKA

-2824 NGGFSDARRLNGSA
+2824 NGGFSDARRLNGSTA
-2838 KHVTATAEV
+2838 HVTATAEV

-2853 GAFVKDATASQA
+2853 GTFVKDVAASQA

-2876 SMVFRASTD
+2876 SMAFRASTD
-2885 WDNERGRFTLLTV
+2885 WDNEQGRFTLLTV
-2898 TFSEAGQSYCVQVP
+2898 TFSEAGQSYRVQVP

-2929 GANFKASD
+2929 GANFKAAD
-2937 FETKYDKHVLVSSGD
+2937 YATKYDKHVLVSSGD

-2960 TYGSARGE
+2960 TYGSARGKP
-2968 AVAYGWNTLLE
+2968 VDYGWNTLLE

-2995 TLPKGT
+2995 TLPEGT
-3001 QLTLVDTAHNN
+3001 QLTLVDTANN
-3012 REYHCT
+3012 SREYHYT
-3018 VGAGGAASVKLT
+3018 VGTGGATSVRLT
-3030 DFVDAGNNAYVEPW
+3030 EFVDAGNKAYYTEPW

-3051 THKEDKDG
+3051 KAKEDKDG
-3059 AWVKLTDAE
+3059 AWVKLADDE

-3102 YTLSVAKEEPKSE
+3102 YTLSVDKEEPKSE

-3121 RTPAGSAGVNG
+3121 RTPAGSVGVNS

-3153 KAADDKAAEDGH
+3153 KAADGKAAEDGH
-3165 QNTASTYSVTSNY
+3165 QNTPSTYSVASNY
-3178 THDLIDN
+3178 THSLVDN
-3185 NEDGIKR
+3185 KRNLVDNRDSISR
-3192 MELLDVTYPL
+3192 MELKEATYSL
-3202 TMKVSDTVKFDP
+3202 SMNVSDTVTFDSS
-3214 NQQYTSSDALYYQL
+3214 QQYTSSDALYYQL
-3228 DSSLVN
+3228 DSSLVT
-3234 YGKNGSA
+3234 YHDGVIAGSV
-3241 AGAHG
+3241 G

-3252 GTYSFYVKVGGN
+3252 GTYEFYVKVGDN
-3264 YYTWD
+3264 YYTWG
-3269 GSKWTDAG
+3269 GSGWNLAG
-3277 TTETP
+3277 TKETP
-3282 AIAAKDWSAAGGD
+3282 VVSGLSWTANGGD
-3295 MSLVLADASGKAID
+3295 MSLVLADAEGNPIDMSG
-3309 LSGIREAA
+3309 LREIAKNHVNAFTVTMRAA
-3317 KSHNNQFTITMK
+3317 LT
-3329 ANLAMTEPACQAGII
+3329 MTEPACQAGIV
-3344 ASQNG
+3344 ASQNS

-3358 YRAYLSTNDETLSTS
+3358 YRAYLSTHADTLSTS
-3373 SNSAYIDGKAGYYR
+3373 SNSAYNDGGAGYYR

-3428 KLTGAEAMISSAD
+3428 KLTGAEAKIDAAS
-3441 TVTYTLSLQQR
+3441 TVTYTLSLEQR
-3452 QDDGSYAQVSGI
+3452 QDNGGYAPVGDIS
-3464 NNYITVLGS
+3464 NYITVLGS
-3473 DKLANGSLSADGKNY
+3473 DYLGTGAASADGNSY
-3488 VFTDSKGT
+3488 VFTDTKT
-3496 GGAFATRDGNSLA
+3496 NGAFLTRDGNSLA
-3509 FEHAFRVKVN
+3509 FKHAFRVKVN
-3519 TDVEGKGQ
+3519 TNVEGENQ
-3527 TYANYRLVLTAHMS
+3527 TYANYRLVLTANIMT
-3541 GVGVNDT
+3541 GNVVDDT
-3548 PVNASNLAGYA
+3548 PVNVSNLDGYSH
-3559 NSDYV
+3559 SDYV
-3564 TYTLARINTKG
+3564 TYTLARINTEG
-3575 IPHET
+3575 IRHET